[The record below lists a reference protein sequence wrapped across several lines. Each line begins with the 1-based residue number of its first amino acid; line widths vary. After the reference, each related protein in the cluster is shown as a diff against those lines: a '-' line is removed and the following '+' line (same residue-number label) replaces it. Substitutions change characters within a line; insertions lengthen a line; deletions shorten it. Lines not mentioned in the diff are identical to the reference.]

1 MQKRAGDLPIYVNS
15 GGAAKRKAASD
26 TKFLTEIR
34 RYIFMK
40 DKKHLLLKLLCFTF
54 MLGST
59 AAGAAACKD
68 KPTEPSIPEGYD
80 KTFTDAGSYYA
91 DEGEAR
97 YTFELT
103 DSTFTLKLG
112 GQTIDGTYLYNG
124 TKLRLVTTDG
134 TIIEATYSE
143 ATISFTYGN
152 HTYTFLRNVEY
163 TVKFEMNGG
172 VAQADAKV
180 LNGKKLEKPADP
192 VKAVDGKEFA
202 FIGWYKDS
210 SFKEKYSFDQPVT
223 KDITLYAYFVELLG
237 TEEYTVTFS
246 GYTGAEYPGKTT
258 GRKLFNLPQPGE
270 KDGAKFL
277 GWWYSAYNDETKL
290 TAKYN
295 EGDAIYENI
304 VLYGVWENSGVSAV
318 SVGEKEISWTSL
330 GVNKAYEITVAK
342 LADDGT
348 EQTVRETTTSSLKYS
363 FDFSAE
369 EAGDY
374 VVTVKSGNSETKAYY
389 KNKTLARVCLFAV
402 KYPSVFTFGAVEGA
416 EKYLLTYECGTENHV
431 HEEIDLGTDTFYDF
445 SGCAMKEGG
454 ITFTVTAVAK
464 EGYRNSVSATYT
476 FDGSLATPE
485 NFVLDGTNEK
495 LSWSAVKY
503 ADYYLLTINDGE
515 AINMGTKT
523 SFDLKGYAKGEYT
536 IKLVAVGR
544 GFNNSVA
551 ATATWTKSTLAAPSK
566 PVLND
571 YTLTWNAVE
580 GAKGYI
586 VKIGDRTID
595 TDTNAYTF
603 TAGDFAANKTYAIS
617 VCAKDEAAA
626 GNSLFGEILTL
637 TTAAELNPEYSNGTL
652 TWNSVVGAK
661 KYEVQVNDGEV
672 FEASDAFAKVTLTTS
687 GNNILRVRSYNAAGE
702 ASAWAETTVEAYTV
716 SYNVGDSEQT
726 IADRYYATGDEI
738 ALPAPDF
745 NGYDFAGWYD
755 GENGAG
761 RKYELTYGALP
772 VFENDGNLT
781 LYAKWEPKSYQLTLD
796 GGTYNASD
804 LSEGAT
810 VKYRQPF
817 TLPVP
822 ESNDTNRAFVG
833 WFNGNTQ
840 VADQNG
846 ASITENGWQ
855 YLGGATLTA
864 RWAEIFEFEAGFG
877 GYNVK
882 KPAAGAKYLTTIT
895 VPATYNGKKVL
906 EIKAEAFTGCKN
918 IVAINIPNSIT
929 KIVPEAFSDCSA
941 LESVTIYEVEGTVD
955 PVYYSPEITGADGK
969 THKDGVVIKNDGV
982 TGKTLFYF
990 PNAKTGNNGVYT
1002 IPDDV
1007 ETIPAEVFSG
1017 RELTKII
1024 VPASVTRIQ
1033 TNAFYRAKAKEI
1045 EFLAAA
1051 DGTDE
1056 QALTIDVKAFESC
1069 TSLEKIVLP
1078 ARLSQMSLY
1087 DTQETKASASSLKWS
1102 YQQSV
1107 FKNCYKLS
1115 TIEVTGNAVKDIAP
1129 VYSAQ
1134 NGMLLSGDGK
1144 TVLYY
1149 PEGKTDTKL
1158 VLPDSVTK
1166 IENKAFYKA
1175 SKLAVVEIPERIE
1188 YIGESAFEGC
1198 ENIDTLT
1205 FLGVD
1210 GSADLR
1216 IGRRAF
1222 YGCTSI
1228 LTLTLTENVRYLGE
1242 YAFGDTRKLT
1252 EVTVNSNGNVVFES
1266 GAFAAFNRDYQ
1277 TGAITGSGGS
1287 KVQTL
1292 NIGKGLSGVDISSV
1306 FGGTNAVLATVTVDK
1321 ENNYYYEGSDG
1332 VIYDKHLNEEQVNV
1346 PTKILYYPILKE
1358 GEYELPGSITTIG
1371 ANVFVGR
1378 QKLTKV
1384 TIGANVTEIGNAAF
1398 KDCTA
1403 LTEVVWK
1410 KPVVSAEGV
1419 TAEEQALTL
1428 GDNVF
1433 SGCYGFTAFVLPARV
1448 TSIGEGAFQNCKY
1461 MTTFT
1466 FEDGT
1471 GALTIGAK
1479 AFSGCH
1485 ALTALALREGVVSVG
1500 DGAFANCA
1508 ELVSVS
1514 LPASVERLGTWAEV
1528 QEEGSETK
1536 KYTFVSMD
1544 LFKTTGVSPKLE
1556 RVDVNEN
1563 NTHYYSENGML
1574 FGKYEKEGDETTAK
1588 EVPVRLYFC
1597 PFAKTGDVKLPN
1609 TLIEIYKEAFAYN
1622 TGVTSVS
1629 FNGELASEAFDIG
1642 ENALYNAK
1650 ALTTFELPVGL
1661 KTIKTGLF
1669 KGCSG
1674 LKTIVVPNT
1683 VSSIAAGAFQGCV
1696 SLATV
1701 NFAEGNDG
1709 NPLRLEDGTT
1719 TARSNGVASSGTFT
1733 GAFSYY
1739 SKGDGSSGSSS
1750 ISNESCISLTS
1761 ITFPKRLSSIG
1772 IYAFAFC
1779 TNLATID
1786 FGANSDVS
1794 VIGDGAFAGT
1804 ALSMIKNGEDV
1815 QADAT
1820 GKLTLTL
1827 PEKLTAVR
1835 AQAFYETKFP
1845 ENTTIKIGAN
1855 VTDFG
1860 EDTISAASSYV
1871 KAGQVFAKSNVKEV
1885 IFADNSKL
1893 TTMHDRA
1900 FAYSN
1905 YYDTQALTYISFG
1918 NNSALETI
1926 KNSAFAYCK
1935 QLKEVNFGQ
1944 NCKLKKIEGSAF
1956 ESCVKLESIT
1966 LPATLETIESRGTR
1980 GGAFYG
1986 CSALKSVTFETYA
1999 ETNQEAGT
2007 VQGKSSLRSIGTQ
2020 AFENT
2025 GLTSFKFPETIEVL
2039 NTGALGAELFKGCKQ
2054 LKTIELSSTV
2064 ADITNVFDYCG
2075 SINEV
2080 KLPTDESGN
2089 QLGYFKADGSV
2100 IYNKDGTEITY
2111 ILGDVPETFAIK
2123 EGVTTLKSG
2132 VFAGKATL
2140 KKVIIPASVT
2150 AIEDRAFY
2158 DCIGL
2163 ETVEFAEN
2171 SALDTIGEWA
2181 FRNCVSLKSIAIPSK
2196 VTKLNG
2202 YTFYNCKSLV
2212 KVTLPEKLT
2221 HIGYYFYTYYG
2232 VETTGN
2238 DGGFVFAHCEN
2249 LKEINIPES
2258 VQWIQ
2263 NYAFLNCKSLT
2274 EITLNANDKQV
2285 GEGAFANCSSLKK
2298 VTLGANI
2305 KTLPSRLFINCTS
2318 LESIVGANSTNQ
2330 TEGEPKADLSQIVGF
2345 GYISVSSGGK
2355 KGFYIGSYTFQNCT
2369 SIKEVI
2375 LSSADTSIVLGDY
2388 LFDGCTNL
2396 AYVNK
2401 TKVDGT
2407 EETPVYLSRFP
2418 DQLVYLGKD
2427 SFRNTA
2433 LSRVR
2438 MPDSLTSLG
2447 ETLAGDSG
2455 YTGEPSALWSTTKGE
2470 EDEYK
2475 TTATKMSGAFDGCTQ
2490 LTYLDLNNVIRIGG
2504 LAFRN
2509 CPLTE
2514 VAGTKNAEGKIT
2526 GELDL
2531 SKVQVFGKGAF
2542 SGTGLKKVNLSG
2554 VWYSNT
2560 GTTKEKYPMGFGDG
2574 AENYSTQL
2582 TNSDSE
2588 GVFENCAQ
2596 LETVTFSEVT
2606 SGAHGTSSSQAAKI
2620 TLGKLMFKNCDKLE
2634 SVVLPKS
2641 VTALP
2646 QSGFYGC
2653 SKLSGIVFNGTLTS
2667 FGNYTFAGCTS
2678 LEAIDLSKAT
2688 ATSIATGMFN
2698 GCTQLA
2704 DVKLNTGKIT
2714 SIGASAF
2721 RNCVSLVSEV
2731 PEDAP
2736 EGAKISAFSLSSMQ
2750 LTKIKTSAFE
2760 GCTGLKKVEIAALTK
2775 ATGKITIGASA
2786 FRGCSSLTSV
2796 TLSKNVTTIN
2806 TSAFGNCAKLTTFN
2820 TDANTNFEAKNGL
2833 LYKADGTIICI
2844 PAGLVF
2850 ENNTVAL
2857 GDDDKIGAG
2866 ALDGCVNLKKLI
2878 LPESITTIAANY
2890 FKDAEYLEEI
2900 VISSKTESIGN
2911 SAFDGSGLKKIT
2923 YNGYVSDEAETLKTS
2938 VFPATLKTIGQYAFM
2953 GTQLEKVIIP
2963 ETLNGVEFN
2972 SKGNVSSYSIKDGA
2986 FSASAL
2992 KSVVIEGAETYF
3004 AMNSTGAKGVF
3015 ANCVQLTDVKFM
3027 AETAQY
3033 GKNLFY
3039 GCTALT
3045 SVQLPSKATTL
3056 GEYMFAECT
3065 ALASITLPETLTAL
3079 PGYIFQNCKALTSV
3093 TLPANIT
3100 SIPSSLFRDSGI
3112 TEIVIPEGVTE
3123 ISYDAFNGCTKLTN
3137 VTLPSTLT
3145 SLKGWAF
3152 KGCTE
3157 LTSVQIPEGLE
3168 TLDGFTDCTKLQ
3180 SINIP
3185 ATVTQISSG
3194 AFDNCTSLKSIVIPE
3209 SVTTVQVAFSG
3220 WTAEQTI
3227 YVERSA
3233 SEVYN
3238 LWNADKESGFGWM
3251 IDVSTSSGE
3260 KQTINQCFAKIVWNY
3275 RPEATTAGK
3284 NAK

>member
-1 MQKRAGDLPIYVNS
+1 
-15 GGAAKRKAASD
+15 
-26 TKFLTEIR
+26 
-34 RYIFMK
+34 MK
-40 DKKHLLLKLLCFTF
+40 DKKHLFLKLLCFTF
-54 MLGST
+54 LLGST
-59 AAGAAACKD
+59 AAGGAACKD
-68 KPTEPSIPEGYD
+68 KPNEPAIPDGYD
-80 KTFTDAGSYYA
+80 KHFTEVGSYYA
-91 DEGEAR
+91 DEGETR
-97 YTFELT
+97 NTFELT

-152 HTYTFLRNVEY
+152 HTYTFLRNVDY

-192 VKAVDGKEFA
+192 VKTVDGKEFA

-246 GYTGAEYPGKTT
+246 GYTGAEFPGKTT

-304 VLYGVWENSGVSAV
+304 VLYAVWENSGVSAV

-330 GVNKAYEITVAK
+330 GVNKSYEITVAK

-348 EQTVRETTTSSLKYS
+348 EQTVRETTTSSLRYS

-536 IKLVAVGR
+536 FKLVAVGR

-637 TTAAELNPEYSNGTL
+637 TTAAELNPPEYSNGTL

-687 GNNILRVRSYNAAGE
+687 GNNILRVRSYNAAGK

-738 ALPAPDF
+738 ALPDPDF

-781 LYAKWEPKSYQLTLD
+781 LYAKWEPKSYHLTLD

-1024 VPASVTRIQ
+1024 VPASVTNVMANGFATARYL
-1033 TNAFYRAKAKEI
+1033 TEV
-1045 EFLAAA
+1045 EFLAAPE
-1051 DGTDE
+1051 GTE
-1056 QALTIDVKAFESC
+1056 EKALTIDEKAFEGC
-1069 TSLEKIVLP
+1069 YRLENLILP
-1078 ARLSQMSLY
+1078 ARLMTMKLY
-1087 DTQETKASASSLKWS
+1087 DAKAADDGS
-1102 YQQSV
+1102 YKQSV
-1107 FKNCYKLS
+1107 FKGCSHLAN
-1115 TIEVTGNAVKDIAP
+1115 IEVRGNAAP
-1129 VYSAQ
+1129 DKERVYSAQ
-1134 NGMLLSGDGK
+1134 NGMLLSADGK
-1144 TVLYY
+1144 TLLYY
-1149 PEGKTDTKL
+1149 PAGKTDTAV
-1158 VLPDSVTK
+1158 VLPDSVTS
-1166 IENKAFYKA
+1166 IGDKAFYKNT
-1175 SKLAVVEIPERIE
+1175 KITTFAVPARLQ

-1198 ENIDTLT
+1198 TGITTLT
-1205 FLGVD
+1205 FEGGEGD
-1210 GSADLR
+1210 ADLR
-1216 IGRRAF
+1216 IEDRAF
-1222 YGCTSI
+1222 YGCQKI
-1228 LTLTLTENVRYLGE
+1228 KTLTLTENVRYLGVA
-1242 YAFGDTRKLT
+1242 AFGGTYIT
-1252 EVTVNSNGNVVFES
+1252 EVTVNSNGSVTFKD
-1266 GAFAAFNRDYQ
+1266 GAFVSDL
-1277 TGAITGSGGS
+1277 GGS
-1287 KVQTL
+1287 SVKTL
-1292 NIGKGLSGVDISSV
+1292 HIGKGLANVDISAV

-1321 ENNYYYEGSDG
+1321 ENSYYYEGSDG
-1332 VIYDKHLNEEQVNV
+1332 VIYDKHLSEEQVNI
-1346 PTKILYYPILKE
+1346 PTKILYYPMLKE

-1378 QKLTKV
+1378 KKLTKV

-1410 KPVVSAEGV
+1410 KPAASAEGV

-1448 TSIGEGAFQNCKY
+1448 TSIGDGAFQNCKY

-1500 DGAFANCA
+1500 DGAFANCV

-1629 FNGELASEAFDIG
+1629 FNGELASESFDIG

-1709 NPLRLEDGTT
+1709 NPLVLEDGSYSTT
-1719 TARSNGVASSGTFT
+1719 HSGNGSDMVDTTIYT
-1733 GAFSYY
+1733 GAFGYY
-1739 SKGDGSSGSSS
+1739 YERRWVTGGRIVEKG
-1750 ISNESCISLTS
+1750 CISLPS
-1761 ITFPKRLSSIG
+1761 IKFPKRLSYVG
-1772 IYAFAFC
+1772 AYAFYGC
-1779 TNLATID
+1779 ESLTTID
-1786 FGANSDVS
+1786 FGAGSNVG
-1794 VIGDGAFAGT
+1794 VLGDGAFMNT
-1804 ALSMIKNGEDV
+1804 PLNMIKNGDDV

-1835 AQAFYETKFP
+1835 ARAFYATKFP

-1860 EDTISAASSYV
+1860 EDTISSSAAVYS
-1871 KAGQVFAKSNVKEV
+1871 KAGRVFGETNVKEV
-1885 IFADNSKL
+1885 IFADNNKL
-1893 TTMHDRA
+1893 TAVHENA
-1900 FAYSN
+1900 FADS
-1905 YYDTQALTYISFG
+1905 DGGKQPFTSVSFG

-1926 KNSAFAYCK
+1926 KYRAFGFCSQLTNIDFGENS
-1935 QLKEVNFGQ
+1935 
-1944 NCKLKKIEGSAF
+1944 KLKTIEGNAF
-1956 ESCVKLESIT
+1956 QKCVKLENIA
-1966 LPATLETIESRGTR
+1966 LPATLETIDRE
-1980 GGAFYG
+1980 AFCD
-1986 CSALKSVTFETYA
+1986 CSALKTITFETYA

-2039 NTGALGAELFKGCKQ
+2039 NTGALGAELFKGCRK

-2064 ADITNVFDYCG
+2064 ADISKVFDLCG
-2075 SINEV
+2075 SITEV

-2100 IYNKDGTEITY
+2100 IYSKDGTEITY
-2111 ILGDVPETFAIK
+2111 ILGDVPETFEIK

-2140 KKVIIPASVT
+2140 KKVIIPVSVT
-2150 AIEDRAFY
+2150 VIEEKAFY
-2158 DCIGL
+2158 DCLGL
-2163 ETVEFAEN
+2163 ETVQFAEN
-2171 SALDTIGEWA
+2171 SALDTIGASA
-2181 FRNCVSLKSIAIPSK
+2181 FRNCISLKSISIPSK
-2196 VTKLNG
+2196 VTTLNP

-2212 KVTLPEKLT
+2212 KAVLPENLT
-2221 HIGYYFYTYYG
+2221 RIGYYVSSGT
-2232 VETTGN
+2232 EKLSSS
-2238 DGGFVFAHCEN
+2238 GGYVFAHCIN
-2249 LKEINIPES
+2249 LAEINIPES
-2258 VQWIQ
+2258 VKWIQ
-2263 NYAFLNCKSLT
+2263 NYSFLNCKSLRT
-2274 EITLNANDKQV
+2274 IDLNVANGQL
-2285 GEGAFANCSSLKK
+2285 GEAAFAHCESLETVTLCADLKTLPSKAFIYCYSLSDIHTAGATGETANVADLSQITSFGSNAFQHCTGLKK
-2298 VTLGANI
+2298 VTL
-2305 KTLPSRLFINCTS
+2305 
-2318 LESIVGANSTNQ
+2318 STDSSF
-2330 TEGEPKADLSQIVGF
+2330 TALS
-2345 GYISVSSGGK
+2345 
-2355 KGFYIGSYTFQNCT
+2355 N
-2369 SIKEVI
+2369 
-2375 LSSADTSIVLGDY
+2375 Y
-2388 LFDGCTNL
+2388 LFDGCSAL
-2396 AYVNK
+2396 
-2401 TKVDGT
+2401 
-2407 EETPVYLSRFP
+2407 EEVTLPN
-2418 DQLVYLGKD
+2418 QLTYLGTYT
-2427 SFRNTA
+2427 FRNSG
-2433 LSRVR
+2433 LKKVR
-2438 MPDSLTSLG
+2438 MPDGVSVLGSSATNLYPSLT
-2447 ETLAGDSG
+2447 
-2455 YTGEPSALWSTTKGE
+2455 TKVGV
-2470 EDEYK
+2470 
-2475 TTATKMSGAFDGCTQ
+2475 FDGCTK
-2490 LTYLDLNNVIRIGG
+2490 LTNLDLNNVIRIGG
-2504 LAFRN
+2504 LSFRN

-2514 VAGTKNAEGKIT
+2514 VADT
-2526 GELDL
+2526 LDL
-2531 SKVQVFGKGAF
+2531 SKVEEFCTGAF
-2542 SGTGLKKVNLSG
+2542 AGTGLKQVNLSG
-2554 VWYSNT
+2554 VLLKST
-2560 GTTKEKYPMGFGDG
+2560 GTSAKNPPMGFGNG
-2574 AENYSTQL
+2574 SSNRTTLL
-2582 TNSDSE
+2582 TNSDGE
-2588 GVFENCAQ
+2588 GVFENCTQ
-2596 LETVTFSEVT
+2596 LTKVTFSNQT
-2606 SGAHGTSSSQAAKI
+2606 GTFAFGSGATSKTVKVEFGAQ
-2620 TLGKLMFKNCDKLE
+2620 MFKGCTALE
-2634 SVVLPKS
+2634 SVEMPAS
-2641 VTALP
+2641 AVTFAD
-2646 QSGFYGC
+2646 QTFYGC
-2653 SKLSGIVFNGTLTS
+2653 SALKEIKNTDKAITS
-2667 FGNYTFAGCTS
+2667 FGDYAFAGCTS
-2678 LEAIDLSKAT
+2678 LEAIDFSKAT
-2688 ATSIATGMFN
+2688 ATSITTGLFD
-2698 GCTQLA
+2698 GCTKLA

-2714 SIGASAF
+2714 SIGNYAF

-2731 PEDAP
+2731 PEGTPDN
-2736 EGAKISAFSLSSMQ
+2736 AKISAFSLSSMK
-2750 LTKIKTSAFE
+2750 LTKIGTSAFE

-2775 ATGKITIGASA
+2775 ATDKITIGASA

-2806 TSAFGNCAKLTTFN
+2806 ASAFGNCAKLKSIKA
-2820 TDANTNFEAKNGL
+2820 DGNTNFEVKNGL

-2844 PAGLVF
+2844 PAGLEF
-2850 ENNTVAL
+2850 ENNTVTL
-2857 GDDDKIGAG
+2857 GDDEKIGAG
-2866 ALDGCVNLKKLI
+2866 ALDGCVNLKKLV

-2890 FKDAEYLEEI
+2890 FQDAKYLEEI

-2911 SAFDGSGLKKIT
+2911 YAFDGSGLKKIT
-2923 YNGYVSDEAETLKTS
+2923 YNGYISDEAETLKTS
-2938 VFPATLKTIGQYAFM
+2938 VFPATLKTIGQQAFQ

-2972 SKGNVSSYSIKDGA
+2972 SKGNVSSYSIKAGA

-3004 AMNSTGAKGVF
+3004 AMNSSGKDGVF

-3056 GEYMFAECT
+3056 GESMFAECT
-3065 ALASITLPETLTAL
+3065 ALTSITLPETLTAL
-3079 PGYIFQNCKALTSV
+3079 PGYIFQNCTGLTSV
-3093 TLPANIT
+3093 TIPKSVTTLGYSVFRGSGIKEIEIPAGIEAILSGTFMDCANLTKVVFHEGLT
-3100 SIPSSLFRDSGI
+3100 SIGAI
-3112 TEIVIPEGVTE
+3112 
-3123 ISYDAFNGCTKLTN
+3123 
-3137 VTLPSTLT
+3137 
-3145 SLKGWAF
+3145 AF
-3152 KGCTE
+3152 KNCTALEKVE
-3157 LTSVQIPEGLE
+3157 LPEGL
-3168 TLDGFTDCTKLQ
+3168 TQLDGFTGCTNLKEITLPGTLE
-3180 SINIP
+3180 S
-3185 ATVTQISSG
+3185 ISSG
-3194 AFDNCTSLKSIVIPE
+3194 AFNDCTALKSLVIPS
-3209 SVTTVQVAFSG
+3209 SVTSVKFAFKG

-3227 YVERSA
+3227 YVEKSP

-3238 LWNADKESGFGWM
+3238 LWNADTKSGFGWM
-3251 IDVSTSSGE
+3251 INVSTSSDE
-3260 KQTINQCFAKIVWNY
+3260 SQTINQCFAKIVWNY
-3275 RPEATTAGK
+3275 SPEATTAGE

>member
-1 MQKRAGDLPIYVNS
+1 
-15 GGAAKRKAASD
+15 
-26 TKFLTEIR
+26 
-34 RYIFMK
+34 MK

-68 KPTEPSIPEGYD
+68 KPNEPAIPDGYD
-80 KTFTDAGSYYA
+80 KHFTEVGSYYA
-91 DEGEAR
+91 DEGETR
-97 YTFELT
+97 NTFELT

-152 HTYTFLRNVEY
+152 HTYTFLRNVDY

-192 VKAVDGKEFA
+192 VKTVDGKEFA

-246 GYTGAEYPGKTT
+246 GYTGAEFPGKTT

-304 VLYGVWENSGVSAV
+304 VLYAVWENSGVSAV

-330 GVNKAYEITVAK
+330 GVNKSYEITVAK

-348 EQTVRETTTSSLKYS
+348 EQTVRETTISSLKYS

-536 IKLVAVGR
+536 FKLVAVGR

-617 VCAKDEAAA
+617 VCAKDETAA

-761 RKYELTYGALP
+761 TKYELTYGALP

-1024 VPASVTRIQ
+1024 VPASVTNVMANGFASARYL
-1033 TNAFYRAKAKEI
+1033 TEV
-1045 EFLAAA
+1045 EFLAAPE
-1051 DGTDE
+1051 GTE
-1056 QALTIDVKAFESC
+1056 EKALTIDEKAFEGC
-1069 TSLEKIVLP
+1069 YRLENLILP
-1078 ARLSQMSLY
+1078 ARLMTMKLY
-1087 DTQETKASASSLKWS
+1087 DAKAADDGS
-1102 YQQSV
+1102 YKQSV
-1107 FKNCYKLS
+1107 FKGCSHLAN
-1115 TIEVTGNAVKDIAP
+1115 IEVRGNAAP
-1129 VYSAQ
+1129 DKERVYSAQ
-1134 NGMLLSGDGK
+1134 NGMLLSADGK
-1144 TVLYY
+1144 TLLYY
-1149 PEGKTDTKL
+1149 PAGKTDTAV
-1158 VLPDSVTK
+1158 VLPDSVTS
-1166 IENKAFYKA
+1166 IGDKAFYKNT
-1175 SKLAVVEIPERIE
+1175 KITTFAVPARLQN
-1188 YIGESAFEGC
+1188 IGESAFEGC
-1198 ENIDTLT
+1198 TGITTLT
-1205 FLGVD
+1205 FEGGEGD
-1210 GSADLR
+1210 ADLR
-1216 IGRRAF
+1216 IEGRAF
-1222 YGCTSI
+1222 YGCWKI
-1228 LTLTLTENVRYLGE
+1228 EALTLTENVRYLGE
-1242 YAFGDTRKLT
+1242 SAFGDTRHIT
-1252 EVTVNSNGNVVFES
+1252 EVTVNSSGNVTFKD
-1266 GAFAAFNRDYQ
+1266 GAFVSAY
-1277 TGAITGSGGS
+1277 GGS
-1287 KVQTL
+1287 SVKTL
-1292 NIGKGLSGVDISSV
+1292 HIGKGLANVDISAV

-1321 ENNYYYEGSDG
+1321 ENNYYYEGGDG
-1332 VIYDKHLNEEQVNV
+1332 VIYDKHLSEEQVNV
-1346 PTKILYYPILKE
+1346 PTKILYYPMLKE
-1358 GEYELPGSITTIG
+1358 GEYALPGSITTIG

-1378 QKLTKV
+1378 KKLTKV

-1419 TAEEQALTL
+1419 TAEEQALTF

-1629 FNGELASEAFDIG
+1629 FNGELASESFDIG
-1642 ENALYNAK
+1642 ENALYNAT

-1709 NPLRLEDGTT
+1709 NPLVLEDGSYSKTHSGNGSDGEDTT
-1719 TARSNGVASSGTFT
+1719 IYV
-1733 GAFSYY
+1733 GAFGYY
-1739 SKGDGSSGSSS
+1739 YERRWVTGGRTVEKG
-1750 ISNESCISLTS
+1750 CISLTS
-1761 ITFPKRLSSIG
+1761 IKFPKRLSYVG
-1772 IYAFAFC
+1772 AYAFYGC
-1779 TNLATID
+1779 ESLTTID
-1786 FGANSDVS
+1786 FGAGSNVG
-1794 VIGDGAFAGT
+1794 VLGDGAFMNT
-1804 ALSMIKNGEDV
+1804 PLNMIKNGDDV

-1835 AQAFYETKFP
+1835 ARAFYATKFP

-1860 EDTISAASSYV
+1860 EDTISSSASAYS
-1871 KAGQVFAKSNVKEV
+1871 KAGRVFGETNVKEV
-1885 IFADNSKL
+1885 IFADNNKL
-1893 TTMHDRA
+1893 TAVHENA
-1900 FAYSN
+1900 FADS
-1905 YYDTQALTYISFG
+1905 DGGKQPFTSVSFG

-1926 KNSAFAYCK
+1926 KYRAFGFCSQLTNIDFGENS
-1935 QLKEVNFGQ
+1935 
-1944 NCKLKKIEGSAF
+1944 KLKTIEGNAF
-1956 ESCVKLESIT
+1956 QKCVKLENIA
-1966 LPATLETIESRGTR
+1966 LPATLETIDRE
-1980 GGAFYG
+1980 AFCD
-1986 CSALKSVTFETYA
+1986 CSALKTITFETYA

-2039 NTGALGAELFKGCKQ
+2039 NTGALGAELFKGCRK

-2064 ADITNVFDYCG
+2064 ADISKVFDLCG
-2075 SINEV
+2075 SITEV

-2100 IYNKDGTEITY
+2100 IYSKDGTEITY
-2111 ILGDVPETFAIK
+2111 ILGDVPETFEIK

-2140 KKVIIPASVT
+2140 KKVIIPVSVT
-2150 AIEDRAFY
+2150 VIEEKAFY
-2158 DCIGL
+2158 DCLGL
-2163 ETVEFAEN
+2163 ETVQFAEN
-2171 SALDTIGEWA
+2171 SALDTIGASA
-2181 FRNCVSLKSIAIPSK
+2181 FRNCISLKSISIPSK
-2196 VTKLNG
+2196 VTTLNP

-2212 KVTLPEKLT
+2212 KAVLPENLT
-2221 HIGYYFYTYYG
+2221 RIGYYVSSGT
-2232 VETTGN
+2232 EKLSSS
-2238 DGGFVFAHCEN
+2238 GGYVFAHCIN
-2249 LKEINIPES
+2249 LAEINIPES
-2258 VQWIQ
+2258 VKWIQ
-2263 NYAFLNCKSLT
+2263 NYSFLNCKSLRT
-2274 EITLNANDKQV
+2274 IDLNVANGQL
-2285 GEGAFANCSSLKK
+2285 GEAAFAHCESLETVTLCADLKTLPSKAFIYCYSLSDIHTAGATGETANVADLSQITSFGSNVFQHCTGLKK
-2298 VTLGANI
+2298 VTL
-2305 KTLPSRLFINCTS
+2305 
-2318 LESIVGANSTNQ
+2318 STDSSF
-2330 TEGEPKADLSQIVGF
+2330 TALS
-2345 GYISVSSGGK
+2345 
-2355 KGFYIGSYTFQNCT
+2355 N
-2369 SIKEVI
+2369 
-2375 LSSADTSIVLGDY
+2375 Y
-2388 LFDGCTNL
+2388 LFDGCSAL
-2396 AYVNK
+2396 
-2401 TKVDGT
+2401 
-2407 EETPVYLSRFP
+2407 EEVTLPN
-2418 DQLVYLGKD
+2418 QLTYLGTYT
-2427 SFRNTA
+2427 FRNSG
-2433 LSRVR
+2433 LKKVR
-2438 MPDSLTSLG
+2438 MPDGVSVLGSSATNLYPSLT
-2447 ETLAGDSG
+2447 
-2455 YTGEPSALWSTTKGE
+2455 TKVGV
-2470 EDEYK
+2470 
-2475 TTATKMSGAFDGCTQ
+2475 FDGCTK
-2490 LTYLDLNNVIRIGG
+2490 LTNLDLNNVIRIGG
-2504 LAFRN
+2504 LSFRN

-2514 VAGTKNAEGKIT
+2514 VADT
-2526 GELDL
+2526 LDL
-2531 SKVQVFGKGAF
+2531 SKVEEFCTGAF
-2542 SGTGLKKVNLSG
+2542 AGTGLKQVNLSG
-2554 VWYSNT
+2554 VLLKST
-2560 GTTKEKYPMGFGDG
+2560 GTSAKTPPMGFGNG
-2574 AENYSTQL
+2574 SSNRTTLL
-2582 TNSDSE
+2582 TNSDGE
-2588 GVFENCAQ
+2588 GVFENCTQ
-2596 LETVTFSEVT
+2596 LTKVTFSNQT
-2606 SGAHGTSSSQAAKI
+2606 GTFAFGSGATSKTVKVEFGAQ
-2620 TLGKLMFKNCDKLE
+2620 MFKGCTALE
-2634 SVVLPKS
+2634 SVEMPAS
-2641 VTALP
+2641 AVTFAD
-2646 QSGFYGC
+2646 QTFYGC
-2653 SKLSGIVFNGTLTS
+2653 SALKEIKNTDKAITS
-2667 FGNYTFAGCTS
+2667 FGDYAFAGCTS
-2678 LEAIDLSKAT
+2678 LEAIDFSKAT
-2688 ATSIATGMFN
+2688 ATSITTGLFD
-2698 GCTQLA
+2698 GCTKLA

-2714 SIGASAF
+2714 SIGNYAF

-2731 PEDAP
+2731 PEGTPDN
-2736 EGAKISAFSLSSMQ
+2736 AKISAFSLSSMK
-2750 LTKIKTSAFE
+2750 LTKIGTSAFE

-2786 FRGCSSLTSV
+2786 FRDCSSLTSV

-2806 TSAFGNCAKLTTFN
+2806 ASAFGNCAKLKSIKA
-2820 TDANTNFEAKNGL
+2820 DGNTNFEVKNGL

-2844 PAGLVF
+2844 PAGLEF
-2850 ENNTVAL
+2850 ENNTVTL
-2857 GDDDKIGAG
+2857 GDDEKIGAG
-2866 ALDGCVNLKKLI
+2866 ALDGCVNLKKLV

-2890 FKDAEYLEEI
+2890 FQDAKYLEEI

-2911 SAFDGSGLKKIT
+2911 YAFDGSGLKKIT
-2923 YNGYVSDEAETLKTS
+2923 YNGYISDEAETLKTS
-2938 VFPATLKTIGQYAFM
+2938 VFPATLKTIGQQAFQ

-2972 SKGNVSSYSIKDGA
+2972 SKGNVSSYSIKAGA

-3004 AMNSTGAKGVF
+3004 AMNSSGKDGVF

-3056 GEYMFAECT
+3056 GESMFAECT
-3065 ALASITLPETLTAL
+3065 ALTSITLPDTLTAL
-3079 PGYIFQNCKALTSV
+3079 PGYIFQNCTGLTSV
-3093 TLPANIT
+3093 T
-3100 SIPSSLFRDSGI
+3100 IPKSVTTLGYSVFRGSGI
-3112 TEIVIPEGVTE
+3112 TEIEIPAGIEAIPNWTFMDCANLTKVVFHEG
-3123 ISYDAFNGCTKLTN
+3123 
-3137 VTLPSTLT
+3137 LT
-3145 SLKGWAF
+3145 SIGVHSF
-3152 KGCTE
+3152 ENCTALEKVE
-3157 LTSVQIPEGLE
+3157 LPEGL
-3168 TLDGFTDCTKLQ
+3168 TKLDGFTGCTNLKEITLPGTLESISSDAFNDCT
-3180 SINIP
+3180 
-3185 ATVTQISSG
+3185 A
-3194 AFDNCTSLKSIVIPE
+3194 LKSLVIPS
-3209 SVTTVQVAFSG
+3209 SVTSVKFAFKG

-3227 YVERSA
+3227 YIEKSP

-3238 LWNADKESGFGWM
+3238 QWATDSDGGYYWFMYDYSSYESQYFYPC
-3251 IDVSTSSGE
+3251 E
-3260 KQTINQCFAKIVWNY
+3260 AKIVWNY
-3275 RPEATTAGK
+3275 SPEATTAGK

>member
-1 MQKRAGDLPIYVNS
+1 MRKRAGDLPIYVNS

-26 TKFLTEIR
+26 TKFLTEKR

-40 DKKHLLLKLLCFTF
+40 DKKHLFLKLLCFTF
-54 MLGST
+54 LLGST
-59 AAGAAACKD
+59 AAGGAACKD
-68 KPTEPSIPEGYD
+68 KPNEPAIPDGYD
-80 KTFTDAGSYYA
+80 KHFTEVGSYYA

-152 HTYTFLRNVEY
+152 RTYTFLRNVDY

-192 VKAVDGKEFA
+192 VKTVDGKEFA

-246 GYTGAEYPGKTT
+246 GFTGAEFPGKTT

-304 VLYGVWENSGVSAV
+304 VLYAVWENSGVSAV

-330 GVNKAYEITVAK
+330 GVNKSYEITVAK

-348 EQTVRETTTSSLKYS
+348 EQTVRETTTSSLRYS

-402 KYPSVFTFGAVEGA
+402 KYPSVFTFGAVEEA

-464 EGYRNSVSATYT
+464 DGYRNSVSATYT

-702 ASAWAETTVEAYTV
+702 ALAWAETTVEAYTV

-781 LYAKWEPKSYQLTLD
+781 LYAKWEPKSYHLTLD

-864 RWAEIFEFEAGFG
+864 RWVEIFVFEAGFG

-990 PNAKTGNNGVYT
+990 PNAKTGNNGVYA

-1007 ETIPAEVFSG
+1007 ETIPAEIFSG

-1024 VPASVTRIQ
+1024 VPASVTNVMANGFATARYL
-1033 TNAFYRAKAKEI
+1033 TEV
-1045 EFLAAA
+1045 EFLAAPE
-1051 DGTDE
+1051 GTE
-1056 QALTIDVKAFESC
+1056 EKALTIDEKAFEGC
-1069 TSLEKIVLP
+1069 YRLENLILP
-1078 ARLSQMSLY
+1078 ARLMTMKLY
-1087 DTQETKASASSLKWS
+1087 DAKAADGS
-1102 YQQSV
+1102 YTQSV
-1107 FKNCYKLS
+1107 FKGCSHLAN
-1115 TIEVTGNAVKDIAP
+1115 IEVRGNAAP
-1129 VYSAQ
+1129 NQERVYSAQ
-1134 NGMLLSGDGK
+1134 NGMLLSADGK
-1144 TVLYY
+1144 TLLYY
-1149 PEGKTDTKL
+1149 PAGKTDTTV
-1158 VLPDSVTK
+1158 VLPDSVTS
-1166 IENKAFYKA
+1166 IGDKAFYKNT
-1175 SKLAVVEIPERIE
+1175 KITTFAVPARLQN
-1188 YIGESAFEGC
+1188 IGESAFEGC
-1198 ENIDTLT
+1198 TGITTLT
-1205 FLGVD
+1205 FEGGEGD
-1210 GSADLR
+1210 ADLR
-1216 IGRRAF
+1216 IEDRAF
-1222 YGCTSI
+1222 YGCWKI
-1228 LTLTLTENVRYLGE
+1228 EALTLTENVRYLGE
-1242 YAFGDTRKLT
+1242 SAFGDTRHIT
-1252 EVTVNSNGNVVFES
+1252 EVTVNSSGSVTFKD
-1266 GAFAAFNRDYQ
+1266 GAFVSVY
-1277 TGAITGSGGS
+1277 GGS
-1287 KVQTL
+1287 DVRTL
-1292 NIGKGLSGVDISSV
+1292 HIGKGLANVDISAV

-1371 ANVFVGR
+1371 ANVFVAR

-1629 FNGELASEAFDIG
+1629 FNGELASESFDIG

-1709 NPLRLEDGTT
+1709 NPLVLEDGSYSKTH
-1719 TARSNGVASSGTFT
+1719 SGTGSDMVDTTIYT
-1733 GAFSYY
+1733 GAFGYY
-1739 SKGDGSSGSSS
+1739 YERRWVTGGRTVEKG
-1750 ISNESCISLTS
+1750 CISLTS
-1761 ITFPKRLSSIG
+1761 IKFPKRLSYVG
-1772 IYAFAFC
+1772 AYAFYGC
-1779 TNLATID
+1779 ESLTTID
-1786 FGANSDVS
+1786 FGAGSNVG
-1794 VIGDGAFAGT
+1794 VLGDGAFMNT
-1804 ALSMIKNGEDV
+1804 PLNMIKNGDDV

-1835 AQAFYETKFP
+1835 ARAFYATKFP

-1860 EDTISAASSYV
+1860 EDTISSSASAYS
-1871 KAGQVFAKSNVKEV
+1871 KAGRVFGETNVKEV
-1885 IFADNSKL
+1885 IFADNNKL
-1893 TTMHDRA
+1893 TAVHENA
-1900 FAYSN
+1900 FADS
-1905 YYDTQALTYISFG
+1905 DGGKQPFTSVSFG

-1926 KNSAFAYCK
+1926 KYRAFGFCSQLTNIDFGENS
-1935 QLKEVNFGQ
+1935 
-1944 NCKLKKIEGSAF
+1944 KLKTIEGNAF
-1956 ESCVKLESIT
+1956 QKCVKLENIA
-1966 LPATLETIESRGTR
+1966 LPATLETIDRE
-1980 GGAFYG
+1980 AFCD
-1986 CSALKSVTFETYA
+1986 CSALKTVTFETYA

-2007 VQGKSSLRSIGTQ
+2007 VQGKSSLRSIATQ

-2039 NTGALGAELFKGCKQ
+2039 NTGALGAELFKGCRK

-2064 ADITNVFDYCG
+2064 ADISKVFDLCG
-2075 SINEV
+2075 SITEV

-2100 IYNKDGTEITY
+2100 IYSKDGTEITY
-2111 ILGDVPETFAIK
+2111 ILGDVPETFEIK

-2140 KKVIIPASVT
+2140 KKVIIPVSVT
-2150 AIEDRAFY
+2150 VIEEKAFY
-2158 DCIGL
+2158 DCLGL
-2163 ETVEFAEN
+2163 ETVQFAEN
-2171 SALDTIGEWA
+2171 SALDTIGASA
-2181 FRNCVSLKSIAIPSK
+2181 FRNCISLKSISIPSK
-2196 VTKLNG
+2196 VTTLNP

-2212 KVTLPEKLT
+2212 KAVLPENLT
-2221 HIGYYFYTYYG
+2221 RIGYY
-2232 VETTGN
+2232 VS
-2238 DGGFVFAHCEN
+2238 GGTEKLSSSGGYVFAHCEN
-2249 LKEINIPES
+2249 LAEINIPES
-2258 VQWIQ
+2258 VKWIQ
-2263 NYAFLNCKSLT
+2263 NYSFLNCKSLRT
-2274 EITLNANDKQV
+2274 IDLNVANGQL
-2285 GEGAFANCSSLKK
+2285 GEAAFAHCESLETVTLCADLKTLPSKAFIYCYSLSDIHTAGATGETANVADLSQITSFGSNAFQHCTGLKK
-2298 VTLGANI
+2298 VTL
-2305 KTLPSRLFINCTS
+2305 
-2318 LESIVGANSTNQ
+2318 STDSSF
-2330 TEGEPKADLSQIVGF
+2330 TALS
-2345 GYISVSSGGK
+2345 
-2355 KGFYIGSYTFQNCT
+2355 N
-2369 SIKEVI
+2369 
-2375 LSSADTSIVLGDY
+2375 Y
-2388 LFDGCTNL
+2388 LFDGCSAL
-2396 AYVNK
+2396 
-2401 TKVDGT
+2401 
-2407 EETPVYLSRFP
+2407 EEVTLPN
-2418 DQLVYLGKD
+2418 QLTYLGTYT
-2427 SFRNTA
+2427 FRNSG
-2433 LSRVR
+2433 LKKVR
-2438 MPDSLTSLG
+2438 MPDGVSVLGSSATNLYPSLT
-2447 ETLAGDSG
+2447 
-2455 YTGEPSALWSTTKGE
+2455 TKVGV
-2470 EDEYK
+2470 
-2475 TTATKMSGAFDGCTQ
+2475 FDGCTK
-2490 LTYLDLNNVIRIGG
+2490 LTNLDLNNVIRIGG
-2504 LAFRN
+2504 LSFRN

-2514 VAGTKNAEGKIT
+2514 VADT
-2526 GELDL
+2526 LDL
-2531 SKVQVFGKGAF
+2531 SKVEEFCTGAF
-2542 SGTGLKKVNLSG
+2542 AGTGLKQVNLSG
-2554 VWYSNT
+2554 VLLKST
-2560 GTTKEKYPMGFGDG
+2560 GTSAKTPPMGFGNG
-2574 AENYSTQL
+2574 SSNRTTLL
-2582 TNSDSE
+2582 TNSDGE
-2588 GVFENCAQ
+2588 GVFENCTQ
-2596 LETVTFSEVT
+2596 LTKVTFSNQT
-2606 SGAHGTSSSQAAKI
+2606 GTFAFGSGATSKTVKVEFGAQ
-2620 TLGKLMFKNCDKLE
+2620 MFKGCTALE
-2634 SVVLPKS
+2634 SVEMPAS
-2641 VTALP
+2641 AVTFAD
-2646 QSGFYGC
+2646 QTFYGC
-2653 SKLSGIVFNGTLTS
+2653 SALKEIKNTDKAITS
-2667 FGNYTFAGCTS
+2667 FGDYAFAGCTS
-2678 LEAIDLSKAT
+2678 LEAIDFSKAT
-2688 ATSIATGMFN
+2688 ATSITTGLFD
-2698 GCTQLA
+2698 GCTKLA

-2714 SIGASAF
+2714 SIGNYAF
-2721 RNCVSLVSEV
+2721 RNCTSLVSEV
-2731 PEDAP
+2731 PEGTPDN
-2736 EGAKISAFSLSSMQ
+2736 AKISAFPFTS
-2750 LTKIKTSAFE
+2750 LTKVTRFGTSAFE

-2806 TSAFGNCAKLTTFN
+2806 TSAFGSCAKLTTFN

-2844 PAGLVF
+2844 PAGLEF
-2850 ENNTVAL
+2850 ENNTVTL
-2857 GDDDKIGAG
+2857 GDDEKIGAG
-2866 ALDGCVNLKKLI
+2866 ALDGCVNLKKLV
-2878 LPESITTIAANY
+2878 LPESITKIADDY
-2890 FKDAEYLEEI
+2890 FQDAKYLEEI
-2900 VISSKTESIGN
+2900 VISSKTESIGD

-2938 VFPATLKTIGQYAFM
+2938 VFPATLKTIGQQAFQ

-2972 SKGNVSSYSIKDGA
+2972 SKGIVSSYSIKDGA
-2986 FSASAL
+2986 FSGSAL

-3004 AMNSTGAKGVF
+3004 AMNSSGAAGVF

-3045 SVQLPSKATTL
+3045 SVQLPSKATAL
-3056 GEYMFAECT
+3056 GEYMFVECT
-3065 ALASITLPETLTAL
+3065 ALTSIT
-3079 PGYIFQNCKALTSV
+3079 
-3093 TLPANIT
+3093 
-3100 SIPSSLFRDSGI
+3100 
-3112 TEIVIPEGVTE
+3112 
-3123 ISYDAFNGCTKLTN
+3123 
-3137 VTLPSTLT
+3137 
-3145 SLKGWAF
+3145 
-3152 KGCTE
+3152 
-3157 LTSVQIPEGLE
+3157 
-3168 TLDGFTDCTKLQ
+3168 
-3180 SINIP
+3180 
-3185 ATVTQISSG
+3185 
-3194 AFDNCTSLKSIVIPE
+3194 IPE
-3209 SVTTVQVAFSG
+3209 SVTTLGYGVFRGSGIKEIEIPAGIEAIPNWAFMDCANLTKVVFHEGLTSIGVHSFENCTALEKVELPEGLTQLDGFTGCTNLKEITLPGTLESISSGAFNDCTALKSLVIPSSVTSVKFAFKG

-3227 YVERSA
+3227 YIEKSP

-3238 LWNADKESGFGWM
+3238 QWATDSDGGYYWFMYDYGSSESQYFYP
-3251 IDVSTSSGE
+3251 
-3260 KQTINQCFAKIVWNY
+3260 CFAKIVWNY
-3275 RPEATTAGK
+3275 SPEATTAGE

>member
-1 MQKRAGDLPIYVNS
+1 
-15 GGAAKRKAASD
+15 
-26 TKFLTEIR
+26 
-34 RYIFMK
+34 MK
-40 DKKHLLLKLLCFTF
+40 DKKHLFLKLLCFTF
-54 MLGST
+54 LLGST
-59 AAGAAACKD
+59 AAGGAACKD
-68 KPTEPSIPEGYD
+68 KPTEPSIPDGYD

-152 HTYTFLRNVEY
+152 HTYTFLRNVDY

-192 VKAVDGKEFA
+192 VKTVDGKEFA

-246 GYTGAEYPGKTT
+246 GFTGAEFPGKTT

-304 VLYGVWENSGVSAV
+304 VLYAVWENSDVSAV

-330 GVNKAYEITVAK
+330 GVSKSYEITVAK

-348 EQTVRETTTSSLKYS
+348 EQTVRETKISSLRYS

-389 KNKTLARVCLFAV
+389 KNKTLTRVCLFAV

-617 VCAKDEAAA
+617 VCAKDEEAA

-1024 VPASVTRIQ
+1024 VPASVTNVMANGFATARYL
-1033 TNAFYRAKAKEI
+1033 TEV
-1045 EFLAAA
+1045 EFLAAPE
-1051 DGTDE
+1051 GTE
-1056 QALTIDVKAFESC
+1056 EKALTIDEKAFEGC
-1069 TSLEKIVLP
+1069 YRLENLILP
-1078 ARLSQMSLY
+1078 ARLMTMKLY
-1087 DTQETKASASSLKWS
+1087 DAKAADDGS
-1102 YQQSV
+1102 YKQSV
-1107 FKNCYKLS
+1107 FKGCSHLAN
-1115 TIEVTGNAVKDIAP
+1115 IEVRGNAAP
-1129 VYSAQ
+1129 DKERVYSAQ
-1134 NGMLLSGDGK
+1134 NGMLLSADGK
-1144 TVLYY
+1144 TLLYY
-1149 PEGKTDTKL
+1149 PAGKTDTAV
-1158 VLPDSVTK
+1158 VLPDSVTS
-1166 IENKAFYKA
+1166 IGDKAFYKNT
-1175 SKLAVVEIPERIE
+1175 KITTFAVPARLQ

-1198 ENIDTLT
+1198 TGITTLT
-1205 FLGVD
+1205 FEGGEGD
-1210 GSADLR
+1210 ADLR
-1216 IGRRAF
+1216 IEDRAF
-1222 YGCTSI
+1222 YGCTKI
-1228 LTLTLTENVRYLGE
+1228 PELTLTENVRYLGGA
-1242 YAFGDTRKLT
+1242 AFGGTKIT
-1252 EVTVNSNGNVVFES
+1252 VVTVNSNGSVTFKD
-1266 GAFAAFNRDYQ
+1266 GAFVSAY
-1277 TGAITGSGGS
+1277 GGS
-1287 KVQTL
+1287 SVKTL
-1292 NIGKGLSGVDISSV
+1292 HIGKGLANVDISAV

-1332 VIYDKHLNEEQVNV
+1332 VIYDKHLSEEQVNV

-1358 GEYELPGSITTIG
+1358 GEYELPESITTIG
-1371 ANVFVGR
+1371 ANVFVCR

-1629 FNGELASEAFDIG
+1629 FNGELAGESFDIG

-1709 NPLRLEDGTT
+1709 NPLVLEDGSYSKTHSGNGSDGEDTT
-1719 TARSNGVASSGTFT
+1719 IYV
-1733 GAFSYY
+1733 GAFGYY
-1739 SKGDGSSGSSS
+1739 YERRWVTGGRTVEKG
-1750 ISNESCISLTS
+1750 CISLTS
-1761 ITFPKRLSSIG
+1761 IKFPKRLSYVG
-1772 IYAFAFC
+1772 AYAFYGC
-1779 TNLATID
+1779 ESLTTID
-1786 FGANSDVS
+1786 FGAGSNVG
-1794 VIGDGAFAGT
+1794 VLGDGAFMNT
-1804 ALSMIKNGEDV
+1804 PLNMIKNGDDV

-1835 AQAFYETKFP
+1835 ARAFYATKFP

-1860 EDTISAASSYV
+1860 EDTISSSASAYS
-1871 KAGQVFAKSNVKEV
+1871 KAGRVFGETNVKEV
-1885 IFADNSKL
+1885 IFADNNKL
-1893 TTMHDRA
+1893 TAVHENA
-1900 FAYSN
+1900 FADS
-1905 YYDTQALTYISFG
+1905 DGGKQPFTSVSFG

-1926 KNSAFAYCK
+1926 KYRAFGFCSQLTNIDFGENS
-1935 QLKEVNFGQ
+1935 
-1944 NCKLKKIEGSAF
+1944 KLKTIEWNAF
-1956 ESCVKLESIT
+1956 QKCVKLENIA
-1966 LPATLETIESRGTR
+1966 LPATLETIDRE
-1980 GGAFYG
+1980 AFCD
-1986 CSALKSVTFETYA
+1986 CSALKTITFETYA

-2039 NTGALGAELFKGCKQ
+2039 NTGALGAELFKGCRK

-2064 ADITNVFDYCG
+2064 ADISKVFDLCG
-2075 SINEV
+2075 SITEV

-2100 IYNKDGTEITY
+2100 IYSKDGTEITY
-2111 ILGDVPETFAIK
+2111 ILGDVPETFEIK

-2140 KKVIIPASVT
+2140 KKVIIPVSVT
-2150 AIEDRAFY
+2150 VIEEKAFY
-2158 DCIGL
+2158 DCLGL
-2163 ETVEFAEN
+2163 ETVQFAEN
-2171 SALDTIGEWA
+2171 SALDTIGASA
-2181 FRNCVSLKSIAIPSK
+2181 FRNCISLKSISIPSK
-2196 VTKLNG
+2196 VTTLNP

-2212 KVTLPEKLT
+2212 KAVLPENLT
-2221 HIGYYFYTYYG
+2221 RIGYYVSSGT
-2232 VETTGN
+2232 EKLSSS
-2238 DGGFVFAHCEN
+2238 GGYVFAHCIN
-2249 LKEINIPES
+2249 LAEINIPES
-2258 VQWIQ
+2258 VKWIQ
-2263 NYAFLNCKSLT
+2263 NYSFLNCKSLRT
-2274 EITLNANDKQV
+2274 IDLNVANGQL
-2285 GEGAFANCSSLKK
+2285 GEAAFAHCESLETVTLCADLKTLPSKAFIYCYSLSDIHTAGATGETANVADLSQITSFGSNAFQHCTGLKK
-2298 VTLGANI
+2298 VTL
-2305 KTLPSRLFINCTS
+2305 
-2318 LESIVGANSTNQ
+2318 STDSSF
-2330 TEGEPKADLSQIVGF
+2330 TALS
-2345 GYISVSSGGK
+2345 
-2355 KGFYIGSYTFQNCT
+2355 N
-2369 SIKEVI
+2369 
-2375 LSSADTSIVLGDY
+2375 Y
-2388 LFDGCTNL
+2388 LFDGCSAL
-2396 AYVNK
+2396 
-2401 TKVDGT
+2401 
-2407 EETPVYLSRFP
+2407 EEVTLPN
-2418 DQLVYLGKD
+2418 QLTYLGTYT
-2427 SFRNTA
+2427 FRNSG
-2433 LSRVR
+2433 LKKVR
-2438 MPDSLTSLG
+2438 MPDGVSVLGSSATNLYPSLT
-2447 ETLAGDSG
+2447 
-2455 YTGEPSALWSTTKGE
+2455 TKVGV
-2470 EDEYK
+2470 
-2475 TTATKMSGAFDGCTQ
+2475 FDGCTK
-2490 LTYLDLNNVIRIGG
+2490 LTNLDLNNVIRIGG
-2504 LAFRN
+2504 LSFRN

-2514 VAGTKNAEGKIT
+2514 VADT
-2526 GELDL
+2526 LDL
-2531 SKVQVFGKGAF
+2531 SKVEEFCTGAF
-2542 SGTGLKKVNLSG
+2542 AGTGLKQVNLSG
-2554 VWYSNT
+2554 VLLKST
-2560 GTTKEKYPMGFGDG
+2560 GTSAKTPPMGFGNG
-2574 AENYSTQL
+2574 SSNRTTLL
-2582 TNSDSE
+2582 TNSDGE
-2588 GVFENCAQ
+2588 GVFENCTQ
-2596 LETVTFSEVT
+2596 LTKVTFSNQT
-2606 SGAHGTSSSQAAKI
+2606 GTFAFGSGATSKTVKVEFGAQ
-2620 TLGKLMFKNCDKLE
+2620 MFKGCTALE
-2634 SVVLPKS
+2634 SVEMPAS
-2641 VTALP
+2641 AVTFAD
-2646 QSGFYGC
+2646 QTFYGC
-2653 SKLSGIVFNGTLTS
+2653 SALKEIKNTDKAITS
-2667 FGNYTFAGCTS
+2667 FGDYAFAGCTS
-2678 LEAIDLSKAT
+2678 LEAIDFSKAT
-2688 ATSIATGMFN
+2688 ATSITTGLFD
-2698 GCTQLA
+2698 GCTKLA

-2714 SIGASAF
+2714 SIGNYAF

-2731 PEDAP
+2731 PEGTPDN
-2736 EGAKISAFSLSSMQ
+2736 AKISAFSLSSMK
-2750 LTKIKTSAFE
+2750 LTKIGTSAFE

-2806 TSAFGNCAKLTTFN
+2806 ASAFGNCAKLKSIKA
-2820 TDANTNFEAKNGL
+2820 DGNTNFEVNNGL

-2844 PAGLVF
+2844 PAGLEF
-2850 ENNTVAL
+2850 ENNTVTL
-2857 GDDDKIGAG
+2857 GDDEKIGAG
-2866 ALDGCVNLKKLI
+2866 ALDGCVNLKKLV
-2878 LPESITTIAANY
+2878 LPESITKIAANY
-2890 FKDAEYLEEI
+2890 FQDAKYLEEI

-2911 SAFDGSGLKKIT
+2911 YAFDGSGLKKIT
-2923 YNGYVSDEAETLKTS
+2923 YNGYISDEAETLKTS
-2938 VFPATLKTIGQYAFM
+2938 VFPATLKTIGQQAFQ

-2972 SKGNVSSYSIKDGA
+2972 SKGNVSSYSIKAGA

-3004 AMNSTGAKGVF
+3004 AMNSSGKDGVF

-3056 GEYMFAECT
+3056 GESMFAECT
-3065 ALASITLPETLTAL
+3065 ALTSITLPETLTAL
-3079 PGYIFQNCKALTSV
+3079 PGYIFQNCTGLTSV
-3093 TLPANIT
+3093 TIPKSVTTLGYSVFRGSGIKEIEIPAGIEAIPNWTFMDCANLTKVVFHEGLT
-3100 SIPSSLFRDSGI
+3100 SI
-3112 TEIVIPEGVTE
+3112 GVHSFE
-3123 ISYDAFNGCTKLTN
+3123 NCTALEK
-3137 VTLPSTLT
+3137 V
-3145 SLKGWAF
+3145 
-3152 KGCTE
+3152 E
-3157 LTSVQIPEGLE
+3157 LPEGL
-3168 TLDGFTDCTKLQ
+3168 TKLDGFTGCTNLKEITLPGTLESISSDAFNDCT
-3180 SINIP
+3180 
-3185 ATVTQISSG
+3185 A
-3194 AFDNCTSLKSIVIPE
+3194 LKSLVIPS
-3209 SVTTVQVAFSG
+3209 SVTSVKFAFKG

-3227 YVERSA
+3227 YIEKSP

-3238 LWNADKESGFGWM
+3238 QWATDSDGGYYWFMYDYSSYESQYFYPC
-3251 IDVSTSSGE
+3251 E
-3260 KQTINQCFAKIVWNY
+3260 AKIVWNY
-3275 RPEATTAGK
+3275 RSEATTAGE

>member
-1 MQKRAGDLPIYVNS
+1 
-15 GGAAKRKAASD
+15 
-26 TKFLTEIR
+26 
-34 RYIFMK
+34 MK
-40 DKKHLLLKLLCFTF
+40 DKKHLFLKLLCFTF
-54 MLGST
+54 LLGST
-59 AAGAAACKD
+59 AAGGAACKD
-68 KPTEPSIPEGYD
+68 KPNEPAIPDGYD
-80 KTFTDAGSYYA
+80 KHFTEVGSYYA
-91 DEGEAR
+91 DEGETR
-97 YTFELT
+97 NTFELT

-152 HTYTFLRNVEY
+152 HTYTFLRNVDY

-192 VKAVDGKEFA
+192 VKTVDGKEFA

-246 GYTGAEYPGKTT
+246 GFTGAEFPGKTT

-304 VLYGVWENSGVSAV
+304 VLYAVWENSGVSAV

-330 GVNKAYEITVAK
+330 GVNKSYEITVAK

-348 EQTVRETTTSSLKYS
+348 EQTVRETTTSSLRYS

-571 YTLTWNAVE
+571 YTLTWNAVG

-755 GENGAG
+755 GENGTG

-990 PNAKTGNNGVYT
+990 PNAKTGNNGVYA

-1007 ETIPAEVFSG
+1007 ETIPAEIFSG

-1024 VPASVTRIQ
+1024 VPASVTNVMANGFATARYL
-1033 TNAFYRAKAKEI
+1033 TEV
-1045 EFLAAA
+1045 EFLAAPE
-1051 DGTDE
+1051 GTE
-1056 QALTIDVKAFESC
+1056 EKALTIDEKAFEGC
-1069 TSLEKIVLP
+1069 YRLENLILP
-1078 ARLSQMSLY
+1078 ARLMTMKLY
-1087 DTQETKASASSLKWS
+1087 DAKAADGS
-1102 YQQSV
+1102 YTQSV
-1107 FKNCYKLS
+1107 FKGCSHLAN
-1115 TIEVTGNAVKDIAP
+1115 IEVRGNAAP
-1129 VYSAQ
+1129 DQKRVYSAQ
-1134 NGMLLSGDGK
+1134 NGMLLSADGK
-1144 TVLYY
+1144 TLLYY
-1149 PEGKTDTKL
+1149 PAGKTDTTV
-1158 VLPDSVTK
+1158 VLPDSVTS
-1166 IENKAFYKA
+1166 IGDKAFYKNT
-1175 SKLAVVEIPERIE
+1175 KITTFAVPARLQN
-1188 YIGESAFEGC
+1188 IGESAFEGC
-1198 ENIDTLT
+1198 TGITTLT
-1205 FLGVD
+1205 FEGGEGD
-1210 GSADLR
+1210 ADLR
-1216 IGRRAF
+1216 IEGRAF
-1222 YGCTSI
+1222 YGCWKI
-1228 LTLTLTENVRYLGE
+1228 EALTLTENVRYLGE
-1242 YAFGDTRKLT
+1242 SAFGDTRHIT
-1252 EVTVNSNGNVVFES
+1252 EVTVNSSGSVTFKD
-1266 GAFAAFNRDYQ
+1266 GAFVSVY
-1277 TGAITGSGGS
+1277 GGS
-1287 KVQTL
+1287 DVRTL
-1292 NIGKGLSGVDISSV
+1292 HIGKGLANVDISAV

-1346 PTKILYYPILKE
+1346 PTKILYYPMLKE

-1378 QKLTKV
+1378 KKLTKV

-1410 KPVVSAEGV
+1410 KPAASAEGV

-1629 FNGELASEAFDIG
+1629 FNGELASESFDIG

-1709 NPLRLEDGTT
+1709 NPLVLEDGSYSTT
-1719 TARSNGVASSGTFT
+1719 HSGNGSSMVDTTIYT
-1733 GAFSYY
+1733 GAFGYY
-1739 SKGDGSSGSSS
+1739 YERRLGTGGRTVEKG
-1750 ISNESCISLTS
+1750 CISLTS
-1761 ITFPKRLSSIG
+1761 IKFPKRLSYVG
-1772 IYAFAFC
+1772 AYAFYGC
-1779 TNLATID
+1779 ESLTTID
-1786 FGANSDVS
+1786 FGAGSNVG
-1794 VIGDGAFAGT
+1794 VLGDGAFMNT
-1804 ALSMIKNGEDV
+1804 PLNMIKNGEDV

-1835 AQAFYETKFP
+1835 ARAFYATKFP

-1860 EDTISAASSYV
+1860 EDTISSSASAYS
-1871 KAGQVFAKSNVKEV
+1871 KAGRVFGETNVKEV
-1885 IFADNSKL
+1885 IFADNNKL
-1893 TTMHDRA
+1893 TAVHENA
-1900 FAYSN
+1900 FADS
-1905 YYDTQALTYISFG
+1905 DGGKQPFTSVSFG

-1926 KNSAFAYCK
+1926 KYRAFGFCSQLTNIDFGENS
-1935 QLKEVNFGQ
+1935 
-1944 NCKLKKIEGSAF
+1944 KLKTIEGNAF
-1956 ESCVKLESIT
+1956 QKCVKLENIA
-1966 LPATLETIESRGTR
+1966 LPATLETIDRE
-1980 GGAFYG
+1980 AFCD
-1986 CSALKSVTFETYA
+1986 CSALKTITFETYA

-2039 NTGALGAELFKGCKQ
+2039 NTGALGAELFKGCRK

-2064 ADITNVFDYCG
+2064 ADISKVFDLCG
-2075 SINEV
+2075 SITEV

-2100 IYNKDGTEITY
+2100 IYSKDGTEITY
-2111 ILGDVPETFAIK
+2111 ILGDVPETFEIK

-2140 KKVIIPASVT
+2140 KKVIIPVSVT
-2150 AIEDRAFY
+2150 VVEEKAFY
-2158 DCIGL
+2158 DCLGL
-2163 ETVEFAEN
+2163 ETVQFAEN
-2171 SALDTIGEWA
+2171 SALDTIGASA
-2181 FRNCVSLKSIAIPSK
+2181 FRNCISLKSISIPSK
-2196 VTKLNG
+2196 VTTLNP

-2212 KVTLPEKLT
+2212 KAVLPENLT
-2221 HIGYYFYTYYG
+2221 RIGYY
-2232 VETTGN
+2232 VS
-2238 DGGFVFAHCEN
+2238 GGTEKLSSSGGYVFAHCEN
-2249 LKEINIPES
+2249 LAEINIPES
-2258 VQWIQ
+2258 VKWIQ
-2263 NYAFLNCKSLT
+2263 NYSFLNCKSLRT
-2274 EITLNANDKQV
+2274 IDLNVANGQL
-2285 GEGAFANCSSLKK
+2285 GEAAFAHCESLETVTLCADLKTLPSKAFIYCYSLSDIHTAGATGETANVADLSQITSFGSNAFQHCTGLKK
-2298 VTLGANI
+2298 VTL
-2305 KTLPSRLFINCTS
+2305 
-2318 LESIVGANSTNQ
+2318 STDSSF
-2330 TEGEPKADLSQIVGF
+2330 TALS
-2345 GYISVSSGGK
+2345 
-2355 KGFYIGSYTFQNCT
+2355 N
-2369 SIKEVI
+2369 
-2375 LSSADTSIVLGDY
+2375 Y
-2388 LFDGCTNL
+2388 LFDGCSALEEVTLPNQLTYLGTYTFRNSGLKKVRIPDGVSVLGSSATNL
-2396 AYVNK
+2396 YPSLT
-2401 TKVDGT
+2401 TKVG
-2407 EETPVYLSRFP
+2407 V
-2418 DQLVYLGKD
+2418 
-2427 SFRNTA
+2427 
-2433 LSRVR
+2433 
-2438 MPDSLTSLG
+2438 
-2447 ETLAGDSG
+2447 
-2455 YTGEPSALWSTTKGE
+2455 
-2470 EDEYK
+2470 
-2475 TTATKMSGAFDGCTQ
+2475 FDGCTK
-2490 LTYLDLNNVIRIGG
+2490 LTNLDLNNVIRIGG
-2504 LAFRN
+2504 LSFRN

-2514 VAGTKNAEGKIT
+2514 VADT
-2526 GELDL
+2526 LDL
-2531 SKVQVFGKGAF
+2531 SKVEEFCTGAF
-2542 SGTGLKKVNLSG
+2542 AGTGLKQVNLSG
-2554 VWYSNT
+2554 VLLKST
-2560 GTTKEKYPMGFGDG
+2560 GTSAKTPPMGFGNG
-2574 AENYSTQL
+2574 SSNRTTLL
-2582 TNSDSE
+2582 TNSDGE
-2588 GVFENCAQ
+2588 GVFENCTQ
-2596 LETVTFSEVT
+2596 LTKVTFSNQT
-2606 SGAHGTSSSQAAKI
+2606 GTFAFGSGATSKTVKVEFGAQ
-2620 TLGKLMFKNCDKLE
+2620 MFKGCTALE
-2634 SVVLPKS
+2634 SVEMPAS
-2641 VTALP
+2641 AVTFAD
-2646 QSGFYGC
+2646 QTFYGC
-2653 SKLSGIVFNGTLTS
+2653 SALKEIKNTDKKEITS

-2678 LEAIDLSKAT
+2678 LEAIDFSEAT
-2688 ATSIATGMFN
+2688 AKSITTGMFD
-2698 GCTQLA
+2698 GCTKLA
-2704 DVKLNTGKIT
+2704 DVKLNTEKIT

-2731 PEDAP
+2731 PEGTPDN
-2736 EGAKISAFSLSSMQ
+2736 AKISAFSLSSMQ
-2750 LTKIKTSAFE
+2750 LTKIETSAFE

-2796 TLSKNVTTIN
+2796 TLSKNVTDIK

-2866 ALDGCVNLKKLI
+2866 ALDGCVNLKKLV

-2890 FKDAEYLEEI
+2890 FQDAKYLEEI

-2911 SAFDGSGLKKIT
+2911 YAFDGSGLKKIT

-2938 VFPATLKTIGQYAFM
+2938 VFPATLTTIGQYAFM

-2972 SKGNVSSYSIKDGA
+2972 SKGNVSSYSIKAGA

-3004 AMNSTGAKGVF
+3004 AMNSSGKDGVF

-3065 ALASITLPETLTAL
+3065 ALTSITLPETLTAL
-3079 PGYIFQNCKALTSV
+3079 PGYIFQNCTGLTSV
-3093 TLPANIT
+3093 TIPKSVTTLGYSVFRGSGIKEIEIPVGIEAIPNWAFMDCANLTKVVFHEGLT
-3100 SIPSSLFRDSGI
+3100 SI
-3112 TEIVIPEGVTE
+3112 GVHSFE
-3123 ISYDAFNGCTKLTN
+3123 NCTALEK
-3137 VTLPSTLT
+3137 V
-3145 SLKGWAF
+3145 
-3152 KGCTE
+3152 E
-3157 LTSVQIPEGLE
+3157 LPEGL
-3168 TLDGFTDCTKLQ
+3168 TKLDGFTGCTNLKEITLPGTLESISSDAFNDCT
-3180 SINIP
+3180 
-3185 ATVTQISSG
+3185 A
-3194 AFDNCTSLKSIVIPE
+3194 LKSLVIPS
-3209 SVTTVQVAFSG
+3209 SVTSVKFAFKG

-3227 YVERSA
+3227 YIEKSP

-3238 LWNADKESGFGWM
+3238 QWATDSDGGYYWFMYDYSSYESQYFYPC
-3251 IDVSTSSGE
+3251 E
-3260 KQTINQCFAKIVWNY
+3260 AKIVWNY
-3275 RPEATTAGK
+3275 SPEATTAGE

>member
-1 MQKRAGDLPIYVNS
+1 
-15 GGAAKRKAASD
+15 
-26 TKFLTEIR
+26 
-34 RYIFMK
+34 MK
-40 DKKHLLLKLLCFTF
+40 DKKHLFLKLLCFTF
-54 MLGST
+54 LLGST
-59 AAGAAACKD
+59 AAGGAACKD
-68 KPTEPSIPEGYD
+68 KPNEPAIPDGYD
-80 KTFTDAGSYYA
+80 KHFTEVGSYYA
-91 DEGEAR
+91 DEGETR
-97 YTFELT
+97 NTFELT

-152 HTYTFLRNVEY
+152 HTYTFLRNVDY

-192 VKAVDGKEFA
+192 VKTVDGKEFA

-246 GYTGAEYPGKTT
+246 GFTGAEFPGKTT

-304 VLYGVWENSGVSAV
+304 VLYAVWENSGVSAV

-330 GVNKAYEITVAK
+330 GVNKSYEITVAK

-348 EQTVRETTTSSLKYS
+348 EQTVRETTTSSLRYS

-687 GNNILRVRSYNAAGE
+687 GNNILRVRSYNAAGA

-755 GENGAG
+755 GENGTG

-990 PNAKTGNNGVYT
+990 PNAKTGNNGVYA

-1024 VPASVTRIQ
+1024 VPASVTNVMANGFATARYL
-1033 TNAFYRAKAKEI
+1033 TEV
-1045 EFLAAA
+1045 EFLAAPE
-1051 DGTDE
+1051 GTE
-1056 QALTIDVKAFESC
+1056 EKALTIDEKAFEGC
-1069 TSLEKIVLP
+1069 YRLENLILP
-1078 ARLSQMSLY
+1078 ARLMTMKLY
-1087 DTQETKASASSLKWS
+1087 DAKAADDGS
-1102 YQQSV
+1102 YKQSV
-1107 FKNCYKLS
+1107 FKGCSHLAN
-1115 TIEVTGNAVKDIAP
+1115 IEVRGNAAP
-1129 VYSAQ
+1129 DKERVYSAQ
-1134 NGMLLSGDGK
+1134 NGMLLSADGK
-1144 TVLYY
+1144 TLLYY
-1149 PEGKTDTKL
+1149 PAGKTDTAV
-1158 VLPDSVTK
+1158 VLPDSVTS
-1166 IENKAFYKA
+1166 IGDKAFYKNT
-1175 SKLAVVEIPERIE
+1175 KITTFAVPARLQN
-1188 YIGESAFEGC
+1188 IGESAFEGC
-1198 ENIDTLT
+1198 TGITTLT
-1205 FLGVD
+1205 FEGGEGD
-1210 GSADLR
+1210 ADLR
-1216 IGRRAF
+1216 IEDRAF
-1222 YGCTSI
+1222 YGCTKI
-1228 LTLTLTENVRYLGE
+1228 PELTLTENVRYLGGA
-1242 YAFGDTRKLT
+1242 AFGGTKIT
-1252 EVTVNSNGNVVFES
+1252 VVTVNSNGSVTFKD
-1266 GAFAAFNRDYQ
+1266 GAFVSAY
-1277 TGAITGSGGS
+1277 GGS
-1287 KVQTL
+1287 SVKTL
-1292 NIGKGLSGVDISSV
+1292 HIGKGLANVDISAV

-1332 VIYDKHLNEEQVNV
+1332 VIYDKHLSEEQVNV

-1371 ANVFVGR
+1371 ANVFVCR

-1410 KPVVSAEGV
+1410 KPVASAEGV

-1622 TGVTSVS
+1622 TGVTAVS
-1629 FNGELASEAFDIG
+1629 FNGELAGEAFDIG

-1709 NPLRLEDGTT
+1709 NPLVLEDGSYSQTH
-1719 TARSNGVASSGTFT
+1719 SGNGSDGEDITIYV
-1733 GAFSYY
+1733 GAFGYY
-1739 SKGDGSSGSSS
+1739 YEKRWATGGRIVEKG
-1750 ISNESCISLTS
+1750 CISLTS
-1761 ITFPKRLSSIG
+1761 IKFPKRLSYVG
-1772 IYAFAFC
+1772 AYAFYGC
-1779 TNLATID
+1779 ESLTTID
-1786 FGANSDVS
+1786 FGADSNVG
-1794 VIGDGAFAGT
+1794 VLGDGAFMNT
-1804 ALSMIKNGEDV
+1804 PLNMIKNGDDV

-1835 AQAFYETKFP
+1835 ARAFYATQFP

-1860 EDTISAASSYV
+1860 EDTISSSASAYS
-1871 KAGQVFAKSNVKEV
+1871 KAGRVFGETNVKEV
-1885 IFADNSKL
+1885 IFADNNKL
-1893 TTMHDRA
+1893 TAVHENA
-1900 FAYSN
+1900 FADS
-1905 YYDTQALTYISFG
+1905 DGGKQPFTSVSFG

-1926 KNSAFAYCK
+1926 KYRAFGFCSQLTNIDFGENS
-1935 QLKEVNFGQ
+1935 
-1944 NCKLKKIEGSAF
+1944 KLKTIEGNAF
-1956 ESCVKLESIT
+1956 QKCVKLENIA
-1966 LPATLETIESRGTR
+1966 LPATLETIDRE
-1980 GGAFYG
+1980 AFCD
-1986 CSALKSVTFETYA
+1986 CSALKTITFETYA

-2039 NTGALGAELFKGCKQ
+2039 NTGALGAELFKGCRK

-2064 ADITNVFDYCG
+2064 ADISKVFDLCG
-2075 SINEV
+2075 SITEV

-2100 IYNKDGTEITY
+2100 IYSKDGTEITY
-2111 ILGDVPETFAIK
+2111 ILGDVPETFEIK

-2140 KKVIIPASVT
+2140 KKVIIPVSVT
-2150 AIEDRAFY
+2150 VIEEKAFY
-2158 DCIGL
+2158 DCLGL
-2163 ETVEFAEN
+2163 ETVQFAEN
-2171 SALDTIGEWA
+2171 SALDTIGASA
-2181 FRNCVSLKSIAIPSK
+2181 FRNCISLKSISIPSK
-2196 VTKLNG
+2196 VTTLNP

-2212 KVTLPEKLT
+2212 KAVLPENLT
-2221 HIGYYFYTYYG
+2221 RIGYYVSSGT
-2232 VETTGN
+2232 EKLSSS
-2238 DGGFVFAHCEN
+2238 GGYVFAHCIN
-2249 LKEINIPES
+2249 LAEINIPES
-2258 VQWIQ
+2258 VKWIQ
-2263 NYAFLNCKSLT
+2263 NYSFLNCKSLRT
-2274 EITLNANDKQV
+2274 IDLNVANGQL
-2285 GEGAFANCSSLKK
+2285 GEAAFAHCESLETVTLCADLKTLPSKAFIYCYSLSDIHTAGATGETANVADLSQITSFGSNAFQHCTGLKK
-2298 VTLGANI
+2298 VTL
-2305 KTLPSRLFINCTS
+2305 
-2318 LESIVGANSTNQ
+2318 STDSSF
-2330 TEGEPKADLSQIVGF
+2330 TALS
-2345 GYISVSSGGK
+2345 
-2355 KGFYIGSYTFQNCT
+2355 N
-2369 SIKEVI
+2369 
-2375 LSSADTSIVLGDY
+2375 Y
-2388 LFDGCTNL
+2388 LFDGCSAL
-2396 AYVNK
+2396 
-2401 TKVDGT
+2401 
-2407 EETPVYLSRFP
+2407 EEVTLPN
-2418 DQLVYLGKD
+2418 QLTYLGTYT
-2427 SFRNTA
+2427 FRNSG
-2433 LSRVR
+2433 LKKVR
-2438 MPDSLTSLG
+2438 MPDGVSVLGSSATNLYPSLT
-2447 ETLAGDSG
+2447 
-2455 YTGEPSALWSTTKGE
+2455 TKVGV
-2470 EDEYK
+2470 
-2475 TTATKMSGAFDGCTQ
+2475 FDGCTK
-2490 LTYLDLNNVIRIGG
+2490 LTNLDLNNVIRIGG
-2504 LAFRN
+2504 LSFRN

-2514 VAGTKNAEGKIT
+2514 VADT
-2526 GELDL
+2526 LDL
-2531 SKVQVFGKGAF
+2531 SKVEEFCTGAF
-2542 SGTGLKKVNLSG
+2542 AGTGLKQVNLSG
-2554 VWYSNT
+2554 VLLKST
-2560 GTTKEKYPMGFGDG
+2560 GTSAKNPPMGFGNG
-2574 AENYSTQL
+2574 SSNRTTLL
-2582 TNSDSE
+2582 TNSDGE
-2588 GVFENCAQ
+2588 GVFENCTQ
-2596 LETVTFSEVT
+2596 LTKVTFSNQT
-2606 SGAHGTSSSQAAKI
+2606 GTFAFGSGATSKTVKVEFGAQ
-2620 TLGKLMFKNCDKLE
+2620 MFKGCTALE
-2634 SVVLPKS
+2634 SVEMPAS
-2641 VTALP
+2641 AVTFAD
-2646 QSGFYGC
+2646 QTFYGC
-2653 SKLSGIVFNGTLTS
+2653 SALKEIKNTDKAITS
-2667 FGNYTFAGCTS
+2667 FGDYAFAGCTS
-2678 LEAIDLSKAT
+2678 LEAIDFSKAT
-2688 ATSIATGMFN
+2688 ATSITTGLFD
-2698 GCTQLA
+2698 GCTKLA

-2714 SIGASAF
+2714 SIGNYAF

-2731 PEDAP
+2731 PEGTPDN
-2736 EGAKISAFSLSSMQ
+2736 AKISAFSLSSMK
-2750 LTKIKTSAFE
+2750 LTKIGTSAFE

-2806 TSAFGNCAKLTTFN
+2806 ASAFGNCAKLKSIKA
-2820 TDANTNFEAKNGL
+2820 DGNTNFEVKNGL

-2844 PAGLVF
+2844 PAGLEF
-2850 ENNTVAL
+2850 ENNTVTL
-2857 GDDDKIGAG
+2857 GDDEKIGAG
-2866 ALDGCVNLKKLI
+2866 ALDGCVNLKKLV

-2890 FKDAEYLEEI
+2890 FQDAKYLEEI

-2911 SAFDGSGLKKIT
+2911 YAFDGSGLKKIT
-2923 YNGYVSDEAETLKTS
+2923 YNGYISDEAETLKTS
-2938 VFPATLKTIGQYAFM
+2938 VFPATLKTIGQQAFQ

-2972 SKGNVSSYSIKDGA
+2972 SKGNVSSYSIKAGA

-3004 AMNSTGAKGVF
+3004 AMNSSGKDGVF

-3056 GEYMFAECT
+3056 GESMFAECT
-3065 ALASITLPETLTAL
+3065 ALTSITLPETLTAL
-3079 PGYIFQNCKALTSV
+3079 PGYIFQNCTGLTSV
-3093 TLPANIT
+3093 TIPKSVTTLGYSVFRGSGIKEIEIPAGIEAIPNWTFMDCANLTKVVFHEGLT
-3100 SIPSSLFRDSGI
+3100 SI
-3112 TEIVIPEGVTE
+3112 GVHSFE
-3123 ISYDAFNGCTKLTN
+3123 NCTALEK
-3137 VTLPSTLT
+3137 V
-3145 SLKGWAF
+3145 
-3152 KGCTE
+3152 E
-3157 LTSVQIPEGLE
+3157 LPEGL
-3168 TLDGFTDCTKLQ
+3168 TKLDGFTGCTNLKEITLPGTLESISSDAFNDCT
-3180 SINIP
+3180 
-3185 ATVTQISSG
+3185 A
-3194 AFDNCTSLKSIVIPE
+3194 LKSLVIPS
-3209 SVTTVQVAFSG
+3209 SVTSVKFAFKG

-3227 YVERSA
+3227 YIEKSP

-3238 LWNADKESGFGWM
+3238 QWATDSDGGYYWFMYDYSSYESQYFYPC
-3251 IDVSTSSGE
+3251 E
-3260 KQTINQCFAKIVWNY
+3260 AKIVWNY
-3275 RPEATTAGK
+3275 SPEATTAGE

>member
-1 MQKRAGDLPIYVNS
+1 
-15 GGAAKRKAASD
+15 
-26 TKFLTEIR
+26 
-34 RYIFMK
+34 MK
-40 DKKHLLLKLLCFTF
+40 DKKHLFLKLLCFTF
-54 MLGST
+54 LLGST
-59 AAGAAACKD
+59 AAGGAACKD
-68 KPTEPSIPEGYD
+68 KPNEPAIPDGYD
-80 KTFTDAGSYYA
+80 KHFTEVGSYYA
-91 DEGEAR
+91 DEGETR
-97 YTFELT
+97 NTFELT

-134 TIIEATYSE
+134 TIIEATYSD
-143 ATISFTYGN
+143 AAIKFTYGN
-152 HTYTFLRNVEY
+152 HTYTFLRNVNY

-192 VKAVDGKEFA
+192 VKTVDGKEFA

-246 GYTGAEYPGKTT
+246 GYTGAEFPGKTT

-304 VLYGVWENSGVSAV
+304 VLYAVWENSSVSAV

-330 GVNKAYEITVAK
+330 GVNKSYEITVAK

-348 EQTVRETTTSSLKYS
+348 EQTVRETTISSLKYS

-687 GNNILRVRSYNAAGE
+687 GNNILRVRSYNAAGA

-781 LYAKWEPKSYQLTLD
+781 LYAKWEPKSYHLTLD
-796 GGTYNASD
+796 GDKYNASD

-990 PNAKTGNNGVYT
+990 PNAKTGNNGVYA

-1007 ETIPAEVFSG
+1007 ETIPAEIFSG

-1024 VPASVTRIQ
+1024 VPASVTNVMANGFATARYL
-1033 TNAFYRAKAKEI
+1033 TEV
-1045 EFLAAA
+1045 EFLAAPE
-1051 DGTDE
+1051 GTE
-1056 QALTIDVKAFESC
+1056 EKALTIDEKAFEGC
-1069 TSLEKIVLP
+1069 YRLENLILP
-1078 ARLSQMSLY
+1078 ARLMTMKLY
-1087 DTQETKASASSLKWS
+1087 DAKAADGS
-1102 YQQSV
+1102 YTQSV
-1107 FKNCYKLS
+1107 FKGCSHLAN
-1115 TIEVTGNAVKDIAP
+1115 IEVRGNAAP
-1129 VYSAQ
+1129 NQEQVYSAQ
-1134 NGMLLSGDGK
+1134 NGMLLSADGK
-1144 TVLYY
+1144 TLLYY
-1149 PEGKTDTKL
+1149 PAGKTDTTV
-1158 VLPDSVTK
+1158 VLPDSVTS
-1166 IENKAFYKA
+1166 IGDKAFYKNT
-1175 SKLAVVEIPERIE
+1175 KIKTFAVPARLQ

-1198 ENIDTLT
+1198 GGNTYGLETLT
-1205 FLGVD
+1205 FEGGEGD
-1210 GSADLR
+1210 ADLR
-1216 IGRRAF
+1216 IEDRAF
-1222 YGCTSI
+1222 YGCQKI
-1228 LTLTLTENVRYLGE
+1228 KTLTLTENVRYLGVA
-1242 YAFGDTRKLT
+1242 AFGGTYIT
-1252 EVTVNSNGNVVFES
+1252 EVTVNSNGSVTFKD
-1266 GAFAAFNRDYQ
+1266 GAFVSDL
-1277 TGAITGSGGS
+1277 GGS
-1287 KVQTL
+1287 SVKTL
-1292 NIGKGLSGVDISSV
+1292 HIGKGLANVDISAV

-1321 ENNYYYEGSDG
+1321 ENSYYYEGSDG
-1332 VIYDKHLNEEQVNV
+1332 VIYDKHLSEEQVNI
-1346 PTKILYYPILKE
+1346 PTKILYYPMLKE

-1378 QKLTKV
+1378 KKLTKV

-1410 KPVVSAEGV
+1410 KPAASAEGV

-1448 TSIGEGAFQNCKY
+1448 TSIGDGAFQNCKY

-1479 AFSGCH
+1479 AFSGCN
-1485 ALTALALREGVVSVG
+1485 ALTALTLREGVVSVG

-1629 FNGELASEAFDIG
+1629 FNGELASESFDIG

-1709 NPLRLEDGTT
+1709 NPLVLEDGSYSKTHSGNGSDGEDTT
-1719 TARSNGVASSGTFT
+1719 IYV
-1733 GAFSYY
+1733 GAFGYY
-1739 SKGDGSSGSSS
+1739 YERRWVTGGRIVEKG
-1750 ISNESCISLTS
+1750 CISLPS
-1761 ITFPKRLSSIG
+1761 IKFPKRLSYVG
-1772 IYAFAFC
+1772 AYAFYGC
-1779 TNLATID
+1779 ESLTTID
-1786 FGANSDVS
+1786 FGADSNVG
-1794 VIGDGAFAGT
+1794 VLGDGAFMNT
-1804 ALSMIKNGEDV
+1804 PLNMIKNGDDV

-1835 AQAFYETKFP
+1835 ARAFYATKFP

-1860 EDTISAASSYV
+1860 EDTISSSASAYS
-1871 KAGQVFAKSNVKEV
+1871 KAGRVFGETNVKEV
-1885 IFADNSKL
+1885 IFADNNKL
-1893 TTMHDRA
+1893 TAVHENA
-1900 FAYSN
+1900 FADS
-1905 YYDTQALTYISFG
+1905 DGGKQPFTSVSFG

-1926 KNSAFAYCK
+1926 KYRAFGFCSQLTNIDFGENS
-1935 QLKEVNFGQ
+1935 
-1944 NCKLKKIEGSAF
+1944 KLKTIEGNAF
-1956 ESCVKLESIT
+1956 QKCVKLENIA
-1966 LPATLETIESRGTR
+1966 LPATLETIDRE
-1980 GGAFYG
+1980 AFCD
-1986 CSALKSVTFETYA
+1986 CSALKTITFETYA

-2025 GLTSFKFPETIEVL
+2025 GLTSFTFPETIEVL
-2039 NTGALGAELFKGCKQ
+2039 NTGALGAELFKGCRK

-2064 ADITNVFDYCG
+2064 ADISKVFDLCG
-2075 SINEV
+2075 SITEV

-2100 IYNKDGTEITY
+2100 IYSKDGTEITY
-2111 ILGDVPETFAIK
+2111 ILGDVPETFEIK

-2140 KKVIIPASVT
+2140 KKVIIPVSVT
-2150 AIEDRAFY
+2150 VIEEKAFY
-2158 DCIGL
+2158 DCLGL
-2163 ETVEFAEN
+2163 ETVQFAEN
-2171 SALDTIGEWA
+2171 SALDTIGASA
-2181 FRNCVSLKSIAIPSK
+2181 FRNCISLKSISIPSK
-2196 VTKLNG
+2196 VTTLNP

-2212 KVTLPEKLT
+2212 KAVLPENLT
-2221 HIGYYFYTYYG
+2221 RIGYYVSSGT
-2232 VETTGN
+2232 EKLSSS
-2238 DGGFVFAHCEN
+2238 GGYVFAHCIN
-2249 LKEINIPES
+2249 LAEINIPES
-2258 VQWIQ
+2258 VKWIQ
-2263 NYAFLNCKSLT
+2263 NYSFLNCKSLRT
-2274 EITLNANDKQV
+2274 IDLNVANGQL
-2285 GEGAFANCSSLKK
+2285 GEAAFAHCESLETVTLCADLKTLPSKAFIYCYSLSDIHTAGATGETANVADLSQITSFGSNAFQHCTGLKK
-2298 VTLGANI
+2298 VTL
-2305 KTLPSRLFINCTS
+2305 
-2318 LESIVGANSTNQ
+2318 STDSSF
-2330 TEGEPKADLSQIVGF
+2330 TALS
-2345 GYISVSSGGK
+2345 
-2355 KGFYIGSYTFQNCT
+2355 N
-2369 SIKEVI
+2369 
-2375 LSSADTSIVLGDY
+2375 Y
-2388 LFDGCTNL
+2388 LFDGCSAL
-2396 AYVNK
+2396 
-2401 TKVDGT
+2401 
-2407 EETPVYLSRFP
+2407 EEVTLPN
-2418 DQLVYLGKD
+2418 QLTYLGTYT
-2427 SFRNTA
+2427 FRNSG
-2433 LSRVR
+2433 LKKVR
-2438 MPDSLTSLG
+2438 MPDGVSVLGSSATNLYPSLT
-2447 ETLAGDSG
+2447 
-2455 YTGEPSALWSTTKGE
+2455 TKVGV
-2470 EDEYK
+2470 
-2475 TTATKMSGAFDGCTQ
+2475 FDGCTK
-2490 LTYLDLNNVIRIGG
+2490 LTNLDLNNVIRIGG
-2504 LAFRN
+2504 LSFRN

-2514 VAGTKNAEGKIT
+2514 VADT
-2526 GELDL
+2526 LDL
-2531 SKVQVFGKGAF
+2531 SKVEEFCTGAF
-2542 SGTGLKKVNLSG
+2542 AGTGLKQVNLSG
-2554 VWYSNT
+2554 VLLKST
-2560 GTTKEKYPMGFGDG
+2560 GTSAKNPPMGFGNG
-2574 AENYSTQL
+2574 SSNRTTLL
-2582 TNSDSE
+2582 TNSDGE
-2588 GVFENCAQ
+2588 GVFENCTQ
-2596 LETVTFSEVT
+2596 LTKVTFSNQT
-2606 SGAHGTSSSQAAKI
+2606 GTFAFGSGATSKTVKVEFGAQ
-2620 TLGKLMFKNCDKLE
+2620 MFKGCTALE
-2634 SVVLPKS
+2634 SVEMPAS
-2641 VTALP
+2641 AVTFAD
-2646 QSGFYGC
+2646 QTFYGC
-2653 SKLSGIVFNGTLTS
+2653 SALKEIKNTDKAITS
-2667 FGNYTFAGCTS
+2667 FGDYAFAGCTS
-2678 LEAIDLSKAT
+2678 LEAIDFSKAT
-2688 ATSIATGMFN
+2688 ATSITTGLFD
-2698 GCTQLA
+2698 GCTKLA

-2714 SIGASAF
+2714 SIGNYAF
-2721 RNCVSLVSEV
+2721 RNCTSLVSEV
-2731 PEDAP
+2731 PEGTPDN
-2736 EGAKISAFSLSSMQ
+2736 AKISAFSLSPMK
-2750 LTKIKTSAFE
+2750 LTKIGTSAFE

-2775 ATGKITIGASA
+2775 ATGKITIDASA

-2806 TSAFGNCAKLTTFN
+2806 ASAFGNCAKLKSIKA
-2820 TDANTNFEAKNGL
+2820 DGNTNFEVKNGL

-2844 PAGLVF
+2844 PAGLEF
-2850 ENNTVAL
+2850 ENNTVTL
-2857 GDDDKIGAG
+2857 GDDEKIGAG
-2866 ALDGCVNLKKLI
+2866 ALDGCVNLKKLV

-2890 FKDAEYLEEI
+2890 FQDAKYLEEI

-2911 SAFDGSGLKKIT
+2911 YAFDGSGLKKIT
-2923 YNGYVSDEAETLKTS
+2923 YNGYISDEAETLKTS
-2938 VFPATLKTIGQYAFM
+2938 VFPATLKTIGQQAFQ

-3004 AMNSTGAKGVF
+3004 AMNSSGKDGVF

-3056 GEYMFAECT
+3056 GESMFAECT
-3065 ALASITLPETLTAL
+3065 ALTSITLPETLTAL
-3079 PGYIFQNCKALTSV
+3079 PGYIFQNCTGLTSV
-3093 TLPANIT
+3093 TIPKSVTTLGYSVFRGSGIKEIEIPAGIEAIPNWTFMDCANLTKVVFHEGLT
-3100 SIPSSLFRDSGI
+3100 SI
-3112 TEIVIPEGVTE
+3112 GVHSFE
-3123 ISYDAFNGCTKLTN
+3123 NCTALEK
-3137 VTLPSTLT
+3137 V
-3145 SLKGWAF
+3145 
-3152 KGCTE
+3152 E
-3157 LTSVQIPEGLE
+3157 LPEGL
-3168 TLDGFTDCTKLQ
+3168 TKLDGFTGCTNLKEITLPGTLESISSDAFNDCT
-3180 SINIP
+3180 
-3185 ATVTQISSG
+3185 A
-3194 AFDNCTSLKSIVIPE
+3194 LKSLVIPS
-3209 SVTTVQVAFSG
+3209 SVTSVKFAFKG

-3227 YVERSA
+3227 YIEKSP

-3238 LWNADKESGFGWM
+3238 QWATDSDGGYYWFMYDYSSYES
-3251 IDVSTSSGE
+3251 
-3260 KQTINQCFAKIVWNY
+3260 QCFYPCEAKIVWNY
-3275 RPEATTAGK
+3275 SPEATTAGE

>member
-1 MQKRAGDLPIYVNS
+1 
-15 GGAAKRKAASD
+15 
-26 TKFLTEIR
+26 
-34 RYIFMK
+34 MK
-40 DKKHLLLKLLCFTF
+40 DKKHLFLKLLCFTF
-54 MLGST
+54 LLGST
-59 AAGAAACKD
+59 AAGGAACKD
-68 KPTEPSIPEGYD
+68 KPNEPAIPDGYD
-80 KTFTDAGSYYA
+80 KHFTEIGSYYA
-91 DEGEAR
+91 DEGETR
-97 YTFELT
+97 NTFELT

-152 HTYTFLRNVEY
+152 HTYTFLRNVDY

-192 VKAVDGKEFA
+192 VKTVDGKEFA

-246 GYTGAEYPGKTT
+246 GFTGAEFPGKTT

-304 VLYGVWENSGVSAV
+304 VLYAVWENSGVSAV

-330 GVNKAYEITVAK
+330 GVNKSYEITVAK

-348 EQTVRETTTSSLKYS
+348 EQTVRETTTSSLRYS

-918 IVAINIPNSIT
+918 IVAIHIPNSIT

-990 PNAKTGNNGVYT
+990 PNAKTGNNGVYA

-1024 VPASVTRIQ
+1024 VPASVTNVMANGFATARYL
-1033 TNAFYRAKAKEI
+1033 TEV
-1045 EFLAAA
+1045 EFLAAPE
-1051 DGTDE
+1051 GTE
-1056 QALTIDVKAFESC
+1056 EKALTIDEKAFEGC
-1069 TSLEKIVLP
+1069 YRLENLILP
-1078 ARLSQMSLY
+1078 ARLMTMKLY
-1087 DTQETKASASSLKWS
+1087 DAKAADGS
-1102 YQQSV
+1102 YTQSV
-1107 FKNCYKLS
+1107 FKGCSHLAN
-1115 TIEVTGNAVKDIAP
+1115 IEVRGNAAP
-1129 VYSAQ
+1129 DQERVYTAQ
-1134 NGMLLSGDGK
+1134 NGMLLSADGK
-1144 TVLYY
+1144 TLLYY
-1149 PEGKTDTKL
+1149 PAGKTDTTV
-1158 VLPDSVTK
+1158 VLPDSVTS
-1166 IENKAFYKA
+1166 IGDKAFYKNT
-1175 SKLAVVEIPERIE
+1175 KITTFAVPARLQN
-1188 YIGESAFEGC
+1188 IGESAFEGC
-1198 ENIDTLT
+1198 TGITTLT
-1205 FLGVD
+1205 FEGGEGD
-1210 GSADLR
+1210 ADLR
-1216 IGRRAF
+1216 IEDRAF
-1222 YGCTSI
+1222 YGCWKI
-1228 LTLTLTENVRYLGE
+1228 EALTLTENVRYLGE
-1242 YAFGDTRKLT
+1242 SAFGDTRHIT
-1252 EVTVNSNGNVVFES
+1252 EVTVNSSGSVTFKD
-1266 GAFAAFNRDYQ
+1266 GAFVSVY
-1277 TGAITGSGGS
+1277 GGS
-1287 KVQTL
+1287 DVRTL
-1292 NIGKGLSGVDISSV
+1292 HIGKGLANVDISAV

-1371 ANVFVGR
+1371 ANVFVAR

-1629 FNGELASEAFDIG
+1629 FNGELASESFDIG
-1642 ENALYNAK
+1642 ENALYNAT

-1709 NPLRLEDGTT
+1709 NPLVLEDGSYSTT
-1719 TARSNGVASSGTFT
+1719 HSGTGSDMVDTTIYT
-1733 GAFSYY
+1733 GAFGYY
-1739 SKGDGSSGSSS
+1739 YERRWVTGGRTVEKG
-1750 ISNESCISLTS
+1750 CISLTS
-1761 ITFPKRLSSIG
+1761 IKFPKRLSYVG
-1772 IYAFAFC
+1772 AYAFYGC
-1779 TNLATID
+1779 ESLTTID
-1786 FGANSDVS
+1786 FGADSNVG
-1794 VIGDGAFAGT
+1794 VLGDGAFMNT
-1804 ALSMIKNGEDV
+1804 PLNMIKNGDDV

-1835 AQAFYETKFP
+1835 ARAFYATKFP

-1860 EDTISAASSYV
+1860 EDTISSSASAYS
-1871 KAGQVFAKSNVKEV
+1871 KAGRVFGETNVKEV
-1885 IFADNSKL
+1885 IFADNNKL
-1893 TTMHDRA
+1893 TAVHENA
-1900 FAYSN
+1900 FADS
-1905 YYDTQALTYISFG
+1905 DGGKQPFTSVSFG

-1926 KNSAFAYCK
+1926 KYRAFGFCSQLTNIDFGENS
-1935 QLKEVNFGQ
+1935 
-1944 NCKLKKIEGSAF
+1944 KLKTIEGNAF
-1956 ESCVKLESIT
+1956 QKCVKLENIA
-1966 LPATLETIESRGTR
+1966 LPATLETIDRE
-1980 GGAFYG
+1980 AFCD
-1986 CSALKSVTFETYA
+1986 CSALKTVTFETYA

-2007 VQGKSSLRSIGTQ
+2007 VQGKSSLRSIATQ

-2039 NTGALGAELFKGCKQ
+2039 NTGALGAELFKGCRK

-2064 ADITNVFDYCG
+2064 ADISKVFDLCG
-2075 SINEV
+2075 SITEV

-2100 IYNKDGTEITY
+2100 IYSKDGTEITY
-2111 ILGDVPETFAIK
+2111 ILGDVPETFEIK

-2140 KKVIIPASVT
+2140 KKVIIPVSVT
-2150 AIEDRAFY
+2150 VVEEKAFY
-2158 DCIGL
+2158 DCLGL
-2163 ETVEFAEN
+2163 ETVQFAEN
-2171 SALDTIGEWA
+2171 SALDTIGASA
-2181 FRNCVSLKSIAIPSK
+2181 FRNCISLKSISIPSK
-2196 VTKLNG
+2196 VTTLNP

-2212 KVTLPEKLT
+2212 KAVLPENLT
-2221 HIGYYFYTYYG
+2221 RIGYY
-2232 VETTGN
+2232 VS
-2238 DGGFVFAHCEN
+2238 GGTEKLSSSGGYVFAHCEN
-2249 LKEINIPES
+2249 LAEINIPES
-2258 VQWIQ
+2258 VKWIQ
-2263 NYAFLNCKSLT
+2263 NYSFLNCKSLRT
-2274 EITLNANDKQV
+2274 IDLNVANGQL
-2285 GEGAFANCSSLKK
+2285 GEAAFAHCESLETVTLCADLKTLPSKAFIYCYSLSDIHTAGATGETANVADLSQITSFGSNAFQHCTGLKK
-2298 VTLGANI
+2298 VTL
-2305 KTLPSRLFINCTS
+2305 
-2318 LESIVGANSTNQ
+2318 STDSSF
-2330 TEGEPKADLSQIVGF
+2330 TALS
-2345 GYISVSSGGK
+2345 
-2355 KGFYIGSYTFQNCT
+2355 N
-2369 SIKEVI
+2369 
-2375 LSSADTSIVLGDY
+2375 Y
-2388 LFDGCTNL
+2388 LFDGCSAL
-2396 AYVNK
+2396 
-2401 TKVDGT
+2401 
-2407 EETPVYLSRFP
+2407 EEVTLPN
-2418 DQLVYLGKD
+2418 QLTYLGTYT
-2427 SFRNTA
+2427 FRNSG
-2433 LSRVR
+2433 LKKVR
-2438 MPDSLTSLG
+2438 MPDGVSVLGSSATNLYPSLT
-2447 ETLAGDSG
+2447 
-2455 YTGEPSALWSTTKGE
+2455 TKVGV
-2470 EDEYK
+2470 
-2475 TTATKMSGAFDGCTQ
+2475 FDGCTK
-2490 LTYLDLNNVIRIGG
+2490 LTNLDLNNVIRIGG

-2514 VAGTKNAEGKIT
+2514 VADT
-2526 GELDL
+2526 LDL
-2531 SKVQVFGKGAF
+2531 SKVEEFCTGAF
-2542 SGTGLKKVNLSG
+2542 AGTGLKQVNLSG
-2554 VWYSNT
+2554 VLLKST
-2560 GTTKEKYPMGFGDG
+2560 GTSAKNPPMGFGNG
-2574 AENYSTQL
+2574 SSNRTTLL

-2588 GVFENCAQ
+2588 GVFENCTQ
-2596 LETVTFSEVT
+2596 LTKVTFSNQT
-2606 SGAHGTSSSQAAKI
+2606 GTFAYGSGATSKTVKVEFGAQ
-2620 TLGKLMFKNCDKLE
+2620 MFKGCTALE
-2634 SVVLPKS
+2634 SVEMPAS
-2641 VTALP
+2641 AVTFAD
-2646 QSGFYGC
+2646 QTFYGC
-2653 SKLSGIVFNGTLTS
+2653 SALKEIKNTDKKEITS

-2678 LEAIDLSKAT
+2678 LEAIDFSEAT
-2688 ATSIATGMFN
+2688 AKSITTGMFD
-2698 GCTQLA
+2698 GCTKLA
-2704 DVKLNTGKIT
+2704 DVKLNAEKIT

-2750 LTKIKTSAFE
+2750 LTKIETSAFE

-2806 TSAFGNCAKLTTFN
+2806 TSAFGSCAKLTTFN

-2844 PAGLVF
+2844 PAGLEF
-2850 ENNTVAL
+2850 ENNTVTL
-2857 GDDDKIGAG
+2857 GDDEKIGAG
-2866 ALDGCVNLKKLI
+2866 ALDGCVNLKKLV
-2878 LPESITTIAANY
+2878 LPESITKIADDY
-2890 FKDAEYLEEI
+2890 FQDAKYLEEI
-2900 VISSKTESIGN
+2900 VISSKTESIGD

-2938 VFPATLKTIGQYAFM
+2938 VFPATLKTIGKYAFM
-2953 GTQLEKVIIP
+2953 GTQLEKVVLP

-2972 SKGNVSSYSIKDGA
+2972 SKGNVSGYSIKDGA

-3004 AMNSTGAKGVF
+3004 AMNSSGKDGVF

-3045 SVQLPSKATTL
+3045 SVQLPSKATAL
-3056 GEYMFAECT
+3056 GDYMFVECT
-3065 ALASITLPETLTAL
+3065 ALTSIT
-3079 PGYIFQNCKALTSV
+3079 
-3093 TLPANIT
+3093 
-3100 SIPSSLFRDSGI
+3100 
-3112 TEIVIPEGVTE
+3112 
-3123 ISYDAFNGCTKLTN
+3123 
-3137 VTLPSTLT
+3137 
-3145 SLKGWAF
+3145 
-3152 KGCTE
+3152 
-3157 LTSVQIPEGLE
+3157 
-3168 TLDGFTDCTKLQ
+3168 
-3180 SINIP
+3180 
-3185 ATVTQISSG
+3185 
-3194 AFDNCTSLKSIVIPE
+3194 IPE
-3209 SVTTVQVAFSG
+3209 SVTTLGYGAFRGSGIKEIEIPAGIEAIPNWTFMDCANLTKVVFHEGLTSIGSHAFENCTALEKVELPEGLTKLDGFTGCTNLKEITLPGTLETISSETFNGCTALKSLVIPSSVTSVGFAFNG
-3220 WTAEQTI
+3220 WTSEQTI
-3227 YVERSA
+3227 YIEKSP

-3238 LWNADKESGFGWM
+3238 QWATDSDGGFFWIM
-3251 IDVSTSSGE
+3251 KKNYSSNE
-3260 KQTINQCFAKIVWNY
+3260 NQAFYPCEAKIVWNY
-3275 RPEATTAGK
+3275 HPEATTAGE

>member
-1 MQKRAGDLPIYVNS
+1 
-15 GGAAKRKAASD
+15 
-26 TKFLTEIR
+26 
-34 RYIFMK
+34 MK
-40 DKKHLLLKLLCFTF
+40 DKKHLFLKLLCFTF
-54 MLGST
+54 LLGST
-59 AAGAAACKD
+59 AAGGAACKD
-68 KPTEPSIPEGYD
+68 KPNEPAIPDGYD
-80 KTFTDAGSYYA
+80 KHFTEVGSYYA

-152 HTYTFLRNVEY
+152 RTYTFLRNVDY

-192 VKAVDGKEFA
+192 VKTVDGKEFA

-246 GYTGAEYPGKTT
+246 GFTGAEFPGKTT

-304 VLYGVWENSGVSAV
+304 VLYAVWENSGVSAV

-330 GVNKAYEITVAK
+330 GVNKSYEITVAK

-348 EQTVRETTTSSLKYS
+348 EQTVRETTTSSLRYS

-990 PNAKTGNNGVYT
+990 PNAKIGNNGVYA

-1007 ETIPAEVFSG
+1007 ETIPAEIFSG

-1024 VPASVTRIQ
+1024 VPASVTNVMANGFATARYL
-1033 TNAFYRAKAKEI
+1033 TEV
-1045 EFLAAA
+1045 EFLAAPE
-1051 DGTDE
+1051 GTE
-1056 QALTIDVKAFESC
+1056 EKALTIDEKAFEGC
-1069 TSLEKIVLP
+1069 YRLENLILP
-1078 ARLSQMSLY
+1078 ARLMTMKLY
-1087 DTQETKASASSLKWS
+1087 DAKAADGS
-1102 YQQSV
+1102 YTQSV
-1107 FKNCYKLS
+1107 FKGCSHLAN
-1115 TIEVTGNAVKDIAP
+1115 IEVRGNAAP
-1129 VYSAQ
+1129 DTERVYSAQ
-1134 NGMLLSGDGK
+1134 NGMLLSVDGK
-1144 TVLYY
+1144 TLLYY
-1149 PEGKTDTKL
+1149 PAGKTDTTV
-1158 VLPDSVTK
+1158 VLPDSVTS
-1166 IENKAFYKA
+1166 IGDKAFYKN
-1175 SKLAVVEIPERIE
+1175 KVITTFAVPARLQN
-1188 YIGESAFEGC
+1188 IGESAFEGC
-1198 ENIDTLT
+1198 TGITTLT
-1205 FLGVD
+1205 FEGGEGD
-1210 GSADLR
+1210 ADLR
-1216 IGRRAF
+1216 IEDRAF
-1222 YGCTSI
+1222 YGCWKI
-1228 LTLTLTENVRYLGE
+1228 EALTLTENVRYLGE
-1242 YAFGDTRKLT
+1242 SAFGDTRNIT
-1252 EVTVNSNGNVVFES
+1252 EVTVNSSGNVTFKD
-1266 GAFAAFNRDYQ
+1266 GAFVSAY
-1277 TGAITGSGGS
+1277 GGS
-1287 KVQTL
+1287 NVKTL
-1292 NIGKGLSGVDISSV
+1292 HIGKGLANVDISAV

-1332 VIYDKHLNEEQVNV
+1332 VIYDKLLNEEQVNV

-1371 ANVFVGR
+1371 ANVFVAR

-1384 TIGANVTEIGNAAF
+1384 TIGANVTGIGNAAF

-1629 FNGELASEAFDIG
+1629 FNGELASESFDIG

-1709 NPLRLEDGTT
+1709 NPLVLEDGSYSTT
-1719 TARSNGVASSGTFT
+1719 HSGTGSDMVDTTIYT
-1733 GAFSYY
+1733 GAFGYY
-1739 SKGDGSSGSSS
+1739 YERRWVTGGRIVEKG
-1750 ISNESCISLTS
+1750 CISLTS
-1761 ITFPKRLSSIG
+1761 IKFPKRLSYVG
-1772 IYAFAFC
+1772 AYAFYGC
-1779 TNLATID
+1779 ESLTTID
-1786 FGANSDVS
+1786 FGAGSNVG
-1794 VIGDGAFAGT
+1794 VLGDGAFMNT
-1804 ALSMIKNGEDV
+1804 PLNMIKNGDDV

-1835 AQAFYETKFP
+1835 ARAFYATKFP

-1860 EDTISAASSYV
+1860 EDTISSSTSAYL
-1871 KAGQVFAKSNVKEV
+1871 KAGRVFGETNVKEV

-1893 TTMHDRA
+1893 TTVHENA
-1900 FAYSN
+1900 FADS
-1905 YYDTQALTYISFG
+1905 DGGKQPFTSVSFG
-1918 NNSALETI
+1918 KNSALETI
-1926 KNSAFAYCK
+1926 KYRAFGFCSQLTNIDFGVNS
-1935 QLKEVNFGQ
+1935 
-1944 NCKLKKIEGSAF
+1944 KLKTIEGNAF
-1956 ESCVKLESIT
+1956 QECVKLENIA
-1966 LPATLETIESRGTR
+1966 LPATLETIESYGSN
-1980 GGAFYG
+1980 GGAFYD
-1986 CSALKSVTFETYA
+1986 CSALKTITFETYA

-2020 AFENT
+2020 AFAGS
-2025 GLTSFKFPETIEVL
+2025 GLTSFTFPETIEVL
-2039 NTGALGAELFKGCKQ
+2039 NTGALGAELFKGCRK

-2064 ADITNVFDYCG
+2064 ADISKVFDLCG
-2075 SINEV
+2075 SITEV

-2100 IYNKDGTEITY
+2100 IYSKDGTEITY
-2111 ILGDVPETFAIK
+2111 ILGDVPETFEIK

-2140 KKVIIPASVT
+2140 KKVIIPVSVT
-2150 AIEDRAFY
+2150 VVEEKAFY
-2158 DCIGL
+2158 DCLGL
-2163 ETVEFAEN
+2163 ETVQFAEN
-2171 SALDTIGEWA
+2171 SALDTIGASA
-2181 FRNCVSLKSIAIPSK
+2181 FRNCISLKSISIPSK
-2196 VTKLNG
+2196 VTTLNP

-2212 KVTLPEKLT
+2212 KAVLPENLT
-2221 HIGYYFYTYYG
+2221 RIGYYVYNGT
-2232 VETTGN
+2232 EKLSSS
-2238 DGGFVFAHCEN
+2238 GGYVFAHCEN
-2249 LKEINIPES
+2249 LAEINIPES
-2258 VQWIQ
+2258 VKWIQ
-2263 NYAFLNCKSLT
+2263 NYSFLNCKSLRT
-2274 EITLNANDKQV
+2274 IDLNVANGQL
-2285 GEGAFANCSSLKK
+2285 GEAAFAHCESLETVTLCADLKTLPSKAFIYCYSLSDIHTAGATGETANVADLSQITSFGSNAFQHCTGLKK
-2298 VTLGANI
+2298 VTL
-2305 KTLPSRLFINCTS
+2305 
-2318 LESIVGANSTNQ
+2318 STDSSF
-2330 TEGEPKADLSQIVGF
+2330 TALS
-2345 GYISVSSGGK
+2345 
-2355 KGFYIGSYTFQNCT
+2355 N
-2369 SIKEVI
+2369 
-2375 LSSADTSIVLGDY
+2375 Y
-2388 LFDGCTNL
+2388 LFDGCSALEEVTLPNQLTYLGTYTFRNSGLKKVRIPDGVSVLGSSATNL
-2396 AYVNK
+2396 YPSLT
-2401 TKVDGT
+2401 TKVG
-2407 EETPVYLSRFP
+2407 V
-2418 DQLVYLGKD
+2418 
-2427 SFRNTA
+2427 
-2433 LSRVR
+2433 
-2438 MPDSLTSLG
+2438 
-2447 ETLAGDSG
+2447 
-2455 YTGEPSALWSTTKGE
+2455 
-2470 EDEYK
+2470 
-2475 TTATKMSGAFDGCTQ
+2475 FDGCTK
-2490 LTYLDLNNVIRIGG
+2490 LTNLDLNNVIRIGG

-2514 VAGTKNAEGKIT
+2514 VADT
-2526 GELDL
+2526 LDL
-2531 SKVQVFGKGAF
+2531 SKVEEFCTGAF
-2542 SGTGLKKVNLSG
+2542 AGTGLKQVNLSG
-2554 VWYSNT
+2554 VLLKST
-2560 GTTKEKYPMGFGDG
+2560 GTSAKTPPMGFGNG
-2574 AENYSTQL
+2574 SSNRTTLL
-2582 TNSDSE
+2582 TNSDNE
-2588 GVFENCAQ
+2588 GVFENCTQ
-2596 LETVTFSEVT
+2596 LTKVTFSNQT
-2606 SGAHGTSSSQAAKI
+2606 GTFAFGSGATSKTVKVEFGVQ
-2620 TLGKLMFKNCDKLE
+2620 MFKGCTALE
-2634 SVVLPKS
+2634 SVEMPAS
-2641 VTALP
+2641 AVTFAD
-2646 QSGFYGC
+2646 QTFYGC
-2653 SKLSGIVFNGTLTS
+2653 SALKEIKNTDKKEITS

-2678 LEAIDLSKAT
+2678 LEAIDFSEAT
-2688 ATSIATGMFN
+2688 AKSITTGMFD
-2698 GCTQLA
+2698 GCTKLA

-2714 SIGASAF
+2714 SIGSSAF

-2750 LTKIKTSAFE
+2750 LTKIETSAFE

-2775 ATGKITIGASA
+2775 ATGKITIGSSA

-2806 TSAFGNCAKLTTFN
+2806 TSAFGSCAKLTTFN

-2844 PAGLVF
+2844 PAGLEF
-2850 ENNTVAL
+2850 ENNTVTL
-2857 GDDDKIGAG
+2857 GDDEKIGAG
-2866 ALDGCVNLKKLI
+2866 ALDGCVNLKKLV
-2878 LPESITTIAANY
+2878 LPESITKIADDY
-2890 FKDAEYLEEI
+2890 FQDAKYLEEI
-2900 VISSKTESIGN
+2900 VISSKTESIGD

-2938 VFPATLKTIGQYAFM
+2938 VFPATLKTIGKQAFQ

-2963 ETLNGVEFN
+2963 ETLNGVGFTSSGKVN
-2972 SKGNVSSYSIKDGA
+2972 SYSIKDGA

-3004 AMNSTGAKGVF
+3004 AMNSSGKDGVF

-3045 SVQLPSKATTL
+3045 SVQLPSKATAL
-3056 GEYMFAECT
+3056 GEYMFVECT
-3065 ALASITLPETLTAL
+3065 ALTSIT
-3079 PGYIFQNCKALTSV
+3079 
-3093 TLPANIT
+3093 
-3100 SIPSSLFRDSGI
+3100 
-3112 TEIVIPEGVTE
+3112 
-3123 ISYDAFNGCTKLTN
+3123 
-3137 VTLPSTLT
+3137 
-3145 SLKGWAF
+3145 
-3152 KGCTE
+3152 
-3157 LTSVQIPEGLE
+3157 
-3168 TLDGFTDCTKLQ
+3168 
-3180 SINIP
+3180 
-3185 ATVTQISSG
+3185 
-3194 AFDNCTSLKSIVIPE
+3194 IPE
-3209 SVTTVQVAFSG
+3209 SVTTLGYGAFRGSGIKEIEIPAGIEAIPNWTFMDCANLTKVVFHEGLTSIGSHAFENCTALEKVELPEGLTQLDGFTGCTNLKEITLPGTLESISSGAFNDCTALKSLVIPSSVTSVKFAFKG

-3227 YVERSA
+3227 YIEKSP

-3238 LWNADKESGFGWM
+3238 QWATDSDGGYYWFMYDYGSSESQYFYP
-3251 IDVSTSSGE
+3251 
-3260 KQTINQCFAKIVWNY
+3260 CFAKIVWNY
-3275 RPEATTAGK
+3275 SPEATTAGE

>member
-1 MQKRAGDLPIYVNS
+1 
-15 GGAAKRKAASD
+15 
-26 TKFLTEIR
+26 
-34 RYIFMK
+34 MK
-40 DKKHLLLKLLCFTF
+40 DKKHLFLKLLCFTF
-54 MLGST
+54 LLGST
-59 AAGAAACKD
+59 AAGGAACKD
-68 KPTEPSIPEGYD
+68 KPNEPAIPDGYD
-80 KTFTDAGSYYA
+80 KHFTEVGSYYA
-91 DEGEAR
+91 DEGETR
-97 YTFELT
+97 NTFELT

-152 HTYTFLRNVEY
+152 HTYTFLRNVDY

-192 VKAVDGKEFA
+192 VKTVDGKEFA

-246 GYTGAEYPGKTT
+246 GFTGAEFPGKTT

-304 VLYGVWENSGVSAV
+304 VLYAVWENSGVSAV
-318 SVGEKEISWTSL
+318 SVSEKEISWTSL
-330 GVNKAYEITVAK
+330 GVNKSYEITVAK

-348 EQTVRETTTSSLKYS
+348 EQTVRETTTSSLRYS

-941 LESVTIYEVEGTVD
+941 LESVTIYEVEDTVD

-990 PNAKTGNNGVYT
+990 PNAKTGNNGVYA

-1007 ETIPAEVFSG
+1007 ETIPAEIFSG

-1024 VPASVTRIQ
+1024 VPASVTNVMANGFATARYL
-1033 TNAFYRAKAKEI
+1033 TEV
-1045 EFLAAA
+1045 EFLAAPE
-1051 DGTDE
+1051 GTE
-1056 QALTIDVKAFESC
+1056 EKALTIDEKAFEGC
-1069 TSLEKIVLP
+1069 YRLENLILP
-1078 ARLSQMSLY
+1078 ARLMTMKLY
-1087 DTQETKASASSLKWS
+1087 DAKAADGS
-1102 YQQSV
+1102 YTQSV
-1107 FKNCYKLS
+1107 FKGCSHLAN
-1115 TIEVTGNAVKDIAP
+1115 IEVRGNAAP
-1129 VYSAQ
+1129 DKERVYSAQ
-1134 NGMLLSGDGK
+1134 NGMLLSADGK
-1144 TVLYY
+1144 TLLYY
-1149 PEGKTDTKL
+1149 PAGKTDTAV
-1158 VLPDSVTK
+1158 VLPDSVTS
-1166 IENKAFYKA
+1166 IGDRAFYKNT
-1175 SKLAVVEIPERIE
+1175 KIKTFVVPARLQ

-1198 ENIDTLT
+1198 GGNTYGLETLT
-1205 FLGVD
+1205 FEGGEGD
-1210 GSADLR
+1210 ADLR
-1216 IGRRAF
+1216 IEDRAF
-1222 YGCTSI
+1222 YGCWKI
-1228 LTLTLTENVRYLGE
+1228 EALTLTENVRYLGE
-1242 YAFGDTRKLT
+1242 SAFGDTRHIT
-1252 EVTVNSNGNVVFES
+1252 EVTVNSSGSVTFKD
-1266 GAFAAFNRDYQ
+1266 GAFVSVY
-1277 TGAITGSGGS
+1277 GGS
-1287 KVQTL
+1287 DVRTL
-1292 NIGKGLSGVDISSV
+1292 HIGKGLANVDISAV

-1371 ANVFVGR
+1371 ANVFVAR

-1629 FNGELASEAFDIG
+1629 FNGELAGESFDIG
-1642 ENALYNAK
+1642 ENALYNAT

-1709 NPLRLEDGTT
+1709 NPLVLEDGSYSTT
-1719 TARSNGVASSGTFT
+1719 HSGNGSDMVDTTIYT
-1733 GAFSYY
+1733 GAFGYY
-1739 SKGDGSSGSSS
+1739 YERRWVTGGRIVEKG
-1750 ISNESCISLTS
+1750 CISLTS
-1761 ITFPKRLSSIG
+1761 IKFPKRLSYVG
-1772 IYAFAFC
+1772 AYAFYGC
-1779 TNLATID
+1779 ESLTTID
-1786 FGANSDVS
+1786 FGAGSNVG
-1794 VIGDGAFAGT
+1794 VLGDGAFMNT
-1804 ALSMIKNGEDV
+1804 PLNMIKNGDDV

-1835 AQAFYETKFP
+1835 ARAFYATKFP

-1860 EDTISAASSYV
+1860 EDTISSSASAYS
-1871 KAGQVFAKSNVKEV
+1871 KAGRVFGETNVKEV
-1885 IFADNSKL
+1885 IFADNNKL
-1893 TTMHDRA
+1893 TAVHENA
-1900 FAYSN
+1900 FADS
-1905 YYDTQALTYISFG
+1905 DGGKQPFTSVSFG

-1926 KNSAFAYCK
+1926 KYRAFGFCSQLTNIDFGENS
-1935 QLKEVNFGQ
+1935 
-1944 NCKLKKIEGSAF
+1944 KLKTIEGNAF
-1956 ESCVKLESIT
+1956 QKCVKLENIA
-1966 LPATLETIESRGTR
+1966 LPATLETIDRE
-1980 GGAFYG
+1980 AFCD
-1986 CSALKSVTFETYA
+1986 CSALKTITFETYA

-2025 GLTSFKFPETIEVL
+2025 GLTSFTFPETIEVL
-2039 NTGALGAELFKGCKQ
+2039 NTGALGAELFKGCRK

-2064 ADITNVFDYCG
+2064 ADISKVFDLCG
-2075 SINEV
+2075 SITEV

-2100 IYNKDGTEITY
+2100 IYSKDGTEITY
-2111 ILGDVPETFAIK
+2111 ILGDVPETFEIK

-2140 KKVIIPASVT
+2140 KKVIIPVSVT
-2150 AIEDRAFY
+2150 VVEEKAFY
-2158 DCIGL
+2158 DCLGL
-2163 ETVEFAEN
+2163 ETVQFAEN
-2171 SALDTIGEWA
+2171 SALDTIGASA
-2181 FRNCVSLKSIAIPSK
+2181 FRNCISLKSISIPSK
-2196 VTKLNG
+2196 VTTLNP

-2212 KVTLPEKLT
+2212 KAVLPENLT
-2221 HIGYYFYTYYG
+2221 RIGYY
-2232 VETTGN
+2232 VS
-2238 DGGFVFAHCEN
+2238 GGTEKLSSSGGYVFAHCEN
-2249 LKEINIPES
+2249 LAEINIPES
-2258 VQWIQ
+2258 VKWIQ
-2263 NYAFLNCKSLT
+2263 NYSFLNCKSLRT
-2274 EITLNANDKQV
+2274 IDLNVANGQL
-2285 GEGAFANCSSLKK
+2285 GEAAFAHCESLETVTLCADLKTLPSKAFIYCYSLSDIHTAGATGETANVADLSQITSFGSNAFQHCTGLKK
-2298 VTLGANI
+2298 VTL
-2305 KTLPSRLFINCTS
+2305 
-2318 LESIVGANSTNQ
+2318 STDSSF
-2330 TEGEPKADLSQIVGF
+2330 TALS
-2345 GYISVSSGGK
+2345 
-2355 KGFYIGSYTFQNCT
+2355 N
-2369 SIKEVI
+2369 
-2375 LSSADTSIVLGDY
+2375 Y
-2388 LFDGCTNL
+2388 LFDGCSALEEVTLPNQLTYLGTYTFRNSGLKKVRIPDGVSILGSSATNL
-2396 AYVNK
+2396 YPSLT
-2401 TKVDGT
+2401 TKVG
-2407 EETPVYLSRFP
+2407 V
-2418 DQLVYLGKD
+2418 
-2427 SFRNTA
+2427 
-2433 LSRVR
+2433 
-2438 MPDSLTSLG
+2438 
-2447 ETLAGDSG
+2447 
-2455 YTGEPSALWSTTKGE
+2455 
-2470 EDEYK
+2470 
-2475 TTATKMSGAFDGCTQ
+2475 FDGCTK
-2490 LTYLDLNNVIRIGG
+2490 LTNLDLNNVIRIGG

-2514 VAGTKNAEGKIT
+2514 VADT
-2526 GELDL
+2526 LDL
-2531 SKVQVFGKGAF
+2531 SKVEEFCTGAF
-2542 SGTGLKKVNLSG
+2542 AGTGLKQVNLSG
-2554 VWYSNT
+2554 VLLKST
-2560 GTTKEKYPMGFGDG
+2560 GTSAKNPPMGFGNG
-2574 AENYSTQL
+2574 SSNRTTLL

-2588 GVFENCAQ
+2588 GVFENCTQ
-2596 LETVTFSEVT
+2596 LTKVTFSNQT
-2606 SGAHGTSSSQAAKI
+2606 GTFAYGSGATSKTVKVEFGAQ
-2620 TLGKLMFKNCDKLE
+2620 MFKGCTALE
-2634 SVVLPKS
+2634 SVEMPAS
-2641 VTALP
+2641 AVTFAD
-2646 QSGFYGC
+2646 QTFYGC
-2653 SKLSGIVFNGTLTS
+2653 SALKEIKNTDKKEITS

-2678 LEAIDLSKAT
+2678 LEAIDFSEAT
-2688 ATSIATGMFN
+2688 AKSITTGMFD
-2698 GCTQLA
+2698 GCTKLA

-2714 SIGASAF
+2714 SIGSSAF

-2750 LTKIKTSAFE
+2750 LTKIETSAFE

-2775 ATGKITIGASA
+2775 STGKITIGASA

-2796 TLSKNVTTIN
+2796 TLSKNVTDIK

-2844 PAGLVF
+2844 PAGLEF
-2850 ENNTVAL
+2850 ENNTVTL
-2857 GDDDKIGAG
+2857 GDDEKIGAG
-2866 ALDGCVNLKKLI
+2866 ALDGCVNLKKLV
-2878 LPESITTIAANY
+2878 LPESITKIADDY
-2890 FKDAEYLEEI
+2890 FQDAKYLEEI
-2900 VISSKTESIGN
+2900 VISSKTESIGD

-2986 FSASAL
+2986 FSGSAL

-3004 AMNSTGAKGVF
+3004 AMNSSGKDGVF

-3065 ALASITLPETLTAL
+3065 ALTSITLPETLTAL
-3079 PGYIFQNCKALTSV
+3079 PGYIFQNCTGLTSV
-3093 TLPANIT
+3093 TIPKSVTTLGYSVFRGSGIKEIEIPAGIEAIPNWAFMDCANLTKVVFHEGLT
-3100 SIPSSLFRDSGI
+3100 SIGSHAFENCTAL
-3112 TEIVIPEGVTE
+3112 EKVELPEGLTKLDGFTGCTNLKE
-3123 ISYDAFNGCTKLTN
+3123 ITLPGTLETISSETFNGCTALKSL
-3137 VTLPSTLT
+3137 VIPS
-3145 SLKGWAF
+3145 SV
-3152 KGCTE
+3152 
-3157 LTSVQIPEGLE
+3157 TSV
-3168 TLDGFTDCTKLQ
+3168 GF
-3180 SINIP
+3180 
-3185 ATVTQISSG
+3185 
-3194 AFDNCTSLKSIVIPE
+3194 AFN
-3209 SVTTVQVAFSG
+3209 G
-3220 WTAEQTI
+3220 WTSEQTI
-3227 YVERSA
+3227 YIEKSP

-3238 LWNADKESGFGWM
+3238 QWATDSDGGYYWFMYDYSSYESQYFYPC
-3251 IDVSTSSGE
+3251 E
-3260 KQTINQCFAKIVWNY
+3260 AKIVWNY
-3275 RPEATTAGK
+3275 SPEATTAGK

>member
-1 MQKRAGDLPIYVNS
+1 
-15 GGAAKRKAASD
+15 
-26 TKFLTEIR
+26 
-34 RYIFMK
+34 MK
-40 DKKHLLLKLLCFTF
+40 DKKHLFLKLLCFTF
-54 MLGST
+54 LLGST
-59 AAGAAACKD
+59 AAGGAACKD
-68 KPTEPSIPEGYD
+68 KPNEPAIPDGYD
-80 KTFTDAGSYYA
+80 KHFTEVGSYYA
-91 DEGEAR
+91 DEGETR

-152 HTYTFLRNVEY
+152 HTYTFLRNVDY

-192 VKAVDGKEFA
+192 VKTVDGKEFA

-246 GYTGAEYPGKTT
+246 GFTGAEYPGKTT

-277 GWWYSAYNDETKL
+277 GWWYSAYNDGTKL

-304 VLYGVWENSGVSAV
+304 VLYAVWENSGVSAV

-348 EQTVRETTTSSLKYS
+348 EQKVGETTTSSLKYS
-363 FDFSAE
+363 FDFAAE

-672 FEASDAFAKVTLTTS
+672 FEASYAFAKVTLTTS

-761 RKYELTYGALP
+761 TKYELTYGALP

-969 THKDGVVIKNDGV
+969 TQKDGVVIKNDGV

-990 PNAKTGNNGVYT
+990 PNAKTGNNGVYA

-1024 VPASVTRIQ
+1024 VPASVTNVMANGFATARYL
-1033 TNAFYRAKAKEI
+1033 TEV
-1045 EFLAAA
+1045 EFLAAPE
-1051 DGTDE
+1051 GTE
-1056 QALTIDVKAFESC
+1056 EKALTIDEKAFEGC
-1069 TSLEKIVLP
+1069 YRLENLILP
-1078 ARLSQMSLY
+1078 ARLMTMKLY
-1087 DTQETKASASSLKWS
+1087 DAKAADGS
-1102 YQQSV
+1102 YTQSV
-1107 FKNCYKLS
+1107 FKGCSHLAN
-1115 TIEVTGNAVKDIAP
+1115 IEVRGNAAP
-1129 VYSAQ
+1129 DKERVYSAQ
-1134 NGMLLSGDGK
+1134 NGMLLSADGK
-1144 TVLYY
+1144 TLLYY
-1149 PEGKTDTKL
+1149 PAGKTDTAV
-1158 VLPDSVTK
+1158 VLPDSVTS
-1166 IENKAFYKA
+1166 IGDRAFYKNT
-1175 SKLAVVEIPERIE
+1175 KIKTFVVPARLQ

-1198 ENIDTLT
+1198 GGNTYGLETLT
-1205 FLGVD
+1205 FEGGEGD
-1210 GSADLR
+1210 ADLR
-1216 IGRRAF
+1216 IEDRAF
-1222 YGCTSI
+1222 YGCWKI
-1228 LTLTLTENVRYLGE
+1228 EALTLTENVRYLGE
-1242 YAFGDTRKLT
+1242 SAFGDTRHIT
-1252 EVTVNSNGNVVFES
+1252 EVTVNSSGNVTFKD
-1266 GAFAAFNRDYQ
+1266 GAFVSAY
-1277 TGAITGSGGS
+1277 GESS
-1287 KVQTL
+1287 VKTL
-1292 NIGKGLSGVDISSV
+1292 HIGKGLANVDISAV

-1321 ENNYYYEGSDG
+1321 ENNYYYEGGDG
-1332 VIYDKHLNEEQVNV
+1332 VIYDKHLSEEQVNV
-1346 PTKILYYPILKE
+1346 PTKILYYPMLKE

-1378 QKLTKV
+1378 KKLTKV

-1419 TAEEQALTL
+1419 TAEEQALTF

-1629 FNGELASEAFDIG
+1629 FNGELASESFDIG
-1642 ENALYNAK
+1642 ENALYNAT

-1709 NPLRLEDGTT
+1709 NPLVLEDGSYSKTHSGNGSDGEDTT
-1719 TARSNGVASSGTFT
+1719 IYV
-1733 GAFSYY
+1733 GAFGYY
-1739 SKGDGSSGSSS
+1739 YERRWVTGGRTVEKG
-1750 ISNESCISLTS
+1750 CISLTS
-1761 ITFPKRLSSIG
+1761 IKFPKRLSYVG
-1772 IYAFAFC
+1772 AYAFYGC
-1779 TNLATID
+1779 ESLTTID
-1786 FGANSDVS
+1786 FGAGSNVG
-1794 VIGDGAFAGT
+1794 VLGDGAFMNT
-1804 ALSMIKNGEDV
+1804 PLNMIKNGDDV

-1835 AQAFYETKFP
+1835 ARAFYATKFP

-1860 EDTISAASSYV
+1860 EDTISSSASAYS
-1871 KAGQVFAKSNVKEV
+1871 KAGRVFGETNVKEV
-1885 IFADNSKL
+1885 IFADNNKL
-1893 TTMHDRA
+1893 TAVHENA
-1900 FAYSN
+1900 FADS
-1905 YYDTQALTYISFG
+1905 DGGKQPFTSVSFG

-1926 KNSAFAYCK
+1926 KYRAFGFCSQLTNIDFGENS
-1935 QLKEVNFGQ
+1935 
-1944 NCKLKKIEGSAF
+1944 KLKTIEGNAF
-1956 ESCVKLESIT
+1956 QKCVKLENIA
-1966 LPATLETIESRGTR
+1966 LPATLETIDRE
-1980 GGAFYG
+1980 AFCD
-1986 CSALKSVTFETYA
+1986 CSALKTITFETYA

-2039 NTGALGAELFKGCKQ
+2039 NTGALGAELFKGCRK

-2064 ADITNVFDYCG
+2064 ADISKVFDLCG
-2075 SINEV
+2075 SITEV

-2100 IYNKDGTEITY
+2100 IYSKDGTEITY
-2111 ILGDVPETFAIK
+2111 ILGDVPETFEIK

-2140 KKVIIPASVT
+2140 KKVIIPVSVT
-2150 AIEDRAFY
+2150 VIEEKAFY
-2158 DCIGL
+2158 DCLGL
-2163 ETVEFAEN
+2163 ETVQFAEN
-2171 SALDTIGEWA
+2171 SALDTIGASA
-2181 FRNCVSLKSIAIPSK
+2181 FRNCISLKSISIPSK
-2196 VTKLNG
+2196 VTTLNP

-2212 KVTLPEKLT
+2212 KAVLPENLT
-2221 HIGYYFYTYYG
+2221 RIGYYVSSGT
-2232 VETTGN
+2232 EKLSSS
-2238 DGGFVFAHCEN
+2238 GGYVFAHCIN
-2249 LKEINIPES
+2249 LAEINIPES
-2258 VQWIQ
+2258 VKWIQ
-2263 NYAFLNCKSLT
+2263 NYSFLNCKSLRT
-2274 EITLNANDKQV
+2274 IDLNVANGQL
-2285 GEGAFANCSSLKK
+2285 GEAAFAHCESLETVTLCADLKTLPSKAFIYCYSLSDIHTAGATGETANVADLSQITSFGSNVFQHCTGLKK
-2298 VTLGANI
+2298 VTL
-2305 KTLPSRLFINCTS
+2305 
-2318 LESIVGANSTNQ
+2318 STDSSF
-2330 TEGEPKADLSQIVGF
+2330 TALS
-2345 GYISVSSGGK
+2345 
-2355 KGFYIGSYTFQNCT
+2355 N
-2369 SIKEVI
+2369 
-2375 LSSADTSIVLGDY
+2375 Y
-2388 LFDGCTNL
+2388 LFDGCSAL
-2396 AYVNK
+2396 
-2401 TKVDGT
+2401 
-2407 EETPVYLSRFP
+2407 EEVTLPN
-2418 DQLVYLGKD
+2418 QLTYLGTYT
-2427 SFRNTA
+2427 FRNSG
-2433 LSRVR
+2433 LKKVR
-2438 MPDSLTSLG
+2438 MPDGVSVLGSSATNLYPSLT
-2447 ETLAGDSG
+2447 
-2455 YTGEPSALWSTTKGE
+2455 TKVGV
-2470 EDEYK
+2470 
-2475 TTATKMSGAFDGCTQ
+2475 FDGCTK
-2490 LTYLDLNNVIRIGG
+2490 LTNLDLNNVIRIGG
-2504 LAFRN
+2504 LSFRN

-2514 VAGTKNAEGKIT
+2514 VADT
-2526 GELDL
+2526 LDL
-2531 SKVQVFGKGAF
+2531 SKVEEFCTGAF
-2542 SGTGLKKVNLSG
+2542 AGTGLKQVNLSG
-2554 VWYSNT
+2554 VLLKST
-2560 GTTKEKYPMGFGDG
+2560 GTSAKTPPMGFGNG
-2574 AENYSTQL
+2574 SSNRTTLL
-2582 TNSDSE
+2582 TNSDGE
-2588 GVFENCAQ
+2588 GVFENCTQ
-2596 LETVTFSEVT
+2596 LTKVTFSNQT
-2606 SGAHGTSSSQAAKI
+2606 GTFAFGSGATSKTVKVEFGAQ
-2620 TLGKLMFKNCDKLE
+2620 MFKGCTALE
-2634 SVVLPKS
+2634 SVEMPAS
-2641 VTALP
+2641 AVTFAD
-2646 QSGFYGC
+2646 QTFYGC
-2653 SKLSGIVFNGTLTS
+2653 SALKEIKNTDKAITS
-2667 FGNYTFAGCTS
+2667 FGDYAFAGCTS
-2678 LEAIDLSKAT
+2678 LEAIDFSKAT
-2688 ATSIATGMFN
+2688 ATSITTGLFD
-2698 GCTQLA
+2698 GCTKLA

-2714 SIGASAF
+2714 SIGNYAF

-2731 PEDAP
+2731 PEGTPDN
-2736 EGAKISAFSLSSMQ
+2736 AKISAFSLSSMK
-2750 LTKIKTSAFE
+2750 LTKIGTSAFE

-2786 FRGCSSLTSV
+2786 FRDCSSLTSV

-2806 TSAFGNCAKLTTFN
+2806 ASAFGNCAKLKSIKA
-2820 TDANTNFEAKNGL
+2820 DGNTNFEVKNGL

-2844 PAGLVF
+2844 PAGLEF
-2850 ENNTVAL
+2850 ENNMVTL
-2857 GDDDKIGAG
+2857 GDDEKIGAG
-2866 ALDGCVNLKKLI
+2866 ALDGCVNLKKLV

-2890 FKDAEYLEEI
+2890 FQDAKYLEEI

-2911 SAFDGSGLKKIT
+2911 YAFDGSGLKKIT
-2923 YNGYVSDEAETLKTS
+2923 YNGYISDEAETLKTS
-2938 VFPATLKTIGQYAFM
+2938 VFPATLKTIGQQAFQ

-2972 SKGNVSSYSIKDGA
+2972 SKGNVSSYSIKAGA

-3004 AMNSTGAKGVF
+3004 AMNSSGKDGVF

-3056 GEYMFAECT
+3056 GESMFAECT
-3065 ALASITLPETLTAL
+3065 ALTSITLPDTLTAL
-3079 PGYIFQNCKALTSV
+3079 PGYIFQNCTGLTSV
-3093 TLPANIT
+3093 T
-3100 SIPSSLFRDSGI
+3100 IPKSVTTLGYSVFRGSGI
-3112 TEIVIPEGVTE
+3112 TEIEIPAGIEAIPNWTFMDCANLTKVVFHEG
-3123 ISYDAFNGCTKLTN
+3123 
-3137 VTLPSTLT
+3137 LT
-3145 SLKGWAF
+3145 SIGVHSF
-3152 KGCTE
+3152 ENCTALEKVE
-3157 LTSVQIPEGLE
+3157 LPEGL
-3168 TLDGFTDCTKLQ
+3168 TKLDGFTGCTNLKEITLPGTLESISSDAFNDCT
-3180 SINIP
+3180 
-3185 ATVTQISSG
+3185 A
-3194 AFDNCTSLKSIVIPE
+3194 LKSLVIPS
-3209 SVTTVQVAFSG
+3209 SVTSVKFAFKG

-3227 YVERSA
+3227 YIEKSP

-3238 LWNADKESGFGWM
+3238 QWATDSDGGYYWFMYDYSSYESQYFYPC
-3251 IDVSTSSGE
+3251 E
-3260 KQTINQCFAKIVWNY
+3260 AKIVWNY
-3275 RPEATTAGK
+3275 SPEATTAGK

>member
-1 MQKRAGDLPIYVNS
+1 
-15 GGAAKRKAASD
+15 
-26 TKFLTEIR
+26 
-34 RYIFMK
+34 MK
-40 DKKHLLLKLLCFTF
+40 DKKHLFLKLLCFTF
-54 MLGST
+54 LLGST
-59 AAGAAACKD
+59 AAGGAACKD
-68 KPTEPSIPEGYD
+68 KPNEPAIPDGYD
-80 KTFTDAGSYYA
+80 KHFTEVGSYYA
-91 DEGEAR
+91 DEGETR
-97 YTFELT
+97 NTFELT

-134 TIIEATYSE
+134 TIIEATYSD
-143 ATISFTYGN
+143 AAISFTYGN
-152 HTYTFLRNVEY
+152 HTYTFLRNVDY

-192 VKAVDGKEFA
+192 VKTVDGKEFA

-246 GYTGAEYPGKTT
+246 GFTGAEFPGKTT

-304 VLYGVWENSGVSAV
+304 VLYAVWENSGVSAV

-330 GVNKAYEITVAK
+330 GVNKSYEITVAK

-348 EQTVRETTTSSLKYS
+348 EQTVRETTTSSLRYS

-617 VCAKDEAAA
+617 VCAKDEAAT

-702 ASAWAETTVEAYTV
+702 ASAWAETTVEAYTL

-781 LYAKWEPKSYQLTLD
+781 LYAKWEPKSYHLTLD

-864 RWAEIFEFEAGFG
+864 HWAEIFEFEAGFG

-990 PNAKTGNNGVYT
+990 PNAKTGNNGVYA

-1024 VPASVTRIQ
+1024 VPASVTNVMANGFATARYL
-1033 TNAFYRAKAKEI
+1033 TEV
-1045 EFLAAA
+1045 EFLAAPE
-1051 DGTDE
+1051 GTE
-1056 QALTIDVKAFESC
+1056 EKALTIDEKAFEGC
-1069 TSLEKIVLP
+1069 YRLENLILP
-1078 ARLSQMSLY
+1078 ARLMTMKLY
-1087 DTQETKASASSLKWS
+1087 DAKAADDGS
-1102 YQQSV
+1102 YKQSV
-1107 FKNCYKLS
+1107 FKGCSHLAN
-1115 TIEVTGNAVKDIAP
+1115 IEVRGNAAP
-1129 VYSAQ
+1129 DKERVYSAQ
-1134 NGMLLSGDGK
+1134 NGMLLSADGK
-1144 TVLYY
+1144 TLLYY
-1149 PEGKTDTKL
+1149 PAGKTDTAV
-1158 VLPDSVTK
+1158 VLPDSVTS
-1166 IENKAFYKA
+1166 IGDKAFYKNT
-1175 SKLAVVEIPERIE
+1175 KITTFAVPARLQN
-1188 YIGESAFEGC
+1188 IGESAFEGC
-1198 ENIDTLT
+1198 TGITTLT
-1205 FLGVD
+1205 FEGGEGD
-1210 GSADLR
+1210 ADLR
-1216 IGRRAF
+1216 IEDRAF
-1222 YGCTSI
+1222 YGCTKI
-1228 LTLTLTENVRYLGE
+1228 PELTLTENVRYLGG
-1242 YAFGDTRKLT
+1242 AVFGGTKIT
-1252 EVTVNSNGNVVFES
+1252 VVTVNSNGSVTFKD
-1266 GAFAAFNRDYQ
+1266 GAFVSAY
-1277 TGAITGSGGS
+1277 GGS
-1287 KVQTL
+1287 SVQTL
-1292 NIGKGLSGVDISSV
+1292 HIGKGLANVDISAV

-1332 VIYDKHLNEEQVNV
+1332 VIYDKHLSEEQVNV

-1371 ANVFVGR
+1371 ANVFVAR

-1410 KPVVSAEGV
+1410 KPVASAEGV

-1461 MTTFT
+1461 MTAFT

-1629 FNGELASEAFDIG
+1629 FNGELASESFDIG

-1709 NPLRLEDGTT
+1709 NPLVLEDGSYSKTHSGEGSSMVDTT
-1719 TARSNGVASSGTFT
+1719 IYT
-1733 GAFSYY
+1733 GAFGYY
-1739 SKGDGSSGSSS
+1739 YEKRWATGGRTVEKG
-1750 ISNESCISLTS
+1750 CISLTS
-1761 ITFPKRLSSIG
+1761 IKFPKRLSYVG
-1772 IYAFAFC
+1772 TYAFYGC
-1779 TNLATID
+1779 ESLTTID
-1786 FGANSDVS
+1786 FGADSNVG
-1794 VIGDGAFAGT
+1794 VLGDGAFMNT
-1804 ALSMIKNGEDV
+1804 PLNMIKNGDDV

-1835 AQAFYETKFP
+1835 ARAFYATQFP

-1860 EDTISAASSYV
+1860 EDTLASSSASPMT
-1871 KAGQVFAKSNVKEV
+1871 KAGRVFGETNVKEI

-1893 TTMHDRA
+1893 TTVHDRA
-1900 FAYSN
+1900 FADSKGGKQPF
-1905 YYDTQALTYISFG
+1905 TSVSFG
-1918 NNSALETI
+1918 KNSALETI
-1926 KNSAFAYCK
+1926 KYGAFVFCSQLTDIDFGENS
-1935 QLKEVNFGQ
+1935 
-1944 NCKLKKIEGSAF
+1944 KLKKIEGNAF

-1966 LPATLETIESRGTR
+1966 LPATLETIESYGSN

-2025 GLTSFKFPETIEVL
+2025 GLTSFTFPETIEVL
-2039 NTGALGAELFKGCKQ
+2039 NTGALGAELFKGCRK

-2064 ADITNVFDYCG
+2064 ADISKVFDLCG
-2075 SINEV
+2075 SITEV

-2100 IYNKDGTEITY
+2100 IYSKDGTEITY
-2111 ILGDVPETFAIK
+2111 ILGDVPETFEIK

-2140 KKVIIPASVT
+2140 KKVIIPVSVT
-2150 AIEDRAFY
+2150 VVEEKAFY
-2158 DCIGL
+2158 DCLGL
-2163 ETVEFAEN
+2163 ETVQFAEN
-2171 SALDTIGEWA
+2171 SALDTIGASA
-2181 FRNCVSLKSIAIPSK
+2181 FRNCISLKSISIPSK
-2196 VTKLNG
+2196 VTTLNP

-2212 KVTLPEKLT
+2212 KAVLPENLT
-2221 HIGYYFYTYYG
+2221 RIGYYVYNGT
-2232 VETTGN
+2232 EKLSSS
-2238 DGGFVFAHCEN
+2238 GGYVFAHCEN
-2249 LKEINIPES
+2249 LAEINIPES
-2258 VQWIQ
+2258 VKWIQ
-2263 NYAFLNCKSLT
+2263 NYSFLNCKSLRT
-2274 EITLNANDKQV
+2274 IDLNVANGQL
-2285 GEGAFANCSSLKK
+2285 GEGAFAHCESLETVTLCADLKTLPSKAFIYCYSLSDIHTAGATGETANVADLSQITSFGSNAFRYCTGLKK
-2298 VTLGANI
+2298 VTLSTDSSFTA
-2305 KTLPSRLFINCTS
+2305 LS
-2318 LESIVGANSTNQ
+2318 NS
-2330 TEGEPKADLSQIVGF
+2330 
-2345 GYISVSSGGK
+2345 
-2355 KGFYIGSYTFQNCT
+2355 
-2369 SIKEVI
+2369 
-2375 LSSADTSIVLGDY
+2375 
-2388 LFDGCTNL
+2388 LFDGCSALEEVTLPNQLTYLGTYTFRNSGLKKVRIPDGVSVLGNSATNL
-2396 AYVNK
+2396 YPSLT
-2401 TKVDGT
+2401 TKVG
-2407 EETPVYLSRFP
+2407 V
-2418 DQLVYLGKD
+2418 
-2427 SFRNTA
+2427 
-2433 LSRVR
+2433 
-2438 MPDSLTSLG
+2438 
-2447 ETLAGDSG
+2447 
-2455 YTGEPSALWSTTKGE
+2455 
-2470 EDEYK
+2470 
-2475 TTATKMSGAFDGCTQ
+2475 FDGCTK
-2490 LTYLDLNNVIRIGG
+2490 LTNLDLNNVIRIGG

-2514 VAGTKNAEGKIT
+2514 VADT
-2526 GELDL
+2526 LDL
-2531 SKVQVFGKGAF
+2531 SKVEEFCTGAF
-2542 SGTGLKKVNLSG
+2542 AGTGLKQVNLSG
-2554 VWYSNT
+2554 VLLKST
-2560 GTTKEKYPMGFGDG
+2560 GTSAKNPPMGFGNG
-2574 AENYSTQL
+2574 SSNRTTLL
-2582 TNSDSE
+2582 TNSDGE
-2588 GVFENCAQ
+2588 GVFENCTQ
-2596 LETVTFSEVT
+2596 LTKVTFSNQT
-2606 SGAHGTSSSQAAKI
+2606 GTFAYGSGATSKTVKVEFGAQ
-2620 TLGKLMFKNCDKLE
+2620 MFKGCTALE
-2634 SVVLPKS
+2634 SVEMPAS
-2641 VTALP
+2641 AVTFAD
-2646 QSGFYGC
+2646 QTFYGC
-2653 SKLSGIVFNGTLTS
+2653 SALKEIKNTDKKEITS

-2678 LEAIDLSKAT
+2678 LEAIDFSEAT
-2688 ATSIATGMFN
+2688 ATSITTGMFD
-2698 GCTQLA
+2698 GCTKLA

-2731 PEDAP
+2731 PEGTPDN
-2736 EGAKISAFSLSSMQ
+2736 AKISAFPFTS
-2750 LTKIKTSAFE
+2750 LTKVTSFGTSAFE
-2760 GCTGLKKVEIAALTK
+2760 GCTGITK
-2775 ATGKITIGASA
+2775 LETATLERATGKITIGTAA

-2806 TSAFGNCAKLTTFN
+2806 TSAFGRCAKLTTFN

-2844 PAGLVF
+2844 PAGLEF
-2850 ENNTVAL
+2850 ENNTVTL
-2857 GDDDKIGAG
+2857 GDDEKIGAG
-2866 ALDGCVNLKKLI
+2866 ALDGCVNLKKLV
-2878 LPESITTIAANY
+2878 LPESITTIADDY
-2890 FKDAEYLEEI
+2890 FQNAKYLEEI
-2900 VISSKTESIGN
+2900 VISSKTESIGD

-2938 VFPATLKTIGQYAFM
+2938 VFPATLKTIGKYAFM

-3004 AMNSTGAKGVF
+3004 AMNSSGKDGVF

-3045 SVQLPSKATTL
+3045 SVQLPSKATAL
-3056 GEYMFAECT
+3056 GEYMFVECT
-3065 ALASITLPETLTAL
+3065 ALTSIT
-3079 PGYIFQNCKALTSV
+3079 
-3093 TLPANIT
+3093 
-3100 SIPSSLFRDSGI
+3100 
-3112 TEIVIPEGVTE
+3112 
-3123 ISYDAFNGCTKLTN
+3123 
-3137 VTLPSTLT
+3137 
-3145 SLKGWAF
+3145 
-3152 KGCTE
+3152 
-3157 LTSVQIPEGLE
+3157 
-3168 TLDGFTDCTKLQ
+3168 
-3180 SINIP
+3180 
-3185 ATVTQISSG
+3185 
-3194 AFDNCTSLKSIVIPE
+3194 IPE
-3209 SVTTVQVAFSG
+3209 SVTTLGYSVFRGSGIKEIEIPAGIEAIPNWTFMDCANLTKVVFHEGLTSIGSHAFENCTALEKVELPEGLTQLDGFTGCTNLKEITLPGTLESISSGAFNDCTALKSLVIPSSVTSVKFAFKG

-3227 YVERSA
+3227 YVEKSP

-3238 LWNADKESGFGWM
+3238 LWNADAKSGFGWM
-3251 IDVSTSSGE
+3251 INVSTSSDE
-3260 KQTINQCFAKIVWNY
+3260 SQTISQCFAKIVWNY
-3275 RPEATTAGK
+3275 SPEATTAGE

>member
-1 MQKRAGDLPIYVNS
+1 
-15 GGAAKRKAASD
+15 
-26 TKFLTEIR
+26 
-34 RYIFMK
+34 MK
-40 DKKHLLLKLLCFTF
+40 DKKHLFLKLLCFTF
-54 MLGST
+54 LLGST
-59 AAGAAACKD
+59 AAGGAACKD
-68 KPTEPSIPEGYD
+68 KPNEPAIPDGYD
-80 KTFTDAGSYYA
+80 KHFTEVGSYYA
-91 DEGEAR
+91 DEGETR
-97 YTFELT
+97 NTFELT

-152 HTYTFLRNVEY
+152 HTYTFLRNVDY

-192 VKAVDGKEFA
+192 VKTVDGKEFA

-246 GYTGAEYPGKTT
+246 GYTGAEFPGKTT

-304 VLYGVWENSGVSAV
+304 VLYAVWENSGVSAV

-330 GVNKAYEITVAK
+330 GVNKSYEITVAK

-348 EQTVRETTTSSLKYS
+348 EQTVRETTTSSLRYS

-536 IKLVAVGR
+536 FKLVAVGR

-738 ALPAPDF
+738 ALPDPDF

-781 LYAKWEPKSYQLTLD
+781 LYAKWEPKSYHLTLD

-1024 VPASVTRIQ
+1024 VPASVTNVMANGFATARYL
-1033 TNAFYRAKAKEI
+1033 TEV
-1045 EFLAAA
+1045 EFLAAPE
-1051 DGTDE
+1051 GTE
-1056 QALTIDVKAFESC
+1056 EKALTIDEKAFEGC
-1069 TSLEKIVLP
+1069 YRLENLILP
-1078 ARLSQMSLY
+1078 ARLMTMKLY
-1087 DTQETKASASSLKWS
+1087 DAKAADDGS
-1102 YQQSV
+1102 YKQSV
-1107 FKNCYKLS
+1107 FKGCSHLAN
-1115 TIEVTGNAVKDIAP
+1115 IEVRGNAAP
-1129 VYSAQ
+1129 DKERVYSAQ
-1134 NGMLLSGDGK
+1134 NGMLLSADGK
-1144 TVLYY
+1144 TLLYY
-1149 PEGKTDTKL
+1149 PAGKTDTAV
-1158 VLPDSVTK
+1158 VLPDSVTS
-1166 IENKAFYKA
+1166 IGDKAFYKNT
-1175 SKLAVVEIPERIE
+1175 KITTFAVPARLQ

-1198 ENIDTLT
+1198 TGITTLT
-1205 FLGVD
+1205 FEGGEGD
-1210 GSADLR
+1210 ADLR
-1216 IGRRAF
+1216 IEDRAF
-1222 YGCTSI
+1222 YGCQKI
-1228 LTLTLTENVRYLGE
+1228 KTLTLTENVRYLGVA
-1242 YAFGDTRKLT
+1242 AFGGTYIT
-1252 EVTVNSNGNVVFES
+1252 EVTVNSNGSVTFKD
-1266 GAFAAFNRDYQ
+1266 GAFVSDL
-1277 TGAITGSGGS
+1277 GGS
-1287 KVQTL
+1287 SVKTL
-1292 NIGKGLSGVDISSV
+1292 HIGKGLANVDISAV

-1321 ENNYYYEGSDG
+1321 ENSYYYEGSDG
-1332 VIYDKHLNEEQVNV
+1332 VIYDKHLSEEQVNI
-1346 PTKILYYPILKE
+1346 PTKILYYPMLKE

-1378 QKLTKV
+1378 KKLTKV

-1410 KPVVSAEGV
+1410 KPAASAEGV

-1448 TSIGEGAFQNCKY
+1448 TSIGDGAFQNCKY

-1500 DGAFANCA
+1500 DGAFANCV

-1629 FNGELASEAFDIG
+1629 FNGELASESFDIG

-1709 NPLRLEDGTT
+1709 NPLVLEDGSYSTT
-1719 TARSNGVASSGTFT
+1719 HSGNGSDMVDTTIYT
-1733 GAFSYY
+1733 GAFGYY
-1739 SKGDGSSGSSS
+1739 YERRWVTGGRIVEKG
-1750 ISNESCISLTS
+1750 CISLPS
-1761 ITFPKRLSSIG
+1761 IKFPKRLSYVG
-1772 IYAFAFC
+1772 AYAFYGC
-1779 TNLATID
+1779 ESLTTID
-1786 FGANSDVS
+1786 FGAGSNVG
-1794 VIGDGAFAGT
+1794 VLGDGAFMNT
-1804 ALSMIKNGEDV
+1804 PLNMIKNGDDV

-1835 AQAFYETKFP
+1835 ARAFYATKFP

-1860 EDTISAASSYV
+1860 EDTISSSAAVYS
-1871 KAGQVFAKSNVKEV
+1871 KAGRVFGETNVKEV
-1885 IFADNSKL
+1885 IFADNNKL
-1893 TTMHDRA
+1893 TAVHENA
-1900 FAYSN
+1900 FADS
-1905 YYDTQALTYISFG
+1905 DGGKQPFTSVSFG

-1926 KNSAFAYCK
+1926 KYRAFGFCSQLTNIDFGENS
-1935 QLKEVNFGQ
+1935 
-1944 NCKLKKIEGSAF
+1944 KLKTIEGNAF
-1956 ESCVKLESIT
+1956 QKCVKLENIA
-1966 LPATLETIESRGTR
+1966 LPATLETIDRE
-1980 GGAFYG
+1980 AFCD
-1986 CSALKSVTFETYA
+1986 CSALKTITFETYA

-2039 NTGALGAELFKGCKQ
+2039 NTGALGAELFKGCRK

-2064 ADITNVFDYCG
+2064 ADISKVFDLCG
-2075 SINEV
+2075 SITEV

-2100 IYNKDGTEITY
+2100 IYSKDGTEITY
-2111 ILGDVPETFAIK
+2111 ILGDGPETFEIK

-2140 KKVIIPASVT
+2140 KKVIIPVSVT
-2150 AIEDRAFY
+2150 VIEEKAFY
-2158 DCIGL
+2158 DCLGL
-2163 ETVEFAEN
+2163 ETVQFAEN
-2171 SALDTIGEWA
+2171 SALDTIGASA
-2181 FRNCVSLKSIAIPSK
+2181 FRNCISLKSISIPSK
-2196 VTKLNG
+2196 VTTLNP

-2212 KVTLPEKLT
+2212 KAVLPENLT
-2221 HIGYYFYTYYG
+2221 RIGYYVSSGT
-2232 VETTGN
+2232 EKLSSS
-2238 DGGFVFAHCEN
+2238 GGYVFAHCIN
-2249 LKEINIPES
+2249 LAEINIPES
-2258 VQWIQ
+2258 VKWIQ
-2263 NYAFLNCKSLT
+2263 NYSFLNCKSLRT
-2274 EITLNANDKQV
+2274 IDLNVANGQL
-2285 GEGAFANCSSLKK
+2285 GEAAFAHCESLETVTLCADLKTLPSKAFIYCYSLSDIHTAGATGETANVADLSQITSFGSNAFQHCTGLKK
-2298 VTLGANI
+2298 VTL
-2305 KTLPSRLFINCTS
+2305 
-2318 LESIVGANSTNQ
+2318 STDSSF
-2330 TEGEPKADLSQIVGF
+2330 TALS
-2345 GYISVSSGGK
+2345 
-2355 KGFYIGSYTFQNCT
+2355 N
-2369 SIKEVI
+2369 
-2375 LSSADTSIVLGDY
+2375 Y
-2388 LFDGCTNL
+2388 LFDGCSAL
-2396 AYVNK
+2396 
-2401 TKVDGT
+2401 
-2407 EETPVYLSRFP
+2407 EEVTLPN
-2418 DQLVYLGKD
+2418 QLTYLGTYT
-2427 SFRNTA
+2427 FRNSG
-2433 LSRVR
+2433 LKKVR
-2438 MPDSLTSLG
+2438 MPDGVSVLGSSATNLYPSLT
-2447 ETLAGDSG
+2447 
-2455 YTGEPSALWSTTKGE
+2455 TKVGV
-2470 EDEYK
+2470 
-2475 TTATKMSGAFDGCTQ
+2475 FDGCTK
-2490 LTYLDLNNVIRIGG
+2490 LTNLDLNNVIRIGG
-2504 LAFRN
+2504 LSFRN

-2514 VAGTKNAEGKIT
+2514 VADT
-2526 GELDL
+2526 LDL
-2531 SKVQVFGKGAF
+2531 SKVEEFCTGAF
-2542 SGTGLKKVNLSG
+2542 AGTGLKQVNLSG
-2554 VWYSNT
+2554 VLLKST
-2560 GTTKEKYPMGFGDG
+2560 GTSAKNPPMGFGNG
-2574 AENYSTQL
+2574 SSNRTTLL
-2582 TNSDSE
+2582 TNSDGE
-2588 GVFENCAQ
+2588 GVFENCTQ
-2596 LETVTFSEVT
+2596 LTKVTFSNQT
-2606 SGAHGTSSSQAAKI
+2606 GTFAFGSGATSKTVKVEFGAQ
-2620 TLGKLMFKNCDKLE
+2620 MFKGCTALE
-2634 SVVLPKS
+2634 SVEMPAS
-2641 VTALP
+2641 AVTFAD
-2646 QSGFYGC
+2646 QTFYGC
-2653 SKLSGIVFNGTLTS
+2653 SALKEIKNTDKAITS
-2667 FGNYTFAGCTS
+2667 FGDYAFAGCTS
-2678 LEAIDLSKAT
+2678 LEAIDFSKAT
-2688 ATSIATGMFN
+2688 ATSITTGLFD
-2698 GCTQLA
+2698 GCTKLA

-2714 SIGASAF
+2714 SIGNYAF

-2731 PEDAP
+2731 PEGTPDN
-2736 EGAKISAFSLSSMQ
+2736 AKISAFSLSSMK
-2750 LTKIKTSAFE
+2750 LTKIGTSAFE

-2775 ATGKITIGASA
+2775 ATDKITIGASA

-2806 TSAFGNCAKLTTFN
+2806 ASAFGNCAKLKSIKA
-2820 TDANTNFEAKNGL
+2820 DGNTNFEVKNGL

-2844 PAGLVF
+2844 PAGLEF
-2850 ENNTVAL
+2850 ENNTVTL
-2857 GDDDKIGAG
+2857 GDDEKIGAG
-2866 ALDGCVNLKKLI
+2866 ALDGCVNLKKLV

-2890 FKDAEYLEEI
+2890 FQDAKYLEEI

-2911 SAFDGSGLKKIT
+2911 YAFDGSGLKKIT
-2923 YNGYVSDEAETLKTS
+2923 YNGYISDEAETLKTS
-2938 VFPATLKTIGQYAFM
+2938 VFPATLKTIGQQAFQ

-2972 SKGNVSSYSIKDGA
+2972 SKGNVSSYSIKAGA

-3004 AMNSTGAKGVF
+3004 AMNSSGKDGVF

-3056 GEYMFAECT
+3056 GESMFAECT
-3065 ALASITLPETLTAL
+3065 ALTSITLPETLTAL
-3079 PGYIFQNCKALTSV
+3079 PGYIFQNCTGLTSV
-3093 TLPANIT
+3093 TIPKSVTTLGYSVFRGSGIKEIEIPAGIEAIPNWTFMDCANLTKVVFHEGLT
-3100 SIPSSLFRDSGI
+3100 SI
-3112 TEIVIPEGVTE
+3112 GVHSFE
-3123 ISYDAFNGCTKLTN
+3123 NCTALEK
-3137 VTLPSTLT
+3137 V
-3145 SLKGWAF
+3145 
-3152 KGCTE
+3152 E
-3157 LTSVQIPEGLE
+3157 LPEGL
-3168 TLDGFTDCTKLQ
+3168 TKLDGFTGCTNLKEITLPGTLESISSDAFNDCT
-3180 SINIP
+3180 
-3185 ATVTQISSG
+3185 A
-3194 AFDNCTSLKSIVIPE
+3194 LKSLVIPS
-3209 SVTTVQVAFSG
+3209 SVTSVKFAFKG

-3227 YVERSA
+3227 YIEKSP

-3238 LWNADKESGFGWM
+3238 QWATDSDGGYYWFMYDYSSYESQYFYPC
-3251 IDVSTSSGE
+3251 E
-3260 KQTINQCFAKIVWNY
+3260 AKIVWNY
-3275 RPEATTAGK
+3275 SPEATTAGE

>member
-1 MQKRAGDLPIYVNS
+1 
-15 GGAAKRKAASD
+15 
-26 TKFLTEIR
+26 
-34 RYIFMK
+34 MK
-40 DKKHLLLKLLCFTF
+40 DKKHLFLKLLCFTF
-54 MLGST
+54 LLGST
-59 AAGAAACKD
+59 AAGGAACKD
-68 KPTEPSIPEGYD
+68 KPNEPAIPDGYD
-80 KTFTDAGSYYA
+80 KHFTEVGSYYA
-91 DEGEAR
+91 DEGETR
-97 YTFELT
+97 NTFELT

-152 HTYTFLRNVEY
+152 HTYTFLRNVNY

-192 VKAVDGKEFA
+192 VKTVDGKEFA

-246 GYTGAEYPGKTT
+246 GYTGAEFPGKTT

-304 VLYGVWENSGVSAV
+304 VLYAVWENSGVSAV

-330 GVNKAYEITVAK
+330 GVNKSYEITVAK

-348 EQTVRETTTSSLKYS
+348 EQTVRETTTSSLRYS

-702 ASAWAETTVEAYTV
+702 ASAWAKTTVEAYTV

-781 LYAKWEPKSYQLTLD
+781 LYAKWEPKSYHLTLD

-990 PNAKTGNNGVYT
+990 PNAKTGNNGVYA

-1024 VPASVTRIQ
+1024 VPASVTNVMANGFATARYL
-1033 TNAFYRAKAKEI
+1033 TEV
-1045 EFLAAA
+1045 EFLAAPE
-1051 DGTDE
+1051 GTE
-1056 QALTIDVKAFESC
+1056 EKALTIDEKAFEGC
-1069 TSLEKIVLP
+1069 YRLENLILP
-1078 ARLSQMSLY
+1078 ARLMTMKLY
-1087 DTQETKASASSLKWS
+1087 DAKAADDGS
-1102 YQQSV
+1102 YKQSV
-1107 FKNCYKLS
+1107 FKGCSHLAN
-1115 TIEVTGNAVKDIAP
+1115 IEVRGNAAP
-1129 VYSAQ
+1129 NQEQVYSAQ
-1134 NGMLLSGDGK
+1134 NGMLLSADGK
-1144 TVLYY
+1144 TLLYY
-1149 PEGKTDTKL
+1149 PAGKTDTTV
-1158 VLPDSVTK
+1158 VLPDSVTS
-1166 IENKAFYKA
+1166 IGDKAFYKNT
-1175 SKLAVVEIPERIE
+1175 KIKTFAVPARLQ

-1198 ENIDTLT
+1198 GGNTYGLETLT
-1205 FLGVD
+1205 FEGGEGD
-1210 GSADLR
+1210 ADLR
-1216 IGRRAF
+1216 IEDRAF
-1222 YGCTSI
+1222 YGCQKI
-1228 LTLTLTENVRYLGE
+1228 KTLTLTENVRYLGVA
-1242 YAFGDTRKLT
+1242 AFGGTYIT
-1252 EVTVNSNGNVVFES
+1252 EVTVNSNGSVTFKD
-1266 GAFAAFNRDYQ
+1266 GAFVSDL
-1277 TGAITGSGGS
+1277 GGS
-1287 KVQTL
+1287 SVKTL
-1292 NIGKGLSGVDISSV
+1292 HIGKGLANVDISAV

-1321 ENNYYYEGSDG
+1321 ENSYYYEGSDG
-1332 VIYDKHLNEEQVNV
+1332 VIYDKHLSEEQVNI
-1346 PTKILYYPILKE
+1346 PTKILYYPMLKE

-1378 QKLTKV
+1378 KKLTKV

-1410 KPVVSAEGV
+1410 KPAASAEGV

-1448 TSIGEGAFQNCKY
+1448 TSIGDGAFQNCKY

-1479 AFSGCH
+1479 AFSGCN
-1485 ALTALALREGVVSVG
+1485 ALTALTLREGVVSVG

-1544 LFKTTGVSPKLE
+1544 LFKSTGVSPKLE

-1629 FNGELASEAFDIG
+1629 FNGELAGESFDIG

-1701 NFAEGNDG
+1701 DFAEGNDE
-1709 NPLRLEDGTT
+1709 NPLKLEDGSYSRTT
-1719 TARSNGVASSGTFT
+1719 TPNTPPEVTTLYTGVFGYYREWNNNRGTKT
-1733 GAFSYY
+1733 VTRG
-1739 SKGDGSSGSSS
+1739 
-1750 ISNESCISLTS
+1750 CISLTS
-1761 ITFPKRLSSIG
+1761 IKFPKRLSYIG
-1772 IYAFAFC
+1772 TYAFYDC
-1779 TNLATID
+1779 ESLTTID
-1786 FGANSDVS
+1786 FGADSNVS
-1794 VIGDGAFAGT
+1794 VIGDGAFMNT
-1804 ALSMIKNGEDV
+1804 SLNMIKNGEDV
-1815 QADAT
+1815 QTDET

-1827 PEKLTAVR
+1827 PEKLTEIR
-1835 AQAFYETKFP
+1835 ARAFYATKFP

-1860 EDTISAASSYV
+1860 EDTISSSASAYS
-1871 KAGQVFAKSNVKEV
+1871 KAGRVFGETNVKEV
-1885 IFADNSKL
+1885 IFADNNKL
-1893 TTMHDRA
+1893 TAVHENA
-1900 FAYSN
+1900 FADS
-1905 YYDTQALTYISFG
+1905 DGGKQPFTSVSFG

-1926 KNSAFAYCK
+1926 KYRAFGFCSQLTNIDFGENS
-1935 QLKEVNFGQ
+1935 
-1944 NCKLKKIEGSAF
+1944 KLKTIEWNAF
-1956 ESCVKLESIT
+1956 QKCVKLENIA
-1966 LPATLETIESRGTR
+1966 LPATLETIDRE
-1980 GGAFYG
+1980 AFCD
-1986 CSALKSVTFETYA
+1986 CSALKTITFETYA

-2039 NTGALGAELFKGCKQ
+2039 NTGALGAELFKGCRK

-2064 ADITNVFDYCG
+2064 ADISKVFDLCG
-2075 SINEV
+2075 SITEV

-2100 IYNKDGTEITY
+2100 IYSKDGTEITY
-2111 ILGDVPETFAIK
+2111 ILGDVPETFEIK

-2140 KKVIIPASVT
+2140 KKVIIPVSVT
-2150 AIEDRAFY
+2150 VIEEKAFY
-2158 DCIGL
+2158 DCLGL
-2163 ETVEFAEN
+2163 ETVQFAEN
-2171 SALDTIGEWA
+2171 SALDTIGASA
-2181 FRNCVSLKSIAIPSK
+2181 FRNCISLKSISIPSK
-2196 VTKLNG
+2196 VTTLNP

-2212 KVTLPEKLT
+2212 KAVLPENLT
-2221 HIGYYFYTYYG
+2221 RIGYYVSSGT
-2232 VETTGN
+2232 EKLSSS
-2238 DGGFVFAHCEN
+2238 GGYVFAHCIN
-2249 LKEINIPES
+2249 LAEINIPES
-2258 VQWIQ
+2258 VKWIQ
-2263 NYAFLNCKSLT
+2263 NYSFLNCKSLRT
-2274 EITLNANDKQV
+2274 IDLNVANGQL
-2285 GEGAFANCSSLKK
+2285 GEAAFAHCESLETVTLCADLKTLPSKAFIYCYSLSDIHTAGATGETANVADLSQITSFGSNAFQHCTGLKK
-2298 VTLGANI
+2298 VTL
-2305 KTLPSRLFINCTS
+2305 
-2318 LESIVGANSTNQ
+2318 STDSSF
-2330 TEGEPKADLSQIVGF
+2330 TALS
-2345 GYISVSSGGK
+2345 
-2355 KGFYIGSYTFQNCT
+2355 N
-2369 SIKEVI
+2369 
-2375 LSSADTSIVLGDY
+2375 Y
-2388 LFDGCTNL
+2388 LFDGCSAL
-2396 AYVNK
+2396 
-2401 TKVDGT
+2401 
-2407 EETPVYLSRFP
+2407 EEVTLPN
-2418 DQLVYLGKD
+2418 QLTYLGTYT
-2427 SFRNTA
+2427 FRNSG
-2433 LSRVR
+2433 LKKVR
-2438 MPDSLTSLG
+2438 MPDGVSVLGSSATNLYPSLT
-2447 ETLAGDSG
+2447 
-2455 YTGEPSALWSTTKGE
+2455 TKVGV
-2470 EDEYK
+2470 
-2475 TTATKMSGAFDGCTQ
+2475 FDGCTK
-2490 LTYLDLNNVIRIGG
+2490 LTNLDLNNVIRIGG
-2504 LAFRN
+2504 LSFRN

-2514 VAGTKNAEGKIT
+2514 VADT
-2526 GELDL
+2526 LDL
-2531 SKVQVFGKGAF
+2531 SKVEEFCTGAF
-2542 SGTGLKKVNLSG
+2542 AGTGLKQVNLSG
-2554 VWYSNT
+2554 VLLKST
-2560 GTTKEKYPMGFGDG
+2560 GTSAKTPPMGFGNG
-2574 AENYSTQL
+2574 SSNRTTLL
-2582 TNSDSE
+2582 TNSDGE
-2588 GVFENCAQ
+2588 GVFENCTQ
-2596 LETVTFSEVT
+2596 LTKVTFSNQT
-2606 SGAHGTSSSQAAKI
+2606 GTFAFGSGATSKTVKVEFGAQ
-2620 TLGKLMFKNCDKLE
+2620 MFKGCTALE
-2634 SVVLPKS
+2634 SVEMPAS
-2641 VTALP
+2641 AVTFAD
-2646 QSGFYGC
+2646 QTFYGC
-2653 SKLSGIVFNGTLTS
+2653 SALKEIKNTDKKEITS

-2688 ATSIATGMFN
+2688 STSIATGMFD
-2698 GCTQLA
+2698 GCTKLA
-2704 DVKLNTGKIT
+2704 DVKLNTGRLQYINDY
-2714 SIGASAF
+2714 AF

-2736 EGAKISAFSLSSMQ
+2736 DNAKISAFQFTS
-2750 LTKIKTSAFE
+2750 LTKVTKFGTSAFE
-2760 GCTGLKKVEIAALTK
+2760 GCTGITK
-2775 ATGKITIGASA
+2775 LETATLASATGKITIGTAA

-2806 TSAFGNCAKLTTFN
+2806 TSAFGSCAQLTIFN

-2844 PAGLVF
+2844 PAGLEF
-2850 ENNTVAL
+2850 ENNTVTL
-2857 GDDDKIGAG
+2857 GDDEKIGAG
-2866 ALDGCVNLKKLI
+2866 ALDGCVNLKKLV
-2878 LPESITTIAANY
+2878 LPESITKIADDY
-2890 FKDAEYLEEI
+2890 FQDAKYLEEI
-2900 VISSKTESIGN
+2900 VISSKTESIGD

-2938 VFPATLKTIGQYAFM
+2938 VFPATLKTIGEYAFM
-2953 GTQLEKVIIP
+2953 GTQLEKVVLP
-2963 ETLNGVEFN
+2963 ETLNGVGFTSSGKVN
-2972 SKGNVSSYSIKDGA
+2972 SYSIKDGA
-2986 FSASAL
+2986 FSSSAL

-3004 AMNSTGAKGVF
+3004 AMNSTGAAGVF

-3045 SVQLPSKATTL
+3045 SVQLPSKATAL
-3056 GEYMFAECT
+3056 GEYMFVECT
-3065 ALASITLPETLTAL
+3065 ALTSIT
-3079 PGYIFQNCKALTSV
+3079 
-3093 TLPANIT
+3093 
-3100 SIPSSLFRDSGI
+3100 
-3112 TEIVIPEGVTE
+3112 
-3123 ISYDAFNGCTKLTN
+3123 
-3137 VTLPSTLT
+3137 
-3145 SLKGWAF
+3145 
-3152 KGCTE
+3152 
-3157 LTSVQIPEGLE
+3157 
-3168 TLDGFTDCTKLQ
+3168 
-3180 SINIP
+3180 
-3185 ATVTQISSG
+3185 
-3194 AFDNCTSLKSIVIPE
+3194 IPE
-3209 SVTTVQVAFSG
+3209 SVTTLGYGAFRGSGIKEIEIPAGIEAIPNWTFMDCANLTKVVFHEGLTSIGSHAFENCTALEKVELPEGLTQLDGFTGCTNLKEITLPGTLESISSGAFNDCTALKSLVIPSSVTSVKFAFKG

-3227 YVERSA
+3227 YVEKSP

-3238 LWNADKESGFGWM
+3238 LWNADAKSGFGWM
-3251 IDVSTSSGE
+3251 INVSTSSDE
-3260 KQTINQCFAKIVWNY
+3260 SQTISQCFAKIVWNY
-3275 RPEATTAGK
+3275 SPEATTAGE

>member
-1 MQKRAGDLPIYVNS
+1 
-15 GGAAKRKAASD
+15 
-26 TKFLTEIR
+26 
-34 RYIFMK
+34 MK
-40 DKKHLLLKLLCFTF
+40 DKKHLFLKLLCFTF
-54 MLGST
+54 LLGST
-59 AAGAAACKD
+59 AAGGAACKD
-68 KPTEPSIPEGYD
+68 KPNEPAIPDGYD
-80 KTFTDAGSYYA
+80 KHFTEVGSYYA
-91 DEGEAR
+91 DEGETR
-97 YTFELT
+97 NTFELT

-134 TIIEATYSE
+134 TIIEATYSD
-143 ATISFTYGN
+143 ATISFTYNGMS
-152 HTYTFLRNVEY
+152 YTFIKNVEY
-163 TVKFEMNGG
+163 TVTFEMNGG
-172 VAQADAKV
+172 SAQADAKV

-192 VKAVDGKEFA
+192 VKTVDGKEFA

-246 GYTGAEYPGKTT
+246 GYTGAEFPGKTT

-304 VLYGVWENSGVSAV
+304 VLYAVWENSGVSAV

-330 GVNKAYEITVAK
+330 GVNKSYEITVAK
-342 LADDGT
+342 LKDDGT
-348 EQTVRETTTSSLKYS
+348 EQTVRETTISSLKYS

-551 ATATWTKSTLAAPSK
+551 ATATWTKSTLASPSK

-617 VCAKDEAAA
+617 VCAKDETAA

-781 LYAKWEPKSYQLTLD
+781 LYAKWEPKSYHLTLD

-1024 VPASVTRIQ
+1024 VPASVTNVMANGFATARYL
-1033 TNAFYRAKAKEI
+1033 TEV
-1045 EFLAAA
+1045 EFLAAPE
-1051 DGTDE
+1051 GTE
-1056 QALTIDVKAFESC
+1056 EKALTIDEKAFEGC
-1069 TSLEKIVLP
+1069 YRLENLILP
-1078 ARLSQMSLY
+1078 ARLMTMKLY
-1087 DTQETKASASSLKWS
+1087 DAKAADDGS
-1102 YQQSV
+1102 YKQSV
-1107 FKNCYKLS
+1107 FKGCSHLAN
-1115 TIEVTGNAVKDIAP
+1115 IEVRGNAAP
-1129 VYSAQ
+1129 DKERVYSAQ
-1134 NGMLLSGDGK
+1134 NGMLLSADGK
-1144 TVLYY
+1144 TLLYY
-1149 PEGKTDTKL
+1149 PAGKTDTAV
-1158 VLPDSVTK
+1158 VLPDSVTS
-1166 IENKAFYKA
+1166 IGDKAFYKHT
-1175 SKLAVVEIPERIE
+1175 KITTFAVPARLQN
-1188 YIGESAFEGC
+1188 IGESAFEGC
-1198 ENIDTLT
+1198 TGITTLT
-1205 FLGVD
+1205 FEGGEGD
-1210 GSADLR
+1210 ADLR
-1216 IGRRAF
+1216 IEDRAF
-1222 YGCTSI
+1222 YGCWKI
-1228 LTLTLTENVRYLGE
+1228 EALTLTENVRYLGE
-1242 YAFGDTRKLT
+1242 SAFGDTRNIT
-1252 EVTVNSNGNVVFES
+1252 EVTVNSSGNVTFKD
-1266 GAFAAFNRDYQ
+1266 GAFVSAY
-1277 TGAITGSGGS
+1277 GGS
-1287 KVQTL
+1287 NVKTL
-1292 NIGKGLSGVDISSV
+1292 HIGKGLANVDISAV

-1371 ANVFVGR
+1371 ANVFVAR

-1384 TIGANVTEIGNAAF
+1384 TIGANVTGIGNAAF

-1433 SGCYGFTAFVLPARV
+1433 FGCYGFTAFVLPARV

-1461 MTTFT
+1461 MTAFT

-1479 AFSGCH
+1479 AFLGCH

-1629 FNGELASEAFDIG
+1629 FNGELASESFDIG
-1642 ENALYNAK
+1642 ENALYNAT

-1696 SLATV
+1696 SLSTV

-1709 NPLRLEDGTT
+1709 NPLELKDGSYSTT
-1719 TARSNGVASSGTFT
+1719 HSGNGSDMVDTTIYT
-1733 GAFSYY
+1733 GAFGYY
-1739 SKGDGSSGSSS
+1739 YERRLGTGGRTVEKG
-1750 ISNESCISLTS
+1750 CISLTS
-1761 ITFPKRLSSIG
+1761 IKFPKRLSYVG
-1772 IYAFAFC
+1772 AYAFYGC
-1779 TNLATID
+1779 ESLTTID
-1786 FGANSDVS
+1786 FGADSNVG
-1794 VIGDGAFAGT
+1794 VLGDGAFMNT
-1804 ALSMIKNGEDV
+1804 PLNMIKNGDDV

-1835 AQAFYETKFP
+1835 ARAFYATKFP

-1860 EDTISAASSYV
+1860 EDTISSSASPMT
-1871 KAGQVFAKSNVKEV
+1871 KAGRVFGETNVKEI

-1893 TTMHDRA
+1893 TTVHDRA
-1900 FAYSN
+1900 FADSKGGKQPF
-1905 YYDTQALTYISFG
+1905 TSVSFG
-1918 NNSALETI
+1918 KNSALETI
-1926 KNSAFAYCK
+1926 KYGAFAFCS
-1935 QLKEVNFGQ
+1935 QLTDIDFGE
-1944 NCKLKKIEGSAF
+1944 NSKLKKIEGNAF

-1966 LPATLETIESRGTR
+1966 LPATLETIESYGSN

-2007 VQGKSSLRSIGTQ
+2007 VQGKSSLRSIATQ

-2039 NTGALGAELFKGCKQ
+2039 NTGALGVELFKGCKQ

-2064 ADITNVFDYCG
+2064 ADISKVFDLCG
-2075 SINEV
+2075 SITEV

-2100 IYNKDGTEITY
+2100 IYSKDGTEITY
-2111 ILGDVPETFAIK
+2111 ILGDVPETFEIK

-2140 KKVIIPASVT
+2140 KKVIIPVSVT
-2150 AIEDRAFY
+2150 VVEEKAFY
-2158 DCIGL
+2158 DCLGL
-2163 ETVEFAEN
+2163 ETVQFAEN
-2171 SALDTIGEWA
+2171 SALDTIGASA
-2181 FRNCVSLKSIAIPSK
+2181 FRNCISLKSISIPSK
-2196 VTKLNG
+2196 VTTLNP

-2212 KVTLPEKLT
+2212 KAVLPENLT
-2221 HIGYYFYTYYG
+2221 RIGYYVSSGT
-2232 VETTGN
+2232 EKLSSS
-2238 DGGFVFAHCEN
+2238 GGYVFAHCEN
-2249 LKEINIPES
+2249 LAEINIPES
-2258 VQWIQ
+2258 VKWIQ
-2263 NYAFLNCKSLT
+2263 NYSFLNCKSLRT
-2274 EITLNANDKQV
+2274 IDLNVANGQL
-2285 GEGAFANCSSLKK
+2285 GEAAFAHCESLETVTLCADLKTLPSKAFIYCYSLSDIHTAGATGETANVADLSQITSFGSNAFQHCTGLKK
-2298 VTLGANI
+2298 VTL
-2305 KTLPSRLFINCTS
+2305 
-2318 LESIVGANSTNQ
+2318 STDSSF
-2330 TEGEPKADLSQIVGF
+2330 TALS
-2345 GYISVSSGGK
+2345 
-2355 KGFYIGSYTFQNCT
+2355 N
-2369 SIKEVI
+2369 
-2375 LSSADTSIVLGDY
+2375 Y
-2388 LFDGCTNL
+2388 LFDGCSALEEVTLPNQLTYLGTYTFRNSGLKKVRIPDGVSVLGSSATNL
-2396 AYVNK
+2396 Y
-2401 TKVDGT
+2401 
-2407 EETPVYLSRFP
+2407 P
-2418 DQLVYLGKD
+2418 
-2427 SFRNTA
+2427 
-2433 LSRVR
+2433 
-2438 MPDSLTSLG
+2438 SLTTQVG
-2447 ETLAGDSG
+2447 V
-2455 YTGEPSALWSTTKGE
+2455 
-2470 EDEYK
+2470 
-2475 TTATKMSGAFDGCTQ
+2475 FDGCTK
-2490 LTYLDLNNVIRIGG
+2490 LTNLDLNNVIRIGG

-2514 VAGTKNAEGKIT
+2514 VADT
-2526 GELDL
+2526 LDL
-2531 SKVQVFGKGAF
+2531 SKVEEFCTGAF
-2542 SGTGLKKVNLSG
+2542 AGTGLKQVNLSG
-2554 VWYSNT
+2554 VLLKST
-2560 GTTKEKYPMGFGDG
+2560 GTSAKNPPMGFGNG
-2574 AENYSTQL
+2574 SSNRTTLL
-2582 TNSDSE
+2582 TNSDNE
-2588 GVFENCAQ
+2588 GVFENCTQ
-2596 LETVTFSEVT
+2596 LTKVTFSNQT
-2606 SGAHGTSSSQAAKI
+2606 GTFAFGSGATSKTVKVEFGAQ
-2620 TLGKLMFKNCDKLE
+2620 MFKGCTALE
-2634 SVVLPKS
+2634 SVEMPAS
-2641 VTALP
+2641 AVTFAD
-2646 QSGFYGC
+2646 QTFYGC
-2653 SKLSGIVFNGTLTS
+2653 SALKEIKNTDKKEITS

-2678 LEAIDLSKAT
+2678 LEAIDFSEAT
-2688 ATSIATGMFN
+2688 AKSITTGMFD
-2698 GCTQLA
+2698 GCTKLA
-2704 DVKLNTGKIT
+2704 DVKLNTGEIT
-2714 SIGASAF
+2714 SIGSSAF

-2750 LTKIKTSAFE
+2750 LTKIETSAFE

-2775 ATGKITIGASA
+2775 STGKITIGASA

-2796 TLSKNVTTIN
+2796 TLSKNVTDIK

-2844 PAGLVF
+2844 PAGLEF
-2850 ENNTVAL
+2850 ENNTVTL
-2857 GDDDKIGAG
+2857 GDDEKIGAG
-2866 ALDGCVNLKKLI
+2866 ALDGCVNLKKLV

-2890 FKDAEYLEEI
+2890 FQDAKYLEEI

-2911 SAFDGSGLKKIT
+2911 YAFDGSGLKKIT
-2923 YNGYVSDEAETLKTS
+2923 YNGYISDEAETLKTS
-2938 VFPATLKTIGQYAFM
+2938 VFPATLKTIGQQAFQ
-2953 GTQLEKVIIP
+2953 GTQLEKVILP

-2972 SKGNVSSYSIKDGA
+2972 SKGNVSGYSIKDGA

-3004 AMNSTGAKGVF
+3004 AMNSTGAAGVF

-3045 SVQLPSKATTL
+3045 SVQLPSKATAL
-3056 GEYMFAECT
+3056 GDYMFVECT
-3065 ALASITLPETLTAL
+3065 ALTSIT
-3079 PGYIFQNCKALTSV
+3079 
-3093 TLPANIT
+3093 
-3100 SIPSSLFRDSGI
+3100 
-3112 TEIVIPEGVTE
+3112 
-3123 ISYDAFNGCTKLTN
+3123 
-3137 VTLPSTLT
+3137 
-3145 SLKGWAF
+3145 
-3152 KGCTE
+3152 
-3157 LTSVQIPEGLE
+3157 
-3168 TLDGFTDCTKLQ
+3168 
-3180 SINIP
+3180 
-3185 ATVTQISSG
+3185 
-3194 AFDNCTSLKSIVIPE
+3194 IPE
-3209 SVTTVQVAFSG
+3209 SVTTLGYGAFRGSGIKEIEIPAGIEAILSGTFMDCANLTKVVFHEGLTSIGAIAFKNCTALEKVELPEGLTQLDGFTGCTNLKEITLPGTLESISSGAFNDCTALKSLVIPSSVTSVKFAFKG

-3227 YVERSA
+3227 YVEKSP

-3251 IDVSTSSGE
+3251 IDVSTYSGE
-3260 KQTINQCFAKIVWNY
+3260 KQTISQCFAKIVWNY
-3275 RPEATTAGK
+3275 SPEATTAGE

>member
-1 MQKRAGDLPIYVNS
+1 
-15 GGAAKRKAASD
+15 
-26 TKFLTEIR
+26 
-34 RYIFMK
+34 MK
-40 DKKHLLLKLLCFTF
+40 DKKHLFLKLLCFTF
-54 MLGST
+54 LLGST
-59 AAGAAACKD
+59 AAGGAACKD
-68 KPTEPSIPEGYD
+68 KPNEPAIPDGYD
-80 KTFTDAGSYYA
+80 KHFTEVGSYYA
-91 DEGEAR
+91 DEGETR
-97 YTFELT
+97 NTFELT

-152 HTYTFLRNVEY
+152 HTYTFLRNVDY

-192 VKAVDGKEFA
+192 VKTVDGKEFA

-246 GYTGAEYPGKTT
+246 GYTGAEFPGKTT
-258 GRKLFNLPQPGE
+258 GRKLFNLPQPGD

-304 VLYGVWENSGVSAV
+304 VLYAVWENSGVSAV
-318 SVGEKEISWTSL
+318 SVSEKEISWTSL
-330 GVNKAYEITVAK
+330 GVNKSYEITVAK

-348 EQTVRETTTSSLKYS
+348 EQTVRETTTSSLRYS

-617 VCAKDEAAA
+617 VCAKDETAA

-781 LYAKWEPKSYQLTLD
+781 LYAKWEPKSYHLTLD

-990 PNAKTGNNGVYT
+990 PNAKTGNNGVYA

-1007 ETIPAEVFSG
+1007 ETIPAEIFSG

-1024 VPASVTRIQ
+1024 VPASVTNVMANGFATARYL
-1033 TNAFYRAKAKEI
+1033 TEV
-1045 EFLAAA
+1045 EFLAAPE
-1051 DGTDE
+1051 GTE
-1056 QALTIDVKAFESC
+1056 EKALTIDEKAFEGC
-1069 TSLEKIVLP
+1069 YRLENLILP
-1078 ARLSQMSLY
+1078 ARLMTMKLY
-1087 DTQETKASASSLKWS
+1087 DAKAADGS
-1102 YQQSV
+1102 YTQSV
-1107 FKNCYKLS
+1107 FKGCSHLAN
-1115 TIEVTGNAVKDIAP
+1115 IEVRGNAAP
-1129 VYSAQ
+1129 NQERVYTAQ
-1134 NGMLLSGDGK
+1134 NGMLLSADGK
-1144 TVLYY
+1144 TLLYY
-1149 PEGKTDTKL
+1149 PAGKTDTAV
-1158 VLPDSVTK
+1158 VLPDSVTS
-1166 IENKAFYKA
+1166 IGDRAFYKNT
-1175 SKLAVVEIPERIE
+1175 KIKTFVVPARLQN
-1188 YIGESAFEGC
+1188 IGESAFEGC
-1198 ENIDTLT
+1198 GGNTYGLETLT
-1205 FLGVD
+1205 FEGGEGD
-1210 GSADLR
+1210 ADLR
-1216 IGRRAF
+1216 IEDRAF
-1222 YGCTSI
+1222 YGCWKI
-1228 LTLTLTENVRYLGE
+1228 EALTLTENVRYLGE
-1242 YAFGDTRKLT
+1242 SAFGDTRHIT
-1252 EVTVNSNGNVVFES
+1252 EVTVNSSGNVTFKD
-1266 GAFAAFNRDYQ
+1266 GAFVSAY
-1277 TGAITGSGGS
+1277 GGS
-1287 KVQTL
+1287 NVKTL
-1292 NIGKGLSGVDISSV
+1292 HIGKGLANVDISAV

-1346 PTKILYYPILKE
+1346 PTKILYYPMLKE

-1410 KPVVSAEGV
+1410 KLVVSAEGV

-1433 SGCYGFTAFVLPARV
+1433 SGCDGFTAFVLPARV

-1500 DGAFANCA
+1500 DGAFANCV

-1514 LPASVERLGTWAEV
+1514 LPASVERLGTWVEV

-1629 FNGELASEAFDIG
+1629 FNGELASESFDIG

-1709 NPLRLEDGTT
+1709 NPLVLEDGSYSTT
-1719 TARSNGVASSGTFT
+1719 HSGNGSDMVDTTIYT
-1733 GAFSYY
+1733 GAFGYY
-1739 SKGDGSSGSSS
+1739 YERRWATGGRTVEKG
-1750 ISNESCISLTS
+1750 CISLTS
-1761 ITFPKRLSSIG
+1761 IKFPKRLSYVG
-1772 IYAFAFC
+1772 AYAFYGC
-1779 TNLATID
+1779 ESLTTID
-1786 FGANSDVS
+1786 FGAGSNVG
-1794 VIGDGAFAGT
+1794 VLGDGAFMNT
-1804 ALSMIKNGEDV
+1804 PLNMIKNGDDV

-1835 AQAFYETKFP
+1835 ARAFYATKFP

-1860 EDTISAASSYV
+1860 EDTISSSAAVYS
-1871 KAGQVFAKSNVKEV
+1871 KAGRVFGETNVKEV
-1885 IFADNSKL
+1885 IFADNNKL
-1893 TTMHDRA
+1893 TAVHENA
-1900 FAYSN
+1900 FADS
-1905 YYDTQALTYISFG
+1905 DGGKQPFTSVSFG

-1926 KNSAFAYCK
+1926 KYRAFGFCSQLTNIDFGENS
-1935 QLKEVNFGQ
+1935 
-1944 NCKLKKIEGSAF
+1944 KLKTIEGNAF
-1956 ESCVKLESIT
+1956 QKCVKLENIA
-1966 LPATLETIESRGTR
+1966 LPATLETIDRE
-1980 GGAFYG
+1980 AFCD
-1986 CSALKSVTFETYA
+1986 CSALKTITFETYA

-2007 VQGKSSLRSIGTQ
+2007 VQGKSSLRSIATQ

-2039 NTGALGAELFKGCKQ
+2039 NTGALGAELFKGCRK

-2064 ADITNVFDYCG
+2064 ADISKVFDLCG
-2075 SINEV
+2075 SITEV

-2100 IYNKDGTEITY
+2100 IYSKDGTEITY
-2111 ILGDVPETFAIK
+2111 ILGDVPETFEIK

-2140 KKVIIPASVT
+2140 KKVIIPVSVT
-2150 AIEDRAFY
+2150 VVEEKAFY
-2158 DCIGL
+2158 DCLGL
-2163 ETVEFAEN
+2163 ETVQFAEN
-2171 SALDTIGEWA
+2171 SALDTIGASA
-2181 FRNCVSLKSIAIPSK
+2181 FRNCISLKSISIPSK
-2196 VTKLNG
+2196 VTTLNP

-2212 KVTLPEKLT
+2212 KAVLPENLT
-2221 HIGYYFYTYYG
+2221 RIGYY
-2232 VETTGN
+2232 VS
-2238 DGGFVFAHCEN
+2238 GGTEKLSSSGGYVFAHCEN
-2249 LKEINIPES
+2249 LAEINIPES
-2258 VQWIQ
+2258 VKWIQ
-2263 NYAFLNCKSLT
+2263 NYSFLNCKSLRT
-2274 EITLNANDKQV
+2274 IDLNVANGQL
-2285 GEGAFANCSSLKK
+2285 GEAAFAHCESLETVTLCADLKTLPSKAFIYCYSLSDIHTAGATGETANVADLSQITSFGSNAFQHCTGLKK
-2298 VTLGANI
+2298 VTL
-2305 KTLPSRLFINCTS
+2305 
-2318 LESIVGANSTNQ
+2318 STDSSF
-2330 TEGEPKADLSQIVGF
+2330 TALS
-2345 GYISVSSGGK
+2345 
-2355 KGFYIGSYTFQNCT
+2355 N
-2369 SIKEVI
+2369 
-2375 LSSADTSIVLGDY
+2375 Y
-2388 LFDGCTNL
+2388 LFDGCSAL
-2396 AYVNK
+2396 
-2401 TKVDGT
+2401 
-2407 EETPVYLSRFP
+2407 EEVTLPN
-2418 DQLVYLGKD
+2418 QLTYLGTYT
-2427 SFRNTA
+2427 FRNSG
-2433 LSRVR
+2433 LKKVR
-2438 MPDSLTSLG
+2438 MPDGVSVLGSSATNLYPSLT
-2447 ETLAGDSG
+2447 
-2455 YTGEPSALWSTTKGE
+2455 TKVGV
-2470 EDEYK
+2470 
-2475 TTATKMSGAFDGCTQ
+2475 FDGCTK
-2490 LTYLDLNNVIRIGG
+2490 LTNLDLNNVIRIGG
-2504 LAFRN
+2504 LSFRN

-2514 VAGTKNAEGKIT
+2514 VADT
-2526 GELDL
+2526 LDL
-2531 SKVQVFGKGAF
+2531 SKVEEFCTGAF
-2542 SGTGLKKVNLSG
+2542 AGTGLKQVNLSG
-2554 VWYSNT
+2554 VLLKST
-2560 GTTKEKYPMGFGDG
+2560 GTSAKTPPMGFGNG
-2574 AENYSTQL
+2574 SSNRTTLL
-2582 TNSDSE
+2582 TNSDGE
-2588 GVFENCAQ
+2588 GVFENCTQ
-2596 LETVTFSEVT
+2596 LTKVTFSNQT
-2606 SGAHGTSSSQAAKI
+2606 GTFAFGSGATSKTVKVEFGAQ
-2620 TLGKLMFKNCDKLE
+2620 MFKGCTALE
-2634 SVVLPKS
+2634 SVEMPAS
-2641 VTALP
+2641 AVTFAD
-2646 QSGFYGC
+2646 QTFYGC
-2653 SKLSGIVFNGTLTS
+2653 SALKEIKNTDKAITS
-2667 FGNYTFAGCTS
+2667 FGDYAFAGCTS
-2678 LEAIDLSKAT
+2678 LEAIDFSKAT
-2688 ATSIATGMFN
+2688 ATSITTGLFD
-2698 GCTQLA
+2698 GCTKLA

-2714 SIGASAF
+2714 SIGNYAF
-2721 RNCVSLVSEV
+2721 RNCTSLVSEV
-2731 PEDAP
+2731 PEGTPDN
-2736 EGAKISAFSLSSMQ
+2736 AKISAFSLSSMK
-2750 LTKIKTSAFE
+2750 LTKIGTSAFE

-2806 TSAFGNCAKLTTFN
+2806 ASAFGNCAKLKSIKA
-2820 TDANTNFEAKNGL
+2820 DGNTNFEVKNGL

-2844 PAGLVF
+2844 PAGLEF
-2850 ENNTVAL
+2850 ENNTVTL
-2857 GDDDKIGAG
+2857 GDDEKIGAG
-2866 ALDGCVNLKKLI
+2866 ALDGCVNLKKLV

-2890 FKDAEYLEEI
+2890 FQDAKYLEEI

-2911 SAFDGSGLKKIT
+2911 YAFDGSGLKKIT
-2923 YNGYVSDEAETLKTS
+2923 YNGYISDEAETLKTS
-2938 VFPATLKTIGQYAFM
+2938 VFPATLKTIGQQAFQ

-2972 SKGNVSSYSIKDGA
+2972 SKGNVSSYSIKAGA

-3004 AMNSTGAKGVF
+3004 AMNSSGKDGVF

-3056 GEYMFAECT
+3056 GESMFAECT
-3065 ALASITLPETLTAL
+3065 ALTSITLPETLTAL
-3079 PGYIFQNCKALTSV
+3079 PGYIFQNCTGLTSV
-3093 TLPANIT
+3093 TIPKSVTTLGYSVFCGSGIKEIEIPAGIEAIPNWAFMDCANLTKVVFHEGLT
-3100 SIPSSLFRDSGI
+3100 SI
-3112 TEIVIPEGVTE
+3112 GVHSFE
-3123 ISYDAFNGCTKLTN
+3123 NCTALEK
-3137 VTLPSTLT
+3137 V
-3145 SLKGWAF
+3145 
-3152 KGCTE
+3152 E
-3157 LTSVQIPEGLE
+3157 LPEGL
-3168 TLDGFTDCTKLQ
+3168 TQLDGFTGCTNLKEITLPGTLE
-3180 SINIP
+3180 S
-3185 ATVTQISSG
+3185 ISSG
-3194 AFDNCTSLKSIVIPE
+3194 AFNDCTALKSLVIPS
-3209 SVTTVQVAFSG
+3209 SVTSVKFAFKG

-3227 YVERSA
+3227 YIEKSP

-3238 LWNADKESGFGWM
+3238 QWATDSDGGYYWFMYDYGSSESQYFYP
-3251 IDVSTSSGE
+3251 
-3260 KQTINQCFAKIVWNY
+3260 CFAKIVWNY
-3275 RPEATTAGK
+3275 SPEATTAGE

>member
-1 MQKRAGDLPIYVNS
+1 
-15 GGAAKRKAASD
+15 
-26 TKFLTEIR
+26 
-34 RYIFMK
+34 MK
-40 DKKHLLLKLLCFTF
+40 DKKHLFLKLLCFTF
-54 MLGST
+54 LLGST
-59 AAGAAACKD
+59 AAGGAACKD
-68 KPTEPSIPEGYD
+68 KPNEPAIPDGYD
-80 KTFTDAGSYYA
+80 KHFTEVGSYYA
-91 DEGEAR
+91 DEGETR
-97 YTFELT
+97 NTFELT

-112 GQTIDGTYLYNG
+112 GQTIGGTYLFNG
-124 TKLRLVTTDG
+124 TTLRLVTTDG

-152 HTYTFLRNVEY
+152 HTYTFLRNVDY

-192 VKAVDGKEFA
+192 VKTVDGKEFA

-246 GYTGAEYPGKTT
+246 GFTGAEFPGKTT

-304 VLYGVWENSGVSAV
+304 VLYAVWENSGVSAV

-330 GVNKAYEITVAK
+330 GVNKSYEITVAK

-348 EQTVRETTTSSLKYS
+348 EQTVRETTTSSLRYS

-990 PNAKTGNNGVYT
+990 PNAKTGNNGVYA

-1024 VPASVTRIQ
+1024 VPASVTNVMANGFATARYL
-1033 TNAFYRAKAKEI
+1033 TEV
-1045 EFLAAA
+1045 EFLAAPE
-1051 DGTDE
+1051 GTE
-1056 QALTIDVKAFESC
+1056 EKALTIDEKAFEGC
-1069 TSLEKIVLP
+1069 YRLENLILP
-1078 ARLSQMSLY
+1078 ARLMTMKLY
-1087 DTQETKASASSLKWS
+1087 DAKAADGS
-1102 YQQSV
+1102 YTQSV
-1107 FKNCYKLS
+1107 FKGCSHLAN
-1115 TIEVTGNAVKDIAP
+1115 IEVRGNAAP
-1129 VYSAQ
+1129 DQERVYSAQ
-1134 NGMLLSGDGK
+1134 NGMLLSADGK
-1144 TVLYY
+1144 TLLYY
-1149 PEGKTDTKL
+1149 PAGKTDTAV
-1158 VLPDSVTK
+1158 VLPDSVTS
-1166 IENKAFYKA
+1166 IGDKAFYKNT
-1175 SKLAVVEIPERIE
+1175 KITTFAVPARLQN
-1188 YIGESAFEGC
+1188 IGESAFEGC
-1198 ENIDTLT
+1198 TGITTLT
-1205 FLGVD
+1205 FEGGEGD
-1210 GSADLR
+1210 ADLR
-1216 IGRRAF
+1216 IEDRAF
-1222 YGCTSI
+1222 YGCWKI
-1228 LTLTLTENVRYLGE
+1228 EALTLTENVRYLGE
-1242 YAFGDTRKLT
+1242 SAFGDTRHIT
-1252 EVTVNSNGNVVFES
+1252 EVTVNSSGNVTFKD
-1266 GAFAAFNRDYQ
+1266 GAFVSVY
-1277 TGAITGSGGS
+1277 GGSG
-1287 KVQTL
+1287 VRTL
-1292 NIGKGLSGVDISSV
+1292 HIGKGLANVDISAV

-1346 PTKILYYPILKE
+1346 PTKILYYPMLKE

-1410 KPVVSAEGV
+1410 KPVASAEGV

-1461 MTTFT
+1461 MTAFT

-1622 TGVTSVS
+1622 TGVTAVS
-1629 FNGELASEAFDIG
+1629 FNGELAGESFDIG

-1709 NPLRLEDGTT
+1709 NPLVLEDGSYSQTH
-1719 TARSNGVASSGTFT
+1719 SGNGSDGEDITIYV
-1733 GAFSYY
+1733 GAFGYY
-1739 SKGDGSSGSSS
+1739 YEKRWATGGRIVEKG
-1750 ISNESCISLTS
+1750 CISLTS
-1761 ITFPKRLSSIG
+1761 IKFPKRLSYVG
-1772 IYAFAFC
+1772 AYAFYGC
-1779 TNLATID
+1779 ESLTTID
-1786 FGANSDVS
+1786 FGADSNVG
-1794 VIGDGAFAGT
+1794 VLGDGAFMNT
-1804 ALSMIKNGEDV
+1804 PLNMIKNGDDV

-1835 AQAFYETKFP
+1835 ARAFYATKFP

-1860 EDTISAASSYV
+1860 EDTISSSASAYS
-1871 KAGQVFAKSNVKEV
+1871 KAGRVFGETNVKEV
-1885 IFADNSKL
+1885 IFADNNKL
-1893 TTMHDRA
+1893 TAVHENA
-1900 FAYSN
+1900 FADS
-1905 YYDTQALTYISFG
+1905 DGGKQPFTSVSFG

-1926 KNSAFAYCK
+1926 KYRAFGFCSQLTNIDFGENS
-1935 QLKEVNFGQ
+1935 
-1944 NCKLKKIEGSAF
+1944 KLKTIEGNAF
-1956 ESCVKLESIT
+1956 QKCVKLENIA
-1966 LPATLETIESRGTR
+1966 LPATLETIDRE
-1980 GGAFYG
+1980 AFCD
-1986 CSALKSVTFETYA
+1986 CSALKTITFETYA

-2025 GLTSFKFPETIEVL
+2025 GLTSFTFPETIEVL
-2039 NTGALGAELFKGCKQ
+2039 NTGALGAELFKGCRK

-2064 ADITNVFDYCG
+2064 ADISKVFDLCG
-2075 SINEV
+2075 SITEV

-2100 IYNKDGTEITY
+2100 IYSKDGTEITY
-2111 ILGDVPETFAIK
+2111 ILGDVPETFEIK

-2140 KKVIIPASVT
+2140 KKVIIPVSVT
-2150 AIEDRAFY
+2150 VIEEKAFY
-2158 DCIGL
+2158 DCLGL
-2163 ETVEFAEN
+2163 ETVQFAEN
-2171 SALDTIGEWA
+2171 SALDTIGASA
-2181 FRNCVSLKSIAIPSK
+2181 FRNCISLKSISIPSK
-2196 VTKLNG
+2196 VTTLNP

-2212 KVTLPEKLT
+2212 KAVLPENLT
-2221 HIGYYFYTYYG
+2221 RIGYYVSSGT
-2232 VETTGN
+2232 EKLSSS
-2238 DGGFVFAHCEN
+2238 GGYVFAHCIN
-2249 LKEINIPES
+2249 LAEINIPES
-2258 VQWIQ
+2258 VKWIQ
-2263 NYAFLNCKSLT
+2263 NYSFLNCKSLRT
-2274 EITLNANDKQV
+2274 IDLNVANGQL
-2285 GEGAFANCSSLKK
+2285 GEAAFAHCESLETVTLCADLKTLPSKAFIYCYSLSDIHTAGATGETANVADLSQITSFGSNAFRYCTGLKK
-2298 VTLGANI
+2298 VTL
-2305 KTLPSRLFINCTS
+2305 
-2318 LESIVGANSTNQ
+2318 STDSSF
-2330 TEGEPKADLSQIVGF
+2330 TALS
-2345 GYISVSSGGK
+2345 
-2355 KGFYIGSYTFQNCT
+2355 N
-2369 SIKEVI
+2369 
-2375 LSSADTSIVLGDY
+2375 Y
-2388 LFDGCTNL
+2388 LFDGCSAL
-2396 AYVNK
+2396 
-2401 TKVDGT
+2401 
-2407 EETPVYLSRFP
+2407 EEVTLPN
-2418 DQLVYLGKD
+2418 QLTYLGTYT
-2427 SFRNTA
+2427 FRNSG
-2433 LSRVR
+2433 LKKVR
-2438 MPDSLTSLG
+2438 MPDGVSVLGSSATNLYPSLT
-2447 ETLAGDSG
+2447 
-2455 YTGEPSALWSTTKGE
+2455 TKVGV
-2470 EDEYK
+2470 
-2475 TTATKMSGAFDGCTQ
+2475 FDGCTK
-2490 LTYLDLNNVIRIGG
+2490 LTNLDLNNVIRIGG
-2504 LAFRN
+2504 LSFRN

-2514 VAGTKNAEGKIT
+2514 VADT
-2526 GELDL
+2526 LDL
-2531 SKVQVFGKGAF
+2531 SKVEEFCTGAF
-2542 SGTGLKKVNLSG
+2542 AGTGLKQVNLSG
-2554 VWYSNT
+2554 VLLKST
-2560 GTTKEKYPMGFGDG
+2560 GTSAKNPPMGFGNG
-2574 AENYSTQL
+2574 SSNRTTLL
-2582 TNSDSE
+2582 TNSDGE
-2588 GVFENCAQ
+2588 GVFENCTQ
-2596 LETVTFSEVT
+2596 LTKVTFSNQT
-2606 SGAHGTSSSQAAKI
+2606 GTFAYGSGATSKTVKVEFGAQ
-2620 TLGKLMFKNCDKLE
+2620 MFKGCTALE
-2634 SVVLPKS
+2634 SVEMPAS
-2641 VTALP
+2641 AVTFAD
-2646 QSGFYGC
+2646 QTFYGC
-2653 SKLSGIVFNGTLTS
+2653 SALKEIKNTDKKEITS

-2678 LEAIDLSKAT
+2678 LEAIDFSEAT
-2688 ATSIATGMFN
+2688 AKSITTGMFD
-2698 GCTQLA
+2698 GCTKLA
-2704 DVKLNTGKIT
+2704 DVKLKAEEIT

-2750 LTKIKTSAFE
+2750 LTKIETSAFE

-2806 TSAFGNCAKLTTFN
+2806 TSAFGSCAKLTTFN

-2844 PAGLVF
+2844 PAGLEF
-2850 ENNTVAL
+2850 ENNTVTL
-2857 GDDDKIGAG
+2857 GDDEKIGAG
-2866 ALDGCVNLKKLI
+2866 ALDGCVNLKKLV
-2878 LPESITTIAANY
+2878 LPESITKIADDY
-2890 FKDAEYLEEI
+2890 FQDAKYLEEI
-2900 VISSKTESIGN
+2900 VISSKTESIGD

-2938 VFPATLKTIGQYAFM
+2938 VFPATLKTIGKYAFM

-3004 AMNSTGAKGVF
+3004 AMNSSGKDGVF

-3045 SVQLPSKATTL
+3045 SVQLPSKATAL
-3056 GEYMFAECT
+3056 GEYMFVECT
-3065 ALASITLPETLTAL
+3065 ALTSIT
-3079 PGYIFQNCKALTSV
+3079 
-3093 TLPANIT
+3093 
-3100 SIPSSLFRDSGI
+3100 
-3112 TEIVIPEGVTE
+3112 
-3123 ISYDAFNGCTKLTN
+3123 
-3137 VTLPSTLT
+3137 
-3145 SLKGWAF
+3145 
-3152 KGCTE
+3152 
-3157 LTSVQIPEGLE
+3157 
-3168 TLDGFTDCTKLQ
+3168 
-3180 SINIP
+3180 
-3185 ATVTQISSG
+3185 
-3194 AFDNCTSLKSIVIPE
+3194 IPE
-3209 SVTTVQVAFSG
+3209 SVTTLGYSVFRGSGIKEIEIPAGIEAIPNWTFMDCANLTKVVFHEGLTSIGSHAFENCTALEKVELPEGLTQLDGFTGCTNLKEITLPGTLESISSGAFNDCTALKSLVIPSSVTSVKFAFKG

-3227 YVERSA
+3227 YVEKSP

-3238 LWNADKESGFGWM
+3238 LWNADAKSGFGWM
-3251 IDVSTSSGE
+3251 INVSTSSDE
-3260 KQTINQCFAKIVWNY
+3260 SQTISQCFAKIVWNY
-3275 RPEATTAGK
+3275 SPEATTAGE

>member
-1 MQKRAGDLPIYVNS
+1 
-15 GGAAKRKAASD
+15 
-26 TKFLTEIR
+26 
-34 RYIFMK
+34 MK
-40 DKKHLLLKLLCFTF
+40 DKKHLFLKLLCFTF
-54 MLGST
+54 LLGST
-59 AAGAAACKD
+59 AAGGAACKD
-68 KPTEPSIPEGYD
+68 KPNEPAIPDGYD
-80 KTFTDAGSYYA
+80 KTFTDVGSYYA

-97 YTFELT
+97 NTFELT

-152 HTYTFLRNVEY
+152 HTYTFLRNVDY

-192 VKAVDGKEFA
+192 VKTADGKEFA

-246 GYTGAEYPGKTT
+246 GYTGAEFPGKTT

-304 VLYGVWENSGVSAV
+304 VLYAVWENSGVSAV

-330 GVNKAYEITVAK
+330 GVNKPYEITVAK

-348 EQTVRETTTSSLKYS
+348 EQTVRETTISSLKYS

-617 VCAKDEAAA
+617 VCAKDETAA

-687 GNNILRVRSYNAAGE
+687 GNNILRVRSYNAAGK

-864 RWAEIFEFEAGFG
+864 RWAEIFVFEAGFG

-990 PNAKTGNNGVYT
+990 PNAKTGNNGVYA

-1024 VPASVTRIQ
+1024 VPASVTNVMANGFATARYL
-1033 TNAFYRAKAKEI
+1033 TEV
-1045 EFLAAA
+1045 EFLAAPE
-1051 DGTDE
+1051 GTE
-1056 QALTIDVKAFESC
+1056 EKALTIDEKAFEGC
-1069 TSLEKIVLP
+1069 YRLENLILP
-1078 ARLSQMSLY
+1078 ARLMTMKLY
-1087 DTQETKASASSLKWS
+1087 DAKAADGS
-1102 YQQSV
+1102 YTQSV
-1107 FKNCYKLS
+1107 FKGCSHLAN
-1115 TIEVTGNAVKDIAP
+1115 IEVRGNAAP
-1129 VYSAQ
+1129 DKERVYSAQ
-1134 NGMLLSGDGK
+1134 NGMLLSADGK
-1144 TVLYY
+1144 TLLYY
-1149 PEGKTDTKL
+1149 PAGKTDTAV
-1158 VLPDSVTK
+1158 VLPDSVTS
-1166 IENKAFYKA
+1166 IGDRAFYKNT
-1175 SKLAVVEIPERIE
+1175 KIKTFVVPARLQ

-1198 ENIDTLT
+1198 GGNTYGLETLT
-1205 FLGVD
+1205 FEGGERD
-1210 GSADLR
+1210 ADLR
-1216 IGRRAF
+1216 IEDRAF
-1222 YGCTSI
+1222 YGCQKI
-1228 LTLTLTENVRYLGE
+1228 KTLTLTENVRYLGVA
-1242 YAFGDTRKLT
+1242 AFGGTYIT
-1252 EVTVNSNGNVVFES
+1252 EVTVNSNGSVTFKD
-1266 GAFAAFNRDYQ
+1266 GAFVSDL
-1277 TGAITGSGGS
+1277 GGS
-1287 KVQTL
+1287 SVKTL
-1292 NIGKGLSGVDISSV
+1292 HIGKGLANVDISAV

-1448 TSIGEGAFQNCKY
+1448 TSIGDGAFQNCKY

-1479 AFSGCH
+1479 AFSGCS
-1485 ALTALALREGVVSVG
+1485 ALTALTLREGVVSVG

-1629 FNGELASEAFDIG
+1629 FNGELASESFDIG

-1669 KGCSG
+1669 KGCSD
-1674 LKTIVVPNT
+1674 LKSVVIPNT

-1701 NFAEGNDG
+1701 DFAEGNDE
-1709 NPLRLEDGTT
+1709 NPLKLEDGSYSRTT
-1719 TARSNGVASSGTFT
+1719 TPNTPPEVTTLYTGVFGYYREWNNNRGTKT
-1733 GAFSYY
+1733 VTRG
-1739 SKGDGSSGSSS
+1739 
-1750 ISNESCISLTS
+1750 CISLTS
-1761 ITFPKRLSSIG
+1761 IKFPKRLSYIG
-1772 IYAFAFC
+1772 TYAFYDC
-1779 TNLATID
+1779 ESLTTID
-1786 FGANSDVS
+1786 FGADSNVS
-1794 VIGDGAFAGT
+1794 VIGDGAFMNT
-1804 ALSMIKNGEDV
+1804 SLNMIKNGEDV
-1815 QADAT
+1815 QTDET

-1835 AQAFYETKFP
+1835 ARAFYATKFP

-1860 EDTISAASSYV
+1860 EDTISSSASAYS
-1871 KAGQVFAKSNVKEV
+1871 KAGRVFGETNVKEV
-1885 IFADNSKL
+1885 IFADNNKL
-1893 TTMHDRA
+1893 TAVHENA
-1900 FAYSN
+1900 FADS
-1905 YYDTQALTYISFG
+1905 DGGKQPFTSVSFG

-1926 KNSAFAYCK
+1926 KYRAFGLCSQLTNIDFGENS
-1935 QLKEVNFGQ
+1935 
-1944 NCKLKKIEGSAF
+1944 KLKTIEGNAF
-1956 ESCVKLESIT
+1956 QKCVKLENIA
-1966 LPATLETIESRGTR
+1966 LPATLETIDRE
-1980 GGAFYG
+1980 AFCD
-1986 CSALKSVTFETYA
+1986 CSALKTITFETYA

-2025 GLTSFKFPETIEVL
+2025 GLTSFTFPETIEVL
-2039 NTGALGAELFKGCKQ
+2039 NTGALGAELFKGCRK

-2064 ADITNVFDYCG
+2064 ADISKVFDLCG
-2075 SINEV
+2075 SITEV

-2100 IYNKDGTEITY
+2100 IYSKDGTEITY
-2111 ILGDVPETFAIK
+2111 ILGDVPETFEIK

-2140 KKVIIPASVT
+2140 KKVIIPVSVT
-2150 AIEDRAFY
+2150 VIEEKAFY
-2158 DCIGL
+2158 DCLGL
-2163 ETVEFAEN
+2163 ETVQFAEN
-2171 SALDTIGEWA
+2171 SALDTIGASA
-2181 FRNCVSLKSIAIPSK
+2181 FRNCISLKSISIPSK
-2196 VTKLNG
+2196 VTTLNP

-2212 KVTLPEKLT
+2212 KAVLPENLT
-2221 HIGYYFYTYYG
+2221 RIGYYVSSGT
-2232 VETTGN
+2232 EKLSSS
-2238 DGGFVFAHCEN
+2238 GGYVFAHCIN
-2249 LKEINIPES
+2249 LAEINIPES
-2258 VQWIQ
+2258 VKWIQ
-2263 NYAFLNCKSLT
+2263 NYSFLNCKSLRT
-2274 EITLNANDKQV
+2274 IDLNVANGQL
-2285 GEGAFANCSSLKK
+2285 GEAAFAHCESLETVTLCADLKTLPSKAFIYCYSLSDIHTAGATGETANVADLSQITSFGSNAFQYCTGLKK
-2298 VTLGANI
+2298 VTL
-2305 KTLPSRLFINCTS
+2305 
-2318 LESIVGANSTNQ
+2318 STDSSF
-2330 TEGEPKADLSQIVGF
+2330 TALS
-2345 GYISVSSGGK
+2345 
-2355 KGFYIGSYTFQNCT
+2355 N
-2369 SIKEVI
+2369 
-2375 LSSADTSIVLGDY
+2375 Y
-2388 LFDGCTNL
+2388 LFDGCSAL
-2396 AYVNK
+2396 
-2401 TKVDGT
+2401 
-2407 EETPVYLSRFP
+2407 EEVTLPN
-2418 DQLVYLGKD
+2418 QLTYLGTYT
-2427 SFRNTA
+2427 FRNSG
-2433 LSRVR
+2433 LKKVR
-2438 MPDSLTSLG
+2438 MPDGVSVLGSSATNLYPSLT
-2447 ETLAGDSG
+2447 
-2455 YTGEPSALWSTTKGE
+2455 TKVGV
-2470 EDEYK
+2470 
-2475 TTATKMSGAFDGCTQ
+2475 FDGCTK
-2490 LTYLDLNNVIRIGG
+2490 LTNLDLNNVIRIGG
-2504 LAFRN
+2504 LSFRN

-2514 VAGTKNAEGKIT
+2514 VADT
-2526 GELDL
+2526 LDL
-2531 SKVQVFGKGAF
+2531 SKVEEFCTGAF
-2542 SGTGLKKVNLSG
+2542 AGTGLKQVNLSG
-2554 VWYSNT
+2554 VLLKST
-2560 GTTKEKYPMGFGDG
+2560 GTSAKTPPMGFGNG
-2574 AENYSTQL
+2574 SSNRTTLL
-2582 TNSDSE
+2582 TNSDGE
-2588 GVFENCAQ
+2588 GVFENCTQ
-2596 LETVTFSEVT
+2596 LTKVTFSNQT
-2606 SGAHGTSSSQAAKI
+2606 GTFAFGSGATSKTVKVEFGAQ
-2620 TLGKLMFKNCDKLE
+2620 MFKGCTALE
-2634 SVVLPKS
+2634 SVEMPAS
-2641 VTALP
+2641 AVTFAD
-2646 QSGFYGC
+2646 QTFYGC
-2653 SKLSGIVFNGTLTS
+2653 SALKEIKNTDKAITS
-2667 FGNYTFAGCTS
+2667 FGDYAFAGCTS
-2678 LEAIDLSKAT
+2678 LEAIDFSKAT
-2688 ATSIATGMFN
+2688 ATSITTGLFD
-2698 GCTQLA
+2698 GCTKLA

-2714 SIGASAF
+2714 SIGNYAF
-2721 RNCVSLVSEV
+2721 RNCTSLVSEV
-2731 PEDAP
+2731 PEGTPDN
-2736 EGAKISAFSLSSMQ
+2736 AKISAFSLSSMK
-2750 LTKIKTSAFE
+2750 LTKIGTSAFE

-2806 TSAFGNCAKLTTFN
+2806 ASAFGNCAKLKSIKA
-2820 TDANTNFEAKNGL
+2820 DGNTNFEVKNGL

-2844 PAGLVF
+2844 PAGLEF
-2850 ENNTVAL
+2850 ENNTVTL
-2857 GDDDKIGAG
+2857 GDDEKIGAG
-2866 ALDGCVNLKKLI
+2866 ALDGCVNLKKLV

-2890 FKDAEYLEEI
+2890 FQDAKYLEEI

-2911 SAFDGSGLKKIT
+2911 YAFDGSGLKKIT

-2938 VFPATLKTIGQYAFM
+2938 VFPATLTTIGQYAFM

-2986 FSASAL
+2986 FSGSAL

-3004 AMNSTGAKGVF
+3004 AMNSSGKDGVF

-3065 ALASITLPETLTAL
+3065 ALTSITLPETLTAL
-3079 PGYIFQNCKALTSV
+3079 PGYIFQNCTGLTSV
-3093 TLPANIT
+3093 TIPKSVTTLGYSVFRGSGIKEIEIPAGIEAIPNWAFMDCANLTKVVFHEGLT
-3100 SIPSSLFRDSGI
+3100 SI
-3112 TEIVIPEGVTE
+3112 GVHSFE
-3123 ISYDAFNGCTKLTN
+3123 NCTALEK
-3137 VTLPSTLT
+3137 V
-3145 SLKGWAF
+3145 
-3152 KGCTE
+3152 E
-3157 LTSVQIPEGLE
+3157 LPEGL
-3168 TLDGFTDCTKLQ
+3168 TQLDGFTGCTNLKEITLPGTLESISSDAFNDCT
-3180 SINIP
+3180 
-3185 ATVTQISSG
+3185 A
-3194 AFDNCTSLKSIVIPE
+3194 LKSLVIPS
-3209 SVTTVQVAFSG
+3209 SVTSVKFAFKG

-3227 YVERSA
+3227 YIEKSP

-3238 LWNADKESGFGWM
+3238 QWATDSDGGYYWFMYDYSSYESQYFYPC
-3251 IDVSTSSGE
+3251 E
-3260 KQTINQCFAKIVWNY
+3260 AKIVWNY
-3275 RPEATTAGK
+3275 SPEATTAGE

>member
-1 MQKRAGDLPIYVNS
+1 
-15 GGAAKRKAASD
+15 
-26 TKFLTEIR
+26 
-34 RYIFMK
+34 MK
-40 DKKHLLLKLLCFTF
+40 DKKHLFLKLLCFTF
-54 MLGST
+54 LLGST
-59 AAGAAACKD
+59 AAGSAACKD
-68 KPTEPSIPEGYD
+68 KPNEPAIPDGYD
-80 KTFTDAGSYYA
+80 KHFTEVGSYYA
-91 DEGEAR
+91 DEGETR
-97 YTFELT
+97 NTFELT

-192 VKAVDGKEFA
+192 VKTVDGKEFA

-246 GYTGAEYPGKTT
+246 GFTGAEFPGKTT
-258 GRKLFNLPQPGE
+258 GRKLFNLPQPGD

-304 VLYGVWENSGVSAV
+304 VLYAVWENSGVSAV

-348 EQTVRETTTSSLKYS
+348 EQAMHGTMISSLKYS

-536 IKLVAVGR
+536 FKLVAVGR

-617 VCAKDEAAA
+617 VCAKDETAA

-969 THKDGVVIKNDGV
+969 TQKDGVVIKNDGV

-990 PNAKTGNNGVYT
+990 PNAKTGNNGVYA

-1007 ETIPAEVFSG
+1007 ETIPAEIFSG

-1024 VPASVTRIQ
+1024 VPASVTNVMANGFATARYL
-1033 TNAFYRAKAKEI
+1033 TEV
-1045 EFLAAA
+1045 EFLAAPE
-1051 DGTDE
+1051 GTE
-1056 QALTIDVKAFESC
+1056 EKALTIDEKAFEGC
-1069 TSLEKIVLP
+1069 YRLENLILP
-1078 ARLSQMSLY
+1078 ARLMTMKLY
-1087 DTQETKASASSLKWS
+1087 DAKAADGS
-1102 YQQSV
+1102 YTQSV
-1107 FKNCYKLS
+1107 FKGCSHLAN
-1115 TIEVTGNAVKDIAP
+1115 IEVRGNAAP
-1129 VYSAQ
+1129 DTERVYSAQ
-1134 NGMLLSGDGK
+1134 NGMLLSVDGK
-1144 TVLYY
+1144 TLLYY
-1149 PEGKTDTKL
+1149 PAGKTDTTV
-1158 VLPDSVTK
+1158 VLPDSVTS
-1166 IENKAFYKA
+1166 IGDKAFYKN
-1175 SKLAVVEIPERIE
+1175 KVITTFAVPARLQN
-1188 YIGESAFEGC
+1188 IGESAFEGC
-1198 ENIDTLT
+1198 TGITTLT
-1205 FLGVD
+1205 FEGGEGD
-1210 GSADLR
+1210 ADLR
-1216 IGRRAF
+1216 IEDRAF
-1222 YGCTSI
+1222 YGCWKI
-1228 LTLTLTENVRYLGE
+1228 EALTLTENVRYLGE
-1242 YAFGDTRKLT
+1242 SAFGDTRNIT
-1252 EVTVNSNGNVVFES
+1252 EVTVNSSGNVTFKD
-1266 GAFAAFNRDYQ
+1266 GAFVSAY
-1277 TGAITGSGGS
+1277 GGS
-1287 KVQTL
+1287 SVKTL
-1292 NIGKGLSGVDISSV
+1292 HIGKGLANVDISAV

-1346 PTKILYYPILKE
+1346 PTKILYYPMLKE

-1629 FNGELASEAFDIG
+1629 FNGELAGESFDIG

-1709 NPLRLEDGTT
+1709 NPLVLEDGSYSKTHSGNGSDGEDTT
-1719 TARSNGVASSGTFT
+1719 IYV
-1733 GAFSYY
+1733 GAFGYY
-1739 SKGDGSSGSSS
+1739 YERRWVTGGRIVEKG
-1750 ISNESCISLTS
+1750 CISLTS
-1761 ITFPKRLSSIG
+1761 IKFPKRLSYVG
-1772 IYAFAFC
+1772 AYAFYGC
-1779 TNLATID
+1779 ESLTTID
-1786 FGANSDVS
+1786 FGAGSNVG
-1794 VIGDGAFAGT
+1794 VLGDGAFMNT
-1804 ALSMIKNGEDV
+1804 PLNMIKNGEDV

-1835 AQAFYETKFP
+1835 ARAFYATKFP

-1860 EDTISAASSYV
+1860 EDTISSSASAYS
-1871 KAGQVFAKSNVKEV
+1871 KAGRVFGETNVKEV
-1885 IFADNSKL
+1885 IFADNNKL
-1893 TTMHDRA
+1893 TAVHENA
-1900 FAYSN
+1900 FADS
-1905 YYDTQALTYISFG
+1905 DGGKQPFTSVSFG

-1926 KNSAFAYCK
+1926 KYRAFGFCSQLTNIDFGENS
-1935 QLKEVNFGQ
+1935 
-1944 NCKLKKIEGSAF
+1944 KLKTIEGNAF
-1956 ESCVKLESIT
+1956 QKCVKLENIA
-1966 LPATLETIESRGTR
+1966 LPATLETIDRE
-1980 GGAFYG
+1980 AFCD
-1986 CSALKSVTFETYA
+1986 CSALKTITFETYA

-2039 NTGALGAELFKGCKQ
+2039 NTGALGAELFKGCRK

-2064 ADITNVFDYCG
+2064 ADISKVFDLCG
-2075 SINEV
+2075 SITEV

-2100 IYNKDGTEITY
+2100 IYSKDGTEITY
-2111 ILGDVPETFAIK
+2111 ILGDVPETFEIK

-2140 KKVIIPASVT
+2140 KKVIIPVSVT
-2150 AIEDRAFY
+2150 VIEEKAFY
-2158 DCIGL
+2158 DCLGL
-2163 ETVEFAEN
+2163 ETVQFAEN
-2171 SALDTIGEWA
+2171 SALDTIGASA
-2181 FRNCVSLKSIAIPSK
+2181 FRNCISLKSISIPSK
-2196 VTKLNG
+2196 VTTLNP

-2212 KVTLPEKLT
+2212 KAVLPENLT
-2221 HIGYYFYTYYG
+2221 RIGYYVSSGT
-2232 VETTGN
+2232 EKLSSS
-2238 DGGFVFAHCEN
+2238 GGYVFAHCIN
-2249 LKEINIPES
+2249 LAEINIPES
-2258 VQWIQ
+2258 VKWIQ
-2263 NYAFLNCKSLT
+2263 NYSFLNCKSLRT
-2274 EITLNANDKQV
+2274 IDLNVANGQL
-2285 GEGAFANCSSLKK
+2285 GEAAFAHCENLETVTLCADLKTLPSKAFIYCYSLSDIHTAGATGETANVADLSQITSFGSNAFQHCTGLKK
-2298 VTLGANI
+2298 VTL
-2305 KTLPSRLFINCTS
+2305 
-2318 LESIVGANSTNQ
+2318 STDSSF
-2330 TEGEPKADLSQIVGF
+2330 TALS
-2345 GYISVSSGGK
+2345 
-2355 KGFYIGSYTFQNCT
+2355 N
-2369 SIKEVI
+2369 
-2375 LSSADTSIVLGDY
+2375 Y
-2388 LFDGCTNL
+2388 LFDGCSAL
-2396 AYVNK
+2396 
-2401 TKVDGT
+2401 
-2407 EETPVYLSRFP
+2407 EEVTLPN
-2418 DQLVYLGKD
+2418 QLTYLGTYT
-2427 SFRNTA
+2427 FRNSG
-2433 LSRVR
+2433 LKKVR
-2438 MPDSLTSLG
+2438 MPDGVSVLGSSATNLYPSLT
-2447 ETLAGDSG
+2447 
-2455 YTGEPSALWSTTKGE
+2455 TKVGV
-2470 EDEYK
+2470 
-2475 TTATKMSGAFDGCTQ
+2475 FDGCTK
-2490 LTYLDLNNVIRIGG
+2490 LTNLDLNNVIRIGG
-2504 LAFRN
+2504 LSFRN

-2514 VAGTKNAEGKIT
+2514 VADT
-2526 GELDL
+2526 LDL
-2531 SKVQVFGKGAF
+2531 SKVEEFCTGAF
-2542 SGTGLKKVNLSG
+2542 AGTGLKQVNLSG
-2554 VWYSNT
+2554 VLLKST
-2560 GTTKEKYPMGFGDG
+2560 GTSAKTPPMGFGNG
-2574 AENYSTQL
+2574 SSNRTTLL
-2582 TNSDSE
+2582 TNSDGE
-2588 GVFENCAQ
+2588 GVFENCTQ
-2596 LETVTFSEVT
+2596 LTKVTFSNQT
-2606 SGAHGTSSSQAAKI
+2606 GTFAFGSGATSKTVKVEFGAQ
-2620 TLGKLMFKNCDKLE
+2620 MFKGCTALE
-2634 SVVLPKS
+2634 SVEMPAS
-2641 VTALP
+2641 AVTFAD
-2646 QSGFYGC
+2646 QTFYGC
-2653 SKLSGIVFNGTLTS
+2653 SALKEIKNTDKAITS
-2667 FGNYTFAGCTS
+2667 FGDYAFAGCTS
-2678 LEAIDLSKAT
+2678 LEAIDFSKAT
-2688 ATSIATGMFN
+2688 ATSITTGLFD
-2698 GCTQLA
+2698 GCTKLA

-2714 SIGASAF
+2714 SIGNYAF

-2731 PEDAP
+2731 PEGTPDN
-2736 EGAKISAFSLSSMQ
+2736 AKISAFSLSSMK
-2750 LTKIKTSAFE
+2750 LTKIGTSAFE

-2806 TSAFGNCAKLTTFN
+2806 ASAFGNCAKLKSIKA
-2820 TDANTNFEAKNGL
+2820 DGNTNFEVKNGL

-2844 PAGLVF
+2844 PAGLEF
-2850 ENNTVAL
+2850 ENNTVTL
-2857 GDDDKIGAG
+2857 GDDEKIGAG
-2866 ALDGCVNLKKLI
+2866 ALDGCVNLKKLV

-2890 FKDAEYLEEI
+2890 FQDAKYLEEI

-2911 SAFDGSGLKKIT
+2911 YAFDGSGLKKIT
-2923 YNGYVSDEAETLKTS
+2923 YNGYISDEAETLKTS
-2938 VFPATLKTIGQYAFM
+2938 VFPATLKTIGQQAFQ

-2972 SKGNVSSYSIKDGA
+2972 SKGNVSSYSIKAGA

-3004 AMNSTGAKGVF
+3004 AMNSSGKDGVF

-3056 GEYMFAECT
+3056 GESMFAECT
-3065 ALASITLPETLTAL
+3065 ALTSITLPETLTAL
-3079 PGYIFQNCKALTSV
+3079 PGYIFQNCTGLTSV
-3093 TLPANIT
+3093 TIPKSVTTLGYSVFRGSGIKEIEIPAGIEAIPNWTFMDCANLTKVVFHEGLT
-3100 SIPSSLFRDSGI
+3100 SI
-3112 TEIVIPEGVTE
+3112 GVHSFE
-3123 ISYDAFNGCTKLTN
+3123 NCTALEK
-3137 VTLPSTLT
+3137 V
-3145 SLKGWAF
+3145 
-3152 KGCTE
+3152 E
-3157 LTSVQIPEGLE
+3157 LPEGL
-3168 TLDGFTDCTKLQ
+3168 TKLDGFTGCTNLKEITLPGTLESISSDAFNDCT
-3180 SINIP
+3180 
-3185 ATVTQISSG
+3185 A
-3194 AFDNCTSLKSIVIPE
+3194 LKSLVIPS
-3209 SVTTVQVAFSG
+3209 SVTSVKFAFKG

-3227 YVERSA
+3227 YIEKSP

-3238 LWNADKESGFGWM
+3238 QWATDSDGGYYWFMYDYSSYESQYFYPC
-3251 IDVSTSSGE
+3251 E
-3260 KQTINQCFAKIVWNY
+3260 AKIVWNY
-3275 RPEATTAGK
+3275 SPEATTAGE

>member
-1 MQKRAGDLPIYVNS
+1 
-15 GGAAKRKAASD
+15 
-26 TKFLTEIR
+26 
-34 RYIFMK
+34 MK
-40 DKKHLLLKLLCFTF
+40 DKKHLFLKLLCFTF
-54 MLGST
+54 LLGST
-59 AAGAAACKD
+59 AAGGAACKD
-68 KPTEPSIPEGYD
+68 KPNEPAIPDGYD
-80 KTFTDAGSYYA
+80 KHFTEVGSYYA

-152 HTYTFLRNVEY
+152 RTYTFLRNVDY

-192 VKAVDGKEFA
+192 VKTVDGKEFA

-246 GYTGAEYPGKTT
+246 GFTGAEFPGKTT

-304 VLYGVWENSGVSAV
+304 VLYAVWENSGVSAV

-330 GVNKAYEITVAK
+330 GVNKSYEITVAK

-348 EQTVRETTTSSLKYS
+348 EQTVRETTTSSLRYS

-990 PNAKTGNNGVYT
+990 PNAKTGNNGVYA

-1024 VPASVTRIQ
+1024 VPASVTNVMANGFATARYL
-1033 TNAFYRAKAKEI
+1033 TEV
-1045 EFLAAA
+1045 EFLAAPE
-1051 DGTDE
+1051 GTE
-1056 QALTIDVKAFESC
+1056 EKALTIDEKAFEGC
-1069 TSLEKIVLP
+1069 YRLENLILP
-1078 ARLSQMSLY
+1078 ARLMTMKLY
-1087 DTQETKASASSLKWS
+1087 DAKAADGS
-1102 YQQSV
+1102 YTQSV
-1107 FKNCYKLS
+1107 FKGCSHLAN
-1115 TIEVTGNAVKDIAP
+1115 IEVRGNAAP
-1129 VYSAQ
+1129 DTERVYSAQ
-1134 NGMLLSGDGK
+1134 NGMLLSVDGK
-1144 TVLYY
+1144 TLLYY
-1149 PEGKTDTKL
+1149 PAGKTDTTV
-1158 VLPDSVTK
+1158 VLPDSVTS
-1166 IENKAFYKA
+1166 IGDKAFYKNT
-1175 SKLAVVEIPERIE
+1175 KITTFAVPARLQN
-1188 YIGESAFEGC
+1188 IGESAFEGC
-1198 ENIDTLT
+1198 TGITTLT
-1205 FLGVD
+1205 FEGGEGD
-1210 GSADLR
+1210 ADLR
-1216 IGRRAF
+1216 IEDRAF
-1222 YGCTSI
+1222 YGCWKI
-1228 LTLTLTENVRYLGE
+1228 EALTLTENVRYLGE
-1242 YAFGDTRKLT
+1242 SAFGDTRHIT
-1252 EVTVNSNGNVVFES
+1252 EVTVNSSGNVTFKD
-1266 GAFAAFNRDYQ
+1266 GAFVSVY
-1277 TGAITGSGGS
+1277 GGS
-1287 KVQTL
+1287 DVRTL
-1292 NIGKGLSGVDISSV
+1292 HIGKGLANVDISAV

-1642 ENALYNAK
+1642 ENALYNAT

-1701 NFAEGNDG
+1701 NFAEDNDG
-1709 NPLRLEDGTT
+1709 NPLVLEDGSYSTT
-1719 TARSNGVASSGTFT
+1719 HSGTGSDMVDTTIYT
-1733 GAFSYY
+1733 GAFGYY
-1739 SKGDGSSGSSS
+1739 YERRWVTGGRTVEKG
-1750 ISNESCISLTS
+1750 CISLTS
-1761 ITFPKRLSSIG
+1761 IKFPKRLSYVG
-1772 IYAFAFC
+1772 AYAFYGC
-1779 TNLATID
+1779 ESLTTID
-1786 FGANSDVS
+1786 FGADSNVG
-1794 VIGDGAFAGT
+1794 VLGDGAFMNT
-1804 ALSMIKNGEDV
+1804 PLNMIKNGDDV

-1835 AQAFYETKFP
+1835 ARAFYATKFP

-1860 EDTISAASSYV
+1860 EDTISSSTSAYL
-1871 KAGQVFAKSNVKEV
+1871 KAGRVFGETNVKEV

-1893 TTMHDRA
+1893 TTVHENA
-1900 FAYSN
+1900 FADS
-1905 YYDTQALTYISFG
+1905 DGGKQPFTSVSFG
-1918 NNSALETI
+1918 KNSALETI
-1926 KNSAFAYCK
+1926 KYRAFGFCSQLTNIDFGVNS
-1935 QLKEVNFGQ
+1935 
-1944 NCKLKKIEGSAF
+1944 KLKTIEGNAF
-1956 ESCVKLESIT
+1956 QECVKLENIA
-1966 LPATLETIESRGTR
+1966 LPATLETIESYGSN
-1980 GGAFYG
+1980 GGAFYD
-1986 CSALKSVTFETYA
+1986 CSALKTITFETYA

-2020 AFENT
+2020 AFAGS
-2025 GLTSFKFPETIEVL
+2025 GLTSFTFPETIEVL
-2039 NTGALGAELFKGCKQ
+2039 NTGALGAELFKGCRK

-2064 ADITNVFDYCG
+2064 ADISKVFDLCG
-2075 SINEV
+2075 SITEV

-2100 IYNKDGTEITY
+2100 IYSKDGTEITY
-2111 ILGDVPETFAIK
+2111 ILGDVPETFEIK

-2140 KKVIIPASVT
+2140 KKVIIPVSVT
-2150 AIEDRAFY
+2150 VVEEKAFY
-2158 DCIGL
+2158 DCLGL
-2163 ETVEFAEN
+2163 ETVQFAEN
-2171 SALDTIGEWA
+2171 SALDTIGASA
-2181 FRNCVSLKSIAIPSK
+2181 FRNCISLKSISIPSK
-2196 VTKLNG
+2196 VTTLNP

-2212 KVTLPEKLT
+2212 KAVLPENLT
-2221 HIGYYFYTYYG
+2221 RIGYY
-2232 VETTGN
+2232 VS
-2238 DGGFVFAHCEN
+2238 GGTEKLSSSGGYVFAHCEN
-2249 LKEINIPES
+2249 LAEINIPES
-2258 VQWIQ
+2258 VKWIQ
-2263 NYAFLNCKSLT
+2263 NYSFLNCKSLRT
-2274 EITLNANDKQV
+2274 IDLNVANGQL
-2285 GEGAFANCSSLKK
+2285 GEAAFAHCESLETVTLCADLKTLPSKAFIYCYSLSDIHTAGATGETANVADLSQITSFGSNAFQHCTGLKK
-2298 VTLGANI
+2298 VTL
-2305 KTLPSRLFINCTS
+2305 
-2318 LESIVGANSTNQ
+2318 STDSSF
-2330 TEGEPKADLSQIVGF
+2330 TALS
-2345 GYISVSSGGK
+2345 
-2355 KGFYIGSYTFQNCT
+2355 N
-2369 SIKEVI
+2369 
-2375 LSSADTSIVLGDY
+2375 Y
-2388 LFDGCTNL
+2388 LFDGCSAL
-2396 AYVNK
+2396 
-2401 TKVDGT
+2401 
-2407 EETPVYLSRFP
+2407 EEVTLPN
-2418 DQLVYLGKD
+2418 QLTYLGTYT
-2427 SFRNTA
+2427 FRNSG
-2433 LSRVR
+2433 LKKVR
-2438 MPDSLTSLG
+2438 MPDGVSVLGSSATNLYPSLT
-2447 ETLAGDSG
+2447 
-2455 YTGEPSALWSTTKGE
+2455 TKVGV
-2470 EDEYK
+2470 
-2475 TTATKMSGAFDGCTQ
+2475 FDGCTK
-2490 LTYLDLNNVIRIGG
+2490 LTNLDLNNVIRIGG

-2514 VAGTKNAEGKIT
+2514 VADT
-2526 GELDL
+2526 LDL
-2531 SKVQVFGKGAF
+2531 SKVEEFCTGAF
-2542 SGTGLKKVNLSG
+2542 AGTGLKQVNLSG
-2554 VWYSNT
+2554 VLLKST
-2560 GTTKEKYPMGFGDG
+2560 GTSAKNPPMGFGNG
-2574 AENYSTQL
+2574 SSNRTTLL

-2588 GVFENCAQ
+2588 GVFENCTQ
-2596 LETVTFSEVT
+2596 LTKVTFSNQT
-2606 SGAHGTSSSQAAKI
+2606 GTFAFGSGATSKTVKVEFGVQ
-2620 TLGKLMFKNCDKLE
+2620 MFKGCTALE
-2634 SVVLPKS
+2634 SVEMPAS
-2641 VTALP
+2641 AVTFAD
-2646 QSGFYGC
+2646 QTFYGC
-2653 SKLSGIVFNGTLTS
+2653 SALKEIKNTDKKEITS

-2678 LEAIDLSKAT
+2678 LEAIDFSEAT
-2688 ATSIATGMFN
+2688 AKSITTGMFD
-2698 GCTQLA
+2698 GCTKLA

-2731 PEDAP
+2731 PEGTPDN
-2736 EGAKISAFSLSSMQ
+2736 AKISAFSLSSMQ
-2750 LTKIKTSAFE
+2750 LTKIETSAFE
-2760 GCTGLKKVEIAALTK
+2760 GCTGLKKVETATLAS
-2775 ATGKITIGASA
+2775 ATGKITIGSAA

-2806 TSAFGNCAKLTTFN
+2806 TSAFGSCAKLTTFN

-2844 PAGLVF
+2844 PAGLEF
-2850 ENNTVAL
+2850 ENNTVTL
-2857 GDDDKIGAG
+2857 GDDEKIGAG
-2866 ALDGCVNLKKLI
+2866 ALDGCVNLKKLV
-2878 LPESITTIAANY
+2878 LPESITKIADDY
-2890 FKDAEYLEEI
+2890 FQDAKYLEEI
-2900 VISSKTESIGN
+2900 VISSKTESIGD

-2938 VFPATLKTIGQYAFM
+2938 VFPATLKTIGEYAFM
-2953 GTQLEKVIIP
+2953 GTQLEKVVLP
-2963 ETLNGVEFN
+2963 ETLNGVGFTSSGKVN
-2972 SKGNVSSYSIKDGA
+2972 SYSIKDGA

-3004 AMNSTGAKGVF
+3004 AMNSSGAKGVF

-3045 SVQLPSKATTL
+3045 SVQLPSKATAL
-3056 GEYMFAECT
+3056 GEYMFVECT
-3065 ALASITLPETLTAL
+3065 ALTSIT
-3079 PGYIFQNCKALTSV
+3079 
-3093 TLPANIT
+3093 
-3100 SIPSSLFRDSGI
+3100 
-3112 TEIVIPEGVTE
+3112 
-3123 ISYDAFNGCTKLTN
+3123 
-3137 VTLPSTLT
+3137 
-3145 SLKGWAF
+3145 
-3152 KGCTE
+3152 
-3157 LTSVQIPEGLE
+3157 
-3168 TLDGFTDCTKLQ
+3168 
-3180 SINIP
+3180 
-3185 ATVTQISSG
+3185 
-3194 AFDNCTSLKSIVIPE
+3194 IPE
-3209 SVTTVQVAFSG
+3209 SVTTLGYGAFRGSGIKEIEIPAGIEAIPNWTFMDCANLTKVVFHEGLTSIGSHAFENCTALEKVELPEGLTKLDGFTGCTNLKEITLPGTLETISSETFNGCTALKSLVIPSSVTSVGFAFNG
-3220 WTAEQTI
+3220 WTSEQTI
-3227 YVERSA
+3227 YIEKSP

-3238 LWNADKESGFGWM
+3238 QWATDSDGGFFWIM
-3251 IDVSTSSGE
+3251 KKNYSSNE
-3260 KQTINQCFAKIVWNY
+3260 NQAFYPCEAKIVWNY
-3275 RPEATTAGK
+3275 RPEATTAGE

>member
-1 MQKRAGDLPIYVNS
+1 
-15 GGAAKRKAASD
+15 
-26 TKFLTEIR
+26 
-34 RYIFMK
+34 MK
-40 DKKHLLLKLLCFTF
+40 DKKHLFLKLLCFTF

-80 KTFTDAGSYYA
+80 KTFTDVGSYYA
-91 DEGEAR
+91 DEGETR
-97 YTFELT
+97 NTFELT

-143 ATISFTYGN
+143 ATISFTYNGMS
-152 HTYTFLRNVEY
+152 YTFIKNVEY

-192 VKAVDGKEFA
+192 VKTVDGKEFA

-246 GYTGAEYPGKTT
+246 GYTGAEFPGKTT

-304 VLYGVWENSGVSAV
+304 VLYAVWENSSVSAV

-330 GVNKAYEITVAK
+330 GVNKPYEITVAK

-617 VCAKDEAAA
+617 VCAKDEEAA

-738 ALPAPDF
+738 ALPDPDF

-781 LYAKWEPKSYQLTLD
+781 LYAKWEPKSYHLTLD

-1024 VPASVTRIQ
+1024 VPASVTNVMANGFASARYL
-1033 TNAFYRAKAKEI
+1033 TEV
-1045 EFLAAA
+1045 EFLAAPE
-1051 DGTDE
+1051 GTE
-1056 QALTIDVKAFESC
+1056 EKALTIDEKAFEGC
-1069 TSLEKIVLP
+1069 YRLENLILP
-1078 ARLSQMSLY
+1078 ARLMTMKLY
-1087 DTQETKASASSLKWS
+1087 DAKAADDGS
-1102 YQQSV
+1102 YKQSV
-1107 FKNCYKLS
+1107 FKGCSHLAN
-1115 TIEVTGNAVKDIAP
+1115 IEVRGNAAP
-1129 VYSAQ
+1129 DKERVYSAQ
-1134 NGMLLSGDGK
+1134 NGMLLSADGK
-1144 TVLYY
+1144 TLLYY
-1149 PEGKTDTKL
+1149 PAGKTDTAV
-1158 VLPDSVTK
+1158 VLPDSVTS
-1166 IENKAFYKA
+1166 IGDKAFYKNT
-1175 SKLAVVEIPERIE
+1175 KITTFAVPARLQ

-1198 ENIDTLT
+1198 TGITTLT
-1205 FLGVD
+1205 FEGGEGD
-1210 GSADLR
+1210 ADLR
-1216 IGRRAF
+1216 IEDRAF
-1222 YGCTSI
+1222 YGCTKI
-1228 LTLTLTENVRYLGE
+1228 PELTLTENVRYLGGA
-1242 YAFGDTRKLT
+1242 AFGGTKIT
-1252 EVTVNSNGNVVFES
+1252 VVTVNSNGSVTFKD
-1266 GAFAAFNRDYQ
+1266 GAFVSAY
-1277 TGAITGSGGS
+1277 GGS
-1287 KVQTL
+1287 SVKTL
-1292 NIGKGLSGVDISSV
+1292 HIGKGLANVDISAV

-1332 VIYDKHLNEEQVNV
+1332 VIYDKHLSEEQVNV

-1358 GEYELPGSITTIG
+1358 GEYELPESITTIG
-1371 ANVFVGR
+1371 ANVFVCR

-1410 KPVVSAEGV
+1410 KPVASAEGV

-1461 MTTFT
+1461 MTAFT

-1622 TGVTSVS
+1622 TGVTAVS
-1629 FNGELASEAFDIG
+1629 FNGELAGEAFDIG

-1709 NPLRLEDGTT
+1709 NPLVLEDGSYSQTH
-1719 TARSNGVASSGTFT
+1719 SGNGSDGEDITIYV
-1733 GAFSYY
+1733 GAFGYY
-1739 SKGDGSSGSSS
+1739 YEKRWATGGRIVEKG
-1750 ISNESCISLTS
+1750 CISLTS
-1761 ITFPKRLSSIG
+1761 IKFPKRLSYVG
-1772 IYAFAFC
+1772 AYAFYGC
-1779 TNLATID
+1779 ESLTTID
-1786 FGANSDVS
+1786 FGADSNVG
-1794 VIGDGAFAGT
+1794 VLGDGAFMNT
-1804 ALSMIKNGEDV
+1804 PLNMIKNGDDV

-1835 AQAFYETKFP
+1835 ARAFYATQFP

-1860 EDTISAASSYV
+1860 EDTISSSASAYS
-1871 KAGQVFAKSNVKEV
+1871 KAGRVFGETNVKEV
-1885 IFADNSKL
+1885 IFADNNKL
-1893 TTMHDRA
+1893 TAVHENA
-1900 FAYSN
+1900 FADS
-1905 YYDTQALTYISFG
+1905 DGGKQPFTSVSFG

-1926 KNSAFAYCK
+1926 KYRAFGFCSQLTNIDFGENS
-1935 QLKEVNFGQ
+1935 
-1944 NCKLKKIEGSAF
+1944 KLKTIEGNAF
-1956 ESCVKLESIT
+1956 QKCVKLENIA
-1966 LPATLETIESRGTR
+1966 LPATLETIDRE
-1980 GGAFYG
+1980 AFCD
-1986 CSALKSVTFETYA
+1986 CSALKTITFETYA

-2039 NTGALGAELFKGCKQ
+2039 NTGALGAELFKGCRK

-2064 ADITNVFDYCG
+2064 ADISKVFDLCG
-2075 SINEV
+2075 SITEV

-2100 IYNKDGTEITY
+2100 IYSKDGTEITY
-2111 ILGDVPETFAIK
+2111 ILGDVPETFEIK

-2140 KKVIIPASVT
+2140 KKVIIPVSVT
-2150 AIEDRAFY
+2150 VIEEKAFY
-2158 DCIGL
+2158 DCLGL
-2163 ETVEFAEN
+2163 ETVQFAEN
-2171 SALDTIGEWA
+2171 SALDTIGASA
-2181 FRNCVSLKSIAIPSK
+2181 FRNCISLKSISIPSK
-2196 VTKLNG
+2196 VTTLNP

-2212 KVTLPEKLT
+2212 KAVLPENLT
-2221 HIGYYFYTYYG
+2221 RIGYYVSSGT
-2232 VETTGN
+2232 EKLSSS
-2238 DGGFVFAHCEN
+2238 GGYVFAHCIN
-2249 LKEINIPES
+2249 LAEINIPES
-2258 VQWIQ
+2258 VKWIQ
-2263 NYAFLNCKSLT
+2263 NYSFLNCKSLRT
-2274 EITLNANDKQV
+2274 IDLNVANGQL
-2285 GEGAFANCSSLKK
+2285 GEAAFAHCESLETVTLCADLKTLPSKAFIYCYSLSDIHTAGATGETANVADLSQITSFGSNAFQHCTGLKK
-2298 VTLGANI
+2298 VTL
-2305 KTLPSRLFINCTS
+2305 
-2318 LESIVGANSTNQ
+2318 STDSSF
-2330 TEGEPKADLSQIVGF
+2330 TALS
-2345 GYISVSSGGK
+2345 
-2355 KGFYIGSYTFQNCT
+2355 N
-2369 SIKEVI
+2369 
-2375 LSSADTSIVLGDY
+2375 Y
-2388 LFDGCTNL
+2388 LFDGCSAL
-2396 AYVNK
+2396 
-2401 TKVDGT
+2401 
-2407 EETPVYLSRFP
+2407 EEVTLPN
-2418 DQLVYLGKD
+2418 QLTYLGTYT
-2427 SFRNTA
+2427 FRNSG
-2433 LSRVR
+2433 LKKVR
-2438 MPDSLTSLG
+2438 MPDGVSVLGSSATNLYPSLT
-2447 ETLAGDSG
+2447 
-2455 YTGEPSALWSTTKGE
+2455 TKVGV
-2470 EDEYK
+2470 
-2475 TTATKMSGAFDGCTQ
+2475 FDGCTK
-2490 LTYLDLNNVIRIGG
+2490 LTNLDLNNVIRIGG
-2504 LAFRN
+2504 LSFRN

-2514 VAGTKNAEGKIT
+2514 VADT
-2526 GELDL
+2526 LDL
-2531 SKVQVFGKGAF
+2531 SKVEEFCTGAF
-2542 SGTGLKKVNLSG
+2542 AGTGLKQVNLSG
-2554 VWYSNT
+2554 VLLKST
-2560 GTTKEKYPMGFGDG
+2560 GTSAKNPPMGFGNG
-2574 AENYSTQL
+2574 SSNRTTLL
-2582 TNSDSE
+2582 TNSDGE
-2588 GVFENCAQ
+2588 GVFENCTQ
-2596 LETVTFSEVT
+2596 LTKVTFSNQT
-2606 SGAHGTSSSQAAKI
+2606 GTFAFGSGATSKTVKVEFGAQ
-2620 TLGKLMFKNCDKLE
+2620 MFKGCTALE
-2634 SVVLPKS
+2634 SVEMPAS
-2641 VTALP
+2641 AVTFAD
-2646 QSGFYGC
+2646 QTFYGC
-2653 SKLSGIVFNGTLTS
+2653 SALKEIKNTDKAITS
-2667 FGNYTFAGCTS
+2667 FGDYAFAGCTS
-2678 LEAIDLSKAT
+2678 LEAIDFSKAT
-2688 ATSIATGMFN
+2688 ATSITTGLFD
-2698 GCTQLA
+2698 GCTKLA

-2714 SIGASAF
+2714 SIGNYAF

-2731 PEDAP
+2731 PEGTPDN
-2736 EGAKISAFSLSSMQ
+2736 AKISAFSLSSMK
-2750 LTKIKTSAFE
+2750 LTKIGTSAFE

-2806 TSAFGNCAKLTTFN
+2806 ASAFGNCAKLKSIKA
-2820 TDANTNFEAKNGL
+2820 DGNTNFEVKNGL

-2844 PAGLVF
+2844 PAGLEF
-2850 ENNTVAL
+2850 ENNTVTL
-2857 GDDDKIGAG
+2857 GDDEKIGAG
-2866 ALDGCVNLKKLI
+2866 ALDGCVNLKKLV

-2890 FKDAEYLEEI
+2890 FQDAKYLEEI

-2911 SAFDGSGLKKIT
+2911 YAFDGSGLKKIT
-2923 YNGYVSDEAETLKTS
+2923 YNGYISDEAETLKTS
-2938 VFPATLKTIGQYAFM
+2938 VFPATLKTIGQQAFQ

-2972 SKGNVSSYSIKDGA
+2972 SKGNVSSYSIKAGA

-3004 AMNSTGAKGVF
+3004 AMNSSGKDGVF

-3056 GEYMFAECT
+3056 GESMFAECT
-3065 ALASITLPETLTAL
+3065 ALTSITLPETLTAL
-3079 PGYIFQNCKALTSV
+3079 PGYIFQNCTGLTSV
-3093 TLPANIT
+3093 TIPKSVTTLGYSVFRGSGIKEIEIPAGIEAIPNWTFMDCANLTKVVFHEGLT
-3100 SIPSSLFRDSGI
+3100 SI
-3112 TEIVIPEGVTE
+3112 GVHSFE
-3123 ISYDAFNGCTKLTN
+3123 NCTALEK
-3137 VTLPSTLT
+3137 V
-3145 SLKGWAF
+3145 
-3152 KGCTE
+3152 E
-3157 LTSVQIPEGLE
+3157 LPEGL
-3168 TLDGFTDCTKLQ
+3168 TKLDGFTGCTNLKEITLPGTLESISSDAFNDCT
-3180 SINIP
+3180 
-3185 ATVTQISSG
+3185 A
-3194 AFDNCTSLKSIVIPE
+3194 LKSLVIPS
-3209 SVTTVQVAFSG
+3209 SVTSVKFAFKG

-3227 YVERSA
+3227 YIEKSP

-3238 LWNADKESGFGWM
+3238 QWATDSDGGYYWFMYDYSSYESQYFYPC
-3251 IDVSTSSGE
+3251 E
-3260 KQTINQCFAKIVWNY
+3260 AKIVWNY
-3275 RPEATTAGK
+3275 RPEATTAGENEK
-3284 NAK
+3284 

>member
-1 MQKRAGDLPIYVNS
+1 
-15 GGAAKRKAASD
+15 
-26 TKFLTEIR
+26 
-34 RYIFMK
+34 MK
-40 DKKHLLLKLLCFTF
+40 DKKHLFLKLLCFTF
-54 MLGST
+54 LLGST
-59 AAGAAACKD
+59 AAGGAACKD
-68 KPTEPSIPEGYD
+68 KPNEPAIPDGYD
-80 KTFTDAGSYYA
+80 KHFTEVGSYYA
-91 DEGEAR
+91 DEGETR
-97 YTFELT
+97 NTFELT

-152 HTYTFLRNVEY
+152 HTYTFLRNVDY

-192 VKAVDGKEFA
+192 VKTVDGKEFA

-246 GYTGAEYPGKTT
+246 GFTGAEFPGKTT

-304 VLYGVWENSGVSAV
+304 VLYAVWENSGVSAV

-626 GNSLFGEILTL
+626 GNSLFSEILTL

-687 GNNILRVRSYNAAGE
+687 GNNILRVRSYNAAGA

-1007 ETIPAEVFSG
+1007 ETIPAEIFSG

-1024 VPASVTRIQ
+1024 VPASVTNVMANGFATARYL
-1033 TNAFYRAKAKEI
+1033 TEV
-1045 EFLAAA
+1045 EFLAAPE
-1051 DGTDE
+1051 GTE
-1056 QALTIDVKAFESC
+1056 EKALTIDEKAFEGC
-1069 TSLEKIVLP
+1069 YRLENLILP
-1078 ARLSQMSLY
+1078 ARLMTMKLY
-1087 DTQETKASASSLKWS
+1087 DAKAADGS
-1102 YQQSV
+1102 YTQSV
-1107 FKNCYKLS
+1107 FKGCSHLAN
-1115 TIEVTGNAVKDIAP
+1115 IEVRGNAAP
-1129 VYSAQ
+1129 DKERVYSAQ
-1134 NGMLLSGDGK
+1134 NGMLLSADGK
-1144 TVLYY
+1144 TLLYY
-1149 PEGKTDTKL
+1149 PAGKTDTAV
-1158 VLPDSVTK
+1158 VLPDSVTS
-1166 IENKAFYKA
+1166 IGDRAFYKNT
-1175 SKLAVVEIPERIE
+1175 KIKTFVVPARLQ

-1198 ENIDTLT
+1198 GGNTYGLETLT
-1205 FLGVD
+1205 FEGGEGD
-1210 GSADLR
+1210 ADLR
-1216 IGRRAF
+1216 IEDRAF
-1222 YGCTSI
+1222 YGCWKI
-1228 LTLTLTENVRYLGE
+1228 EALTLTENVRYLGE
-1242 YAFGDTRKLT
+1242 SAFGDTRHIT
-1252 EVTVNSNGNVVFES
+1252 EVTVNSSGSVTFKD
-1266 GAFAAFNRDYQ
+1266 GAFVSVY
-1277 TGAITGSGGS
+1277 GGS
-1287 KVQTL
+1287 DVRTL
-1292 NIGKGLSGVDISSV
+1292 HIGKGLANVDISAV

-1371 ANVFVGR
+1371 ANVFVAR

-1629 FNGELASEAFDIG
+1629 FNGELASESFDIG

-1709 NPLRLEDGTT
+1709 NPLVLEDGSYSKTHSGNGSDGEDTT
-1719 TARSNGVASSGTFT
+1719 IYV
-1733 GAFSYY
+1733 GAFGYY
-1739 SKGDGSSGSSS
+1739 YERRWVTGGRIVEKG
-1750 ISNESCISLTS
+1750 CISLTS
-1761 ITFPKRLSSIG
+1761 IKFPKRLSYVG
-1772 IYAFAFC
+1772 AYAFYGC
-1779 TNLATID
+1779 ESLTTID
-1786 FGANSDVS
+1786 FGADSNVG
-1794 VIGDGAFAGT
+1794 VLGDGAFMNT
-1804 ALSMIKNGEDV
+1804 PLNMIKNGDDV

-1835 AQAFYETKFP
+1835 ARAFYATKFP

-1860 EDTISAASSYV
+1860 EDTISSSASAYS
-1871 KAGQVFAKSNVKEV
+1871 KAGRVFGETNVKEV
-1885 IFADNSKL
+1885 IFADNNKL
-1893 TTMHDRA
+1893 TAVHENA
-1900 FAYSN
+1900 FADS
-1905 YYDTQALTYISFG
+1905 DGGKQPFTSVSFG

-1926 KNSAFAYCK
+1926 KYRAFGFCSQLTNIDFGENS
-1935 QLKEVNFGQ
+1935 
-1944 NCKLKKIEGSAF
+1944 KLKTIEGNAF
-1956 ESCVKLESIT
+1956 QKCVKLENIA
-1966 LPATLETIESRGTR
+1966 LPATLETIDRE
-1980 GGAFYG
+1980 AFCD
-1986 CSALKSVTFETYA
+1986 CSALKTVTFETYA

-2007 VQGKSSLRSIGTQ
+2007 VQGKSSLRSIATQ

-2039 NTGALGAELFKGCKQ
+2039 NTGALGAELFKGCRK

-2064 ADITNVFDYCG
+2064 ADISKVFDLCG
-2075 SINEV
+2075 SITEV

-2100 IYNKDGTEITY
+2100 IYSKDGTEITY
-2111 ILGDVPETFAIK
+2111 ILGDVPETFEIK

-2140 KKVIIPASVT
+2140 KKVIIPVSVT
-2150 AIEDRAFY
+2150 VVEEKAFY
-2158 DCIGL
+2158 DCLGL
-2163 ETVEFAEN
+2163 ETVQFAEN
-2171 SALDTIGEWA
+2171 SALDTIGASA
-2181 FRNCVSLKSIAIPSK
+2181 FRNCISLKSISIPSK
-2196 VTKLNG
+2196 VTTLNP

-2212 KVTLPEKLT
+2212 KAVLPENLT
-2221 HIGYYFYTYYG
+2221 RIGYY
-2232 VETTGN
+2232 VS
-2238 DGGFVFAHCEN
+2238 GGTEKLSSSGGYVFAHCEN
-2249 LKEINIPES
+2249 LAEINIPES
-2258 VQWIQ
+2258 VKWIQ
-2263 NYAFLNCKSLT
+2263 NYSFLNCKSLRT
-2274 EITLNANDKQV
+2274 IDLNVANGQL
-2285 GEGAFANCSSLKK
+2285 GEAAFAHCESLETVTLCADLKTLPSKAFIYCYSLSDIHTAGATGETANVADLSQITSFGSNAFQHCTGLKK
-2298 VTLGANI
+2298 VTL
-2305 KTLPSRLFINCTS
+2305 
-2318 LESIVGANSTNQ
+2318 STDSSF
-2330 TEGEPKADLSQIVGF
+2330 TALS
-2345 GYISVSSGGK
+2345 
-2355 KGFYIGSYTFQNCT
+2355 N
-2369 SIKEVI
+2369 
-2375 LSSADTSIVLGDY
+2375 Y
-2388 LFDGCTNL
+2388 LFDGCSAL
-2396 AYVNK
+2396 
-2401 TKVDGT
+2401 
-2407 EETPVYLSRFP
+2407 EEVTLPN
-2418 DQLVYLGKD
+2418 QLTYLGTYT
-2427 SFRNTA
+2427 FRNSG
-2433 LSRVR
+2433 LKKVR
-2438 MPDSLTSLG
+2438 MPDGVSVLGSSATNLYPSLT
-2447 ETLAGDSG
+2447 
-2455 YTGEPSALWSTTKGE
+2455 TKVGV
-2470 EDEYK
+2470 
-2475 TTATKMSGAFDGCTQ
+2475 FDGCTK
-2490 LTYLDLNNVIRIGG
+2490 LTNLDLNNVIRIGG

-2514 VAGTKNAEGKIT
+2514 VADT
-2526 GELDL
+2526 LDL
-2531 SKVQVFGKGAF
+2531 SKVEEFCTGAF
-2542 SGTGLKKVNLSG
+2542 AGTGLKQVNLSG
-2554 VWYSNT
+2554 VLLKST
-2560 GTTKEKYPMGFGDG
+2560 GTSAKNPPMGFGNG
-2574 AENYSTQL
+2574 SSNRTTLL

-2588 GVFENCAQ
+2588 GVFENCTQ
-2596 LETVTFSEVT
+2596 LTKVTFSNQT
-2606 SGAHGTSSSQAAKI
+2606 GTFAFGSGATSKTVKVEFGAQ
-2620 TLGKLMFKNCDKLE
+2620 MFKGCTALE
-2634 SVVLPKS
+2634 SVEMPAS
-2641 VTALP
+2641 AVTFAD
-2646 QSGFYGC
+2646 QTFYGC
-2653 SKLSGIVFNGTLTS
+2653 SALKEIKNTDKKEITS

-2678 LEAIDLSKAT
+2678 LEAIDFSEAT
-2688 ATSIATGMFN
+2688 AKSITTGMFD
-2698 GCTQLA
+2698 GCTKLA

-2714 SIGASAF
+2714 SIGSSAF

-2750 LTKIKTSAFE
+2750 LTKIETSAFE

-2775 ATGKITIGASA
+2775 STGKITIGASA

-2796 TLSKNVTTIN
+2796 TLSKNVTDIK

-2866 ALDGCVNLKKLI
+2866 ALDGCVNLKKLV

-2890 FKDAEYLEEI
+2890 FQDAKYLEEI

-2911 SAFDGSGLKKIT
+2911 YAFDGSGLKKIT

-2938 VFPATLKTIGQYAFM
+2938 VFPATLTTIGQYAFM

-2972 SKGNVSSYSIKDGA
+2972 SKGNVSSYSIKAGA

-3004 AMNSTGAKGVF
+3004 AMNSSGKDGVF

-3065 ALASITLPETLTAL
+3065 ALTSITLPETLTAL
-3079 PGYIFQNCKALTSV
+3079 PGYIFQNCTGLTSV
-3093 TLPANIT
+3093 TIPKSVTTLGYSVFRGSGIKEIEIPAGIEAIPNWAFMDCANLTKVVFHEGLT
-3100 SIPSSLFRDSGI
+3100 SI
-3112 TEIVIPEGVTE
+3112 GVHSFE
-3123 ISYDAFNGCTKLTN
+3123 NCTALEK
-3137 VTLPSTLT
+3137 V
-3145 SLKGWAF
+3145 
-3152 KGCTE
+3152 E
-3157 LTSVQIPEGLE
+3157 LPEGL
-3168 TLDGFTDCTKLQ
+3168 TQLDGFTGCTNLKEITLPGTLE
-3180 SINIP
+3180 S
-3185 ATVTQISSG
+3185 ISSG
-3194 AFDNCTSLKSIVIPE
+3194 AFNDCTALKSLVIPS
-3209 SVTTVQVAFSG
+3209 SVTSVKFAFKG

-3227 YVERSA
+3227 YIEKSP

-3238 LWNADKESGFGWM
+3238 QWATDSDGGYYWFMYDYGSSESQYFYP
-3251 IDVSTSSGE
+3251 
-3260 KQTINQCFAKIVWNY
+3260 CFAKIVWNY
-3275 RPEATTAGK
+3275 SPEATTAGE

>member
-1 MQKRAGDLPIYVNS
+1 
-15 GGAAKRKAASD
+15 
-26 TKFLTEIR
+26 
-34 RYIFMK
+34 MK
-40 DKKHLLLKLLCFTF
+40 DKKHLFLKLLCFTF
-54 MLGST
+54 LLGST
-59 AAGAAACKD
+59 AAGGAACKD
-68 KPTEPSIPEGYD
+68 KPNEPAIPDGYD
-80 KTFTDAGSYYA
+80 KHFTEVGSYYA
-91 DEGEAR
+91 DEGETR
-97 YTFELT
+97 NTFELT

-152 HTYTFLRNVEY
+152 HTYTFLRNVDY

-192 VKAVDGKEFA
+192 VKTVDGKEFA

-246 GYTGAEYPGKTT
+246 GFTGAEFPGKTT

-304 VLYGVWENSGVSAV
+304 VLYAVWENSGVSAV

-330 GVNKAYEITVAK
+330 GVNKSYEITVAK

-348 EQTVRETTTSSLKYS
+348 EQTVRETTTSSLRYS

-702 ASAWAETTVEAYTV
+702 ASARAETTVEAYTV

-755 GENGAG
+755 GENGTG

-990 PNAKTGNNGVYT
+990 PNAKTGNNGVYA

-1007 ETIPAEVFSG
+1007 ETIPAEIFSG

-1024 VPASVTRIQ
+1024 VPASVTNVMANGFATARYL
-1033 TNAFYRAKAKEI
+1033 TEV
-1045 EFLAAA
+1045 EFLAAPE
-1051 DGTDE
+1051 GTE
-1056 QALTIDVKAFESC
+1056 EKALTIDEKAFEGC
-1069 TSLEKIVLP
+1069 YRLENLILP
-1078 ARLSQMSLY
+1078 ARLMTMKLY
-1087 DTQETKASASSLKWS
+1087 DAKAADGS
-1102 YQQSV
+1102 YTQSV
-1107 FKNCYKLS
+1107 FKGCSHLAN
-1115 TIEVTGNAVKDIAP
+1115 IEVRGNAAP
-1129 VYSAQ
+1129 DQKRVYSAQ
-1134 NGMLLSGDGK
+1134 NGMLLSADGK
-1144 TVLYY
+1144 TLLYY
-1149 PEGKTDTKL
+1149 PAGKTDTTV
-1158 VLPDSVTK
+1158 VLPDSVTS
-1166 IENKAFYKA
+1166 IGDKAFYKNT
-1175 SKLAVVEIPERIE
+1175 KITTFAVPARLQN
-1188 YIGESAFEGC
+1188 IGESAFEGC
-1198 ENIDTLT
+1198 TGITTLT
-1205 FLGVD
+1205 FEGGEGD
-1210 GSADLR
+1210 ADLR
-1216 IGRRAF
+1216 IEGRAF
-1222 YGCTSI
+1222 YGCWKI
-1228 LTLTLTENVRYLGE
+1228 EALTLTENVRYLGE
-1242 YAFGDTRKLT
+1242 SAFGDTRHIT
-1252 EVTVNSNGNVVFES
+1252 EVTVNSSGSVTFKD
-1266 GAFAAFNRDYQ
+1266 GAFVSVY
-1277 TGAITGSGGS
+1277 GGS
-1287 KVQTL
+1287 DVRTL
-1292 NIGKGLSGVDISSV
+1292 HIGKGLANVDISAV

-1346 PTKILYYPILKE
+1346 PTKILYYPMLKE

-1378 QKLTKV
+1378 KKLTKV

-1410 KPVVSAEGV
+1410 KPAASAEGV

-1642 ENALYNAK
+1642 ENALYNAT

-1709 NPLRLEDGTT
+1709 NPLELKDGSYSTT
-1719 TARSNGVASSGTFT
+1719 HSGNGSDMVDTTIYT
-1733 GAFSYY
+1733 GAFGYY
-1739 SKGDGSSGSSS
+1739 YERRWVTGGRIVEKG
-1750 ISNESCISLTS
+1750 CISLTS
-1761 ITFPKRLSSIG
+1761 IKFPKRLSYVG
-1772 IYAFAFC
+1772 AYAFYGC
-1779 TNLATID
+1779 ESLTTID
-1786 FGANSDVS
+1786 FGAGSNVG
-1794 VIGDGAFAGT
+1794 VLGDGAFMNT
-1804 ALSMIKNGEDV
+1804 PLNMIKNGDDV

-1835 AQAFYETKFP
+1835 ARAFYATKFP

-1860 EDTISAASSYV
+1860 EDTISSSASAYS
-1871 KAGQVFAKSNVKEV
+1871 KAGRVFGETNVKEV
-1885 IFADNSKL
+1885 IFADNNKL
-1893 TTMHDRA
+1893 TAVHENA
-1900 FAYSN
+1900 FADS
-1905 YYDTQALTYISFG
+1905 DGGKQPFTSVSFG

-1926 KNSAFAYCK
+1926 KYRAFGFCSQLTNIDFGENS
-1935 QLKEVNFGQ
+1935 
-1944 NCKLKKIEGSAF
+1944 KLKTIEGNAF
-1956 ESCVKLESIT
+1956 QKCVKLENIA
-1966 LPATLETIESRGTR
+1966 LPATLETIDRE
-1980 GGAFYG
+1980 AFCD
-1986 CSALKSVTFETYA
+1986 CSALKTVTFETYA

-2007 VQGKSSLRSIGTQ
+2007 VQGKSSLRSIATQ

-2039 NTGALGAELFKGCKQ
+2039 NTGALGAELFKGCRK

-2064 ADITNVFDYCG
+2064 ADISKVFDLCG
-2075 SINEV
+2075 SITEV

-2100 IYNKDGTEITY
+2100 IYSKDGTEITY
-2111 ILGDVPETFAIK
+2111 ILGDVPETFEIK

-2140 KKVIIPASVT
+2140 KKVIIPVSVT
-2150 AIEDRAFY
+2150 VVEEKAFY
-2158 DCIGL
+2158 DCLGL
-2163 ETVEFAEN
+2163 ETVQFAEN
-2171 SALDTIGEWA
+2171 SALDTIGASA
-2181 FRNCVSLKSIAIPSK
+2181 FRNCISLKSISIPSK
-2196 VTKLNG
+2196 VTTLNP

-2212 KVTLPEKLT
+2212 KAVLPENLT
-2221 HIGYYFYTYYG
+2221 RIGYY
-2232 VETTGN
+2232 VS
-2238 DGGFVFAHCEN
+2238 GGTEKLSSSGGYVFAHCEN
-2249 LKEINIPES
+2249 LAEINIPES
-2258 VQWIQ
+2258 VKWIQ
-2263 NYAFLNCKSLT
+2263 NYSFLNCKSLRT
-2274 EITLNANDKQV
+2274 IDLNVANGQL
-2285 GEGAFANCSSLKK
+2285 GEAAFAHCESLETVTLCADLKTLPSKAFIYCYSLSDIHTAGATGETANVADLSQITSFGSNAFQHCTGLKK
-2298 VTLGANI
+2298 VTL
-2305 KTLPSRLFINCTS
+2305 
-2318 LESIVGANSTNQ
+2318 STDSSF
-2330 TEGEPKADLSQIVGF
+2330 TALS
-2345 GYISVSSGGK
+2345 
-2355 KGFYIGSYTFQNCT
+2355 N
-2369 SIKEVI
+2369 
-2375 LSSADTSIVLGDY
+2375 Y
-2388 LFDGCTNL
+2388 LFDGCSALEEVTLPNQLTYLGTYTFRNSGLKKVRIPDGVSVLGSSATNL
-2396 AYVNK
+2396 YPSLT
-2401 TKVDGT
+2401 TKVG
-2407 EETPVYLSRFP
+2407 V
-2418 DQLVYLGKD
+2418 
-2427 SFRNTA
+2427 
-2433 LSRVR
+2433 
-2438 MPDSLTSLG
+2438 
-2447 ETLAGDSG
+2447 
-2455 YTGEPSALWSTTKGE
+2455 
-2470 EDEYK
+2470 
-2475 TTATKMSGAFDGCTQ
+2475 FDGCTK
-2490 LTYLDLNNVIRIGG
+2490 LTNLDLNNVIRIGG

-2514 VAGTKNAEGKIT
+2514 VADT
-2526 GELDL
+2526 LDL
-2531 SKVQVFGKGAF
+2531 SKVEEFCTGAF
-2542 SGTGLKKVNLSG
+2542 AGTGLKQVNLSG
-2554 VWYSNT
+2554 VLLKST
-2560 GTTKEKYPMGFGDG
+2560 GTSAKNPPMGFGNG
-2574 AENYSTQL
+2574 SSNRTTL
-2582 TNSDSE
+2582 LINSDSE
-2588 GVFENCAQ
+2588 GVFENCTQ
-2596 LETVTFSEVT
+2596 LTKVTFSNQT
-2606 SGAHGTSSSQAAKI
+2606 GTFAFGSGATSKTVKVEFGAQ
-2620 TLGKLMFKNCDKLE
+2620 MFKGCTALE
-2634 SVVLPKS
+2634 SVEMPAS
-2641 VTALP
+2641 AVTFAD
-2646 QSGFYGC
+2646 QTFYGC
-2653 SKLSGIVFNGTLTS
+2653 SALKEIKNTDKKEITS

-2678 LEAIDLSKAT
+2678 LEAIDFSEAT
-2688 ATSIATGMFN
+2688 AKSITTGMFD
-2698 GCTQLA
+2698 GCTKLA

-2731 PEDAP
+2731 PEGTPDN
-2736 EGAKISAFSLSSMQ
+2736 AKISAFSLSSMQ
-2750 LTKIKTSAFE
+2750 LTKIETSAFE

-2806 TSAFGNCAKLTTFN
+2806 TSAFGSCAKLTTFN

-2844 PAGLVF
+2844 PAGLEF
-2850 ENNTVAL
+2850 ENNTVTL
-2857 GDDDKIGAG
+2857 GDDEKIGAG
-2866 ALDGCVNLKKLI
+2866 ALDGCVNLKKLV
-2878 LPESITTIAANY
+2878 LPESITKIADDY
-2890 FKDAEYLEEI
+2890 FQDAKYLEEI
-2900 VISSKTESIGN
+2900 VISSKTESIGE

-2938 VFPATLKTIGQYAFM
+2938 VFPATLKTIGKYAFM
-2953 GTQLEKVIIP
+2953 GTQLEKVVLP
-2963 ETLNGVEFN
+2963 ETLNGVGFTSSGKVN
-2972 SKGNVSSYSIKDGA
+2972 SYSIKDGA

-3004 AMNSTGAKGVF
+3004 AMNSSGKDGVF

-3045 SVQLPSKATTL
+3045 SVQLPSKATAL
-3056 GEYMFAECT
+3056 GEYMFVECT
-3065 ALASITLPETLTAL
+3065 ALTSITLPETLTAL
-3079 PGYIFQNCKALTSV
+3079 PGYIFQNCTGLTSV
-3093 TLPANIT
+3093 TIPKSVTTLGYGAFRGSGIKEIEIPAGIEAIPNWTFMDCANLTKVVFHEGLT
-3100 SIPSSLFRDSGI
+3100 SIGSHAFENCTAL
-3112 TEIVIPEGVTE
+3112 EKVELPEGLTKLDGFTGCTNLKE
-3123 ISYDAFNGCTKLTN
+3123 ITLPGTLETISSETFNGCTALKSL
-3137 VTLPSTLT
+3137 VIPS
-3145 SLKGWAF
+3145 SV
-3152 KGCTE
+3152 
-3157 LTSVQIPEGLE
+3157 TSV
-3168 TLDGFTDCTKLQ
+3168 GF
-3180 SINIP
+3180 
-3185 ATVTQISSG
+3185 
-3194 AFDNCTSLKSIVIPE
+3194 AFN
-3209 SVTTVQVAFSG
+3209 G
-3220 WTAEQTI
+3220 WTSEQTI
-3227 YVERSA
+3227 YIEKSP

-3238 LWNADKESGFGWM
+3238 QWATDSDGGFFWIM
-3251 IDVSTSSGE
+3251 KKNYSSNE
-3260 KQTINQCFAKIVWNY
+3260 NQAFYPCEAKIVWNY
-3275 RPEATTAGK
+3275 RPEATTAGE

>member
-1 MQKRAGDLPIYVNS
+1 
-15 GGAAKRKAASD
+15 
-26 TKFLTEIR
+26 
-34 RYIFMK
+34 MK

-68 KPTEPSIPEGYD
+68 KPTEPAIPEGYD

-134 TIIEATYSE
+134 TIIEATYSD
-143 ATISFTYGN
+143 AAIKFTYNGMS
-152 HTYTFLRNVEY
+152 YTFIKNVEY
-163 TVKFEMNGG
+163 TVTFEMNGG
-172 VAQADAKV
+172 SAQADAKV

-192 VKAVDGKEFA
+192 VKTVDGKEFA

-246 GYTGAEYPGKTT
+246 GFTGAEYPGKTT

-304 VLYGVWENSGVSAV
+304 VLYAVWENSGVSAV

-348 EQTVRETTTSSLKYS
+348 EQAMHGTMISSLKYS

-566 PVLND
+566 PVLTD

-617 VCAKDEAAA
+617 VCAKDETAA

-687 GNNILRVRSYNAAGE
+687 GNNILRVRSYNAAGK
-702 ASAWAETTVEAYTV
+702 ASAWAETTVEAYTL

-969 THKDGVVIKNDGV
+969 TQKDGVVIKNDGV

-990 PNAKTGNNGVYT
+990 PNAKTGNNGVYA

-1024 VPASVTRIQ
+1024 VPASVTNVMANGFATARYL
-1033 TNAFYRAKAKEI
+1033 TEV
-1045 EFLAAA
+1045 EFLAAPE
-1051 DGTDE
+1051 GTE
-1056 QALTIDVKAFESC
+1056 EKALTIDEKAFEGC
-1069 TSLEKIVLP
+1069 YRLENLILP
-1078 ARLSQMSLY
+1078 ARLMTMKLY
-1087 DTQETKASASSLKWS
+1087 DAKAADGS
-1102 YQQSV
+1102 YTQSV
-1107 FKNCYKLS
+1107 FKGCSHLAN
-1115 TIEVTGNAVKDIAP
+1115 IEVRGNAAP
-1129 VYSAQ
+1129 NQERVYSAQ
-1134 NGMLLSGDGK
+1134 NGMLLSADGK
-1144 TVLYY
+1144 TLFYY
-1149 PEGKTDTKL
+1149 PAGKTDTTV
-1158 VLPDSVTK
+1158 VLPDSVTS
-1166 IENKAFYKA
+1166 IGDKAFYKNT
-1175 SKLAVVEIPERIE
+1175 KITTFAVPARLQN
-1188 YIGESAFEGC
+1188 IGESAFEGC
-1198 ENIDTLT
+1198 TGITTLT
-1205 FLGVD
+1205 FEGGEGD
-1210 GSADLR
+1210 ADLR
-1216 IGRRAF
+1216 IEDRAF
-1222 YGCTSI
+1222 YGCWKI
-1228 LTLTLTENVRYLGE
+1228 EALTLTENVRYLGE
-1242 YAFGDTRKLT
+1242 SAFGDTRHIT
-1252 EVTVNSNGNVVFES
+1252 EVTVNSSGSVTFKD
-1266 GAFAAFNRDYQ
+1266 GAFVSVY
-1277 TGAITGSGGS
+1277 GGS
-1287 KVQTL
+1287 DVRTL
-1292 NIGKGLSGVDISSV
+1292 HIGKGLANVDISAV

-1371 ANVFVGR
+1371 ANVFVAR

-1461 MTTFT
+1461 MTAFT

-1629 FNGELASEAFDIG
+1629 FNGELASESFDIG

-1709 NPLRLEDGTT
+1709 NPLVLEDGSYSKTHSGNGSDGEDTT
-1719 TARSNGVASSGTFT
+1719 IYV
-1733 GAFSYY
+1733 GAFGYY
-1739 SKGDGSSGSSS
+1739 YERRWVTGGRIVEKG
-1750 ISNESCISLTS
+1750 CISLTS
-1761 ITFPKRLSSIG
+1761 IKFPKRLSYVG
-1772 IYAFAFC
+1772 AYAFYGC
-1779 TNLATID
+1779 KSLTTID
-1786 FGANSDVS
+1786 FGAGSNVG
-1794 VIGDGAFAGT
+1794 VLGDGAFMNT
-1804 ALSMIKNGEDV
+1804 PLNMIKNGDDV

-1835 AQAFYETKFP
+1835 ARAFYATKFP

-1860 EDTISAASSYV
+1860 EDTISSSASAYS
-1871 KAGQVFAKSNVKEV
+1871 KAGRVFGETNVKEV
-1885 IFADNSKL
+1885 IFADNNKL
-1893 TTMHDRA
+1893 TAVHENA
-1900 FAYSN
+1900 FADS
-1905 YYDTQALTYISFG
+1905 DGGKQPFTSVSFG

-1926 KNSAFAYCK
+1926 KYRAFGFCSQLTNIDFGENS
-1935 QLKEVNFGQ
+1935 
-1944 NCKLKKIEGSAF
+1944 KLKTIEGNAF
-1956 ESCVKLESIT
+1956 QKCVKLENIA
-1966 LPATLETIESRGTR
+1966 LPATLETIDRE
-1980 GGAFYG
+1980 AFCD
-1986 CSALKSVTFETYA
+1986 CSALKTITFETYA

-2025 GLTSFKFPETIEVL
+2025 GLTSFTFPETIEVL
-2039 NTGALGAELFKGCKQ
+2039 NTGALSAELFKGCRK

-2064 ADITNVFDYCG
+2064 ADISKVFDLCG
-2075 SINEV
+2075 SITEV

-2100 IYNKDGTEITY
+2100 IYSKDGTEITY
-2111 ILGDVPETFAIK
+2111 ILGDVPETFEIK

-2140 KKVIIPASVT
+2140 KKVIIPVSVT
-2150 AIEDRAFY
+2150 VVEEKAFY
-2158 DCIGL
+2158 DCLGL
-2163 ETVEFAEN
+2163 ETVQFAEN
-2171 SALDTIGEWA
+2171 SALDTIGASA
-2181 FRNCVSLKSIAIPSK
+2181 FRNCISLKSISIPSK
-2196 VTKLNG
+2196 VTTLNP

-2212 KVTLPEKLT
+2212 KAVLPENLT
-2221 HIGYYFYTYYG
+2221 RIGYY
-2232 VETTGN
+2232 VS
-2238 DGGFVFAHCEN
+2238 GGTEKLSSSGGYVFAHCEN
-2249 LKEINIPES
+2249 LAEINIPES
-2258 VQWIQ
+2258 VKWIQ
-2263 NYAFLNCKSLT
+2263 NYSFLNCKSLRT
-2274 EITLNANDKQV
+2274 IDLNVANGQL
-2285 GEGAFANCSSLKK
+2285 GEAAFAHCESLETVTLCADLKTLPSKAFIYCYSLSDIHTAGATGETANVADLSQITSFGSNAFQHCTGLKK
-2298 VTLGANI
+2298 VTL
-2305 KTLPSRLFINCTS
+2305 
-2318 LESIVGANSTNQ
+2318 STDSSF
-2330 TEGEPKADLSQIVGF
+2330 TALS
-2345 GYISVSSGGK
+2345 
-2355 KGFYIGSYTFQNCT
+2355 N
-2369 SIKEVI
+2369 
-2375 LSSADTSIVLGDY
+2375 Y
-2388 LFDGCTNL
+2388 LFDGCSAL
-2396 AYVNK
+2396 
-2401 TKVDGT
+2401 
-2407 EETPVYLSRFP
+2407 EEVTLPN
-2418 DQLVYLGKD
+2418 QLTYLGTYT
-2427 SFRNTA
+2427 FRNSG
-2433 LSRVR
+2433 LKKVR
-2438 MPDSLTSLG
+2438 MPDGVSVLGSSATNLYPSLT
-2447 ETLAGDSG
+2447 
-2455 YTGEPSALWSTTKGE
+2455 TKVGV
-2470 EDEYK
+2470 
-2475 TTATKMSGAFDGCTQ
+2475 FDGCTK
-2490 LTYLDLNNVIRIGG
+2490 LTNLDLNNVIRIGG

-2514 VAGTKNAEGKIT
+2514 VADT
-2526 GELDL
+2526 LDL
-2531 SKVQVFGKGAF
+2531 SKVEEFCTGAF
-2542 SGTGLKKVNLSG
+2542 AGTGLKQVNLSG
-2554 VWYSNT
+2554 VLLKST
-2560 GTTKEKYPMGFGDG
+2560 GTSAKNPPMGFGNG
-2574 AENYSTQL
+2574 SSNRTTLL

-2588 GVFENCAQ
+2588 GVFENCTQ
-2596 LETVTFSEVT
+2596 LTKVTFSNQT
-2606 SGAHGTSSSQAAKI
+2606 GTFAFGSGATSKTVKVEFGAQ
-2620 TLGKLMFKNCDKLE
+2620 MFKGCTALE
-2634 SVVLPKS
+2634 SVEMPAS
-2641 VTALP
+2641 AVTFAD
-2646 QSGFYGC
+2646 QTFYGC
-2653 SKLSGIVFNGTLTS
+2653 SALKEIKNTDKKEITS

-2678 LEAIDLSKAT
+2678 LEAIDFSEAT
-2688 ATSIATGMFN
+2688 AKSITTGMFD
-2698 GCTQLA
+2698 GCTKLA

-2731 PEDAP
+2731 PEGTPDN
-2736 EGAKISAFSLSSMQ
+2736 AKISAFSLSSMQ
-2750 LTKIKTSAFE
+2750 LTKIETSAFE

-2806 TSAFGNCAKLTTFN
+2806 TSAFGSCAKLTTFN

-2844 PAGLVF
+2844 PAGLEF
-2850 ENNTVAL
+2850 ENNTVTL
-2857 GDDDKIGAG
+2857 GDDEKIGAG
-2866 ALDGCVNLKKLI
+2866 ALDGCVNLKKLV
-2878 LPESITTIAANY
+2878 LPESITKIADDY
-2890 FKDAEYLEEI
+2890 FQDAKYLEEI
-2900 VISSKTESIGN
+2900 VISSKTESIGE

-2938 VFPATLKTIGQYAFM
+2938 VFPATLKTIGKYAFM
-2953 GTQLEKVIIP
+2953 GTQLEKVVLP
-2963 ETLNGVEFN
+2963 ETLNGVGFTSSGKVN
-2972 SKGNVSSYSIKDGA
+2972 SYSIQDGA

-3004 AMNSTGAKGVF
+3004 AMNSSGKDGVF

-3045 SVQLPSKATTL
+3045 SVQLPSKATAL
-3056 GEYMFAECT
+3056 GEYMFVECT
-3065 ALASITLPETLTAL
+3065 ALTSIT
-3079 PGYIFQNCKALTSV
+3079 
-3093 TLPANIT
+3093 
-3100 SIPSSLFRDSGI
+3100 
-3112 TEIVIPEGVTE
+3112 
-3123 ISYDAFNGCTKLTN
+3123 
-3137 VTLPSTLT
+3137 
-3145 SLKGWAF
+3145 
-3152 KGCTE
+3152 
-3157 LTSVQIPEGLE
+3157 
-3168 TLDGFTDCTKLQ
+3168 
-3180 SINIP
+3180 
-3185 ATVTQISSG
+3185 
-3194 AFDNCTSLKSIVIPE
+3194 IPE
-3209 SVTTVQVAFSG
+3209 SVTTLGYGAFRGSGIKEIEIPAGIEAIPNWTFMDCANLTKVVFHEGLTSIGSHAFENCTALEKVELPEGLTKLDCFTGCTNLKEITLPGTLETISSETFNGCTALKSLVIPSSVTSVGFAFNG
-3220 WTAEQTI
+3220 WTSEQTI
-3227 YVERSA
+3227 YIEKSP

-3238 LWNADKESGFGWM
+3238 QWATDSDGGFFWIM
-3251 IDVSTSSGE
+3251 KKNYSSNE
-3260 KQTINQCFAKIVWNY
+3260 NQAFYPCEAKIVWNY
-3275 RPEATTAGK
+3275 HPEATTAGE

>member
-1 MQKRAGDLPIYVNS
+1 
-15 GGAAKRKAASD
+15 
-26 TKFLTEIR
+26 
-34 RYIFMK
+34 MK
-40 DKKHLLLKLLCFTF
+40 DKKHLFLKLLCFTF
-54 MLGST
+54 LLGST
-59 AAGAAACKD
+59 AAGGAACKD
-68 KPTEPSIPEGYD
+68 KPNEPAIPDGYD
-80 KTFTDAGSYYA
+80 KTFTDVGSYYA
-91 DEGEAR
+91 DEGETR
-97 YTFELT
+97 NTFELT

-152 HTYTFLRNVEY
+152 HTYTFLRNVDY

-192 VKAVDGKEFA
+192 VKTVDGKEFA

-246 GYTGAEYPGKTT
+246 GYTGAEFPGKTT

-304 VLYGVWENSGVSAV
+304 VLYAVWENSSVSAV

-330 GVNKAYEITVAK
+330 GVNKPYEITVAK

-348 EQTVRETTTSSLKYS
+348 EQTVRETTISSLKYS

-617 VCAKDEAAA
+617 VCAKDETAA

-738 ALPAPDF
+738 ALPDPDF

-781 LYAKWEPKSYQLTLD
+781 LYAKWEPKSYHLTLD

-990 PNAKTGNNGVYT
+990 PNAKTGNNGVYA

-1024 VPASVTRIQ
+1024 VPASVTNVMANGFATARYL
-1033 TNAFYRAKAKEI
+1033 TEV
-1045 EFLAAA
+1045 EFLAAPE
-1051 DGTDE
+1051 GTE
-1056 QALTIDVKAFESC
+1056 EKALTIDEKAFEGC
-1069 TSLEKIVLP
+1069 YRLENLILP
-1078 ARLSQMSLY
+1078 ARLMTMKLY
-1087 DTQETKASASSLKWS
+1087 DAKAADGS
-1102 YQQSV
+1102 YKQSV
-1107 FKNCYKLS
+1107 FKGCSHLAN
-1115 TIEVTGNAVKDIAP
+1115 IEVRGNAAP
-1129 VYSAQ
+1129 DKERVYSAQ
-1134 NGMLLSGDGK
+1134 NGMLLSADGK
-1144 TVLYY
+1144 TLLYY
-1149 PEGKTDTKL
+1149 PAGKTDTAV
-1158 VLPDSVTK
+1158 VLPDSVTS
-1166 IENKAFYKA
+1166 IGDKAFYKNT
-1175 SKLAVVEIPERIE
+1175 KITTFAVPARLQN
-1188 YIGESAFEGC
+1188 IGESAFEGC
-1198 ENIDTLT
+1198 TGITTLT
-1205 FLGVD
+1205 FEGGEGD
-1210 GSADLR
+1210 ADLR
-1216 IGRRAF
+1216 IEDRAF
-1222 YGCTSI
+1222 YGCTKI
-1228 LTLTLTENVRYLGE
+1228 PELTLTENVRYLGG
-1242 YAFGDTRKLT
+1242 AVFGGTKIT
-1252 EVTVNSNGNVVFES
+1252 VVTVNSNGSVTFKD
-1266 GAFAAFNRDYQ
+1266 GAFVSAY
-1277 TGAITGSGGS
+1277 GGS
-1287 KVQTL
+1287 SVKTL
-1292 NIGKGLSGVDISSV
+1292 HIGKGLANVDISAV

-1358 GEYELPGSITTIG
+1358 GEYELPESITTIG
-1371 ANVFVGR
+1371 ANVFVCR

-1410 KPVVSAEGV
+1410 KPVASAEGV

-1448 TSIGEGAFQNCKY
+1448 TSIGDGAFQNCKY

-1544 LFKTTGVSPKLE
+1544 LFKTTGVSPKVE

-1629 FNGELASEAFDIG
+1629 FNGELASESFDIG
-1642 ENALYNAK
+1642 ENALYNAT

-1709 NPLRLEDGTT
+1709 NPLVLEDGSYSTT
-1719 TARSNGVASSGTFT
+1719 HSGTGSDMVDTTIYT
-1733 GAFSYY
+1733 GAFGYY
-1739 SKGDGSSGSSS
+1739 YERRWGTGGRTVEKG
-1750 ISNESCISLTS
+1750 CISLTS
-1761 ITFPKRLSSIG
+1761 IKFPKRLSYVG
-1772 IYAFAFC
+1772 AYAFYGC
-1779 TNLATID
+1779 ESLTTID
-1786 FGANSDVS
+1786 FGADSNVG
-1794 VIGDGAFAGT
+1794 VLGDGAFMNT
-1804 ALSMIKNGEDV
+1804 PLNMIKNGDDV

-1820 GKLTLTL
+1820 GKLTLAL

-1835 AQAFYETKFP
+1835 ARAFYATKFP

-1860 EDTISAASSYV
+1860 EDTISSSASAYS
-1871 KAGQVFAKSNVKEV
+1871 KAGRVFGETNVKEV
-1885 IFADNSKL
+1885 IFADNNKL
-1893 TTMHDRA
+1893 AAVHENA
-1900 FAYSN
+1900 FADS
-1905 YYDTQALTYISFG
+1905 DGGKQPFTSVSFG

-1926 KNSAFAYCK
+1926 KYRAFGFCSQLTNIDFGENS
-1935 QLKEVNFGQ
+1935 
-1944 NCKLKKIEGSAF
+1944 KLKTIEGNAF
-1956 ESCVKLESIT
+1956 QECVKLENIA
-1966 LPATLETIESRGTR
+1966 LPATLETIDRE
-1980 GGAFYG
+1980 AFCD
-1986 CSALKSVTFETYA
+1986 CSALKTVMFETYA

-2007 VQGKSSLRSIGTQ
+2007 VQGKSSLRSIATQ

-2025 GLTSFKFPETIEVL
+2025 GLTSFTFPETIEVL
-2039 NTGALGAELFKGCKQ
+2039 NTGALGAELFKGCRK

-2064 ADITNVFDYCG
+2064 ADISKVFDLCG
-2075 SINEV
+2075 SITEV

-2100 IYNKDGTEITY
+2100 IYSKDGTEITY
-2111 ILGDVPETFAIK
+2111 ILGDVPETFEIK

-2140 KKVIIPASVT
+2140 KKVIIPVSVT
-2150 AIEDRAFY
+2150 VVEEKAFY
-2158 DCIGL
+2158 DCLGL
-2163 ETVEFAEN
+2163 ETVQFAEN
-2171 SALDTIGEWA
+2171 SALDTIGASA
-2181 FRNCVSLKSIAIPSK
+2181 FRNCISLKSISIPSK
-2196 VTKLNG
+2196 VTTLNP

-2212 KVTLPEKLT
+2212 KAVLPENLT
-2221 HIGYYFYTYYG
+2221 RIGYYVSSGT
-2232 VETTGN
+2232 EKLSSS
-2238 DGGFVFAHCEN
+2238 GGYVFAHCIN
-2249 LKEINIPES
+2249 LAEINIPES
-2258 VQWIQ
+2258 VKWIQ
-2263 NYAFLNCKSLT
+2263 NYSFLNCKSLRT
-2274 EITLNANDKQV
+2274 IDLNVANGQL
-2285 GEGAFANCSSLKK
+2285 GEAAFAHCESLETVTLCADLKTLPSKAFIYCYSLSDIHTAGATGETANVADLSQITSFGSNAFQHCTGLKK
-2298 VTLGANI
+2298 VTL
-2305 KTLPSRLFINCTS
+2305 
-2318 LESIVGANSTNQ
+2318 STDSSF
-2330 TEGEPKADLSQIVGF
+2330 TALS
-2345 GYISVSSGGK
+2345 
-2355 KGFYIGSYTFQNCT
+2355 N
-2369 SIKEVI
+2369 
-2375 LSSADTSIVLGDY
+2375 Y
-2388 LFDGCTNL
+2388 LFDGCSALEEVTLPNQLTYLGTYTFRNSGLKKVRIPDGVSVLGSSATNL
-2396 AYVNK
+2396 YPSLT
-2401 TKVDGT
+2401 TKVG
-2407 EETPVYLSRFP
+2407 V
-2418 DQLVYLGKD
+2418 
-2427 SFRNTA
+2427 
-2433 LSRVR
+2433 
-2438 MPDSLTSLG
+2438 
-2447 ETLAGDSG
+2447 
-2455 YTGEPSALWSTTKGE
+2455 
-2470 EDEYK
+2470 
-2475 TTATKMSGAFDGCTQ
+2475 FDGCTK
-2490 LTYLDLNNVIRIGG
+2490 LTNLDLNNVIRIGG
-2504 LAFRN
+2504 LSFRN

-2514 VAGTKNAEGKIT
+2514 VADT
-2526 GELDL
+2526 LDL
-2531 SKVQVFGKGAF
+2531 SKVEEFCTGAF
-2542 SGTGLKKVNLSG
+2542 AGTGLKQVNLSG
-2554 VWYSNT
+2554 VLLKST
-2560 GTTKEKYPMGFGDG
+2560 GTSAKTPPMGFGNG
-2574 AENYSTQL
+2574 SSNRTTLL
-2582 TNSDSE
+2582 TNSDGE
-2588 GVFENCAQ
+2588 GVFENCTQ
-2596 LETVTFSEVT
+2596 LTKVTFSNQT
-2606 SGAHGTSSSQAAKI
+2606 GTFAFGSGATSKTVKVEFGAQ
-2620 TLGKLMFKNCDKLE
+2620 MFKGCTALE
-2634 SVVLPKS
+2634 SVEMPAS
-2641 VTALP
+2641 AVTFAD
-2646 QSGFYGC
+2646 QTFYGC
-2653 SKLSGIVFNGTLTS
+2653 SALKEIKNTDKAITS
-2667 FGNYTFAGCTS
+2667 FGDYAFAGCTS
-2678 LEAIDLSKAT
+2678 LEAIDFSKAT
-2688 ATSIATGMFN
+2688 ATSITTGLFD
-2698 GCTQLA
+2698 GCTKLA

-2714 SIGASAF
+2714 SIGNYAF

-2731 PEDAP
+2731 PEGTPDN
-2736 EGAKISAFSLSSMQ
+2736 AKISAFSLSSMK
-2750 LTKIKTSAFE
+2750 LTKIGTSAFE

-2775 ATGKITIGASA
+2775 ATGKITIGSSA

-2806 TSAFGNCAKLTTFN
+2806 TSAFGSCAKLTTFN

-2844 PAGLVF
+2844 PAGLEF
-2850 ENNTVAL
+2850 ENNTVTL
-2857 GDDDKIGAG
+2857 GDDEKIGAG
-2866 ALDGCVNLKKLI
+2866 ALDGCVNLKKLV
-2878 LPESITTIAANY
+2878 LPESITKIADDY
-2890 FKDAEYLEEI
+2890 FQDAKYLEEI
-2900 VISSKTESIGN
+2900 VISSKTESIGD

-2923 YNGYVSDEAETLKTS
+2923 YNGYISDEAETLKTS
-2938 VFPATLKTIGQYAFM
+2938 VFPATLKTIGQQAFQ

-2972 SKGNVSSYSIKDGA
+2972 SKGNVSSYSIKAGA

-3004 AMNSTGAKGVF
+3004 AMNSSGKDGVF

-3056 GEYMFAECT
+3056 GESMFAECT
-3065 ALASITLPETLTAL
+3065 ALTSITLPETLTAL
-3079 PGYIFQNCKALTSV
+3079 PGYIFQNCTGLTSV
-3093 TLPANIT
+3093 TIPKSVTTLGYSVFRGSGIKEIEIPAGIEAIPNWTFMDCANLTKVVLHEGLT
-3100 SIPSSLFRDSGI
+3100 SI
-3112 TEIVIPEGVTE
+3112 GVHSFE
-3123 ISYDAFNGCTKLTN
+3123 NCTALEK
-3137 VTLPSTLT
+3137 V
-3145 SLKGWAF
+3145 
-3152 KGCTE
+3152 E
-3157 LTSVQIPEGLE
+3157 LPEGL
-3168 TLDGFTDCTKLQ
+3168 TKLDGFTGCTNLKEITLPGTLESISSDAFNDCT
-3180 SINIP
+3180 
-3185 ATVTQISSG
+3185 A
-3194 AFDNCTSLKSIVIPE
+3194 LKSLVIPS
-3209 SVTTVQVAFSG
+3209 SVTSVKFAFKG

-3227 YVERSA
+3227 YIEKSP

-3238 LWNADKESGFGWM
+3238 QWATDSDGGYYWFMYDYSSYESQYFYPC
-3251 IDVSTSSGE
+3251 E
-3260 KQTINQCFAKIVWNY
+3260 AKIVWNY
-3275 RPEATTAGK
+3275 SPEATTAGE

>member
-1 MQKRAGDLPIYVNS
+1 
-15 GGAAKRKAASD
+15 
-26 TKFLTEIR
+26 
-34 RYIFMK
+34 MK
-40 DKKHLLLKLLCFTF
+40 DKKHLFLKLLCFTF
-54 MLGST
+54 LLGST
-59 AAGAAACKD
+59 AAGGAACKD
-68 KPTEPSIPEGYD
+68 KPNEPAIPDGYD
-80 KTFTDAGSYYA
+80 KHFTEVGSYYA
-91 DEGEAR
+91 DEGETR
-97 YTFELT
+97 NTFELT

-152 HTYTFLRNVEY
+152 HTYTFLRNVDY

-192 VKAVDGKEFA
+192 VKTVDGKEFA

-246 GYTGAEYPGKTT
+246 GYTGAEFPGKTT
-258 GRKLFNLPQPGE
+258 GRKLFNLPQPGD

-304 VLYGVWENSGVSAV
+304 VLYAVWENSGVSAV
-318 SVGEKEISWTSL
+318 SVSEKEISWTSL
-330 GVNKAYEITVAK
+330 GVNKSYEITVAK

-348 EQTVRETTTSSLKYS
+348 EQTVRETTTSSLRYS

-617 VCAKDEAAA
+617 VCAKDETAA

-687 GNNILRVRSYNAAGE
+687 GNNILRVRSYNAAGA

-761 RKYELTYGALP
+761 TKYELTYGALP

-1024 VPASVTRIQ
+1024 VPASVTNVMANGFATARYL
-1033 TNAFYRAKAKEI
+1033 TEV
-1045 EFLAAA
+1045 EFLAAPE
-1051 DGTDE
+1051 GTE
-1056 QALTIDVKAFESC
+1056 EKALTIDEKAFEGC
-1069 TSLEKIVLP
+1069 YRLENLILP
-1078 ARLSQMSLY
+1078 ARLMTMKLY
-1087 DTQETKASASSLKWS
+1087 DAKAADDGS
-1102 YQQSV
+1102 YKQSV
-1107 FKNCYKLS
+1107 FKGCSHLAN
-1115 TIEVTGNAVKDIAP
+1115 IEVRGNAAP
-1129 VYSAQ
+1129 DKERVYTAQ
-1134 NGMLLSGDGK
+1134 NGMLLSADGK
-1144 TVLYY
+1144 TLLYY
-1149 PEGKTDTKL
+1149 PAGKTDTTV
-1158 VLPDSVTK
+1158 VLPDSVTS
-1166 IENKAFYKA
+1166 IGDKAFYKNT
-1175 SKLAVVEIPERIE
+1175 KITTFAVPARLQN
-1188 YIGESAFEGC
+1188 IGESAFEGC
-1198 ENIDTLT
+1198 TGITTLT
-1205 FLGVD
+1205 FEGGEGD
-1210 GSADLR
+1210 ADLR
-1216 IGRRAF
+1216 IEDRAF
-1222 YGCTSI
+1222 YGCTKI
-1228 LTLTLTENVRYLGE
+1228 PELTLTENVRYLGGA
-1242 YAFGDTRKLT
+1242 AFGGTKIT
-1252 EVTVNSNGNVVFES
+1252 VVTVNSNGSVTFKD
-1266 GAFAAFNRDYQ
+1266 GAFVSAY
-1277 TGAITGSGGS
+1277 GGS
-1287 KVQTL
+1287 SVQTL
-1292 NIGKGLSGVDISSV
+1292 HIGKGLANVDISAV

-1332 VIYDKHLNEEQVNV
+1332 VIYDKHLSEEQVNV

-1371 ANVFVGR
+1371 ANVFVCR

-1410 KPVVSAEGV
+1410 KPVASAEGV

-1471 GALTIGAK
+1471 SALTIGAK

-1622 TGVTSVS
+1622 TGVTAVS
-1629 FNGELASEAFDIG
+1629 FNGELAGESFDIG

-1709 NPLRLEDGTT
+1709 NPLVLEDGSYSKTHSGEGSSMVDTT
-1719 TARSNGVASSGTFT
+1719 IYT
-1733 GAFSYY
+1733 GAFGYY
-1739 SKGDGSSGSSS
+1739 YEKRWATGGRTVEKG
-1750 ISNESCISLTS
+1750 CISLTS
-1761 ITFPKRLSSIG
+1761 IKFPKRLSYVG
-1772 IYAFAFC
+1772 TYAFYGC
-1779 TNLATID
+1779 ESLTTID
-1786 FGANSDVS
+1786 FGADSNAGVL
-1794 VIGDGAFAGT
+1794 GDGAFMNT
-1804 ALSMIKNGEDV
+1804 PLNMIKNGDDV

-1835 AQAFYETKFP
+1835 ARAFYATKFP

-1860 EDTISAASSYV
+1860 EDTISSSASPMT
-1871 KAGQVFAKSNVKEV
+1871 KAGRVFGETNVKEI

-1893 TTMHDRA
+1893 TTVHDRA
-1900 FAYSN
+1900 FADSKGGKQPF
-1905 YYDTQALTYISFG
+1905 TSVSFG
-1918 NNSALETI
+1918 KNSALETI
-1926 KNSAFAYCK
+1926 KYGAFAFCS
-1935 QLKEVNFGQ
+1935 QLTDIDFGE
-1944 NCKLKKIEGSAF
+1944 NSKLKKIEGNAF

-1966 LPATLETIESRGTR
+1966 LPATLETIESYGSN

-2007 VQGKSSLRSIGTQ
+2007 VQGKSSLRSIATQ

-2039 NTGALGAELFKGCKQ
+2039 NTGALGVELFKGCKQ

-2064 ADITNVFDYCG
+2064 ADISKVFDLCG
-2075 SINEV
+2075 SITEV

-2100 IYNKDGTEITY
+2100 IYSKDGTEITY
-2111 ILGDVPETFAIK
+2111 ILGDVPETFEIK

-2140 KKVIIPASVT
+2140 KKVIIPVSVT
-2150 AIEDRAFY
+2150 VVEEKAFY
-2158 DCIGL
+2158 DCLGL
-2163 ETVEFAEN
+2163 ETVQFAEN
-2171 SALDTIGEWA
+2171 SALDTIGASA
-2181 FRNCVSLKSIAIPSK
+2181 FRNCISLKSISIPSK
-2196 VTKLNG
+2196 VTTLNP

-2212 KVTLPEKLT
+2212 KAVLPENLT
-2221 HIGYYFYTYYG
+2221 RIGYYVSSGT
-2232 VETTGN
+2232 EKLSSS
-2238 DGGFVFAHCEN
+2238 GGYVFAHCEN
-2249 LKEINIPES
+2249 LAEINIPES
-2258 VQWIQ
+2258 VKWIQ
-2263 NYAFLNCKSLT
+2263 NYSFLNCKSLRT
-2274 EITLNANDKQV
+2274 IDLNVANGQL
-2285 GEGAFANCSSLKK
+2285 GEAAFAHCESLETVTLCADLKTLPSKAFIYCYSLSDIHTAGATGETANVADLSQITSFGSNAFQHCTGLKK
-2298 VTLGANI
+2298 VTL
-2305 KTLPSRLFINCTS
+2305 
-2318 LESIVGANSTNQ
+2318 STDSSF
-2330 TEGEPKADLSQIVGF
+2330 TALS
-2345 GYISVSSGGK
+2345 
-2355 KGFYIGSYTFQNCT
+2355 N
-2369 SIKEVI
+2369 
-2375 LSSADTSIVLGDY
+2375 Y
-2388 LFDGCTNL
+2388 LFDGCSALEEVTLPNQLTYLGTYTFRNSGLKKVRIPDGVSVLGSSATNL
-2396 AYVNK
+2396 Y
-2401 TKVDGT
+2401 
-2407 EETPVYLSRFP
+2407 P
-2418 DQLVYLGKD
+2418 
-2427 SFRNTA
+2427 
-2433 LSRVR
+2433 
-2438 MPDSLTSLG
+2438 SLTTQVG
-2447 ETLAGDSG
+2447 V
-2455 YTGEPSALWSTTKGE
+2455 
-2470 EDEYK
+2470 
-2475 TTATKMSGAFDGCTQ
+2475 FDGCTK
-2490 LTYLDLNNVIRIGG
+2490 LTNLDLNNVIRIGG

-2514 VAGTKNAEGKIT
+2514 VADT
-2526 GELDL
+2526 LDL
-2531 SKVQVFGKGAF
+2531 SKVEEFCTGAF
-2542 SGTGLKKVNLSG
+2542 AGTGLKQVNLSG
-2554 VWYSNT
+2554 VLLKST
-2560 GTTKEKYPMGFGDG
+2560 GTSAKNPPMGFGNG
-2574 AENYSTQL
+2574 SSNRTTLL
-2582 TNSDSE
+2582 TNSDNE
-2588 GVFENCAQ
+2588 GVFENCTQ
-2596 LETVTFSEVT
+2596 LTKVTFSNQT
-2606 SGAHGTSSSQAAKI
+2606 GTFAFGSGATSKTVKVEFGAQ
-2620 TLGKLMFKNCDKLE
+2620 MFKGCTALE
-2634 SVVLPKS
+2634 SVEMPAS
-2641 VTALP
+2641 AVTFAD
-2646 QSGFYGC
+2646 QTFYGC
-2653 SKLSGIVFNGTLTS
+2653 SALKEIKNTDKKEITS

-2678 LEAIDLSKAT
+2678 LEAIDFSEAT
-2688 ATSIATGMFN
+2688 AKSITTGMFD
-2698 GCTQLA
+2698 GCTKLA
-2704 DVKLNTGKIT
+2704 DVKLNTGEIT
-2714 SIGASAF
+2714 SIGSSAF

-2750 LTKIKTSAFE
+2750 LTKIETSAFE

-2775 ATGKITIGASA
+2775 STGKITIGASA

-2796 TLSKNVTTIN
+2796 TLSKNVTDIK

-2844 PAGLVF
+2844 PAGLEF
-2850 ENNTVAL
+2850 ENNTVTL
-2857 GDDDKIGAG
+2857 GDDEKIGAG
-2866 ALDGCVNLKKLI
+2866 ALDGCVNLKKLV

-2890 FKDAEYLEEI
+2890 FQDAKYLEEI

-2911 SAFDGSGLKKIT
+2911 YAFDGSGLKKIT
-2923 YNGYVSDEAETLKTS
+2923 YNGYISDEAETLKTS
-2938 VFPATLKTIGQYAFM
+2938 VFPATLKTIGQQAFQ
-2953 GTQLEKVIIP
+2953 GTQLEKVILP

-2972 SKGNVSSYSIKDGA
+2972 SKGNVSGYSIKDGA

-3004 AMNSTGAKGVF
+3004 AMNSTGAAGVF

-3045 SVQLPSKATTL
+3045 SVQLPSKATAL
-3056 GEYMFAECT
+3056 GDYMFVECT
-3065 ALASITLPETLTAL
+3065 ALTSIT
-3079 PGYIFQNCKALTSV
+3079 
-3093 TLPANIT
+3093 
-3100 SIPSSLFRDSGI
+3100 
-3112 TEIVIPEGVTE
+3112 
-3123 ISYDAFNGCTKLTN
+3123 
-3137 VTLPSTLT
+3137 
-3145 SLKGWAF
+3145 
-3152 KGCTE
+3152 
-3157 LTSVQIPEGLE
+3157 
-3168 TLDGFTDCTKLQ
+3168 
-3180 SINIP
+3180 
-3185 ATVTQISSG
+3185 
-3194 AFDNCTSLKSIVIPE
+3194 IPE
-3209 SVTTVQVAFSG
+3209 SVTTLGYGAFRGSGIKEIEIPAGIEAILSGTFMDCANLTKVVFHEGLTSIGAIAFKNCTALEKVELPEGLTQLDGFTGCTNLKEITLPGTLESISSGAFNDCTALKSLVIPSSVTSVKFAFKG

-3227 YVERSA
+3227 YVEKSP

-3251 IDVSTSSGE
+3251 IDVSTYSGE
-3260 KQTINQCFAKIVWNY
+3260 KQTISQCFAKIVWNY
-3275 RPEATTAGK
+3275 SPEATTAGE

>member
-1 MQKRAGDLPIYVNS
+1 
-15 GGAAKRKAASD
+15 
-26 TKFLTEIR
+26 
-34 RYIFMK
+34 MK
-40 DKKHLLLKLLCFTF
+40 DKKHLFLKLLCFTF
-54 MLGST
+54 LLGST
-59 AAGAAACKD
+59 AAGGAACKD
-68 KPTEPSIPEGYD
+68 KPNEPAIPDGYD
-80 KTFTDAGSYYA
+80 KHFTEVGSYYA
-91 DEGEAR
+91 DEGETR
-97 YTFELT
+97 NTFELT

-134 TIIEATYSE
+134 TIIEATYSD
-143 ATISFTYGN
+143 AAIKFTYNGMS
-152 HTYTFLRNVEY
+152 YTFIKNVEY

-192 VKAVDGKEFA
+192 VKTVDGKEFA

-246 GYTGAEYPGKTT
+246 GYTGAEFPGKTT

-304 VLYGVWENSGVSAV
+304 VLYAVWENSGVSAV

-523 SFDLKGYAKGEYT
+523 SFDLKGYAKGDYT

-617 VCAKDEAAA
+617 VCAKDETAA

-702 ASAWAETTVEAYTV
+702 TSAWAETTVEAYTV

-781 LYAKWEPKSYQLTLD
+781 LYAKWEPKSYHLTLD

-895 VPATYNGKKVL
+895 VPATYKGKKVL

-990 PNAKTGNNGVYT
+990 PNAKTGNNGVYA

-1007 ETIPAEVFSG
+1007 ETIPAEIFSG

-1024 VPASVTRIQ
+1024 VPASVTNVMANGFATARYL
-1033 TNAFYRAKAKEI
+1033 TEV
-1045 EFLAAA
+1045 EFLAAPE
-1051 DGTDE
+1051 GTE
-1056 QALTIDVKAFESC
+1056 EKALTIDEKAFEGC
-1069 TSLEKIVLP
+1069 YRLENLILP
-1078 ARLSQMSLY
+1078 ARLMTMKLY
-1087 DTQETKASASSLKWS
+1087 DAKAADGS
-1102 YQQSV
+1102 YTQSV
-1107 FKNCYKLS
+1107 FKGCSHLAN
-1115 TIEVTGNAVKDIAP
+1115 IEVRGNAAP
-1129 VYSAQ
+1129 DKERVYSAQ
-1134 NGMLLSGDGK
+1134 NGMLLSAGGK
-1144 TVLYY
+1144 TLLYY
-1149 PEGKTDTKL
+1149 PAGKTDTTV
-1158 VLPDSVTK
+1158 VLPDSVTS
-1166 IENKAFYKA
+1166 IGDKAFYKNT
-1175 SKLAVVEIPERIE
+1175 KITTFAVPARLQN
-1188 YIGESAFEGC
+1188 IGESAFEGC
-1198 ENIDTLT
+1198 TGITTLT
-1205 FLGVD
+1205 FEGGEGD
-1210 GSADLR
+1210 ADLR
-1216 IGRRAF
+1216 IEDRAF
-1222 YGCTSI
+1222 YGCWKI
-1228 LTLTLTENVRYLGE
+1228 EALTLTENVRYLGE
-1242 YAFGDTRKLT
+1242 SAFGDTRHIT
-1252 EVTVNSNGNVVFES
+1252 EVTVNSNGSVTFKD
-1266 GAFAAFNRDYQ
+1266 GAFVSAY
-1277 TGAITGSGGS
+1277 GGS
-1287 KVQTL
+1287 SVKTL
-1292 NIGKGLSGVDISSV
+1292 HIGKGLANVDISAV

-1346 PTKILYYPILKE
+1346 PTKILYYPMLKE
-1358 GEYELPGSITTIG
+1358 GEYELPESITTIG

-1378 QKLTKV
+1378 KKLTKV

-1410 KPVVSAEGV
+1410 KPAASAEGV

-1448 TSIGEGAFQNCKY
+1448 TSIGDGAFQNCKY

-1479 AFSGCH
+1479 AFSGCN
-1485 ALTALALREGVVSVG
+1485 ALTALTLREGVVSVG

-1544 LFKTTGVSPKLE
+1544 LFKSTGVSPKLE

-1701 NFAEGNDG
+1701 NFAEGNDA
-1709 NPLRLEDGTT
+1709 NPLELEDGSYSKTH
-1719 TARSNGVASSGTFT
+1719 SGTGSDGEDT
-1733 GAFSYY
+1733 TIYVGAFGYY
-1739 SKGDGSSGSSS
+1739 YEKSWVTGGRTVEKG
-1750 ISNESCISLTS
+1750 CISLTS
-1761 ITFPKRLSSIG
+1761 IKFPKRLSYVG
-1772 IYAFAFC
+1772 AYAFYGC
-1779 TNLATID
+1779 ESLTTID
-1786 FGANSDVS
+1786 FGADSNVG
-1794 VIGDGAFAGT
+1794 VLGDGAFMNT
-1804 ALSMIKNGEDV
+1804 PLNMIKNGDDV

-1835 AQAFYETKFP
+1835 ARAFYATQFP

-1860 EDTISAASSYV
+1860 EDTLASSSASPMT
-1871 KAGQVFAKSNVKEV
+1871 KAGRVFGETNVKEV

-1893 TTMHDRA
+1893 TTVHDRA
-1900 FAYSN
+1900 FADSKGGKQPF
-1905 YYDTQALTYISFG
+1905 TSVSFG
-1918 NNSALETI
+1918 KNSALETI
-1926 KNSAFAYCK
+1926 KYGAFVFCSQLTDIDFGENS
-1935 QLKEVNFGQ
+1935 
-1944 NCKLKKIEGSAF
+1944 KLKKIEGNAF

-1966 LPATLETIESRGTR
+1966 LPASLETIESYGSN

-2007 VQGKSSLRSIGTQ
+2007 VQGKSSLRSIATQ
-2020 AFENT
+2020 AFAGS

-2039 NTGALGAELFKGCKQ
+2039 NTGALGAELFKGCRK

-2064 ADITNVFDYCG
+2064 ADISKVFDLCG
-2075 SINEV
+2075 SITEV

-2100 IYNKDGTEITY
+2100 IYSKDGTEITY
-2111 ILGDVPETFAIK
+2111 ILGDVPETFEIK

-2140 KKVIIPASVT
+2140 KKVIIPVSVT
-2150 AIEDRAFY
+2150 VIEEKAFY
-2158 DCIGL
+2158 DCLGL
-2163 ETVEFAEN
+2163 ETVQFAEN
-2171 SALDTIGEWA
+2171 SALDTIGASA
-2181 FRNCVSLKSIAIPSK
+2181 FRNCISLKSISIPSK
-2196 VTKLNG
+2196 VTTLNP

-2212 KVTLPEKLT
+2212 KAVLPENLT
-2221 HIGYYFYTYYG
+2221 RIGYYVSSGT
-2232 VETTGN
+2232 EKLSSS
-2238 DGGFVFAHCEN
+2238 GGYVFAHCIN
-2249 LKEINIPES
+2249 LAEINIPES
-2258 VQWIQ
+2258 VKWIQ
-2263 NYAFLNCKSLT
+2263 NYSFLNCKSLRT
-2274 EITLNANDKQV
+2274 IDLNVANGQL
-2285 GEGAFANCSSLKK
+2285 GEAAFAHCESLETVTLCADLKTLPSKAFIYCYSLSDIHTAGATGETANVADLSQITSFGSNAFQHCTGLKK
-2298 VTLGANI
+2298 VTL
-2305 KTLPSRLFINCTS
+2305 
-2318 LESIVGANSTNQ
+2318 STDSSF
-2330 TEGEPKADLSQIVGF
+2330 TALS
-2345 GYISVSSGGK
+2345 
-2355 KGFYIGSYTFQNCT
+2355 N
-2369 SIKEVI
+2369 
-2375 LSSADTSIVLGDY
+2375 Y
-2388 LFDGCTNL
+2388 LFDGCSAL
-2396 AYVNK
+2396 
-2401 TKVDGT
+2401 
-2407 EETPVYLSRFP
+2407 EEVTLPN
-2418 DQLVYLGKD
+2418 QLTYLGTYT
-2427 SFRNTA
+2427 FRNSG
-2433 LSRVR
+2433 LKKVR
-2438 MPDSLTSLG
+2438 MPDGVSVLGSSATNLYPSLT
-2447 ETLAGDSG
+2447 
-2455 YTGEPSALWSTTKGE
+2455 TKVGV
-2470 EDEYK
+2470 
-2475 TTATKMSGAFDGCTQ
+2475 FDGCTK
-2490 LTYLDLNNVIRIGG
+2490 LTNLDLNNVIRIGG
-2504 LAFRN
+2504 LSFRN

-2514 VAGTKNAEGKIT
+2514 VADT
-2526 GELDL
+2526 LDL
-2531 SKVQVFGKGAF
+2531 SKVEEFCTGAF
-2542 SGTGLKKVNLSG
+2542 AGTGLKQVNLSG
-2554 VWYSNT
+2554 VLLKST
-2560 GTTKEKYPMGFGDG
+2560 GTSAKTPPMGFGNG
-2574 AENYSTQL
+2574 SSNRTTLL
-2582 TNSDSE
+2582 TNSDGE
-2588 GVFENCAQ
+2588 GVFENCTQ
-2596 LETVTFSEVT
+2596 LTKVTFSNQT
-2606 SGAHGTSSSQAAKI
+2606 GTFAFGSGATSKTVKVEFGAQ
-2620 TLGKLMFKNCDKLE
+2620 MFKGCTALE
-2634 SVVLPKS
+2634 SVEMPAS
-2641 VTALP
+2641 AVTFAD
-2646 QSGFYGC
+2646 QTFYGC
-2653 SKLSGIVFNGTLTS
+2653 SALKEIKNTDKKEITS

-2678 LEAIDLSKAT
+2678 LEAIDLSEAT
-2688 ATSIATGMFN
+2688 ATSIATGMFD
-2698 GCTQLA
+2698 GCTKLA
-2704 DVKLNTGKIT
+2704 DVKLNTGRLQYINDY
-2714 SIGASAF
+2714 AF

-2731 PEDAP
+2731 PEGTPDN
-2736 EGAKISAFSLSSMQ
+2736 AKISAFPFTS
-2750 LTKIKTSAFE
+2750 LTKVTKFGTSAFE
-2760 GCTGLKKVEIAALTK
+2760 GCTGITK
-2775 ATGKITIGASA
+2775 LETATLASATGKITIGTAA

-2796 TLSKNVTTIN
+2796 TLSKNVTAIN
-2806 TSAFGNCAKLTTFN
+2806 TSAFGSCAKLTTFN

-2844 PAGLVF
+2844 PAGLEF
-2850 ENNTVAL
+2850 ENNTVTL
-2857 GDDDKIGAG
+2857 GDDEKIGAG
-2866 ALDGCVNLKKLI
+2866 ALDGCVNLKKLV

-2890 FKDAEYLEEI
+2890 FQNAKYLEEI
-2900 VISSKTESIGN
+2900 VISSKTESIGD

-2938 VFPATLKTIGQYAFM
+2938 VFPATLKTIGKYAFM
-2953 GTQLEKVIIP
+2953 GTQLEKVVLP
-2963 ETLNGVEFN
+2963 ETLNGVGFTSSGKVN
-2972 SKGNVSSYSIKDGA
+2972 SYSIKDGA

-3004 AMNSTGAKGVF
+3004 AMNSSGKDGVF

-3045 SVQLPSKATTL
+3045 SVQLPSKATAL
-3056 GEYMFAECT
+3056 GEYMFVECT
-3065 ALASITLPETLTAL
+3065 ALTSIT
-3079 PGYIFQNCKALTSV
+3079 
-3093 TLPANIT
+3093 
-3100 SIPSSLFRDSGI
+3100 
-3112 TEIVIPEGVTE
+3112 
-3123 ISYDAFNGCTKLTN
+3123 
-3137 VTLPSTLT
+3137 
-3145 SLKGWAF
+3145 
-3152 KGCTE
+3152 
-3157 LTSVQIPEGLE
+3157 
-3168 TLDGFTDCTKLQ
+3168 
-3180 SINIP
+3180 
-3185 ATVTQISSG
+3185 
-3194 AFDNCTSLKSIVIPE
+3194 IPE
-3209 SVTTVQVAFSG
+3209 SVTTLGYGAFRGSGIKEIEIPAGIEAIPNWTFMDCANLTKVVFHEGLTSIGSHAFENCTALEKVELPEGLTQLDGFTGCTNLKEITLPGTLESISSSAFNDCTALKSLVIPSSVTSVKFAFKG

-3227 YVERSA
+3227 YIEKSP

-3238 LWNADKESGFGWM
+3238 QWATDSDGGYYWFMYDYSSYESQYFYPC
-3251 IDVSTSSGE
+3251 E
-3260 KQTINQCFAKIVWNY
+3260 AKIVWNY
-3275 RPEATTAGK
+3275 RPEATTAGE

>member
-1 MQKRAGDLPIYVNS
+1 
-15 GGAAKRKAASD
+15 
-26 TKFLTEIR
+26 
-34 RYIFMK
+34 MK
-40 DKKHLLLKLLCFTF
+40 DKKHLFLKLLCFTF
-54 MLGST
+54 LLGST
-59 AAGAAACKD
+59 AAGGAACKD
-68 KPTEPSIPEGYD
+68 KPNEPAIPDGYD
-80 KTFTDAGSYYA
+80 KHFTEVGSYYA
-91 DEGEAR
+91 DEGETR
-97 YTFELT
+97 NTFELT

-152 HTYTFLRNVEY
+152 HTYTFLRNVDY

-192 VKAVDGKEFA
+192 VKTVDGKEFA

-246 GYTGAEYPGKTT
+246 GYTGAEFPGKTT

-304 VLYGVWENSGVSAV
+304 VLYAVWENSGVSAV

-330 GVNKAYEITVAK
+330 GVNKSYEITVAK

-348 EQTVRETTTSSLKYS
+348 EQTVRETTTSSLRYS

-617 VCAKDEAAA
+617 VCAKDEASA
-626 GNSLFGEILTL
+626 GNSLFSEILTL

-687 GNNILRVRSYNAAGE
+687 GNNILRVCSYNAAGA

-990 PNAKTGNNGVYT
+990 PNAKTGNNGVYA

-1024 VPASVTRIQ
+1024 VPASVTNVMANGFATARYL
-1033 TNAFYRAKAKEI
+1033 TEV
-1045 EFLAAA
+1045 EFLAAPE
-1051 DGTDE
+1051 GTE
-1056 QALTIDVKAFESC
+1056 EKALTIDEKAFEGC
-1069 TSLEKIVLP
+1069 YRLENLILP
-1078 ARLSQMSLY
+1078 ARLMTMKLY
-1087 DTQETKASASSLKWS
+1087 DAKAADGS
-1102 YQQSV
+1102 YTQSV
-1107 FKNCYKLS
+1107 FKGCSHLAN
-1115 TIEVTGNAVKDIAP
+1115 IEVRGNAAP
-1129 VYSAQ
+1129 DKERVYSAQ
-1134 NGMLLSGDGK
+1134 NGMLLSADGK
-1144 TVLYY
+1144 TLLYY
-1149 PEGKTDTKL
+1149 PAGKTDTTV
-1158 VLPDSVTK
+1158 VLPDSVTS
-1166 IENKAFYKA
+1166 IGDKAFYKNT
-1175 SKLAVVEIPERIE
+1175 KIKTFAVPARLQ

-1198 ENIDTLT
+1198 GGNTYGLETLT
-1205 FLGVD
+1205 FEGGEGD
-1210 GSADLR
+1210 ADLR
-1216 IGRRAF
+1216 IEDRAF
-1222 YGCTSI
+1222 YGCQKI
-1228 LTLTLTENVRYLGE
+1228 KTLTLTENVRYLGVA
-1242 YAFGDTRKLT
+1242 AFGGTYIT
-1252 EVTVNSNGNVVFES
+1252 EVTVNSNGSVTFKD
-1266 GAFAAFNRDYQ
+1266 GAFVSDL
-1277 TGAITGSGGS
+1277 GGS
-1287 KVQTL
+1287 SVKTL
-1292 NIGKGLSGVDISSV
+1292 HIGKGLANVDISAV

-1321 ENNYYYEGSDG
+1321 ENSYYYEGSDG
-1332 VIYDKHLNEEQVNV
+1332 VIYDKHLSEEQVNI
-1346 PTKILYYPILKE
+1346 PTKILYYPMLKE

-1378 QKLTKV
+1378 KKLTKV

-1410 KPVVSAEGV
+1410 KPAASAEGV

-1629 FNGELASEAFDIG
+1629 FNGELAGESFDIG

-1696 SLATV
+1696 SLSTV

-1709 NPLRLEDGTT
+1709 NPLELKDGSYSTT
-1719 TARSNGVASSGTFT
+1719 HSGNGSDMVDTTIYT
-1733 GAFSYY
+1733 GAFGYY
-1739 SKGDGSSGSSS
+1739 YERRWATGGRTVEKG
-1750 ISNESCISLTS
+1750 CISLTS
-1761 ITFPKRLSSIG
+1761 IKFPKRLSYVG
-1772 IYAFAFC
+1772 AYAFYGC
-1779 TNLATID
+1779 ESLTTID
-1786 FGANSDVS
+1786 FGAGSNVG
-1794 VIGDGAFAGT
+1794 VLGDGAFMNT
-1804 ALSMIKNGEDV
+1804 PLNMIKNGDDV

-1835 AQAFYETKFP
+1835 ARAFYATKFP

-1860 EDTISAASSYV
+1860 EDTISSSASAYS
-1871 KAGQVFAKSNVKEV
+1871 KAGRVFGETNVKEV
-1885 IFADNSKL
+1885 IFADNNKL
-1893 TTMHDRA
+1893 TAVHENA
-1900 FAYSN
+1900 FADS
-1905 YYDTQALTYISFG
+1905 DGGKQPFTSVSFG

-1926 KNSAFAYCK
+1926 KYRAFGFCSQLTNIDFGENS
-1935 QLKEVNFGQ
+1935 
-1944 NCKLKKIEGSAF
+1944 KLKTIEGNAF
-1956 ESCVKLESIT
+1956 QKCVKLENIA
-1966 LPATLETIESRGTR
+1966 LPATLETIDRE
-1980 GGAFYG
+1980 AFCD
-1986 CSALKSVTFETYA
+1986 CSALKTVTFETYA

-2007 VQGKSSLRSIGTQ
+2007 VQGKSSLRSIATQ

-2039 NTGALGAELFKGCKQ
+2039 NTGALGAELFKGCRK

-2064 ADITNVFDYCG
+2064 ADISKVFDLCG
-2075 SINEV
+2075 SITEV

-2100 IYNKDGTEITY
+2100 IYSKDGTEITY
-2111 ILGDVPETFAIK
+2111 ILGDVPETFEIK

-2140 KKVIIPASVT
+2140 KKVIIPVSVT
-2150 AIEDRAFY
+2150 VVEEKAFY
-2158 DCIGL
+2158 DCLGL
-2163 ETVEFAEN
+2163 ETVQFAEN
-2171 SALDTIGEWA
+2171 SALDTIGASA
-2181 FRNCVSLKSIAIPSK
+2181 FRNCISLKSISIPSK
-2196 VTKLNG
+2196 VTTLNP

-2212 KVTLPEKLT
+2212 KAVLPENLT
-2221 HIGYYFYTYYG
+2221 RIGYY
-2232 VETTGN
+2232 VS
-2238 DGGFVFAHCEN
+2238 GGTEKLSSSGGYVFAHCEN
-2249 LKEINIPES
+2249 LAEINIPES
-2258 VQWIQ
+2258 VKWIQ
-2263 NYAFLNCKSLT
+2263 NYSFLNCKSLRT
-2274 EITLNANDKQV
+2274 IDLNVANGQL
-2285 GEGAFANCSSLKK
+2285 GEGAFAHCESLETVTLCADLKTLPSKAFIYCYSLSDIHTAGATGETANIADLSQITSFGSNAFQHCTGLKK
-2298 VTLGANI
+2298 VTL
-2305 KTLPSRLFINCTS
+2305 
-2318 LESIVGANSTNQ
+2318 STDSSF
-2330 TEGEPKADLSQIVGF
+2330 TALS
-2345 GYISVSSGGK
+2345 
-2355 KGFYIGSYTFQNCT
+2355 N
-2369 SIKEVI
+2369 
-2375 LSSADTSIVLGDY
+2375 Y
-2388 LFDGCTNL
+2388 LFDGCSALEEVTLHNQLTYLGTYTFRNSGLKKVRIPDGVSVLGSSATNL
-2396 AYVNK
+2396 YPSLT
-2401 TKVDGT
+2401 TKVG
-2407 EETPVYLSRFP
+2407 V
-2418 DQLVYLGKD
+2418 
-2427 SFRNTA
+2427 
-2433 LSRVR
+2433 
-2438 MPDSLTSLG
+2438 
-2447 ETLAGDSG
+2447 
-2455 YTGEPSALWSTTKGE
+2455 
-2470 EDEYK
+2470 
-2475 TTATKMSGAFDGCTQ
+2475 FDGCTK
-2490 LTYLDLNNVIRIGG
+2490 LTNLDLNNVIRIGG

-2514 VAGTKNAEGKIT
+2514 VADT
-2526 GELDL
+2526 LDL
-2531 SKVQVFGKGAF
+2531 SKVEEFCTGAF
-2542 SGTGLKKVNLSG
+2542 AGTGLKQVNLSG
-2554 VWYSNT
+2554 VLLKST
-2560 GTTKEKYPMGFGDG
+2560 GTSAKNPPMGFGNG
-2574 AENYSTQL
+2574 SSNRTTLL

-2588 GVFENCAQ
+2588 GVFENCTQ
-2596 LETVTFSEVT
+2596 LTKVTFSNQT
-2606 SGAHGTSSSQAAKI
+2606 GTFAFGSGATSKTVKVEFGAQ
-2620 TLGKLMFKNCDKLE
+2620 MFKGCTALE
-2634 SVVLPKS
+2634 SVEMPAS
-2641 VTALP
+2641 AVTFAD
-2646 QSGFYGC
+2646 QTFYGC
-2653 SKLSGIVFNGTLTS
+2653 SALKEIKNTDKKEITS

-2678 LEAIDLSKAT
+2678 LEAIDFSEAT
-2688 ATSIATGMFN
+2688 AKSITTGMFD
-2698 GCTQLA
+2698 GCTKLA
-2704 DVKLNTGKIT
+2704 DVKLNAEKIT

-2731 PEDAP
+2731 PEGTP
-2736 EGAKISAFSLSSMQ
+2736 ENAKISAFPFTS
-2750 LTKIKTSAFE
+2750 LTKVTSFGTSAFE
-2760 GCTGLKKVEIAALTK
+2760 GCTGITK
-2775 ATGKITIGASA
+2775 LETATLASATGKITIGTAA

-2806 TSAFGNCAKLTTFN
+2806 TSAFGSCAKLTTFN

-2844 PAGLVF
+2844 PAGLEF
-2850 ENNTVAL
+2850 ENNTVRL
-2857 GDDDKIGAG
+2857 GDDEKIGAG
-2866 ALDGCVNLKKLI
+2866 ALDGCVNLKKLV
-2878 LPESITTIAANY
+2878 LPESITKIADDY
-2890 FKDAEYLEEI
+2890 FQDAKYLEEI

-2911 SAFDGSGLKKIT
+2911 YAFDGSGLKKIT

-2938 VFPATLKTIGQYAFM
+2938 VFPATLKTIGEYAFM
-2953 GTQLEKVIIP
+2953 GTQLEKVVLP
-2963 ETLNGVEFN
+2963 ETLNGVGFTSSGKVN
-2972 SKGNVSSYSIKDGA
+2972 SYSIKDGA

-3004 AMNSTGAKGVF
+3004 AMNSSGAKGVF

-3045 SVQLPSKATTL
+3045 SVQLPSKATAL
-3056 GEYMFAECT
+3056 GEYMFVECT
-3065 ALASITLPETLTAL
+3065 ALTSIT
-3079 PGYIFQNCKALTSV
+3079 
-3093 TLPANIT
+3093 
-3100 SIPSSLFRDSGI
+3100 
-3112 TEIVIPEGVTE
+3112 
-3123 ISYDAFNGCTKLTN
+3123 
-3137 VTLPSTLT
+3137 
-3145 SLKGWAF
+3145 
-3152 KGCTE
+3152 
-3157 LTSVQIPEGLE
+3157 
-3168 TLDGFTDCTKLQ
+3168 
-3180 SINIP
+3180 
-3185 ATVTQISSG
+3185 
-3194 AFDNCTSLKSIVIPE
+3194 IPE
-3209 SVTTVQVAFSG
+3209 SVTTLGYGAFRGSGIKEIEIPAGIEAIPNWTFMDCANLTKVVFHEGLTSIGSHAFENCTALEKVELPEGLTKLDGFTGCTNLKEITLPGTLETISSETFNGCTALKSLVIPSSVTSVGFAFNG
-3220 WTAEQTI
+3220 WTSEQTI
-3227 YVERSA
+3227 YIEKSP

-3238 LWNADKESGFGWM
+3238 QWATDSDGGFFWIM
-3251 IDVSTSSGE
+3251 KKNYSSNE
-3260 KQTINQCFAKIVWNY
+3260 NQAFYPCEAKIVWNY
-3275 RPEATTAGK
+3275 RPEATTAGE

>member
-1 MQKRAGDLPIYVNS
+1 
-15 GGAAKRKAASD
+15 
-26 TKFLTEIR
+26 
-34 RYIFMK
+34 MK
-40 DKKHLLLKLLCFTF
+40 DKKHLFLKLLCFTF
-54 MLGST
+54 LLGST
-59 AAGAAACKD
+59 AAGGAACKD
-68 KPTEPSIPEGYD
+68 KPNEPAIPDGYD
-80 KTFTDAGSYYA
+80 KHFTEVGSYYA
-91 DEGEAR
+91 DEGETR
-97 YTFELT
+97 NTFELT

-152 HTYTFLRNVEY
+152 HTYTFLRNVDY

-192 VKAVDGKEFA
+192 VKTVDGKEFA

-246 GYTGAEYPGKTT
+246 GFTGAEFPGKTT
-258 GRKLFNLPQPGE
+258 GRKLFNLPQPGD

-304 VLYGVWENSGVSAV
+304 VLYAVWENSGVSAV
-318 SVGEKEISWTSL
+318 SVSEKEISWTSL
-330 GVNKAYEITVAK
+330 GVNKSYEITVAK

-348 EQTVRETTTSSLKYS
+348 EQTVRETTTSSLRYS

-941 LESVTIYEVEGTVD
+941 LESVTIYEVEDTVD

-990 PNAKTGNNGVYT
+990 PNAKTGNNGVYA

-1007 ETIPAEVFSG
+1007 ETIPAEIFSG

-1024 VPASVTRIQ
+1024 VPASVTNVMANGFATARYL
-1033 TNAFYRAKAKEI
+1033 TEV
-1045 EFLAAA
+1045 EFLAAPE
-1051 DGTDE
+1051 GTE
-1056 QALTIDVKAFESC
+1056 EKALTIDEKAFEGC
-1069 TSLEKIVLP
+1069 YRLENLILP
-1078 ARLSQMSLY
+1078 ARLMTMKLY
-1087 DTQETKASASSLKWS
+1087 DAKAADGS
-1102 YQQSV
+1102 YTQSV
-1107 FKNCYKLS
+1107 FKGCSHLAN
-1115 TIEVTGNAVKDIAP
+1115 IEVRGNAAP
-1129 VYSAQ
+1129 DKERVYTAQ
-1134 NGMLLSGDGK
+1134 NGMLLSADGK
-1144 TVLYY
+1144 TLLYY
-1149 PEGKTDTKL
+1149 PAGKTDTTV
-1158 VLPDSVTK
+1158 VLPDSVTS
-1166 IENKAFYKA
+1166 IGDKAFYKNT
-1175 SKLAVVEIPERIE
+1175 KITTFAVPARLQN
-1188 YIGESAFEGC
+1188 IGESAFEGC
-1198 ENIDTLT
+1198 TGITTLT
-1205 FLGVD
+1205 FEGGEGD
-1210 GSADLR
+1210 ADLR
-1216 IGRRAF
+1216 IEGRAF
-1222 YGCTSI
+1222 YGCQKI
-1228 LTLTLTENVRYLGE
+1228 KTLTLTENVRYLGVA
-1242 YAFGDTRKLT
+1242 AFGGTYIT
-1252 EVTVNSNGNVVFES
+1252 EVTVNSSGSVTFKD
-1266 GAFAAFNRDYQ
+1266 GAFVSVY
-1277 TGAITGSGGS
+1277 GGS
-1287 KVQTL
+1287 DVRTL
-1292 NIGKGLSGVDISSV
+1292 HIGKGLANVDISAV

-1321 ENNYYYEGSDG
+1321 ENSYYYESSDG

-1433 SGCYGFTAFVLPARV
+1433 FGCYGFTAFVLPARV

-1544 LFKTTGVSPKLE
+1544 LFKTTGVSPKVE

-1622 TGVTSVS
+1622 TGVTAVS
-1629 FNGELASEAFDIG
+1629 FNGELAGESFDIG

-1701 NFAEGNDG
+1701 NFAEGNDE
-1709 NPLRLEDGTT
+1709 NPLVLEDGSYSKTH
-1719 TARSNGVASSGTFT
+1719 SGTGSDGEDT
-1733 GAFSYY
+1733 TIYVGAFGYY
-1739 SKGDGSSGSSS
+1739 YEKSLVTGGRTVEKG
-1750 ISNESCISLTS
+1750 CISLTS
-1761 ITFPKRLSSIG
+1761 IKFPKRLSYVG
-1772 IYAFAFC
+1772 AYAFYGC
-1779 TNLATID
+1779 ESLTTID
-1786 FGANSDVS
+1786 FGADSNVG
-1794 VIGDGAFAGT
+1794 VLGDGAFMNT
-1804 ALSMIKNGEDV
+1804 PLNMIKNGDDV
-1815 QADAT
+1815 QADET

-1835 AQAFYETKFP
+1835 ARAFYATKFP

-1860 EDTISAASSYV
+1860 EDTISSSASAYS
-1871 KAGQVFAKSNVKEV
+1871 KAGRVFGETNVKEV
-1885 IFADNSKL
+1885 IFADNNKL
-1893 TTMHDRA
+1893 TAVHENA
-1900 FAYSN
+1900 FADS
-1905 YYDTQALTYISFG
+1905 DGGKQPFTSVSFG

-1926 KNSAFAYCK
+1926 KYRAFGFCSQLTNIDFGENS
-1935 QLKEVNFGQ
+1935 
-1944 NCKLKKIEGSAF
+1944 KLKKIERNAF

-1966 LPATLETIESRGTR
+1966 LPATLETIESYGSN

-1986 CSALKSVTFETYA
+1986 CSALKTITFETYA
-1999 ETNQEAGT
+1999 ATNEETGA
-2007 VQGKSSLRSIGTQ
+2007 VQGKNSLKSIGTQ
-2020 AFENT
+2020 AFAGS

-2039 NTGALGAELFKGCKQ
+2039 NTGALGAELFKGCRQ

-2064 ADITNVFDYCG
+2064 ADISKVFDLCG
-2075 SINEV
+2075 SITEV

-2111 ILGDVPETFAIK
+2111 ILGDVPETFEIK
-2123 EGVTTLKSG
+2123 DGVTTLKSG

-2150 AIEDRAFY
+2150 AVEEKAFY
-2158 DCIGL
+2158 DCLGL
-2163 ETVEFAEN
+2163 ETVQFAEN
-2171 SALDTIGEWA
+2171 SALDTIGASA
-2181 FRNCVSLKSIAIPSK
+2181 FRNCISLKSISIPSK
-2196 VTKLNG
+2196 VTTLNP

-2212 KVTLPEKLT
+2212 KAVLPENLT
-2221 HIGYYFYTYYG
+2221 RIGYYVSG
-2232 VETTGN
+2232 TTEKL
-2238 DGGFVFAHCEN
+2238 DASGGYVFAHCEN
-2249 LKEINIPES
+2249 LAEINIPES
-2258 VQWIQ
+2258 VKWIQ
-2263 NYAFLNCKSLT
+2263 NYSFLNCKSLRT
-2274 EITLNANDKQV
+2274 IDLNVANGQL
-2285 GEGAFANCSSLKK
+2285 GERAFAHCESLETVTLCADLKTLPAKAFIYCYRLSDIHKAGATGETANVADLSQITSFGSNAFQYCTGLKKVTLSTDSSFTALSNYLFDGCSALEEVTLPNQLTYLGTYTFRNSSLKK
-2298 VTLGANI
+2298 VRIPDGVSVLGSGA
-2305 KTLPSRLFINCTS
+2305 TS
-2318 LESIVGANSTNQ
+2318 LYPSLTTKVG
-2330 TEGEPKADLSQIVGF
+2330 V
-2345 GYISVSSGGK
+2345 
-2355 KGFYIGSYTFQNCT
+2355 
-2369 SIKEVI
+2369 
-2375 LSSADTSIVLGDY
+2375 
-2388 LFDGCTNL
+2388 FDGCT
-2396 AYVNK
+2396 K
-2401 TKVDGT
+2401 
-2407 EETPVYLSRFP
+2407 
-2418 DQLVYLGKD
+2418 
-2427 SFRNTA
+2427 
-2433 LSRVR
+2433 
-2438 MPDSLTSLG
+2438 LTN
-2447 ETLAGDSG
+2447 
-2455 YTGEPSALWSTTKGE
+2455 
-2470 EDEYK
+2470 
-2475 TTATKMSGAFDGCTQ
+2475 
-2490 LTYLDLNNVIRIGG
+2490 LDLNNVIRIGG

-2514 VAGTKNAEGKIT
+2514 VADT
-2526 GELDL
+2526 LDL
-2531 SKVQVFGKGAF
+2531 SKVEEFGTGAF
-2542 SGTGLKKVNLSG
+2542 AGTGLKQVNLSG
-2554 VWYSNT
+2554 VLLKST
-2560 GTTKEKYPMGFGDG
+2560 GTSAKNPPMGFGNG
-2574 AENYSTQL
+2574 SSSNRTTLL
-2582 TNSDSE
+2582 TNSDGE
-2588 GVFENCAQ
+2588 GVFENCTQ
-2596 LETVTFSEVT
+2596 LTKVTFSNQT
-2606 SGAHGTSSSQAAKI
+2606 GTFAFGSGATSKTVKVEFGAQ
-2620 TLGKLMFKNCDKLE
+2620 MFKGCTALE
-2634 SVVLPKS
+2634 SVEMPAS
-2641 VTALP
+2641 AVTFAD
-2646 QSGFYGC
+2646 QTFYGC
-2653 SKLSGIVFNGTLTS
+2653 SALKEIKNTDKAITL
-2667 FGNYTFAGCTS
+2667 FGDYTFAGCTS

-2688 ATSIATGMFN
+2688 ATSIATGMFD
-2698 GCTQLA
+2698 GCTKLA
-2704 DVKLNTGKIT
+2704 DVKLNTGKLT
-2714 SIGASAF
+2714 SIRNYAF
-2721 RNCVSLVSEV
+2721 RNCTSLVSVV
-2731 PEDAP
+2731 PEDTP
-2736 EGAKISAFSLSSMQ
+2736 EGAKISAFPFTA
-2750 LTKIKTSAFE
+2750 LTKVTSFGTSAFE
-2760 GCTGLKKVEIAALTK
+2760 GCTGFTK
-2775 ATGKITIGASA
+2775 LETATLASATGKITISATA

-2806 TSAFGNCAKLTTFN
+2806 TSAFGSCANLTTFN

-2844 PAGLVF
+2844 PAGLEF
-2850 ENNTVAL
+2850 ENNTVTL
-2857 GDDDKIGAG
+2857 GDDEKIGAG
-2866 ALDGCVNLKKLI
+2866 ALDGCVNLKKLV
-2878 LPESITTIAANY
+2878 LPESITTIADDY
-2890 FKDAEYLEEI
+2890 FQNAKYLEEI

-2911 SAFDGSGLKKIT
+2911 EAFDGCGLKKIT
-2923 YNGYVSDEAETLKTS
+2923 YNGYESDEAETLKTS
-2938 VFPATLKTIGQYAFM
+2938 VFPATLKTIGKHAFK
-2953 GTQLEKVIIP
+2953 GTQLEKVILP
-2963 ETLNGVEFN
+2963 ETLNGVEFSSSGRVN
-2972 SKGNVSSYSIKDGA
+2972 SYSIKDGA

-3004 AMNSTGAKGVF
+3004 AMNSSGAEGVF

-3033 GKNLFY
+3033 GQNLFY

-3045 SVQLPSKATTL
+3045 SVQLPSKTTTL
-3056 GEYMFAECT
+3056 GESMFAECT
-3065 ALASITLPETLTAL
+3065 ALTSIT
-3079 PGYIFQNCKALTSV
+3079 
-3093 TLPANIT
+3093 
-3100 SIPSSLFRDSGI
+3100 
-3112 TEIVIPEGVTE
+3112 
-3123 ISYDAFNGCTKLTN
+3123 
-3137 VTLPSTLT
+3137 
-3145 SLKGWAF
+3145 
-3152 KGCTE
+3152 
-3157 LTSVQIPEGLE
+3157 
-3168 TLDGFTDCTKLQ
+3168 
-3180 SINIP
+3180 
-3185 ATVTQISSG
+3185 
-3194 AFDNCTSLKSIVIPE
+3194 IPE
-3209 SVTTVQVAFSG
+3209 SVTMLGNKIFLGSGIKEIEIPAGIEAIPNWAFMDCANLTKVVFHEGLTSIGVHAFENCTALEKVELPEGLTKLDGFTGCTNLKEITLPGTLETISSETFNGCTALKSLVIPSSVTSVGFAFNG
-3220 WTAEQTI
+3220 WTSEQTI
-3227 YVERSA
+3227 YIEKSP

-3238 LWNADKESGFGWM
+3238 QWATDSDGGFFWIM
-3251 IDVSTSSGE
+3251 KKNYSSNE
-3260 KQTINQCFAKIVWNY
+3260 NQAFYPCEAKIVWNY
-3275 RPEATTAGK
+3275 SPEATTAGE

>member
-1 MQKRAGDLPIYVNS
+1 
-15 GGAAKRKAASD
+15 
-26 TKFLTEIR
+26 
-34 RYIFMK
+34 MK
-40 DKKHLLLKLLCFTF
+40 DKKHLFLKLLCFTF
-54 MLGST
+54 LLGST
-59 AAGAAACKD
+59 AAGGAACKD
-68 KPTEPSIPEGYD
+68 KPNEPAIPDGYD
-80 KTFTDAGSYYA
+80 KHFTEVGSYYA
-91 DEGEAR
+91 DEGETR
-97 YTFELT
+97 NTFELT

-134 TIIEATYSE
+134 TIIEATYSD
-143 ATISFTYGN
+143 ATISFTYNGMS
-152 HTYTFLRNVEY
+152 YTFIKNVEY
-163 TVKFEMNGG
+163 TVTFEMNGG
-172 VAQADAKV
+172 SAQADAKV

-192 VKAVDGKEFA
+192 VKTVDGKEFA

-246 GYTGAEYPGKTT
+246 GYTGAEFPGKTT

-304 VLYGVWENSGVSAV
+304 VLYAVWENSGVSAV

-330 GVNKAYEITVAK
+330 GVNKSYEITVAK
-342 LADDGT
+342 LKDDGT
-348 EQTVRETTTSSLKYS
+348 EQTVRETTISSLKYS

-551 ATATWTKSTLAAPSK
+551 ATATWTKSTLASPSK

-617 VCAKDEAAA
+617 VCAKDETAA

-781 LYAKWEPKSYQLTLD
+781 LYAKWEPKSYHLTLD

-1024 VPASVTRIQ
+1024 VPASVTNVMANGFATARYL
-1033 TNAFYRAKAKEI
+1033 TEV
-1045 EFLAAA
+1045 EFLAAPE
-1051 DGTDE
+1051 GTE
-1056 QALTIDVKAFESC
+1056 EKALTIDEKAFEGC
-1069 TSLEKIVLP
+1069 YRLENLILP
-1078 ARLSQMSLY
+1078 ARLMTMKLY
-1087 DTQETKASASSLKWS
+1087 DAKAADDGS
-1102 YQQSV
+1102 YKQSV
-1107 FKNCYKLS
+1107 FKGCSHLAN
-1115 TIEVTGNAVKDIAP
+1115 IEVRGNAAP
-1129 VYSAQ
+1129 DKERVYSAQ
-1134 NGMLLSGDGK
+1134 NGMLLSADGK
-1144 TVLYY
+1144 TLLYY
-1149 PEGKTDTKL
+1149 PAGKTDTAV
-1158 VLPDSVTK
+1158 VLPDSVTS
-1166 IENKAFYKA
+1166 IGNKAFYKNT
-1175 SKLAVVEIPERIE
+1175 KITTFAVPARLQN
-1188 YIGESAFEGC
+1188 IGESAFEGC
-1198 ENIDTLT
+1198 TGITTLT
-1205 FLGVD
+1205 FEGGEGD
-1210 GSADLR
+1210 ADLR
-1216 IGRRAF
+1216 IEDRAF
-1222 YGCTSI
+1222 YGCTKI
-1228 LTLTLTENVRYLGE
+1228 PELTLTENVRYLGGA
-1242 YAFGDTRKLT
+1242 AFGGTKIT
-1252 EVTVNSNGNVVFES
+1252 VVTVNSNGSVTFKD
-1266 GAFAAFNRDYQ
+1266 GAFVSAY
-1277 TGAITGSGGS
+1277 GGS
-1287 KVQTL
+1287 SVKTL
-1292 NIGKGLSGVDISSV
+1292 HIGKGLANVDISAV

-1433 SGCYGFTAFVLPARV
+1433 FGCYGFTAFVLPARV

-1514 LPASVERLGTWAEV
+1514 LPASVERLGIWAEV

-1629 FNGELASEAFDIG
+1629 FNGELASESFDIG

-1709 NPLRLEDGTT
+1709 NPLVLEDGSYSTT
-1719 TARSNGVASSGTFT
+1719 HSGNGSSMVDTTIYT
-1733 GAFSYY
+1733 GAFGYY
-1739 SKGDGSSGSSS
+1739 YERRLGTGGRTVEKG
-1750 ISNESCISLTS
+1750 CISLTS
-1761 ITFPKRLSSIG
+1761 IKFPKRLSYVG
-1772 IYAFAFC
+1772 AYAFYGC
-1779 TNLATID
+1779 ESLTTID
-1786 FGANSDVS
+1786 FGADSNVG
-1794 VIGDGAFAGT
+1794 VLGDGAFMNT
-1804 ALSMIKNGEDV
+1804 PLNMIKNGDDV

-1835 AQAFYETKFP
+1835 ARAFYATKFP

-1860 EDTISAASSYV
+1860 EDTISSSASPMT
-1871 KAGQVFAKSNVKEV
+1871 KAGRVFGETNVKEI

-1893 TTMHDRA
+1893 TTVHDRA
-1900 FAYSN
+1900 FADSKGGKQPF
-1905 YYDTQALTYISFG
+1905 TSVSFG
-1918 NNSALETI
+1918 KNSALETI
-1926 KNSAFAYCK
+1926 KYGAFAFCS
-1935 QLKEVNFGQ
+1935 QLTDIDFGE
-1944 NCKLKKIEGSAF
+1944 NSKLKKIEGNAF

-1966 LPATLETIESRGTR
+1966 LPATLETIESYGSN

-2007 VQGKSSLRSIGTQ
+2007 VQGKSSLRSIATQ

-2039 NTGALGAELFKGCKQ
+2039 NTGALGVELFKGCKQ
-2054 LKTIELSSTV
+2054 LKTIEFSSTV
-2064 ADITNVFDYCG
+2064 ADISKVFDLCG
-2075 SINEV
+2075 SITEV

-2100 IYNKDGTEITY
+2100 IYSKDGTEITY
-2111 ILGDVPETFAIK
+2111 ILGDVPETFEIK

-2140 KKVIIPASVT
+2140 KKVIIPVSVT
-2150 AIEDRAFY
+2150 VVEEKAFY
-2158 DCIGL
+2158 DCLGL
-2163 ETVEFAEN
+2163 ETVQFAEN
-2171 SALDTIGEWA
+2171 SALDTIGASA
-2181 FRNCVSLKSIAIPSK
+2181 FRNCISLKSISIPSK
-2196 VTKLNG
+2196 VTTLNP

-2212 KVTLPEKLT
+2212 KAVLPENLT
-2221 HIGYYFYTYYG
+2221 RIGYYVSSGT
-2232 VETTGN
+2232 EKLSSS
-2238 DGGFVFAHCEN
+2238 GGYVFAHCEN
-2249 LKEINIPES
+2249 LAEINIPES
-2258 VQWIQ
+2258 VKWIQ
-2263 NYAFLNCKSLT
+2263 NYSFLNCKSLRT
-2274 EITLNANDKQV
+2274 IDLNVANGQL
-2285 GEGAFANCSSLKK
+2285 GEAAFAHCESLETVTLCADLKTLPSKAFIYCYSLSDIHTAGATGETANVADLSQITSFGSNAFQHCTGLKK
-2298 VTLGANI
+2298 VTL
-2305 KTLPSRLFINCTS
+2305 
-2318 LESIVGANSTNQ
+2318 STDSSF
-2330 TEGEPKADLSQIVGF
+2330 TALS
-2345 GYISVSSGGK
+2345 
-2355 KGFYIGSYTFQNCT
+2355 N
-2369 SIKEVI
+2369 
-2375 LSSADTSIVLGDY
+2375 Y
-2388 LFDGCTNL
+2388 LFDGCSALEEVTLPNQLTYLGTYTFRNSGLKKVRIPDGVSVLGSSATNL
-2396 AYVNK
+2396 Y
-2401 TKVDGT
+2401 
-2407 EETPVYLSRFP
+2407 P
-2418 DQLVYLGKD
+2418 
-2427 SFRNTA
+2427 
-2433 LSRVR
+2433 
-2438 MPDSLTSLG
+2438 SLTTQVG
-2447 ETLAGDSG
+2447 V
-2455 YTGEPSALWSTTKGE
+2455 
-2470 EDEYK
+2470 
-2475 TTATKMSGAFDGCTQ
+2475 FDGCTK
-2490 LTYLDLNNVIRIGG
+2490 LTNLDLNNVIRIGG

-2514 VAGTKNAEGKIT
+2514 VADT
-2526 GELDL
+2526 LDL
-2531 SKVQVFGKGAF
+2531 SKVEEFCTGAF
-2542 SGTGLKKVNLSG
+2542 AGTGLKQVNLSG
-2554 VWYSNT
+2554 VLLKST
-2560 GTTKEKYPMGFGDG
+2560 GTSAKNPPMGFGNG
-2574 AENYSTQL
+2574 SSNRTTLL
-2582 TNSDSE
+2582 TNSDNE
-2588 GVFENCAQ
+2588 GVFENCTQ
-2596 LETVTFSEVT
+2596 LTKVTFSNQT
-2606 SGAHGTSSSQAAKI
+2606 GTFAFGSGATSKTVKVEFGAQ
-2620 TLGKLMFKNCDKLE
+2620 MFKGCTALE
-2634 SVVLPKS
+2634 SVEMPAS
-2641 VTALP
+2641 AVTFAD
-2646 QSGFYGC
+2646 QTFYGC
-2653 SKLSGIVFNGTLTS
+2653 SALKEIKNTDKKEITS

-2678 LEAIDLSKAT
+2678 LEAIDFSEAT
-2688 ATSIATGMFN
+2688 AKSITTGMFD
-2698 GCTQLA
+2698 GCTKLA
-2704 DVKLNTGKIT
+2704 DVKLNTGEIT
-2714 SIGASAF
+2714 SIGSSAF

-2750 LTKIKTSAFE
+2750 LTKIETSAFE

-2775 ATGKITIGASA
+2775 STGKITIGASA

-2796 TLSKNVTTIN
+2796 TLSKNVTDIK

-2844 PAGLVF
+2844 PAGLEF
-2850 ENNTVAL
+2850 ENNTVTL
-2857 GDDDKIGAG
+2857 GDDEKIGAG
-2866 ALDGCVNLKKLI
+2866 ALDGCVNLKKLV

-2890 FKDAEYLEEI
+2890 FQDAKYLEEI

-2911 SAFDGSGLKKIT
+2911 YAFDGSGLKKIT
-2923 YNGYVSDEAETLKTS
+2923 YNGYISDEAETLKTS
-2938 VFPATLKTIGQYAFM
+2938 VFPATLKTIGQQAFQ
-2953 GTQLEKVIIP
+2953 GTQLEKVILP

-2972 SKGNVSSYSIKDGA
+2972 SKGNVSGYSIKDGA

-3004 AMNSTGAKGVF
+3004 AMNSTGAAGVF

-3045 SVQLPSKATTL
+3045 SVQLPSKATAL
-3056 GEYMFAECT
+3056 GDYMFVECT
-3065 ALASITLPETLTAL
+3065 ALTSIT
-3079 PGYIFQNCKALTSV
+3079 
-3093 TLPANIT
+3093 
-3100 SIPSSLFRDSGI
+3100 
-3112 TEIVIPEGVTE
+3112 
-3123 ISYDAFNGCTKLTN
+3123 
-3137 VTLPSTLT
+3137 
-3145 SLKGWAF
+3145 
-3152 KGCTE
+3152 
-3157 LTSVQIPEGLE
+3157 
-3168 TLDGFTDCTKLQ
+3168 
-3180 SINIP
+3180 
-3185 ATVTQISSG
+3185 
-3194 AFDNCTSLKSIVIPE
+3194 IPE
-3209 SVTTVQVAFSG
+3209 SVTTLGYGAFRGSGIKEIEIPAGIEAILSGTFMDCANLTKVVFHEGLTSIGAIAFKNCTALEKVELPEGLTQLDGFTGCTNLKEITLPGTLESISSGAFNDCTALKSLVIPSSVTSVKFAFKG

-3227 YVERSA
+3227 YVEKSP

-3251 IDVSTSSGE
+3251 IDVSTYSGE
-3260 KQTINQCFAKIVWNY
+3260 KQTISQCFAKIVWNY
-3275 RPEATTAGK
+3275 SPEATTAGE

>member
-1 MQKRAGDLPIYVNS
+1 
-15 GGAAKRKAASD
+15 
-26 TKFLTEIR
+26 
-34 RYIFMK
+34 MK
-40 DKKHLLLKLLCFTF
+40 DKKHLFLKLLCFTF
-54 MLGST
+54 LLGST
-59 AAGAAACKD
+59 AAGGAACKD
-68 KPTEPSIPEGYD
+68 KPNEPAIPDGYD
-80 KTFTDAGSYYA
+80 KHFTEVGSYYA
-91 DEGEAR
+91 DEGETR
-97 YTFELT
+97 NTFELT

-152 HTYTFLRNVEY
+152 HTYTFLRNVDY

-192 VKAVDGKEFA
+192 VKTVDGKEFA

-246 GYTGAEYPGKTT
+246 GYTGAEFPGKTT

-304 VLYGVWENSGVSAV
+304 VLYAVWENSDVSAV

-330 GVNKAYEITVAK
+330 GVNKSYEITVAK

-348 EQTVRETTTSSLKYS
+348 EQTVRETTISSLKYS

-969 THKDGVVIKNDGV
+969 TQKDGVVIKNDGV

-990 PNAKTGNNGVYT
+990 PNAKTGNNGVYA

-1007 ETIPAEVFSG
+1007 ETIPAEIFSG

-1024 VPASVTRIQ
+1024 VPASVTNVMANGFATARYL
-1033 TNAFYRAKAKEI
+1033 TEV
-1045 EFLAAA
+1045 EFLAAPE
-1051 DGTDE
+1051 GTE
-1056 QALTIDVKAFESC
+1056 EKALTIDEKAFEGC
-1069 TSLEKIVLP
+1069 YRLENLILP
-1078 ARLSQMSLY
+1078 ARLMTMKLY
-1087 DTQETKASASSLKWS
+1087 DAKAADGS
-1102 YQQSV
+1102 YTQSV
-1107 FKNCYKLS
+1107 FKGCSHLAN
-1115 TIEVTGNAVKDIAP
+1115 IEVRGNAAP
-1129 VYSAQ
+1129 DTERVYSAQ
-1134 NGMLLSGDGK
+1134 NGMLLSVDGK
-1144 TVLYY
+1144 TLLYY
-1149 PEGKTDTKL
+1149 PAGKTDTTV
-1158 VLPDSVTK
+1158 VLPDSVTS
-1166 IENKAFYKA
+1166 IGDKAFYKN
-1175 SKLAVVEIPERIE
+1175 KVITTFAVPARLQN
-1188 YIGESAFEGC
+1188 IGESAFEGC
-1198 ENIDTLT
+1198 TGITTLT
-1205 FLGVD
+1205 FEGGEGD
-1210 GSADLR
+1210 ADLR
-1216 IGRRAF
+1216 IEDRAF
-1222 YGCTSI
+1222 YGCWKI
-1228 LTLTLTENVRYLGE
+1228 EALTLTENVRYLGE
-1242 YAFGDTRKLT
+1242 SAFGDTRNIT
-1252 EVTVNSNGNVVFES
+1252 EVTVNSSGNVTFKD
-1266 GAFAAFNRDYQ
+1266 GAFVSAY
-1277 TGAITGSGGS
+1277 GGS
-1287 KVQTL
+1287 NVKTL
-1292 NIGKGLSGVDISSV
+1292 HIGKGLANVDISAV

-1332 VIYDKHLNEEQVNV
+1332 VIYDKLLNEEQVNV
-1346 PTKILYYPILKE
+1346 PTKILYYPMLKE

-1410 KPVVSAEGV
+1410 KPVASAEGV

-1629 FNGELASEAFDIG
+1629 FNGELAGESFDIG

-1709 NPLRLEDGTT
+1709 NPLVLEDGSYSKTHSGNGSDGEDTT
-1719 TARSNGVASSGTFT
+1719 IYV
-1733 GAFSYY
+1733 GAFGYY
-1739 SKGDGSSGSSS
+1739 YERRWVTGGRIVEKG
-1750 ISNESCISLTS
+1750 CISLTS
-1761 ITFPKRLSSIG
+1761 IKFPKRLSYVG
-1772 IYAFAFC
+1772 AYAFYGC
-1779 TNLATID
+1779 ESLTTID
-1786 FGANSDVS
+1786 FGAGSNVG
-1794 VIGDGAFAGT
+1794 VLGDGAFMNT
-1804 ALSMIKNGEDV
+1804 PLNMIKNGDDV

-1835 AQAFYETKFP
+1835 ARAFYATKFP

-1860 EDTISAASSYV
+1860 EDTISSSASAYS
-1871 KAGQVFAKSNVKEV
+1871 KAGRVFGETNVKEV
-1885 IFADNSKL
+1885 IFADNNKL
-1893 TTMHDRA
+1893 TAVHENA
-1900 FAYSN
+1900 FADS
-1905 YYDTQALTYISFG
+1905 DGGKQPFTSVSFG

-1926 KNSAFAYCK
+1926 KYRAFGFCSQLTNIDFGENS
-1935 QLKEVNFGQ
+1935 
-1944 NCKLKKIEGSAF
+1944 KLKTIEGNAF
-1956 ESCVKLESIT
+1956 QKCVKLENIA
-1966 LPATLETIESRGTR
+1966 LPATLETIDRE
-1980 GGAFYG
+1980 AFCD
-1986 CSALKSVTFETYA
+1986 CSALKTITFETYA

-2039 NTGALGAELFKGCKQ
+2039 NTGALGAELFKGCRK

-2064 ADITNVFDYCG
+2064 ADISKVFDLCG
-2075 SINEV
+2075 SITEV

-2100 IYNKDGTEITY
+2100 IYSKDGTEITY
-2111 ILGDVPETFAIK
+2111 ILGDVPETFEIK

-2140 KKVIIPASVT
+2140 KKVIIPVSVT
-2150 AIEDRAFY
+2150 VIEEKAFY
-2158 DCIGL
+2158 DCLGL
-2163 ETVEFAEN
+2163 ETVQFAEN
-2171 SALDTIGEWA
+2171 SALDTIGASA
-2181 FRNCVSLKSIAIPSK
+2181 FRNCISLKSISIPSK
-2196 VTKLNG
+2196 VTTLNP

-2212 KVTLPEKLT
+2212 KAVLPENLT
-2221 HIGYYFYTYYG
+2221 RIGYYVSSGT
-2232 VETTGN
+2232 EKLSSS
-2238 DGGFVFAHCEN
+2238 GGYVFAHCIN
-2249 LKEINIPES
+2249 LAEINIPES
-2258 VQWIQ
+2258 VKWIQ
-2263 NYAFLNCKSLT
+2263 NYSFLNCKSLRT
-2274 EITLNANDKQV
+2274 IDLNVANGQL
-2285 GEGAFANCSSLKK
+2285 GEAAFAHCESLETVTLCADLKTLPSKAFIYCYSLSDIHTAGATGETANVADLSQITSFGSNAFQHCTGLKK
-2298 VTLGANI
+2298 VTL
-2305 KTLPSRLFINCTS
+2305 
-2318 LESIVGANSTNQ
+2318 STDSSF
-2330 TEGEPKADLSQIVGF
+2330 TALS
-2345 GYISVSSGGK
+2345 
-2355 KGFYIGSYTFQNCT
+2355 N
-2369 SIKEVI
+2369 
-2375 LSSADTSIVLGDY
+2375 Y
-2388 LFDGCTNL
+2388 LFDGCSAL
-2396 AYVNK
+2396 
-2401 TKVDGT
+2401 
-2407 EETPVYLSRFP
+2407 EEVTLPN
-2418 DQLVYLGKD
+2418 QLTYLGTYT
-2427 SFRNTA
+2427 FRNSG
-2433 LSRVR
+2433 LKKVR
-2438 MPDSLTSLG
+2438 MPDGVSVLGSSATNLYPSLT
-2447 ETLAGDSG
+2447 
-2455 YTGEPSALWSTTKGE
+2455 TKVGV
-2470 EDEYK
+2470 
-2475 TTATKMSGAFDGCTQ
+2475 FDGCTK
-2490 LTYLDLNNVIRIGG
+2490 LTNLDLNNVIRIGG
-2504 LAFRN
+2504 LSFRN

-2514 VAGTKNAEGKIT
+2514 VADT
-2526 GELDL
+2526 LDL
-2531 SKVQVFGKGAF
+2531 SKVEEFCTGAF
-2542 SGTGLKKVNLSG
+2542 AGTGLKQVNLSG
-2554 VWYSNT
+2554 VLLKST
-2560 GTTKEKYPMGFGDG
+2560 GTSAKTPPMGFGNG
-2574 AENYSTQL
+2574 SSNRTTLL
-2582 TNSDSE
+2582 TNSDGE
-2588 GVFENCAQ
+2588 GVFENCTQ
-2596 LETVTFSEVT
+2596 LTKVTFSNQT
-2606 SGAHGTSSSQAAKI
+2606 GTFAFGSGATSKTVKVEFGAQ
-2620 TLGKLMFKNCDKLE
+2620 MFKGCTALE
-2634 SVVLPKS
+2634 SVEMPAS
-2641 VTALP
+2641 AVTFAD
-2646 QSGFYGC
+2646 QTFYGC
-2653 SKLSGIVFNGTLTS
+2653 SALKEIKNTDKAITS
-2667 FGNYTFAGCTS
+2667 FGDYAFAGCTS
-2678 LEAIDLSKAT
+2678 LEAIDFSKAT
-2688 ATSIATGMFN
+2688 ATSITTGLFD
-2698 GCTQLA
+2698 GCTKLA

-2714 SIGASAF
+2714 SIGNYAF

-2731 PEDAP
+2731 PEGMPDN
-2736 EGAKISAFSLSSMQ
+2736 AKISAFSLSSMK
-2750 LTKIKTSAFE
+2750 LTKIGTSAFE

-2806 TSAFGNCAKLTTFN
+2806 ASAFGNCAKLKSIKA
-2820 TDANTNFEAKNGL
+2820 DGNTNFEVKNGL

-2844 PAGLVF
+2844 PAGLEF
-2850 ENNTVAL
+2850 ENNTVTL
-2857 GDDDKIGAG
+2857 GDDEKIGAG
-2866 ALDGCVNLKKLI
+2866 ALDGCVNLKKLV

-2890 FKDAEYLEEI
+2890 FQDAKYLEEI

-2911 SAFDGSGLKKIT
+2911 YAFDGSGLKKIT
-2923 YNGYVSDEAETLKTS
+2923 YNGYISDEAETLKTS
-2938 VFPATLKTIGQYAFM
+2938 VFPATLKTIGQQAFQ

-2972 SKGNVSSYSIKDGA
+2972 SKGNVSSYSIKAGA

-3004 AMNSTGAKGVF
+3004 AMNSSGKDGVF

-3045 SVQLPSKATTL
+3045 SVQLPSKATSL
-3056 GEYMFAECT
+3056 GESMFAECT
-3065 ALASITLPETLTAL
+3065 ALTSITLPETLTAL
-3079 PGYIFQNCKALTSV
+3079 PGYIFQNCTGLTSV
-3093 TLPANIT
+3093 T
-3100 SIPSSLFRDSGI
+3100 IPKSVTTLGYSVFRGSGI
-3112 TEIVIPEGVTE
+3112 TEIEIPAGIEAIPNWTFMDCANLTKVVFHEG
-3123 ISYDAFNGCTKLTN
+3123 
-3137 VTLPSTLT
+3137 LT
-3145 SLKGWAF
+3145 SIGVHSF
-3152 KGCTE
+3152 ENCTALEKVE
-3157 LTSVQIPEGLE
+3157 LPEGL
-3168 TLDGFTDCTKLQ
+3168 TKLDGFTGCTNLKEITLPGTLESISSDAFNDCT
-3180 SINIP
+3180 
-3185 ATVTQISSG
+3185 A
-3194 AFDNCTSLKSIVIPE
+3194 LKSLVIPS
-3209 SVTTVQVAFSG
+3209 SVTSVKFAFKG

-3227 YVERSA
+3227 YIEKSP

-3238 LWNADKESGFGWM
+3238 QWATDSDGGYYWFMYDYSSYESQYFYPC
-3251 IDVSTSSGE
+3251 E
-3260 KQTINQCFAKIVWNY
+3260 AKIVWNY
-3275 RPEATTAGK
+3275 SPEATTAGE

>member
-1 MQKRAGDLPIYVNS
+1 
-15 GGAAKRKAASD
+15 
-26 TKFLTEIR
+26 
-34 RYIFMK
+34 MK
-40 DKKHLLLKLLCFTF
+40 DKKHLFLKLLCFTF
-54 MLGST
+54 LLGST
-59 AAGAAACKD
+59 AAGGAACKD
-68 KPTEPSIPEGYD
+68 KPNEPAIPDGYD
-80 KTFTDAGSYYA
+80 KHFTEVGSYYA
-91 DEGEAR
+91 DEGETR
-97 YTFELT
+97 NTFELT

-152 HTYTFLRNVEY
+152 HTYTFLRNVDY

-192 VKAVDGKEFA
+192 VKTVDGKEFA

-246 GYTGAEYPGKTT
+246 GFTGAEFPGKTT

-304 VLYGVWENSGVSAV
+304 VLYAVWENSGVSAV
-318 SVGEKEISWTSL
+318 SVSEKEISWTSL
-330 GVNKAYEITVAK
+330 GVNKSYEITVAK

-348 EQTVRETTTSSLKYS
+348 EQTVRETTTSSLRYS

-941 LESVTIYEVEGTVD
+941 LESVTIYEVEDTVD

-990 PNAKTGNNGVYT
+990 PNAKTGNNGVYA

-1007 ETIPAEVFSG
+1007 ETIPAEIFSG

-1024 VPASVTRIQ
+1024 VPASVTNVMANGFATARYL
-1033 TNAFYRAKAKEI
+1033 TEV
-1045 EFLAAA
+1045 EFLAAPE
-1051 DGTDE
+1051 GTE
-1056 QALTIDVKAFESC
+1056 EKALTIDEKAFEGC
-1069 TSLEKIVLP
+1069 YRLENLILP
-1078 ARLSQMSLY
+1078 ARLMTMKLY
-1087 DTQETKASASSLKWS
+1087 DAKAADGS
-1102 YQQSV
+1102 YTQSV
-1107 FKNCYKLS
+1107 FKGCSHLAN
-1115 TIEVTGNAVKDIAP
+1115 IEVRGNAAP
-1129 VYSAQ
+1129 DKERVYSAQ
-1134 NGMLLSGDGK
+1134 NGMLLSADGK
-1144 TVLYY
+1144 TLLYY
-1149 PEGKTDTKL
+1149 PAGKTDTAV
-1158 VLPDSVTK
+1158 VLPDSVTS
-1166 IENKAFYKA
+1166 IGDRAFYKNT
-1175 SKLAVVEIPERIE
+1175 KIKTFVVPARLQ

-1198 ENIDTLT
+1198 GGNTYGLETLT
-1205 FLGVD
+1205 FEGGEGD
-1210 GSADLR
+1210 ADLR
-1216 IGRRAF
+1216 IEDRAF
-1222 YGCTSI
+1222 YGCWKI
-1228 LTLTLTENVRYLGE
+1228 EALTLTENVRYLGE
-1242 YAFGDTRKLT
+1242 SAFGDTRHIT
-1252 EVTVNSNGNVVFES
+1252 EVTVNSSGSVTFKD
-1266 GAFAAFNRDYQ
+1266 GAFVSVY
-1277 TGAITGSGGS
+1277 GGS
-1287 KVQTL
+1287 DVRTL
-1292 NIGKGLSGVDISSV
+1292 HIGKGLANVDISAV

-1403 LTEVVWK
+1403 LAEVVWK

-1629 FNGELASEAFDIG
+1629 FNGELASESFDIG

-1709 NPLRLEDGTT
+1709 NPLVLEDGSYSTT
-1719 TARSNGVASSGTFT
+1719 HSGNGSDMVDTTIYT
-1733 GAFSYY
+1733 GAFGYY
-1739 SKGDGSSGSSS
+1739 YERRWATGGRTVEKG
-1750 ISNESCISLTS
+1750 CISLTS
-1761 ITFPKRLSSIG
+1761 IKFPKRLSYVG
-1772 IYAFAFC
+1772 AYAFYGC
-1779 TNLATID
+1779 ESLTTID
-1786 FGANSDVS
+1786 FGADSNVG
-1794 VIGDGAFAGT
+1794 VLGDGAFMNT
-1804 ALSMIKNGEDV
+1804 PLNMIKNGDDV

-1835 AQAFYETKFP
+1835 ARAFYATKFP

-1860 EDTISAASSYV
+1860 EDTISSSAAVYS
-1871 KAGQVFAKSNVKEV
+1871 KAGRVFGETNVKEV
-1885 IFADNSKL
+1885 IFADNNKL
-1893 TTMHDRA
+1893 TAVHENA
-1900 FAYSN
+1900 FADS
-1905 YYDTQALTYISFG
+1905 DGGKQPFTSVSFG

-1926 KNSAFAYCK
+1926 KYRAFGFCSQLTNIDFGENS
-1935 QLKEVNFGQ
+1935 
-1944 NCKLKKIEGSAF
+1944 KLKTIEENAF
-1956 ESCVKLESIT
+1956 QECVKLENIA
-1966 LPATLETIESRGTR
+1966 LPATLETIDRE
-1980 GGAFYG
+1980 AFCD
-1986 CSALKSVTFETYA
+1986 CSALKTVTFETYA

-2025 GLTSFKFPETIEVL
+2025 GLTSFTFPETIEVL
-2039 NTGALGAELFKGCKQ
+2039 NTGALGAELFKGCRK

-2064 ADITNVFDYCG
+2064 ADISKVFDLCG
-2075 SINEV
+2075 SITEV

-2100 IYNKDGTEITY
+2100 IYSKDGTEITY
-2111 ILGDVPETFAIK
+2111 ILGDVPETFEIK

-2140 KKVIIPASVT
+2140 KKVIIPVSVT
-2150 AIEDRAFY
+2150 VVEEKAFY
-2158 DCIGL
+2158 DCLGL
-2163 ETVEFAEN
+2163 ETVQFAEN
-2171 SALDTIGEWA
+2171 SALDTIGASA
-2181 FRNCVSLKSIAIPSK
+2181 FRNCISLKSISIPSK
-2196 VTKLNG
+2196 VTTLNP

-2212 KVTLPEKLT
+2212 KAVLPENLT
-2221 HIGYYFYTYYG
+2221 RIGYYVYNGT
-2232 VETTGN
+2232 EKLSSS
-2238 DGGFVFAHCEN
+2238 GGYVFAHCEN
-2249 LKEINIPES
+2249 LAEINIPES
-2258 VQWIQ
+2258 VKWIQ
-2263 NYAFLNCKSLT
+2263 NYSFLNCKSLRT
-2274 EITLNANDKQV
+2274 IDLNVANGQL
-2285 GEGAFANCSSLKK
+2285 GEGAFAHCESLETVTLCADLKTLPSKAFIYCYSLSDIHTAGATGETANVADLSQITSFGSNAFRYCTGLKK
-2298 VTLGANI
+2298 VTLSTDSSFTA
-2305 KTLPSRLFINCTS
+2305 LS
-2318 LESIVGANSTNQ
+2318 NS
-2330 TEGEPKADLSQIVGF
+2330 
-2345 GYISVSSGGK
+2345 
-2355 KGFYIGSYTFQNCT
+2355 
-2369 SIKEVI
+2369 
-2375 LSSADTSIVLGDY
+2375 
-2388 LFDGCTNL
+2388 LFDGCSALEEVTLPNQLTYLGTYTFRNSGLKKVRIPDGVSVLGNSATNL
-2396 AYVNK
+2396 YPSLT
-2401 TKVDGT
+2401 TKVG
-2407 EETPVYLSRFP
+2407 V
-2418 DQLVYLGKD
+2418 
-2427 SFRNTA
+2427 
-2433 LSRVR
+2433 
-2438 MPDSLTSLG
+2438 
-2447 ETLAGDSG
+2447 
-2455 YTGEPSALWSTTKGE
+2455 
-2470 EDEYK
+2470 
-2475 TTATKMSGAFDGCTQ
+2475 FDGCTK
-2490 LTYLDLNNVIRIGG
+2490 LTNLDLNNVIRIGG

-2514 VAGTKNAEGKIT
+2514 VADT
-2526 GELDL
+2526 LDL
-2531 SKVQVFGKGAF
+2531 SKVEEFCTGAF
-2542 SGTGLKKVNLSG
+2542 AGTGLKQVNLSG
-2554 VWYSNT
+2554 VLLKST
-2560 GTTKEKYPMGFGDG
+2560 GTSAKNPPMGFGNG
-2574 AENYSTQL
+2574 SSNRTTLL
-2582 TNSDSE
+2582 TNSDGE
-2588 GVFENCAQ
+2588 GVFENCTQ
-2596 LETVTFSEVT
+2596 LTKVTFSNQT
-2606 SGAHGTSSSQAAKI
+2606 GTFAYGSGATSKTVKVEFGAQ
-2620 TLGKLMFKNCDKLE
+2620 MFKGCTALE
-2634 SVVLPKS
+2634 SVEMPAS
-2641 VTALP
+2641 AVTFAD
-2646 QSGFYGC
+2646 QTFYGC
-2653 SKLSGIVFNGTLTS
+2653 SALKEIKNTDKKEITS

-2688 ATSIATGMFN
+2688 ATSIATGMFD
-2698 GCTQLA
+2698 GCTKLA

-2731 PEDAP
+2731 PEGTPDN
-2736 EGAKISAFSLSSMQ
+2736 AKISAFPFTS
-2750 LTKIKTSAFE
+2750 LTKVTSFGTSAFE
-2760 GCTGLKKVEIAALTK
+2760 GCTGITK
-2775 ATGKITIGASA
+2775 LETATLERATGKITIGTAA

-2806 TSAFGNCAKLTTFN
+2806 TSAFGRCAKLTTFN

-2844 PAGLVF
+2844 PAGLEF
-2850 ENNTVAL
+2850 ENNTVTL
-2857 GDDDKIGAG
+2857 GDDEKIGAG
-2866 ALDGCVNLKKLI
+2866 ALDGCVNLKKLV
-2878 LPESITTIAANY
+2878 LPESITTIADDY
-2890 FKDAEYLEEI
+2890 FQNAKYLEEI
-2900 VISSKTESIGN
+2900 VISSKTESIGD

-2938 VFPATLKTIGQYAFM
+2938 VFPATLKTIGKYAFM

-3004 AMNSTGAKGVF
+3004 AMNSSGKDGVF

-3045 SVQLPSKATTL
+3045 SVQLPSKATAL
-3056 GEYMFAECT
+3056 GEYMFVECT
-3065 ALASITLPETLTAL
+3065 ALTSITLPETLTAL
-3079 PGYIFQNCKALTSV
+3079 PGYIFQNCTGLTSV
-3093 TLPANIT
+3093 TIPKSVTTLGYSVFRGSGIKEIEIPAGIEAIPNWAFMDCANLTKVVFHEGLT
-3100 SIPSSLFRDSGI
+3100 SI
-3112 TEIVIPEGVTE
+3112 GVHSFE
-3123 ISYDAFNGCTKLTN
+3123 NCTALEK
-3137 VTLPSTLT
+3137 V
-3145 SLKGWAF
+3145 
-3152 KGCTE
+3152 E
-3157 LTSVQIPEGLE
+3157 LPEGL
-3168 TLDGFTDCTKLQ
+3168 TQLDGFTGCTNLKEITLPGTLE
-3180 SINIP
+3180 S
-3185 ATVTQISSG
+3185 ISSG
-3194 AFDNCTSLKSIVIPE
+3194 AFNDCTALKSLVIPS
-3209 SVTTVQVAFSG
+3209 SVTSVKFAFKG

-3227 YVERSA
+3227 YIEKSP

-3238 LWNADKESGFGWM
+3238 QWATDSDGGYYWFMYDYGSSDESQYFYP
-3251 IDVSTSSGE
+3251 
-3260 KQTINQCFAKIVWNY
+3260 CFAKIVWNY
-3275 RPEATTAGK
+3275 SPEATTAGE

>member
-1 MQKRAGDLPIYVNS
+1 
-15 GGAAKRKAASD
+15 
-26 TKFLTEIR
+26 
-34 RYIFMK
+34 MK
-40 DKKHLLLKLLCFTF
+40 DKKHLFLKLLCFTF
-54 MLGST
+54 LLGST
-59 AAGAAACKD
+59 AAGGAACKD
-68 KPTEPSIPEGYD
+68 KPNEPAIPDGYD
-80 KTFTDAGSYYA
+80 KHFTEVGSYYA
-91 DEGEAR
+91 DEGETR
-97 YTFELT
+97 NTFELT

-152 HTYTFLRNVEY
+152 HTYTFLRNVDY

-192 VKAVDGKEFA
+192 VKTVDGKEFA

-246 GYTGAEYPGKTT
+246 GYTGAEFPGKTT

-304 VLYGVWENSGVSAV
+304 VLYAVWENSGVSAV

-330 GVNKAYEITVAK
+330 GVNKSYEITVAK

-348 EQTVRETTTSSLKYS
+348 EQTVRETTTSSLRYS

-536 IKLVAVGR
+536 FKLVAVGR

-738 ALPAPDF
+738 ALPDPDF

-781 LYAKWEPKSYQLTLD
+781 LYAKWEPKSYHLTLD

-1024 VPASVTRIQ
+1024 VPASVTNVMANGFATARYL
-1033 TNAFYRAKAKEI
+1033 TEV
-1045 EFLAAA
+1045 EFLAAPE
-1051 DGTDE
+1051 GTE
-1056 QALTIDVKAFESC
+1056 EKALTIDEKAFEGC
-1069 TSLEKIVLP
+1069 YRLENLILP
-1078 ARLSQMSLY
+1078 ARLMTMKLY
-1087 DTQETKASASSLKWS
+1087 DAKAADDGS
-1102 YQQSV
+1102 YKQSV
-1107 FKNCYKLS
+1107 FKGCSHLAN
-1115 TIEVTGNAVKDIAP
+1115 IEVRGNAAP
-1129 VYSAQ
+1129 DKERVYSAQ
-1134 NGMLLSGDGK
+1134 NGMLLSADGK
-1144 TVLYY
+1144 TLLYY
-1149 PEGKTDTKL
+1149 PAGKTDTAV
-1158 VLPDSVTK
+1158 VLPDSVTS
-1166 IENKAFYKA
+1166 IGDKAFYKNT
-1175 SKLAVVEIPERIE
+1175 KITTFAVPARLQ

-1198 ENIDTLT
+1198 TGITTLT
-1205 FLGVD
+1205 FEGGEGD
-1210 GSADLR
+1210 ADLR
-1216 IGRRAF
+1216 IEDRAF
-1222 YGCTSI
+1222 YGCQKI
-1228 LTLTLTENVRYLGE
+1228 KTLTLTENVRYLGVA
-1242 YAFGDTRKLT
+1242 AFGGTYIT
-1252 EVTVNSNGNVVFES
+1252 EVTVNSNGSVTFKD
-1266 GAFAAFNRDYQ
+1266 GAFVSDL
-1277 TGAITGSGGS
+1277 GGS
-1287 KVQTL
+1287 SVKTL
-1292 NIGKGLSGVDISSV
+1292 HIGKGLANVDISAV

-1321 ENNYYYEGSDG
+1321 ENSYYYEGSDG
-1332 VIYDKHLNEEQVNV
+1332 VIYDKHLSEEQVNI
-1346 PTKILYYPILKE
+1346 PTKILYYPMLKE

-1378 QKLTKV
+1378 KKLTKV

-1410 KPVVSAEGV
+1410 KPAASAEGV

-1448 TSIGEGAFQNCKY
+1448 TSIGDGAFQNCKY

-1500 DGAFANCA
+1500 DGAFANCV

-1629 FNGELASEAFDIG
+1629 FNGELASESFDIG

-1709 NPLRLEDGTT
+1709 NPLVLEDGSYSTT
-1719 TARSNGVASSGTFT
+1719 HSGNGSDMVDTTIYT
-1733 GAFSYY
+1733 GAFGYY
-1739 SKGDGSSGSSS
+1739 YERRWVTGGRIVEKG
-1750 ISNESCISLTS
+1750 CISLPS
-1761 ITFPKRLSSIG
+1761 IKFPKRLSYVG
-1772 IYAFAFC
+1772 AYAFYGC
-1779 TNLATID
+1779 ESLTTID
-1786 FGANSDVS
+1786 FGAGSNVG
-1794 VIGDGAFAGT
+1794 VLGDGAFMNT
-1804 ALSMIKNGEDV
+1804 PLNMIKNGDDV

-1835 AQAFYETKFP
+1835 ARAFYATKFP

-1860 EDTISAASSYV
+1860 EDTISSSAAVYS
-1871 KAGQVFAKSNVKEV
+1871 KAGRVFGETNVKEV
-1885 IFADNSKL
+1885 IFADNNKL
-1893 TTMHDRA
+1893 TAVHENA
-1900 FAYSN
+1900 FADS
-1905 YYDTQALTYISFG
+1905 DGGKQPFTSVSFG

-1926 KNSAFAYCK
+1926 KYRAFGFCSQLTNIDFGENS
-1935 QLKEVNFGQ
+1935 
-1944 NCKLKKIEGSAF
+1944 KLKTIEGNAF
-1956 ESCVKLESIT
+1956 QKCVKLENIA
-1966 LPATLETIESRGTR
+1966 LPATLETIDRE
-1980 GGAFYG
+1980 AFCD
-1986 CSALKSVTFETYA
+1986 CSALKTITFETYA

-2039 NTGALGAELFKGCKQ
+2039 NTGALGAELFKGCRK

-2064 ADITNVFDYCG
+2064 ADISKVFDLCG
-2075 SINEV
+2075 SITEV

-2100 IYNKDGTEITY
+2100 IYSKDGTEITY
-2111 ILGDVPETFAIK
+2111 ILGDVPETFEIK

-2140 KKVIIPASVT
+2140 KKVIIPVSVT
-2150 AIEDRAFY
+2150 VIEEKAFY
-2158 DCIGL
+2158 DCLGL
-2163 ETVEFAEN
+2163 ETVQFAEN
-2171 SALDTIGEWA
+2171 SALDTIGASA
-2181 FRNCVSLKSIAIPSK
+2181 FRNCISLKSISIPSK
-2196 VTKLNG
+2196 VTTLNP

-2212 KVTLPEKLT
+2212 KAVLPENLT
-2221 HIGYYFYTYYG
+2221 RIGYYVSSGT
-2232 VETTGN
+2232 EKLSSS
-2238 DGGFVFAHCEN
+2238 GGYVFAHCIN
-2249 LKEINIPES
+2249 LAEINIPES
-2258 VQWIQ
+2258 VKWIQ
-2263 NYAFLNCKSLT
+2263 NYSFLNCKSLRT
-2274 EITLNANDKQV
+2274 IDLNVANGQL
-2285 GEGAFANCSSLKK
+2285 GEAAFAHCESLETVTLCADLKTLPSKAFIYCYSLSDIHTAGATGETANVADLSQITSFGSNAFQHCTGLKK
-2298 VTLGANI
+2298 VTL
-2305 KTLPSRLFINCTS
+2305 
-2318 LESIVGANSTNQ
+2318 STDSSF
-2330 TEGEPKADLSQIVGF
+2330 TALS
-2345 GYISVSSGGK
+2345 
-2355 KGFYIGSYTFQNCT
+2355 N
-2369 SIKEVI
+2369 
-2375 LSSADTSIVLGDY
+2375 Y
-2388 LFDGCTNL
+2388 LFDGCSAL
-2396 AYVNK
+2396 
-2401 TKVDGT
+2401 
-2407 EETPVYLSRFP
+2407 EEVTLPN
-2418 DQLVYLGKD
+2418 QLTYLGTYT
-2427 SFRNTA
+2427 FRNSG
-2433 LSRVR
+2433 LKKVR
-2438 MPDSLTSLG
+2438 MPDGVSVLGSSATNLYPSLT
-2447 ETLAGDSG
+2447 
-2455 YTGEPSALWSTTKGE
+2455 TKVGV
-2470 EDEYK
+2470 
-2475 TTATKMSGAFDGCTQ
+2475 FDGCTK
-2490 LTYLDLNNVIRIGG
+2490 LTNLDLNNVIRIGG
-2504 LAFRN
+2504 LSFRN

-2514 VAGTKNAEGKIT
+2514 VADT
-2526 GELDL
+2526 LDL
-2531 SKVQVFGKGAF
+2531 SKVEEFCTGAF
-2542 SGTGLKKVNLSG
+2542 AGTGLKQVNLSG
-2554 VWYSNT
+2554 VLLKST
-2560 GTTKEKYPMGFGDG
+2560 GTSAKNPPMGFGNG
-2574 AENYSTQL
+2574 SSNRTTLL
-2582 TNSDSE
+2582 TNSDGE
-2588 GVFENCAQ
+2588 GVFENCTQ
-2596 LETVTFSEVT
+2596 LTKVTFSNQT
-2606 SGAHGTSSSQAAKI
+2606 GTFAFGSGATSKTVKVEFGAQ
-2620 TLGKLMFKNCDKLE
+2620 MFKGCTALE
-2634 SVVLPKS
+2634 SVEMPAS
-2641 VTALP
+2641 AVTFAD
-2646 QSGFYGC
+2646 QTFYGC
-2653 SKLSGIVFNGTLTS
+2653 SALKEIKNTDKAITS
-2667 FGNYTFAGCTS
+2667 FGDYAFAGCTS
-2678 LEAIDLSKAT
+2678 LEAIDFSKAT
-2688 ATSIATGMFN
+2688 ATSITTGLFD
-2698 GCTQLA
+2698 GCTKLA

-2714 SIGASAF
+2714 SIGNYAF

-2731 PEDAP
+2731 PEGTPDN
-2736 EGAKISAFSLSSMQ
+2736 AKISAFSLSSMK
-2750 LTKIKTSAFE
+2750 LTKIGTSAFE

-2775 ATGKITIGASA
+2775 ATDKITIGASA

-2806 TSAFGNCAKLTTFN
+2806 ASAFGNCAKLKSIKA
-2820 TDANTNFEAKNGL
+2820 DGNTNFEVKNGL

-2844 PAGLVF
+2844 PAGLEF
-2850 ENNTVAL
+2850 ENNTVTL
-2857 GDDDKIGAG
+2857 GDDEKIGAG
-2866 ALDGCVNLKKLI
+2866 ALDGCVNLKKLV

-2890 FKDAEYLEEI
+2890 FQDAKYLEEI

-2911 SAFDGSGLKKIT
+2911 YAFDGSGLKKIT
-2923 YNGYVSDEAETLKTS
+2923 YNGYISDEAETLKTS
-2938 VFPATLKTIGQYAFM
+2938 VFPATLKTIGQQAFQ

-2972 SKGNVSSYSIKDGA
+2972 SKGNVSSYSIKAGA

-3004 AMNSTGAKGVF
+3004 AMNSSGKDGVF

-3056 GEYMFAECT
+3056 GESMFAECT
-3065 ALASITLPETLTAL
+3065 ALTSITLPETLTAL
-3079 PGYIFQNCKALTSV
+3079 PGYIFQNCTGLTSV
-3093 TLPANIT
+3093 TIPKSVTTLGYSVFRGSGIKEIEIPAGIEAIPNWTFMDCANLTKVVFHEGLT
-3100 SIPSSLFRDSGI
+3100 SI
-3112 TEIVIPEGVTE
+3112 GVHSFE
-3123 ISYDAFNGCTKLTN
+3123 NCTALEK
-3137 VTLPSTLT
+3137 V
-3145 SLKGWAF
+3145 
-3152 KGCTE
+3152 E
-3157 LTSVQIPEGLE
+3157 LPEGL
-3168 TLDGFTDCTKLQ
+3168 TKLDGFTGCTNLKEITLPGTLESISSDAFNDCT
-3180 SINIP
+3180 
-3185 ATVTQISSG
+3185 A
-3194 AFDNCTSLKSIVIPE
+3194 LKSLVIPS
-3209 SVTTVQVAFSG
+3209 SVTSVKFAFKG

-3227 YVERSA
+3227 YIEKSP

-3238 LWNADKESGFGWM
+3238 QWATDSDGGYYWFMYDYSSYESQYFYPC
-3251 IDVSTSSGE
+3251 E
-3260 KQTINQCFAKIVWNY
+3260 AKIVWNY
-3275 RPEATTAGK
+3275 SPEATTAGE

>member
-1 MQKRAGDLPIYVNS
+1 
-15 GGAAKRKAASD
+15 
-26 TKFLTEIR
+26 
-34 RYIFMK
+34 MK
-40 DKKHLLLKLLCFTF
+40 DKKHLFLKLLCFTF
-54 MLGST
+54 LLGST
-59 AAGAAACKD
+59 AAGGAACKD
-68 KPTEPSIPEGYD
+68 KPNEPAIPDGYD
-80 KTFTDAGSYYA
+80 KHFTEVGSYYA
-91 DEGEAR
+91 DEGETR
-97 YTFELT
+97 NTFELT

-152 HTYTFLRNVEY
+152 HTYTFLRNVDY

-192 VKAVDGKEFA
+192 VKTVDGKEFA

-246 GYTGAEYPGKTT
+246 GYTGAEFPGKTT

-304 VLYGVWENSGVSAV
+304 VLYAVWENSGVSAV

-330 GVNKAYEITVAK
+330 GVNKSYEITVAK

-348 EQTVRETTTSSLKYS
+348 EQTVRETTTSSLRYS

-626 GNSLFGEILTL
+626 GNSLFGEILAL

-661 KYEVQVNDGEV
+661 RYEVQVNDGEV

-781 LYAKWEPKSYQLTLD
+781 LYAKWEPKSYHLTLD
-796 GGTYNASD
+796 GDKYNASD

-990 PNAKTGNNGVYT
+990 PNAKTGNNGVYA

-1024 VPASVTRIQ
+1024 VPASVTNVMANGFATARYL
-1033 TNAFYRAKAKEI
+1033 TEV
-1045 EFLAAA
+1045 EFLAAPE
-1051 DGTDE
+1051 GTE
-1056 QALTIDVKAFESC
+1056 EKALTIDEKAFEGC
-1069 TSLEKIVLP
+1069 YRLENLILP
-1078 ARLSQMSLY
+1078 ARLMTMKLY
-1087 DTQETKASASSLKWS
+1087 DAKAADGS
-1102 YQQSV
+1102 YTQSV
-1107 FKNCYKLS
+1107 FKGCSHLAN
-1115 TIEVTGNAVKDIAP
+1115 IEVRGNAAP
-1129 VYSAQ
+1129 DKERVYSAQ
-1134 NGMLLSGDGK
+1134 NGMLLSADGK
-1144 TVLYY
+1144 TLLYY
-1149 PEGKTDTKL
+1149 PAGKTDTAV
-1158 VLPDSVTK
+1158 VLPDSVTS
-1166 IENKAFYKA
+1166 IGDRAFYKNT
-1175 SKLAVVEIPERIE
+1175 KIKTFVVPARLQ

-1198 ENIDTLT
+1198 GGNTYGLETLT
-1205 FLGVD
+1205 FEGGEGD
-1210 GSADLR
+1210 ADLR
-1216 IGRRAF
+1216 IEDRAF
-1222 YGCTSI
+1222 YGCWKI
-1228 LTLTLTENVRYLGE
+1228 EALTLTENVRYLGE
-1242 YAFGDTRKLT
+1242 SVFGDTRHIT
-1252 EVTVNSNGNVVFES
+1252 EVTVNSSGNVTFKD
-1266 GAFAAFNRDYQ
+1266 GAFVSAY
-1277 TGAITGSGGS
+1277 GGS
-1287 KVQTL
+1287 SVKTL
-1292 NIGKGLSGVDISSV
+1292 HIGKGLANVDISAV

-1321 ENNYYYEGSDG
+1321 ENSYYYEGSDG

-1346 PTKILYYPILKE
+1346 PTKILYYPMLKE
-1358 GEYELPGSITTIG
+1358 GEYELPESITTIG

-1410 KPVVSAEGV
+1410 KPAASAEGV

-1448 TSIGEGAFQNCKY
+1448 TSIGDGAFQNCKY

-1514 LPASVERLGTWAEV
+1514 LPASVERLGNWAEV

-1629 FNGELASEAFDIG
+1629 FNGELAGELFDIG

-1709 NPLRLEDGTT
+1709 NPLVLEDGSYSKTHSGNGSDGEDTT
-1719 TARSNGVASSGTFT
+1719 IYV
-1733 GAFSYY
+1733 GAFGYY
-1739 SKGDGSSGSSS
+1739 YERRWVTGGRTVEKG
-1750 ISNESCISLTS
+1750 CISLTS
-1761 ITFPKRLSSIG
+1761 IKFPKRLSYVG
-1772 IYAFAFC
+1772 AYAFYGC
-1779 TNLATID
+1779 ESLTTID
-1786 FGANSDVS
+1786 FGADSNVG
-1794 VIGDGAFAGT
+1794 VLGDGAFMNT
-1804 ALSMIKNGEDV
+1804 PLNMIKNGDDV

-1835 AQAFYETKFP
+1835 ARAFYATKFP

-1860 EDTISAASSYV
+1860 EDTISSSASAYS
-1871 KAGQVFAKSNVKEV
+1871 KAGRVFGETNVKEV
-1885 IFADNSKL
+1885 IFADNNKL
-1893 TTMHDRA
+1893 TAVHENA
-1900 FAYSN
+1900 FADS
-1905 YYDTQALTYISFG
+1905 DGGKQPFTSVSFG

-1926 KNSAFAYCK
+1926 KYRAFGFCSQLTNIDFGENS
-1935 QLKEVNFGQ
+1935 
-1944 NCKLKKIEGSAF
+1944 KLKTIEGNAF
-1956 ESCVKLESIT
+1956 QKCVKLENIA
-1966 LPATLETIESRGTR
+1966 LPATLESIDRE
-1980 GGAFYG
+1980 AFCD
-1986 CSALKSVTFETYA
+1986 CSALKTITFETYA

-2039 NTGALGAELFKGCKQ
+2039 NTGALGAELFKGCRK

-2064 ADITNVFDYCG
+2064 ADISKVFDLCG
-2075 SINEV
+2075 SITEV

-2100 IYNKDGTEITY
+2100 IYSKDGTEITY
-2111 ILGDVPETFAIK
+2111 ILGDVPETFEIK

-2140 KKVIIPASVT
+2140 KKVIIPVSVT
-2150 AIEDRAFY
+2150 VIEEKAFY
-2158 DCIGL
+2158 DCLGL
-2163 ETVEFAEN
+2163 ETVQFAEN
-2171 SALDTIGEWA
+2171 SALDTIGASA
-2181 FRNCVSLKSIAIPSK
+2181 FRNCISLKSISIPSK
-2196 VTKLNG
+2196 VTTLNP

-2212 KVTLPEKLT
+2212 KAVLPENLT
-2221 HIGYYFYTYYG
+2221 RIGYYVSSGT
-2232 VETTGN
+2232 EKLSSS
-2238 DGGFVFAHCEN
+2238 GGYVFAHCIN
-2249 LKEINIPES
+2249 LAEINIPES
-2258 VQWIQ
+2258 VKWIQ
-2263 NYAFLNCKSLT
+2263 NYSFLNCKSLRT
-2274 EITLNANDKQV
+2274 IDLNVANGQL
-2285 GEGAFANCSSLKK
+2285 GEAAFAHCESLETVTLCADLKTLPSKAFIYCYSLSDIHTAGATGETANVADLSQITSFGSNAFQHCTGLKK
-2298 VTLGANI
+2298 VTL
-2305 KTLPSRLFINCTS
+2305 
-2318 LESIVGANSTNQ
+2318 STDSSF
-2330 TEGEPKADLSQIVGF
+2330 TALS
-2345 GYISVSSGGK
+2345 
-2355 KGFYIGSYTFQNCT
+2355 N
-2369 SIKEVI
+2369 
-2375 LSSADTSIVLGDY
+2375 Y
-2388 LFDGCTNL
+2388 LFDGCSAL
-2396 AYVNK
+2396 
-2401 TKVDGT
+2401 
-2407 EETPVYLSRFP
+2407 EEVTLPN
-2418 DQLVYLGKD
+2418 QLTYLGTYT
-2427 SFRNTA
+2427 FRNSG
-2433 LSRVR
+2433 LKKVR
-2438 MPDSLTSLG
+2438 MPDGVSVLGSSATNLYPSLT
-2447 ETLAGDSG
+2447 
-2455 YTGEPSALWSTTKGE
+2455 TKVGV
-2470 EDEYK
+2470 
-2475 TTATKMSGAFDGCTQ
+2475 FDGCTK
-2490 LTYLDLNNVIRIGG
+2490 LTNLDLNNVIRIGG
-2504 LAFRN
+2504 LSFRN

-2514 VAGTKNAEGKIT
+2514 VADT
-2526 GELDL
+2526 LDL
-2531 SKVQVFGKGAF
+2531 SKVEEFCTGAF
-2542 SGTGLKKVNLSG
+2542 AGTGLKQVNLSG
-2554 VWYSNT
+2554 VLLKST
-2560 GTTKEKYPMGFGDG
+2560 GTSAKTPPMGFGNG
-2574 AENYSTQL
+2574 SSNRTTLL
-2582 TNSDSE
+2582 TNSDGE
-2588 GVFENCAQ
+2588 GVFENCTQ
-2596 LETVTFSEVT
+2596 LTKVTFSNQT
-2606 SGAHGTSSSQAAKI
+2606 GTFAFGSGATSKTVKVEFGAQ
-2620 TLGKLMFKNCDKLE
+2620 MFKGCTALE
-2634 SVVLPKS
+2634 SVEMPAS
-2641 VTALP
+2641 AVTFAD
-2646 QSGFYGC
+2646 QTFYGC
-2653 SKLSGIVFNGTLTS
+2653 SALKEIKNTDKAITS
-2667 FGNYTFAGCTS
+2667 FGDYAFAGCTS
-2678 LEAIDLSKAT
+2678 LEAIDFSKAT
-2688 ATSIATGMFN
+2688 ATSITTGLFD
-2698 GCTQLA
+2698 GCTKLA

-2714 SIGASAF
+2714 SIGNYAF

-2731 PEDAP
+2731 PEGTPDN
-2736 EGAKISAFSLSSMQ
+2736 AKISAFSLSSMK
-2750 LTKIKTSAFE
+2750 LTKIGTSAFE
-2760 GCTGLKKVEIAALTK
+2760 GCTGLKKVEIAAFTK

-2806 TSAFGNCAKLTTFN
+2806 ASAFGNCAKLKSIKADGNTTF
-2820 TDANTNFEAKNGL
+2820 EVKNGL

-2844 PAGLVF
+2844 PAGLEF
-2850 ENNTVAL
+2850 ENNTVTL
-2857 GDDDKIGAG
+2857 GDDEKIGAG
-2866 ALDGCVNLKKLI
+2866 ALDGCVNLKKLV

-2890 FKDAEYLEEI
+2890 FQDAKYLEEI

-2911 SAFDGSGLKKIT
+2911 YAFDGSGLKKIT
-2923 YNGYVSDEAETLKTS
+2923 YNGYISDEAETLKTS
-2938 VFPATLKTIGQYAFM
+2938 VFPATLKTIGQQAFQ

-2972 SKGNVSSYSIKDGA
+2972 SKGNVSSYSIKAGA

-3004 AMNSTGAKGVF
+3004 AMNSSGKDGVF

-3056 GEYMFAECT
+3056 GESMFAECT
-3065 ALASITLPETLTAL
+3065 ALTSITLPETLTAL
-3079 PGYIFQNCKALTSV
+3079 PGYIFQNCTGLTSV
-3093 TLPANIT
+3093 T
-3100 SIPSSLFRDSGI
+3100 IPKSVTTLGYSVFRGSGI
-3112 TEIVIPEGVTE
+3112 TEIEIPAGIEAIPNWTFMDCANLTKVVFHEG
-3123 ISYDAFNGCTKLTN
+3123 
-3137 VTLPSTLT
+3137 LT
-3145 SLKGWAF
+3145 SIGVHSF
-3152 KGCTE
+3152 ENCTALEKVE
-3157 LTSVQIPEGLE
+3157 LPEGL
-3168 TLDGFTDCTKLQ
+3168 TKLDGFTGCTNLKEITLPGTLESISSDAFNDCT
-3180 SINIP
+3180 
-3185 ATVTQISSG
+3185 A
-3194 AFDNCTSLKSIVIPE
+3194 LKSLVIPS
-3209 SVTTVQVAFSG
+3209 SVTSVKFAFKG

-3227 YVERSA
+3227 YIEKSP

-3238 LWNADKESGFGWM
+3238 QWATDSDGGYYWFMYDYSSYESQYFYPC
-3251 IDVSTSSGE
+3251 E
-3260 KQTINQCFAKIVWNY
+3260 AKIVWNY
-3275 RPEATTAGK
+3275 SPEATTAGE

>member
-1 MQKRAGDLPIYVNS
+1 
-15 GGAAKRKAASD
+15 
-26 TKFLTEIR
+26 
-34 RYIFMK
+34 MK
-40 DKKHLLLKLLCFTF
+40 DKKHLFLKLLCFTF
-54 MLGST
+54 LLGST
-59 AAGAAACKD
+59 AAGGAACKD
-68 KPTEPSIPEGYD
+68 KPNEPAIPDGYD

-124 TKLRLVTTDG
+124 IKLRLVTTDG
-134 TIIEATYSE
+134 TIIEATYSD
-143 ATISFTYGN
+143 AAIKFTYGN
-152 HTYTFLRNVEY
+152 HTYTFLRNVNY

-192 VKAVDGKEFA
+192 VKTVDGKEFA

-246 GYTGAEYPGKTT
+246 GYTGAEFPGKTT

-330 GVNKAYEITVAK
+330 GVNKPYEITVAK

-626 GNSLFGEILTL
+626 GNSLFSEILTL

-716 SYNVGDSEQT
+716 SYNVGESEQT

-738 ALPAPDF
+738 ALPDPDF

-761 RKYELTYGALP
+761 TKYELTYGSLP

-781 LYAKWEPKSYQLTLD
+781 LYAKWEPKSYHLTLD
-796 GGTYNASD
+796 GDKYNASD

-864 RWAEIFEFEAGFG
+864 RWAEIFEFEASFG

-969 THKDGVVIKNDGV
+969 TQKDGVVIKNDGV

-990 PNAKTGNNGVYT
+990 PNAKTGNNGVYA

-1024 VPASVTRIQ
+1024 VPASVTNVMANGFATARYL
-1033 TNAFYRAKAKEI
+1033 TEV
-1045 EFLAAA
+1045 EFLAAPE
-1051 DGTDE
+1051 GTE
-1056 QALTIDVKAFESC
+1056 EKALTIDEKAFEGC
-1069 TSLEKIVLP
+1069 YRLETLILP
-1078 ARLSQMSLY
+1078 ARLMTMKLY
-1087 DTQETKASASSLKWS
+1087 DAKAADGS
-1102 YQQSV
+1102 YTQSV
-1107 FKNCYKLS
+1107 FKGCSHLAN
-1115 TIEVTGNAVKDIAP
+1115 IEVRGNAAP
-1129 VYSAQ
+1129 DQERVYSAQ
-1134 NGMLLSGDGK
+1134 NGMLLSADGK
-1144 TVLYY
+1144 TLLYY
-1149 PEGKTDTKL
+1149 PAGKTDTTV
-1158 VLPDSVTK
+1158 VLPDSVTS
-1166 IENKAFYKA
+1166 IGDRAFYKNT
-1175 SKLAVVEIPERIE
+1175 KIKTFVVPARLQ

-1198 ENIDTLT
+1198 GGNTYGLETLT
-1205 FLGVD
+1205 FEGGEGD
-1210 GSADLR
+1210 ADLR
-1216 IGRRAF
+1216 IEDRAF
-1222 YGCTSI
+1222 YGCWKI
-1228 LTLTLTENVRYLGE
+1228 EALTLTENVRYLGE
-1242 YAFGDTRKLT
+1242 STFGDTRNIT
-1252 EVTVNSNGNVVFES
+1252 EVTVNSNGSVTFKD
-1266 GAFAAFNRDYQ
+1266 GAFVSAY
-1277 TGAITGSGGS
+1277 GGS
-1287 KVQTL
+1287 NVKTL
-1292 NIGKGLSGVDISSV
+1292 HIGKGLANVDISAV

-1321 ENNYYYEGSDG
+1321 ENSYYYEGSDG

-1346 PTKILYYPILKE
+1346 PTKILYYPMLKE
-1358 GEYELPGSITTIG
+1358 GEYELPESITTIG

-1514 LPASVERLGTWAEV
+1514 LPASVERLGNWAEV
-1528 QEEGSETK
+1528 KEEGSETK

-1544 LFKTTGVSPKLE
+1544 LFKTTGVSPKVE

-1629 FNGELASEAFDIG
+1629 FNGELAGESFDIG

-1701 NFAEGNDG
+1701 NFAEGNDE
-1709 NPLRLEDGTT
+1709 NPLVLEDGSYSKTHSGNGSDGEDTT
-1719 TARSNGVASSGTFT
+1719 IYV
-1733 GAFSYY
+1733 GAFGYY
-1739 SKGDGSSGSSS
+1739 YERRWVTGGRTVEKG
-1750 ISNESCISLTS
+1750 CISLTS
-1761 ITFPKRLSSIG
+1761 IKFPKRLSYVG
-1772 IYAFAFC
+1772 AYAFYGC
-1779 TNLATID
+1779 ESLTTID
-1786 FGANSDVS
+1786 FGAGSNVG
-1794 VIGDGAFAGT
+1794 VLGDGAFMNT
-1804 ALSMIKNGEDV
+1804 PLNMIKNGEDV

-1835 AQAFYETKFP
+1835 ARAFYATKFP

-1860 EDTISAASSYV
+1860 EDTISSSASAYS
-1871 KAGQVFAKSNVKEV
+1871 KAGRVFGETNVKEV
-1885 IFADNSKL
+1885 IFADNNKL
-1893 TTMHDRA
+1893 TAVHENA
-1900 FAYSN
+1900 FADS
-1905 YYDTQALTYISFG
+1905 DGGKQPFTSVSFG

-1926 KNSAFAYCK
+1926 KYRAFGFCSQLTNIDFGENS
-1935 QLKEVNFGQ
+1935 
-1944 NCKLKKIEGSAF
+1944 KLKTIEGNAF
-1956 ESCVKLESIT
+1956 QKCVKLENIA
-1966 LPATLETIESRGTR
+1966 LPATLESIDRE
-1980 GGAFYG
+1980 AFCD
-1986 CSALKSVTFETYA
+1986 CSALKTITFETYA
-1999 ETNQEAGT
+1999 ETNLEAGT

-2039 NTGALGAELFKGCKQ
+2039 NTGALGAELFKGCRK

-2064 ADITNVFDYCG
+2064 ADISKVFDLCG
-2075 SINEV
+2075 SITEV

-2100 IYNKDGTEITY
+2100 IYSKDGTEITY
-2111 ILGDVPETFAIK
+2111 ILGDVPETFEIK

-2140 KKVIIPASVT
+2140 KKVIIPVSVT
-2150 AIEDRAFY
+2150 VIEEKAFY
-2158 DCIGL
+2158 DCLGL
-2163 ETVEFAEN
+2163 ETVQFAEN
-2171 SALDTIGEWA
+2171 SALDTIGASA
-2181 FRNCVSLKSIAIPSK
+2181 FRNCISLKSISIPSK
-2196 VTKLNG
+2196 VTTLNP

-2212 KVTLPEKLT
+2212 KAVLPENLT
-2221 HIGYYFYTYYG
+2221 RIGYYVSSGT
-2232 VETTGN
+2232 EKLSSS
-2238 DGGFVFAHCEN
+2238 GGYVFAHCIN
-2249 LKEINIPES
+2249 LAEINIPES
-2258 VQWIQ
+2258 VKWIQ
-2263 NYAFLNCKSLT
+2263 NYSFLNCKSLRT
-2274 EITLNANDKQV
+2274 IDLNVANGQL
-2285 GEGAFANCSSLKK
+2285 GEAAFAHCESLETVTLCADLKTLPSKAFIYCYSLSDIHTAGATGETANVADLSQITSFGSNAFQHCTGLKK
-2298 VTLGANI
+2298 VTL
-2305 KTLPSRLFINCTS
+2305 
-2318 LESIVGANSTNQ
+2318 STDSSF
-2330 TEGEPKADLSQIVGF
+2330 TALS
-2345 GYISVSSGGK
+2345 
-2355 KGFYIGSYTFQNCT
+2355 N
-2369 SIKEVI
+2369 
-2375 LSSADTSIVLGDY
+2375 Y
-2388 LFDGCTNL
+2388 LFDGCSAL
-2396 AYVNK
+2396 
-2401 TKVDGT
+2401 
-2407 EETPVYLSRFP
+2407 EEVTLPN
-2418 DQLVYLGKD
+2418 QLTYLGTYT
-2427 SFRNTA
+2427 FRNSG
-2433 LSRVR
+2433 LKKVR
-2438 MPDSLTSLG
+2438 MPDGVSVLGSSATNLYPSLT
-2447 ETLAGDSG
+2447 
-2455 YTGEPSALWSTTKGE
+2455 TKVGV
-2470 EDEYK
+2470 
-2475 TTATKMSGAFDGCTQ
+2475 FDGCTK
-2490 LTYLDLNNVIRIGG
+2490 LTNLDLNNVIRIGG
-2504 LAFRN
+2504 LSFRN

-2514 VAGTKNAEGKIT
+2514 VADT
-2526 GELDL
+2526 LDL
-2531 SKVQVFGKGAF
+2531 SKVEEFCTGAF
-2542 SGTGLKKVNLSG
+2542 AGTGLKQVNLSG
-2554 VWYSNT
+2554 VLLKST
-2560 GTTKEKYPMGFGDG
+2560 GTSAKNPPMGFGNG
-2574 AENYSTQL
+2574 SSNRTTLL
-2582 TNSDSE
+2582 TNSDGE
-2588 GVFENCAQ
+2588 GVFENCTQ
-2596 LETVTFSEVT
+2596 LTKVTFSNQT
-2606 SGAHGTSSSQAAKI
+2606 GTFAFGSGATSKTVKVEFGAQ
-2620 TLGKLMFKNCDKLE
+2620 MFKGCTALE
-2634 SVVLPKS
+2634 SVEMPAS
-2641 VTALP
+2641 AVTFAD
-2646 QSGFYGC
+2646 QTFYGC
-2653 SKLSGIVFNGTLTS
+2653 SALKEIKNTDKAITS
-2667 FGNYTFAGCTS
+2667 FGDYAFAGCTS
-2678 LEAIDLSKAT
+2678 LEAIDFSKAT
-2688 ATSIATGMFN
+2688 ATSITTGLFD
-2698 GCTQLA
+2698 GCTKLA

-2714 SIGASAF
+2714 SIGNYAF

-2731 PEDAP
+2731 PEGTPDN
-2736 EGAKISAFSLSSMQ
+2736 AKISAFSLSSMK
-2750 LTKIKTSAFE
+2750 LTKIGTSAFE

-2806 TSAFGNCAKLTTFN
+2806 ASAFGNCAKLKSIKA
-2820 TDANTNFEAKNGL
+2820 DGNTNFEVKNGL

-2844 PAGLVF
+2844 PAGLEF
-2850 ENNTVAL
+2850 ENNTVTL
-2857 GDDDKIGAG
+2857 GDDEKIGAG
-2866 ALDGCVNLKKLI
+2866 ALDGCVNLKKLV

-2890 FKDAEYLEEI
+2890 FQDAKYLEEI

-2911 SAFDGSGLKKIT
+2911 YAFDGSGLKKIT
-2923 YNGYVSDEAETLKTS
+2923 YNGYISDEAETLKTS
-2938 VFPATLKTIGQYAFM
+2938 VFPATLKTIGQQAFQ

-2972 SKGNVSSYSIKDGA
+2972 SKGNVSSYSIKAGA

-3004 AMNSTGAKGVF
+3004 AMNSSGKDGVF

-3056 GEYMFAECT
+3056 GESMFAECT
-3065 ALASITLPETLTAL
+3065 ALTSITLPETLTAL
-3079 PGYIFQNCKALTSV
+3079 PGYIFQNCTGLTSV
-3093 TLPANIT
+3093 TIPKSVTTLGYSVFRGSGIKEIEIPAGIEAIPNWTFMDCANLTKVVFHEGLT
-3100 SIPSSLFRDSGI
+3100 SI
-3112 TEIVIPEGVTE
+3112 GVHSFE
-3123 ISYDAFNGCTKLTN
+3123 NCTALEK
-3137 VTLPSTLT
+3137 V
-3145 SLKGWAF
+3145 
-3152 KGCTE
+3152 E
-3157 LTSVQIPEGLE
+3157 LPEGL
-3168 TLDGFTDCTKLQ
+3168 TKLDGFTGCTNLKEITLPGTLESISSDAFNDCT
-3180 SINIP
+3180 
-3185 ATVTQISSG
+3185 A
-3194 AFDNCTSLKSIVIPE
+3194 LKSLVIPS
-3209 SVTTVQVAFSG
+3209 SVTSVKFAFKG

-3227 YVERSA
+3227 YIEKSP

-3238 LWNADKESGFGWM
+3238 QWATDSDGGYYWFMYDYSSYES
-3251 IDVSTSSGE
+3251 
-3260 KQTINQCFAKIVWNY
+3260 QCFYPCEAKIVWNY
-3275 RPEATTAGK
+3275 SPEATTAGE

>member
-1 MQKRAGDLPIYVNS
+1 
-15 GGAAKRKAASD
+15 
-26 TKFLTEIR
+26 
-34 RYIFMK
+34 MK
-40 DKKHLLLKLLCFTF
+40 DKKHLFLKLLCFTF
-54 MLGST
+54 LLGST
-59 AAGAAACKD
+59 AAGGAACKD
-68 KPTEPSIPEGYD
+68 KPNEPAIPDGYD
-80 KTFTDAGSYYA
+80 KHFTEVGSYYA
-91 DEGEAR
+91 DEGETR
-97 YTFELT
+97 NTFELT

-152 HTYTFLRNVEY
+152 HTYTFLRNVDY

-192 VKAVDGKEFA
+192 VKTVDGKEFA

-246 GYTGAEYPGKTT
+246 GFTGAEFPGKTT

-304 VLYGVWENSGVSAV
+304 VLYAVWENSGVSAV

-330 GVNKAYEITVAK
+330 GVNKPYEITVAK

-348 EQTVRETTTSSLKYS
+348 EQTVRETTTSSLRYS

-374 VVTVKSGNSETKAYY
+374 VVTVKSDNGETKAYY

-652 TWNSVVGAK
+652 TWNSVIGAK

-687 GNNILRVRSYNAAGE
+687 GNNILRVCSYNAAGE
-702 ASAWAETTVEAYTV
+702 ALAWAKTTVEAYTV

-1024 VPASVTRIQ
+1024 VPASVTNVMANGFATARYL
-1033 TNAFYRAKAKEI
+1033 TEV
-1045 EFLAAA
+1045 EFLAAPE
-1051 DGTDE
+1051 GTE
-1056 QALTIDVKAFESC
+1056 EKALTIDEKAFEGC
-1069 TSLEKIVLP
+1069 YRLENLILP
-1078 ARLSQMSLY
+1078 ARLMTMKLY
-1087 DTQETKASASSLKWS
+1087 DAKAADGS
-1102 YQQSV
+1102 YTQSV
-1107 FKNCYKLS
+1107 FKGCSHLAN
-1115 TIEVTGNAVKDIAP
+1115 IEVRGNAAP
-1129 VYSAQ
+1129 NQERVYSAQ
-1134 NGMLLSGDGK
+1134 NGMLLSADGK
-1144 TVLYY
+1144 TLLYY
-1149 PEGKTDTKL
+1149 PAGKTDTTV
-1158 VLPDSVTK
+1158 VLPDSVTS
-1166 IENKAFYKA
+1166 IGDKAFYKN
-1175 SKLAVVEIPERIE
+1175 KVITTFAVPARLQN
-1188 YIGESAFEGC
+1188 IGESAFEGC
-1198 ENIDTLT
+1198 TGITTLT
-1205 FLGVD
+1205 FEGGEGD
-1210 GSADLR
+1210 ADLR
-1216 IGRRAF
+1216 IEDRAF
-1222 YGCTSI
+1222 YGCWKI
-1228 LTLTLTENVRYLGE
+1228 EALTLTENVRYLGE
-1242 YAFGDTRKLT
+1242 SAFGDTRHIT
-1252 EVTVNSNGNVVFES
+1252 EVTVNSSGSVTFKD
-1266 GAFAAFNRDYQ
+1266 GAFVSVY
-1277 TGAITGSGGS
+1277 GGS
-1287 KVQTL
+1287 DVRTL
-1292 NIGKGLSGVDISSV
+1292 HIGKGLANVDISAV

-1371 ANVFVGR
+1371 ANVFVAR

-1461 MTTFT
+1461 MTAFT

-1588 EVPVRLYFC
+1588 EVPVKLYFC

-1629 FNGELASEAFDIG
+1629 FNGELAGELFDIG

-1696 SLATV
+1696 SLSTV

-1709 NPLRLEDGTT
+1709 NPLELKDGSYSTT
-1719 TARSNGVASSGTFT
+1719 HSGNGSDMVDTTIYT
-1733 GAFSYY
+1733 GAFGYY
-1739 SKGDGSSGSSS
+1739 YERRWATGGRTVEKG
-1750 ISNESCISLTS
+1750 CISLTS
-1761 ITFPKRLSSIG
+1761 IKFPKRLSYVG
-1772 IYAFAFC
+1772 AYAFYGC
-1779 TNLATID
+1779 ESLTTID
-1786 FGANSDVS
+1786 FGADSNVG
-1794 VIGDGAFAGT
+1794 VLGDGAFMNT
-1804 ALSMIKNGEDV
+1804 PLNMIKNGDDV

-1835 AQAFYETKFP
+1835 ARAFYATKFP

-1860 EDTISAASSYV
+1860 EDTISSSAAVYS
-1871 KAGQVFAKSNVKEV
+1871 KAGRVFGETNVKEV
-1885 IFADNSKL
+1885 IFADNNKL
-1893 TTMHDRA
+1893 TAVHENA
-1900 FAYSN
+1900 FADS
-1905 YYDTQALTYISFG
+1905 DGGKQPFTSVSFG

-1926 KNSAFAYCK
+1926 KYRAFGFCSQLTNIDFGENS
-1935 QLKEVNFGQ
+1935 
-1944 NCKLKKIEGSAF
+1944 KLKTIEENAF
-1956 ESCVKLESIT
+1956 QECVKLENIA
-1966 LPATLETIESRGTR
+1966 LPATLETIDRE
-1980 GGAFYG
+1980 AFCD
-1986 CSALKSVTFETYA
+1986 CSALKTVTFETYA

-2025 GLTSFKFPETIEVL
+2025 GLTSFTFPETIEVL
-2039 NTGALGAELFKGCKQ
+2039 NTGALGAELFKGCRK

-2064 ADITNVFDYCG
+2064 ADISKVFDLCG
-2075 SINEV
+2075 SITEV

-2100 IYNKDGTEITY
+2100 IYSKDGTEITY
-2111 ILGDVPETFAIK
+2111 ILGDVPETFEIK

-2140 KKVIIPASVT
+2140 KKVIIPVSVT
-2150 AIEDRAFY
+2150 VVEEKAFY
-2158 DCIGL
+2158 DCLGL
-2163 ETVEFAEN
+2163 ETVQFAEN
-2171 SALDTIGEWA
+2171 SALDTIGASA
-2181 FRNCVSLKSIAIPSK
+2181 FRNCISLKSISIPSK
-2196 VTKLNG
+2196 VTTLNP

-2212 KVTLPEKLT
+2212 KAVLPENLT
-2221 HIGYYFYTYYG
+2221 RIGYYVYNGT
-2232 VETTGN
+2232 EKLSSS
-2238 DGGFVFAHCEN
+2238 GGYVFAHCEN
-2249 LKEINIPES
+2249 LAEINIPES
-2258 VQWIQ
+2258 VKWIQ
-2263 NYAFLNCKSLT
+2263 NYSFLNCKSLRT
-2274 EITLNANDKQV
+2274 IDLNVANGQL
-2285 GEGAFANCSSLKK
+2285 GEGAFAHCESLETVTLCADLKTLPSKAFIYCYSLSDIHTAGATGETANVADLSQITSFGSNAFRYCTGLKK
-2298 VTLGANI
+2298 VTLSTDSSFTA
-2305 KTLPSRLFINCTS
+2305 LS
-2318 LESIVGANSTNQ
+2318 NS
-2330 TEGEPKADLSQIVGF
+2330 
-2345 GYISVSSGGK
+2345 
-2355 KGFYIGSYTFQNCT
+2355 
-2369 SIKEVI
+2369 
-2375 LSSADTSIVLGDY
+2375 
-2388 LFDGCTNL
+2388 LFDGCSALEEVTLPNQLTYLGTYTFRNSGLKKVRIPDGVSVLGNSATNL
-2396 AYVNK
+2396 YPSLT
-2401 TKVDGT
+2401 TKVG
-2407 EETPVYLSRFP
+2407 V
-2418 DQLVYLGKD
+2418 
-2427 SFRNTA
+2427 
-2433 LSRVR
+2433 
-2438 MPDSLTSLG
+2438 
-2447 ETLAGDSG
+2447 
-2455 YTGEPSALWSTTKGE
+2455 
-2470 EDEYK
+2470 
-2475 TTATKMSGAFDGCTQ
+2475 FDGCTK
-2490 LTYLDLNNVIRIGG
+2490 LTNLDLNNVIRIGG

-2514 VAGTKNAEGKIT
+2514 VADT
-2526 GELDL
+2526 LDL
-2531 SKVQVFGKGAF
+2531 SKVEEFCTGAF
-2542 SGTGLKKVNLSG
+2542 AGTGLKQVNLSG
-2554 VWYSNT
+2554 VLLKST
-2560 GTTKEKYPMGFGDG
+2560 GTSAKNPPMGFGNG
-2574 AENYSTQL
+2574 SSNRTTLL

-2588 GVFENCAQ
+2588 GVFENCTQ
-2596 LETVTFSEVT
+2596 LTKVTFSNQT
-2606 SGAHGTSSSQAAKI
+2606 GTFAYGSGATSKTVKVEFGAQ
-2620 TLGKLMFKNCDKLE
+2620 MFKGCTALE
-2634 SVVLPKS
+2634 SVEMPAS
-2641 VTALP
+2641 AVTFAD
-2646 QSGFYGC
+2646 QTFYGC
-2653 SKLSGIVFNGTLTS
+2653 SALKEIKNTDKKEITS

-2678 LEAIDLSKAT
+2678 LEAIDFSEAT
-2688 ATSIATGMFN
+2688 AKSITTGMFD
-2698 GCTQLA
+2698 GCTKLA
-2704 DVKLNTGKIT
+2704 DVKLNAEKIT

-2731 PEDAP
+2731 PEGTP
-2736 EGAKISAFSLSSMQ
+2736 ENAKISAFPFTS
-2750 LTKIKTSAFE
+2750 LTKVTSFGTSAFE
-2760 GCTGLKKVEIAALTK
+2760 GCTGITK
-2775 ATGKITIGASA
+2775 LETATLASATGKITIGTAA

-2806 TSAFGNCAKLTTFN
+2806 TSAFGSCAKLTTFN

-2844 PAGLVF
+2844 PAGLEF
-2850 ENNTVAL
+2850 ENNTVTL
-2857 GDDDKIGAG
+2857 GDDEKIGAG
-2866 ALDGCVNLKKLI
+2866 ALDGCVNLKKLV
-2878 LPESITTIAANY
+2878 LPESITKIADDY
-2890 FKDAEYLEEI
+2890 FQDAKYLEEI
-2900 VISSKTESIGN
+2900 VISSKTESIGD

-2938 VFPATLKTIGQYAFM
+2938 VFPATLKTIGKYAFM
-2953 GTQLEKVIIP
+2953 GTQLEKVVLP
-2963 ETLNGVEFN
+2963 ETLNGVGFTSSGKVN
-2972 SKGNVSSYSIKDGA
+2972 SYSIKDGA

-3004 AMNSTGAKGVF
+3004 AMNSSGKDGVF

-3045 SVQLPSKATTL
+3045 SVQLPSKATAL
-3056 GEYMFAECT
+3056 GEYMFVECT
-3065 ALASITLPETLTAL
+3065 ALTSIT
-3079 PGYIFQNCKALTSV
+3079 
-3093 TLPANIT
+3093 
-3100 SIPSSLFRDSGI
+3100 
-3112 TEIVIPEGVTE
+3112 
-3123 ISYDAFNGCTKLTN
+3123 
-3137 VTLPSTLT
+3137 
-3145 SLKGWAF
+3145 
-3152 KGCTE
+3152 
-3157 LTSVQIPEGLE
+3157 
-3168 TLDGFTDCTKLQ
+3168 
-3180 SINIP
+3180 
-3185 ATVTQISSG
+3185 
-3194 AFDNCTSLKSIVIPE
+3194 IPE
-3209 SVTTVQVAFSG
+3209 SVTTLGYSVFRGSGIKEIEIPAGIEAIPNWTFMDCANLTKVVFHEGLTSIGSHAFENCTALEKVELPEGLTQLDGFTGCTNLKEITLPGTLESISSGAFNDCTALKSLVIPSSVTSVKFAFKG

-3227 YVERSA
+3227 YVEKSP

-3238 LWNADKESGFGWM
+3238 LWNADAKSGFGWM
-3251 IDVSTSSGE
+3251 INVSTSSDE
-3260 KQTINQCFAKIVWNY
+3260 SQTISQCFAKIVWNY
-3275 RPEATTAGK
+3275 SPEATTAGE

>member
-1 MQKRAGDLPIYVNS
+1 
-15 GGAAKRKAASD
+15 
-26 TKFLTEIR
+26 
-34 RYIFMK
+34 MK
-40 DKKHLLLKLLCFTF
+40 DKKHLFLKLLCFTF
-54 MLGST
+54 LLGST
-59 AAGAAACKD
+59 AAGGAACKD
-68 KPTEPSIPEGYD
+68 KPNEPAIPDGYD
-80 KTFTDAGSYYA
+80 KHFTEVGSYYA
-91 DEGEAR
+91 DEGETR
-97 YTFELT
+97 NTFELT

-152 HTYTFLRNVEY
+152 RTYTFLRNVNY

-192 VKAVDGKEFA
+192 VKTVDGKEFA

-246 GYTGAEYPGKTT
+246 GFTGAEFPGKTT

-304 VLYGVWENSGVSAV
+304 VLYAVWENSGVSAV

-330 GVNKAYEITVAK
+330 GVNKSYEITVAK

-348 EQTVRETTTSSLKYS
+348 EQTVRETTTSSLRYS

-990 PNAKTGNNGVYT
+990 PNAKTGNNGVYA

-1007 ETIPAEVFSG
+1007 ETIPAEIFSG

-1024 VPASVTRIQ
+1024 VPASVTNVMANGFASARYL
-1033 TNAFYRAKAKEI
+1033 TEV
-1045 EFLAAA
+1045 EFLAAPE
-1051 DGTDE
+1051 GTE
-1056 QALTIDVKAFESC
+1056 EKALTIDEKAFEGC
-1069 TSLEKIVLP
+1069 YRLENLILP
-1078 ARLSQMSLY
+1078 ARLMTMKLY
-1087 DTQETKASASSLKWS
+1087 DAKAADDGS
-1102 YQQSV
+1102 YKQSV
-1107 FKNCYKLS
+1107 FKGCSHLAN
-1115 TIEVTGNAVKDIAP
+1115 IEVRGNAAP
-1129 VYSAQ
+1129 DKEQVYSAQ
-1134 NGMLLSGDGK
+1134 NGMLLSADGK
-1144 TVLYY
+1144 TLLYY
-1149 PEGKTDTKL
+1149 PAGKTDTAV
-1158 VLPDSVTK
+1158 VLPDSVTS
-1166 IENKAFYKA
+1166 IGDKAFYKNT
-1175 SKLAVVEIPERIE
+1175 KITTFAVPARLQ

-1198 ENIDTLT
+1198 TGITTLT
-1205 FLGVD
+1205 FEGGEGD
-1210 GSADLR
+1210 ADLR
-1216 IGRRAF
+1216 IEDRAF
-1222 YGCTSI
+1222 YGCTKI
-1228 LTLTLTENVRYLGE
+1228 PELTLTENVRYLGGA
-1242 YAFGDTRKLT
+1242 AFGGTKIT
-1252 EVTVNSNGNVVFES
+1252 VVTVNSNGSVTFKD
-1266 GAFAAFNRDYQ
+1266 GAFVSAYD
-1277 TGAITGSGGS
+1277 GSS
-1287 KVQTL
+1287 VKTL
-1292 NIGKGLSGVDISSV
+1292 HIGKGLANVDISAV

-1371 ANVFVGR
+1371 ANVFVAR

-1461 MTTFT
+1461 MTAFT

-1574 FGKYEKEGDETTAK
+1574 FGKYEKEGDVTTAK

-1609 TLIEIYKEAFAYN
+1609 TLIEIYKEAFAHN

-1629 FNGELASEAFDIG
+1629 FNGELAGESFDIG

-1709 NPLRLEDGTT
+1709 NPLVLEDGSYSTT
-1719 TARSNGVASSGTFT
+1719 HSGTGSDMVDTTIYT
-1733 GAFSYY
+1733 GAFGYY
-1739 SKGDGSSGSSS
+1739 YERRWVTGGRIVEKG
-1750 ISNESCISLTS
+1750 CISLPS
-1761 ITFPKRLSSIG
+1761 IKFPKRLSYVG
-1772 IYAFAFC
+1772 AYAFYGC
-1779 TNLATID
+1779 ESLTTID
-1786 FGANSDVS
+1786 FGAGSNVG
-1794 VIGDGAFAGT
+1794 VLGDGAFMNT
-1804 ALSMIKNGEDV
+1804 PLNMIKNGDDV

-1835 AQAFYETKFP
+1835 ARAFYATKFP

-1860 EDTISAASSYV
+1860 EDTISSSAAVYS
-1871 KAGQVFAKSNVKEV
+1871 KAGRVFGETNVKEV
-1885 IFADNSKL
+1885 IFADNNKL
-1893 TTMHDRA
+1893 TAVHENA
-1900 FAYSN
+1900 FADS
-1905 YYDTQALTYISFG
+1905 DGGKQPFTSVSFG

-1926 KNSAFAYCK
+1926 KYRAFGFCSQLTNIDFGENS
-1935 QLKEVNFGQ
+1935 
-1944 NCKLKKIEGSAF
+1944 KLKTIEGNAF
-1956 ESCVKLESIT
+1956 QKCVKLENIA
-1966 LPATLETIESRGTR
+1966 LPATLETIDRE
-1980 GGAFYG
+1980 AFCD
-1986 CSALKSVTFETYA
+1986 CSALKTITFETYA

-2025 GLTSFKFPETIEVL
+2025 GLTSFKFPETIEEL
-2039 NTGALGAELFKGCKQ
+2039 NTGALGAELFKGCRK

-2064 ADITNVFDYCG
+2064 ADISKVFDLCG
-2075 SINEV
+2075 SITEV

-2100 IYNKDGTEITY
+2100 IYSKDGTEITY
-2111 ILGDVPETFAIK
+2111 ILGDVPETFEIK

-2140 KKVIIPASVT
+2140 KKVIIPVSVT
-2150 AIEDRAFY
+2150 VIEEKAFY
-2158 DCIGL
+2158 DCLGL
-2163 ETVEFAEN
+2163 ETVQFAEN
-2171 SALDTIGEWA
+2171 SALDTIGASA
-2181 FRNCVSLKSIAIPSK
+2181 FRNCISLKSISIPSK
-2196 VTKLNG
+2196 VTTLNP

-2212 KVTLPEKLT
+2212 KAVLPENLT
-2221 HIGYYFYTYYG
+2221 RIGYYVSSGT
-2232 VETTGN
+2232 EKLSSS
-2238 DGGFVFAHCEN
+2238 GGYVFAHCIN
-2249 LKEINIPES
+2249 LAEINIPES
-2258 VQWIQ
+2258 VKWIQ
-2263 NYAFLNCKSLT
+2263 NYSFLNCKSLRT
-2274 EITLNANDKQV
+2274 IDLNVANGQL
-2285 GEGAFANCSSLKK
+2285 GEAAFAHCESLETVTLCADLKTLPSKAFIYCYSLSDIHTAGATGETANVADLSQITSFGSNAFQHCTGLKK
-2298 VTLGANI
+2298 VTL
-2305 KTLPSRLFINCTS
+2305 
-2318 LESIVGANSTNQ
+2318 STDSSF
-2330 TEGEPKADLSQIVGF
+2330 TALS
-2345 GYISVSSGGK
+2345 
-2355 KGFYIGSYTFQNCT
+2355 N
-2369 SIKEVI
+2369 
-2375 LSSADTSIVLGDY
+2375 Y
-2388 LFDGCTNL
+2388 LFDGCSAL
-2396 AYVNK
+2396 
-2401 TKVDGT
+2401 
-2407 EETPVYLSRFP
+2407 EEVTLPN
-2418 DQLVYLGKD
+2418 QLTYLGTYT
-2427 SFRNTA
+2427 FRNSG
-2433 LSRVR
+2433 LKKVR
-2438 MPDSLTSLG
+2438 MPDGVSVLGSSATNLYPSLT
-2447 ETLAGDSG
+2447 
-2455 YTGEPSALWSTTKGE
+2455 TKVGV
-2470 EDEYK
+2470 
-2475 TTATKMSGAFDGCTQ
+2475 FDGCTK
-2490 LTYLDLNNVIRIGG
+2490 LTNLDLNNVIRIGG
-2504 LAFRN
+2504 LSFRN

-2514 VAGTKNAEGKIT
+2514 VADT
-2526 GELDL
+2526 LDL
-2531 SKVQVFGKGAF
+2531 SKVEEFCTGAF
-2542 SGTGLKKVNLSG
+2542 AGTGLKQVNLSG
-2554 VWYSNT
+2554 VLLKST
-2560 GTTKEKYPMGFGDG
+2560 GTSAKNPPMGFGNG
-2574 AENYSTQL
+2574 SSNRTTLL
-2582 TNSDSE
+2582 TNSDGE
-2588 GVFENCAQ
+2588 GVFENCTQ
-2596 LETVTFSEVT
+2596 LTKVTFSNQT
-2606 SGAHGTSSSQAAKI
+2606 GTFAFGSGATSKTVKVEFGAQ
-2620 TLGKLMFKNCDKLE
+2620 MFKGCTALE
-2634 SVVLPKS
+2634 SVEMPAS
-2641 VTALP
+2641 AVTFAD
-2646 QSGFYGC
+2646 QTFYGC
-2653 SKLSGIVFNGTLTS
+2653 SALKEIKNTDKAITS
-2667 FGNYTFAGCTS
+2667 FGDYAFAGCTS
-2678 LEAIDLSKAT
+2678 LEAIDFSKAT
-2688 ATSIATGMFN
+2688 ATSITTGLFD
-2698 GCTQLA
+2698 GCTKLA

-2714 SIGASAF
+2714 SIGNYAF

-2731 PEDAP
+2731 PEGTPDN
-2736 EGAKISAFSLSSMQ
+2736 AKISAFSLSSMK
-2750 LTKIKTSAFE
+2750 LTKIGTSAFE

-2775 ATGKITIGASA
+2775 ATDKITIGASA

-2796 TLSKNVTTIN
+2796 TLSKNVTDIK

-2866 ALDGCVNLKKLI
+2866 ALDGCVNLKKLV

-2890 FKDAEYLEEI
+2890 FQDAKYLEEI

-2911 SAFDGSGLKKIT
+2911 YAFDGSGLKKIT

-2938 VFPATLKTIGQYAFM
+2938 VFPATLTTIGQYAFM

-2972 SKGNVSSYSIKDGA
+2972 SKGNVSSYSIKAGA

-3004 AMNSTGAKGVF
+3004 AMNSSGKDGVF

-3045 SVQLPSKATTL
+3045 SVQLPSKATAL
-3056 GEYMFAECT
+3056 GDYMFVECT
-3065 ALASITLPETLTAL
+3065 ALTSIT
-3079 PGYIFQNCKALTSV
+3079 
-3093 TLPANIT
+3093 
-3100 SIPSSLFRDSGI
+3100 
-3112 TEIVIPEGVTE
+3112 
-3123 ISYDAFNGCTKLTN
+3123 
-3137 VTLPSTLT
+3137 
-3145 SLKGWAF
+3145 
-3152 KGCTE
+3152 
-3157 LTSVQIPEGLE
+3157 
-3168 TLDGFTDCTKLQ
+3168 
-3180 SINIP
+3180 
-3185 ATVTQISSG
+3185 
-3194 AFDNCTSLKSIVIPE
+3194 IPE
-3209 SVTTVQVAFSG
+3209 SVTTLGYGAFRGSGIKEIEIPAGIEAILSGTFMDCANLTKVVFHEGLTSIGAIAFKNCTALEKVELPEGLTQLDGFTGCTNLKEITLPGTLESISSGAFNDCTALKSLVIPSSVTSVKFAFKG

-3227 YVERSA
+3227 YVEKSP

-3238 LWNADKESGFGWM
+3238 LWNADTKSGFGWM
-3251 IDVSTSSGE
+3251 INVSTSSDE
-3260 KQTINQCFAKIVWNY
+3260 SQTINQCFAKIVWNY
-3275 RPEATTAGK
+3275 SPEATTAGE